1 MALMIPPVKLKWLE
15 HLNAS
20 WITEDSESIATREGV
35 SVLYSKLLTN
45 KEAVLLP
52 QQVLCLKGPQLP
64 DFERESLSSDE
75 QEHYLDALLSS
86 QLALAKMVC
95 SDSPFAG
102 ALRKRLLVLQ
112 RIFYALSNKYHD
124 KGKVKQQQH
133 SPENSSGSADSH
145 SVSERPRSST
155 DALIEMGV
163 RTGLSLLFALLRQS
177 WVMPPPGPGG
187 PNLCNDVIHTAIDV
201 VSSLPPLSLANE
213 SKIPP
218 MGLDCLAQVT
228 TFLKGVTMPNTGA
241 DVLGRRLASELL
253 LGLAAQRG
261 SLRYLLEWIEMALAA
276 SAVVTAMDEGEKG
289 KMAALS
295 QEGLMGYDCFMNILM
310 QMRRSLGSSADR
322 SQWREPT
329 RTSDGL
335 CSLYEAAL
343 CLLEEVC
350 RMASDYSRTCASP
363 DSVQT
368 GEVPAVSETC
378 EVYVWGSNSSHQLVE
393 GTQEKILQ
401 PKLAPSFADAQ
412 TIEAGQYCTFVI
424 SSDGSV
430 RACGKGSYGRLGLG
444 DSNNQ
449 STLKKLTFEPHRAIK
464 KVSSSKGSDG
474 HTLAFTTEGEVFSW
488 GDGDYGKLGH
498 GNSSTQK
505 YPKLIQGPLQGKAV
519 VCVSA
524 GYRHSA
530 AVSEDGELYTWGEGD
545 FGRLGHGDSNS
556 RNIPTLVKDISNVGD
571 VSCGSSHTIALSK
584 DGRTVWSFG
593 GGDNGKLGHG
603 DTNRVYKPK
612 VVESLQGMFIRKVC
626 AGSQSSLA
634 LTSTGQVYAWG
645 CGACLGCGSSEAT
658 ALRPKLTEELATT
671 RVVDISIGDSH
682 CLALSHD
689 NEVYAWGNNSMGQ
702 CGQGNSTGPI
712 TKPKKVVGLDGVAIQ
727 QVSAGTSHSL
737 AWTALPR
744 DRQVVAWHR
753 PYCVDL
759 EESTF
764 SHLRSFLEHYCD
776 GINSEV
782 PPLPFPSSREHHNF
796 LKLCL
801 RLLSNHLALALA
813 GGVATSILGRQAR
826 PLRNLLFRLMDSSV
840 PDEIQEAVMETLSVG
855 ATMLLPPLRERM
867 ELLHSLLPQGPDRWE
882 NLSKGQ
888 RMQLDIILTSL
899 QDHTHV
905 ASLLGYSCP
914 PDSTETL
921 ASSNVG
927 FGLPLDPPY
936 GAPGTNPDTHLA
948 EILMKTLLRNLGF
961 YTDQAFGELEK
972 NSDKVLQGTSSSD
985 SSQPAHLHELLC
997 SLQKQLLAYCH
1008 INCVTEN
1015 SSSVSLLHKH
1025 LQLLLPHATDIFS
1038 RSAILLRESSWN
1050 GSVREK
1056 LRDVIYV
1063 SAAGSM
1069 LCQIVNS
1076 LLLLPV
1082 SVARPLLSFLL
1093 DLLPPLDRLNR
1104 LLPAATPLEDQ
1115 ELQWPLHGAPD
1126 FVDPAGQPLAQPA
1139 QSWVWLVDL
1148 ERTAA
1153 LLVGRCL
1160 GGMLQGAPASL
1171 EERDTAYWLKTPLFS
1186 NGLEMD
1192 LPQLDNCISS
1202 LLEVA
1207 LSGNEE
1213 QKPFDCPL
1221 RPDMSTL
1228 VDLALGS
1235 TKEPT
1240 NSLWVNMQDYATSK
1254 DWDNASLSNETLLD
1268 TVSRFVLAAL
1278 LKHTGLLSQACG
1290 EGRYHPCKTLAEVY
1304 RSVYKVRNRLLA
1316 CKNMELIQTCSS
1328 SRERRI
1334 SDNQDSLEMDPQ
1346 EHSFTRTIDEEAELE
1361 ERTDREREE
1370 GHQEQDEEEDERE
1383 HEVMT
1388 AGKIFQC
1395 FLSAREAARGRER
1408 ERASSSAGGG
1418 LSSGGPRG
1426 GGGGGEDEAAVSHE
1440 EQQHLRDGCPG
1451 LPEGQDLYTAACNS
1465 VVHRCA
1471 LLVLGVSPVL
1481 GDLGG
1486 QDEGHSAP
1494 QSTSQGQQDA
1504 AGFMTRSES
1513 LSAETHSVQSSP
1525 SYRLM
1530 KSRSESDLSQ
1540 PESDE
1545 EGYTL
1550 SGRRNVDLDLAFSHK
1565 KRGLLH
1571 GSPDSLADSW
1581 FRVKHSRAR
1590 LYGSPLYQS
1599 YDESDLDLSR
1609 SAGVHALIENIVS
1622 FISGD
1627 VGNSPAFK
1635 EPEEAMST
1643 SPQGIILA
1651 MEQQQNRAE
1660 LRLEALHQI
1669 VVLISGMEEKGS
1681 QAAGGVGGSGTGG
1694 RPSPSAAFQSSSL
1707 LTSVRLQFLAGC
1719 FGLGTVGA
1727 GAMKGESVQLH
1738 HYQDGV
1744 KAAKRTLQ
1752 MDIQTAVHKIYQQLS
1767 VTLERALQAN
1777 KHHIEAQQ
1785 RLLLV
1790 TVFALSVRYQPV
1802 DVSLAISSG
1811 LLNVLSQLCGTETML
1826 GQPLQLLQK
1835 PGVSQLSTAL
1845 KVASTRLLQILAIST
1860 GTYADK
1866 LGPKVVQSLLD
1877 LLCSQLK
1884 NLLSQAGVSLLPA
1897 SPKKAQDRL
1906 EKETEDGNDAEK
1918 KDFRALVRKQH
1929 TAELHLGDFLVFLR
1943 RVVSS
1948 KAIQSKM
1955 ASPKWTEVLLN
1966 IAAQKCC
1973 SGVPLVGNLR
1983 TRLLALHVLEAVLP
1997 ACEASVEDHQMTQV
2011 VERLFSLLSDCM
2023 WEAPIAQAKHT
2034 IQIKEKEQ
2042 ELKLQG
2048 EVEEEDENLP
2058 IQEVSFDPE
2067 KAQCCVVENGQ
2078 GLTHGSGGKGYGLAS
2093 TGISSGCY
2101 QWKFYIVK
2109 ENRGNEGTCVGVS
2122 RWPVHDFNH
2131 RTTSDMWLYRAYSG
2145 NLYHNGEQSLTLSS
2159 FTQGDYITCV
2169 LDMEARTISFGK
2181 NGEEPKLAFEDVD
2194 ATELYPCVMF
2204 YSSNPGEKVKICDM
2218 QMRGTPRDLLPGD
2231 PVCSPAATV
2240 LAEASTQLIRV
2251 LHRADQWTHC
2261 INGIMLERLHK
2272 IKPCFRESSGCT
2284 AGGGQRLKKSRS
2296 VQSREEHDSQR
2307 DSPRDQEPQ
2316 RGEEER
2322 GRQGHGSRQ
2331 GHGGLGD
2338 LSDHHLRTLC
2348 TEVWPVLAVIGGA
2361 DAGLRVGGRCIH
2373 KQTGRHATLLGV
2385 VKEGSTSAKVQ
2396 WDEAE
2401 ITISFP
2407 TFWSPSDTPLYN
2419 LEPCEPLPFDVARLR
2434 GLTASLLL
2442 DLTYLTSIHEDAGRL
2457 GARRHEKK
2465 HRGGPHDNGTTTAN
2479 SGDDANS
2486 KPGDWE
2492 QANQHRPTTE
2502 PRDGPAKGTVV
2513 MPTSDLRVSHSLE
2526 EVKAHA
2532 APNSKSESEISY
2544 ALDCQHQGGGA
2555 LAGGPE
2561 TLYPAPQA
2569 PEGNRRKGHEG
2580 LSHGGRGH
2588 DGPPSL
2594 GATQSE
2600 IHAVQLSY
2608 LYLGAMKAL
2617 SALLSCSKYAEL
2629 LLIPKVQSE
2638 PTPSGHNADLNTG
2651 PTCGGGA
2658 ASPVCQE
2665 EVEMRAALQFLMR
2678 HMVKRAVMRSP
2689 IKRALGLAD
2698 LERAQAMIYKLV
2710 VSGLLDDQ
2718 GGGGKARPADQECE
2732 EGLESEQQ
2740 AQTPVTTSPSASSTT
2755 SFMSSSLED
2764 TTTATTPVTDTE
2776 TVPASESPG
2785 VMPLSLLRQMFSSY
2799 PTTTL
2804 LPTRRAQTPPVSSL
2818 PTSPSD
2824 EVGRRQSLTSPDTQ
2838 GSRPTNR
2845 TGTSMSDPSSRLSTS
2860 PPPPAIAVPLLEMG
2874 FSLRQIT
2881 KALEATGTRG
2891 EADAQNITVLAM
2903 WMIEHPGTEEEESH
2917 PGGGGSDSS
2926 SCPGATA
2933 SGGGKSLDRSYL
2945 HSPGDIPSADAA
2957 DLEEGFSESPEG
2969 LDQDSASASSGP
2981 TPRGRSAVSRKH
2993 RFDLA
2998 ARTLLARA
3006 AGLYRSVQA
3015 HRSQSRREG
3024 GALPQDPGTLYDFN
3038 LDEELEMDLDE
3049 ETMEAMFGQDLA
3061 SDSDILGMWIPEVLD
3076 WPTWHVCETEERDEV
3091 VVCELCEASV
3101 ANFNQHMKKT
3111 HPGCGR
3117 SANRQGYRSN
3127 GSYVDGWFG
3136 GECGSGNP
3144 YYLLCGSCRDRYLA
3158 VKSKARAPMTE
3169 RSVPGKR
3176 YKGQAPDLL
3185 GKQDSVY
3192 EEDWDMLDVD
3202 EDDKLTGEEEFEL
3215 LVGPLGLSERRLVPE
3230 AVQFPDSDPLGASV
3244 AMVTAT
3250 NSMEETLLQIGC
3262 QGSVEKSSSGRV
3274 TLGEQAASLQNP
3286 HDRITALRRVTAAAQ
3301 VLLARTMVMRALSLL
3316 SVSGSSCSLAAGL
3329 ESLGLTDIRT
3339 LVRLMCLSAAGRAG
3353 LSSSPVAG
3361 SGSLERPRGST
3372 KASKPMS
3379 CLAYLSTAVGCLA
3392 SNSPSAA
3399 KLLVQLCTQ
3408 NLISAATG
3416 MNLTTVDDPIQRKF
3430 LPSFLRGVAEEN
3442 KLVTSPNFVVT
3453 QALVALLADKGARLG
3468 PNYDKTDT
3476 EKRAGLI
3483 AHLYAHPSY
3492 NPTAV
3497 GPLELA
3503 NALAAC
3509 CLSSRLSSGHRQWA
3523 AQQLVR
3529 TLAAHDRDN
3538 QSRPQTFA
3546 DMAGDLRKC
3555 SSVKLEAHQSRVITC
3570 GWCSK
3575 KGLLATSGNDGTVR
3589 VWNVTKNQY
3598 TLQQTCIFNRA
3609 EDSPDE
3615 GGQCLGSPGDPSLSP
3630 LVWSVTGRFLA
3641 AAMEKMVNIWQVNGG
3656 KGLLDVQP
3664 HWVSALA
3671 WPEGEAVSLWCGE
3684 PKDVLLVGRMDGSLG
3699 LLEVHDG
3706 CTMHRTELEH
3716 CYRKDVAVMHIAW
3729 YSEDRPFAV
3738 GYADGKLLIGTRE
3751 PLEKGAIVVI
3761 DGHKESITSMK
3772 WSPSGQILL
3781 TCAKEDL
3788 VKLWSSPG
3796 SRSSPGA
3803 GWRCLLSI
3811 AHPAQVNGVAW
3822 CGLIGQGVRPLN
3834 MLATCCQ
3841 NGLVSVWTVPQDASS
3856 FPESTGSEG
3865 WRENEPKNKRKQ
3877 QSSSGPAGGAVCVF
3891 QLRGH
3896 ITPVRTVAFS
3906 PDGLALVSGG
3916 MGGLMNIWSLR
3927 DGSVLQTVIAGS
3939 GAIQNIVWIPDVG
3952 VAVCSNRSKDV
3963 LVVNCS
3969 TDFMSSNHV
3978 LATCRSAL
3986 KKQGVLGLN
3995 MAPCMRAFLERLPV
4009 MLQEQYAYE
4018 KPHVVCGEQL
4028 VHSPYMQC
4036 LASLA
4041 VGLHLDQ
4048 LLCSPPVPPH
4058 LRLCPLE
4065 PGASTWSPSEW
4076 AWLDCFS
4083 TTVKAAE
4090 ALARGNT
4097 FPEAFAVP
4105 DLEPV
4110 PKEEVALVMDNSKW
4124 GSGMDEQIMS
4134 WATSRPEDWHLGGRC
4149 DVFLWGAG
4157 RHGQLAEAGRNLLVP
4172 TIAPSFSQAQ
4182 QVVCGQNCTF
4192 VIQANGTV
4200 LACGE
4205 GSYGRLGQ
4213 GNSDD
4218 LHVITVISALQGFVV
4233 TQLVTSCG
4241 SDGHSMALT
4250 ESGEVFSWGDGD
4262 YGKLGHGNSD
4272 RQRRPRQIEALQG
4285 EEVVQMSCGFKHS
4298 AVVTADGKLFSFG
4311 NGDYGRLG
4319 LGNTSNK
4326 KLPERVTALEGYQVG
4341 QVACGLNHTLAVSA
4355 DGMIVWAFGDGDYGK
4370 LGLGNSTAKSSP
4382 QKVDVLCGIGIKKV
4396 SCGTQFSVALGRD
4409 GNVYTF
4415 GQDRLI
4421 GLPEGRARNH
4431 NRPQVVPAL
4440 SGVFIEDVAV
4450 GAEHTLVLSS
4460 TGEVYTWGTNSE
4472 GQLGLGHTNHVR
4484 EPTLVTSLQGKNV
4497 NQISAGRCHS
4507 AAWTAPSAPPR
4518 APGSSVP
4525 LQLGLPVAVP
4535 PQYSSL
4541 REVSMEVVRARL
4553 RLLYHFSDLMYSS
4566 WRLLN
4571 LSPNNQSCMSHYNA
4585 GTWGIVQGQL
4595 RPLLAP
4601 RVYTLPMV
4609 RSIGKTMVQGK
4620 NYGPQITVK
4629 RISTRGRKCK
4639 PIFVQIARQVVKLN
4653 ASDLRLPSRAWKVK
4667 LVGEGAD
4674 DAGGVF
4680 DDTITEMC
4688 QELETGVVDLLIPSP
4703 NASAEVGYNRDR
4715 FLLSPSACLEEHL
4728 LQFKFL
4734 GILMGVAIR
4743 TKKPLDLH
4751 LAPLVW
4757 KQLCCIPL
4765 TLEDLE
4771 EVDLLYVQTL
4781 NSILH
4786 IEDSGITEDNFH
4798 EMIPLD
4804 SFVGQSADGKMVP
4817 IIPGGNSIPL
4827 SFSNRKEYVERA
4839 IEYRLHE
4846 IDRQVAAVR
4855 EGMSWIIP
4863 VPLLSLLT
4871 ARQLEQ
4877 MVCGMPEICVEV
4889 LKKVVRY
4896 REVDEQHTQVQWF
4909 WQTLE
4914 DFSNEERVL
4923 FMRFVSGRSRLP
4935 ANTADI
4941 SQRFQIMKVDR
4952 PHDSLPTSQTCFFQ
4966 LRLPPYSSQ
4975 AVMAERLRYAI
4986 NNCRSI
4992 DMDNYML
4999 SRNVDNA
5006 EGSDTDY

>member
-15 HLNAS
+15 HLNSS

-35 SVLYSKLLTN
+35 SVLYSKLLAN
-45 KEAVLLP
+45 KEVVLLP

-95 SDSPFAG
+95 SDSPFAA
-102 ALRKRLLVLQ
+102 ALRKRVLVLQ
-112 RIFYALSNKYHD
+112 RVFYALSNKYHD
-124 KGKVKQQQH
+124 KGKVKQHQH
-133 SPENSSGSADSH
+133 SLENNSGSADLH

-177 WVMPPPGPGG
+177 WMMPTAPNPGG
-187 PNLCNDVIHTAIDV
+187 SPGSNINLCNDVIHTAIDV
-201 VSSLPPLSLANE
+201 VSSLPALSLANE

-218 MGLDCLAQVT
+218 MGLDCLSQVT
-228 TFLKGVTMPNTGA
+228 TFLKGVTMPNSGA
-241 DVLGRRLASELL
+241 DILGRRLASELL
-253 LGLAAQRG
+253 LGLASQRG

-276 SAVVTAMDEGEKG
+276 SAVVSTMEQNK
-289 KMAALS
+289 LLQN
-295 QEGLMGYDCFMNILM
+295 QEGLISYDCFMNILM

-343 CLLEEVC
+343 CLFEEVC
-350 RMASDYSRTCASP
+350 RMASDYSRTCVSP
-363 DSVQT
+363 DSIQT
-368 GEVPAVSETC
+368 GETPVVSETC

-401 PKLAPSFADAQ
+401 PKLASSFADAQ

-505 YPKLIQGPLQGKAV
+505 YPKLIQGPLQGKVV

-556 RNIPTLVKDISNVGD
+556 RNIPTLVKDISNVGE

-612 VVESLQGMFIRKVC
+612 VVEALQGMFIRKVC

-658 ALRPKLTEELATT
+658 ALRPKLIEELATT

-712 TKPKKVVGLDGVAIQ
+712 TKPKKVIGLDGVAIQ
-727 QVSAGTSHSL
+727 QISAGTSHSL

-764 SHLRSFLEHYCD
+764 SHLRSFLERYCD

-840 PDEIQEAVMETLSVG
+840 PDEIQEAVIETLSVG

-882 NLSKGQ
+882 SLSKGQ

-905 ASLLGYSCP
+905 ASLLGYSSP
-914 PDSTETL
+914 ADGPEVLSGPAFT
-921 ASSNVG
+921 A
-927 FGLPLDPPY
+927 LPEPAY
-936 GAPGTNPDTHLA
+936 GTTTGHPDTHLA

-972 NSDKVLQGTSSSD
+972 NSDKLQQGTSSSD
-985 SSQPAHLHELLC
+985 SSQPAHLHQLLC

-1008 INCVTEN
+1008 INSVTEN

-1025 LQLLLPHATDIFS
+1025 LQLLLPHATDIYS
-1038 RSAILLRESSWN
+1038 RSAALIKESSWN
-1050 GSVREK
+1050 GSIREK
-1056 LRDVIYV
+1056 LQDVIYV

-1069 LCQIVNS
+1069 LCQIINA

-1082 SVARPLLSFLL
+1082 SVARPLLSQLL
-1093 DLLPPLDRLNR
+1093 ELLPPLDCLNR
-1104 LLPAATPLEDQ
+1104 LLPAASPLEDQ
-1115 ELQWPLHGAPD
+1115 ELQWPLQD
-1126 FVDPAGQPLAQPA
+1126 FAEPASGMTLPQPA
-1139 QSWVWLVDL
+1139 LSWVWLVDL
-1148 ERTAA
+1148 ERTVA

-1160 GGMLQGAPASL
+1160 GGMLQGAPTSL
-1171 EERDTAYWLKTPLFS
+1171 EEQDTVYWLKTPLFS

-1192 LPQLDNCISS
+1192 IPQLDTCISS
-1202 LLEVA
+1202 LLEAA

-1213 QKPFDCPL
+1213 QKPFDCTL
-1221 RPDMSTL
+1221 HPDLSVL

-1235 TKEPT
+1235 SKEPA
-1240 NSLWVNMQDYATSK
+1240 NSLWINMHEYAIGK

-1278 LKHTGLLSQACG
+1278 LKHTGLLGQACG
-1290 EGRYHPCKTLAEVY
+1290 EGRYQPSKSLAEVY
-1304 RSVYKVRNRLLA
+1304 RSVFKVRNRLLA
-1316 CKNMELIQTCSS
+1316 CKNMDFIQTRSS

-1334 SDNQDSLEMDPQ
+1334 SDNQDSLDMDPQ

-1361 ERTDREREE
+1361 ERVDREREE
-1370 GHQEQDEEEDERE
+1370 GHQEQDDEEDDRE

-1395 FLSAREAARGRER
+1395 FLSAREVARSRER
-1408 ERASSSAGGG
+1408 ERASSSTG
-1418 LSSGGPRG
+1418 LGSSSRNG
-1426 GGGGGEDEAAVSHE
+1426 GGGGGEEDTILAQEGRRGST
-1440 EQQHLRDGCPG
+1440 G

-1465 VVHRCA
+1465 VIHRCA
-1471 LLVLGVSPVL
+1471 LLILGVSPVL
-1481 GDLGG
+1481 GELTKQNQEEAQTQLATGT
-1486 QDEGHSAP
+1486 QECLS
-1494 QSTSQGQQDA
+1494 
-1504 AGFMTRSES
+1504 FMTRSES
-1513 LSAETHSVQSSP
+1513 LSAESRLVQSSP

-1550 SGRRNVDLDLAFSHK
+1550 NGRRNVDLDLAFSHK

-1571 GSPDSLADSW
+1571 SSPDSLAESW
-1581 FRVKHSRAR
+1581 FRAKLSRQ
-1590 LYGSPLYQS
+1590 QS
-1599 YDESDLDLSR
+1599 YSSTYEESDLDLSR
-1609 SAGVHALIENIVS
+1609 SLGIHALIDNMVS

-1627 VGNSPAFK
+1627 VGLAPAFK
-1635 EPEEAMST
+1635 EPEESMST
-1643 SPQGIILA
+1643 SPQAIILA
-1651 MEQQQNRAE
+1651 MEQQQSRAE

-1681 QAAGGVGGSGTGG
+1681 QLNNADRS
-1694 RPSPSAAFQSSSL
+1694 SAVFQSSSL

-1719 FGLGTVGA
+1719 FGLGTVGT
-1727 GAMKGESVQLH
+1727 GVLKRENVQLH

-1744 KAAKRTLQ
+1744 KAAKRSLQ
-1752 MDIQTAVHKIYQQLS
+1752 MEIQTAVHKIYQQLS

-1866 LGPKVVQSLLD
+1866 LSPKVVQSLLD

-1884 NLLSQAGVSLLPA
+1884 NLLSQAGVSLLHA
-1897 SPKKAQDRL
+1897 G
-1906 EKETEDGNDAEK
+1906 KEQEDGKHEDSADSER
-1918 KDFRALVRKQH
+1918 KDFRALLRKQH

-1997 ACEASVEDHQMTQV
+1997 ACEASMEDDQMTQV
-2011 VERLFSLLSDCM
+2011 IERLFSLLSDCM
-2023 WEAPIAQAKHT
+2023 WEGPIAQTKHS
-2034 IQIKEKEQ
+2034 IQIKEKVQ

-2048 EVEEEDENLP
+2048 DTEEEDENLP
-2058 IQEVSFDPE
+2058 IQEISFDPE

-2145 NLYHNGEQSLTLSS
+2145 NLYHNGEQTLTLSS
-2159 FTQGDYITCV
+2159 FTQGDFITCV
-2169 LDMEARTISFGK
+2169 LDMEARTVSFGK

-2231 PVCSPAATV
+2231 PVCSPVATV
-2240 LAEASTQLIRV
+2240 LAEATIQLIRI
-2251 LHRADQWTHC
+2251 LHRTDHWTHR
-2261 INGIMLERLHK
+2261 INKTMIERLHK
-2272 IKPCFRESSGCT
+2272 IKPCFRESAGASG
-2284 AGGGQRLKKSRS
+2284 GGLGQRLKKSRS
-2296 VQSREEHDSQR
+2296 VQSREEHDTQRESQETPTR
-2307 DSPRDQEPQ
+2307 TD
-2316 RGEEER
+2316 EEKGR
-2322 GRQGHGSRQ
+2322 HGRQH
-2331 GHGGLGD
+2331 GLGE
-2338 LSDHHLRTLC
+2338 LSEHHLRTLC

-2361 DAGLRVGGRCIH
+2361 DAGLRVGGRCVH

-2385 VKEGSTSAKVQ
+2385 TKEGSTSAKVQ

-2401 ITISFP
+2401 VTISFP

-2419 LEPCEPLPFDVARLR
+2419 LDPCEPLPFDVARFR

-2442 DLTYLTSIHEDAGRL
+2442 DLTYLTSIHEDTTTKL
-2457 GARRHEKK
+2457 SARRHEKK
-2465 HRGGPHDNGTTTAN
+2465 HRNTPSTGLD
-2479 SGDDANS
+2479 
-2486 KPGDWE
+2486 
-2492 QANQHRPTTE
+2492 
-2502 PRDGPAKGTVV
+2502 
-2513 MPTSDLRVSHSLE
+2513 
-2526 EVKAHA
+2526 EVKAHV
-2532 APNSKSESEISY
+2532 APNSKSESEISSV
-2544 ALDCQHQGGGA
+2544 AGGGV
-2555 LAGGPE
+2555 GGNE
-2561 TLYPAPQA
+2561 SLFTSSAHVPAD
-2569 PEGNRRKGHEG
+2569 GNRKKGHDHG
-2580 LSHGGRGH
+2580 CRSHE
-2588 DGPPSL
+2588 PSPS
-2594 GATQSE
+2594 AITTQSE

-2608 LYLGAMKAL
+2608 LYLGAMKTL

-2629 LLIPKVQSE
+2629 LLIPKVKN
-2638 PTPSGHNADLNTG
+2638 GNT
-2651 PTCGGGA
+2651 A
-2658 ASPVCQE
+2658 ATSPVYQD

-2710 VSGLLDDQ
+2710 VNGLLEEPS
-2718 GGGGKARPADQECE
+2718 GGKAKPGENMQI
-2732 EGLESEQQ
+2732 GEQL

-2804 LPTRRAQTPPVSSL
+2804 VPTRRAQTPPVSSL

-2824 EVGRRQSLTSPDTQ
+2824 EVGRRQSLTSPDSQ
-2838 GSRPTNR
+2838 PSRPQNR
-2845 TGTSMSDPSSRLSTS
+2845 TALSDPSSRLSTS

-2881 KALEATGTRG
+2881 KALEATGARG
-2891 EADAQNITVLAM
+2891 EVDAQNITVLAM
-2903 WMIEHPGTEEEESH
+2903 WMIEHPGTEDEHDEPH
-2917 PGGGGSDSS
+2917 ARGGGVSGEASDS

-2933 SGGGKSLDRSYL
+2933 ITGAKSLDKNSYL
-2945 HSPGDIPSADAA
+2945 CSPGVIASADTSEV
-2957 DLEEGFSESPEG
+2957 EEGFSESPEG
-2969 LDQDSASASSGP
+2969 LEQDSASASSSAP
-2981 TPRGRSAVSRKH
+2981 LRGRSAAGRKH

-3015 HRSQSRREG
+3015 HHSQSRREVSS
-3024 GALPQDPGTLYDFN
+3024 LQQQQDPGALYDFN

-3061 SDSDILGMWIPEVLD
+3061 SDTDILGMWIPEVLD
-3076 WPTWHVCETEERDEV
+3076 WPTWHVCETDDRDEV
-3091 VVCELCEASV
+3091 VVCELCEANV
-3101 ANFNQHMKKT
+3101 ANFNQHMKKS

-3144 YYLLCGSCRDRYLA
+3144 YYLLCGGCREKYLA
-3158 VKSKARAPMTE
+3158 IKSKAK
-3169 RSVPGKR
+3169 VPIVER

-3202 EDDKLTGEEEFEL
+3202 EDEKLTGEEEFEL
-3215 LVGPLGLSERRLVPE
+3215 LAGPLGLSERRIVPE
-3230 AVQFPDSDPLGASV
+3230 AVQFPDSDPLGASI

-3262 QGSVEKSSSGRV
+3262 QTSVDKSSSGRV
-3274 TLGEQAASLQNP
+3274 TLGEQAAALQNP
-3286 HDRITALRRVTAAAQ
+3286 HDRVMALRRVTAAAQ

-3339 LVRLMCLSAAGRAG
+3339 LVRLMCLAAAGRAG
-3353 LSSSPVAG
+3353 LSTSPSAG
-3361 SGSLERPRGST
+3361 PGHAERPRGAT
-3372 KASKPMS
+3372 KTSKPIS

-3392 SNSPSAA
+3392 SNSPNAA

-3453 QALVALLADKGARLG
+3453 QALVALLADKGARLR
-3468 PNYDKTDT
+3468 PAYDKADM
-3476 EKRAGLI
+3476 EKR
-3483 AHLYAHPSY
+3483 
-3492 NPTAV
+3492 

-3509 CLSSRLSSGHRQWA
+3509 CLSSRLSSQHRQWG

-3538 QSRPQTFA
+3538 NQNRPQTFA

-3555 SSVKLEAHQSRVITC
+3555 SFIKLEAHQSRVITC

-3589 VWNVTKNQY
+3589 VWNVTKSQY
-3598 TLQQTCIFNRA
+3598 TLQQTCVFNKDD
-3609 EDSPDE
+3609 DSLEE
-3615 GGQCLGSPGDPSLSP
+3615 GMSGLGSPSDPCLSP
-3630 LVWSVTGRFLA
+3630 LAWSVTGKYLA
-3641 AAMEKMVNIWQVNGG
+3641 SAMEKMVNIWQVNGG

-3664 HWVSALA
+3664 HWVSALT
-3671 WPEGEAVSLWCGE
+3671 WPEEEAESLWCGE
-3684 PKDVLLVGRMDGSLG
+3684 PKDMLLVGRMDGSLG
-3699 LLEVHDG
+3699 LIEVLDSSG
-3706 CTMHRTELEH
+3706 MHRTELEH
-3716 CYRKDVAVMHIAW
+3716 CYRKDVAIMHIAW
-3729 YSEDRPFAV
+3729 YSEDKPFAV
-3738 GYADGKLLIGTRE
+3738 GYTDGKLLIGSKE
-3751 PLEKGAIVVI
+3751 PLDKGAIVVI
-3761 DGHKESITSMK
+3761 DAHKVDSMK
-3772 WSPSGQILL
+3772 WSPTGQILL
-3781 TCAKEDL
+3781 TCAKEET
-3788 VKLWSSPG
+3788 VKLWANPDSCSDTG
-3796 SRSSPGA
+3796 S
-3803 GWRCLLSI
+3803 GWHCLQSLR
-3811 AHPAQVNGVAW
+3811 HPSLVNGVAW
-3822 CGLIGQGVRPLN
+3822 CSLPGCSPKPLS
-3834 MLATCCQ
+3834 MFAVCCQ
-3841 NGLVSVWTVPQDASS
+3841 NGLVSVWTVPQDISNFTDSCSS
-3856 FPESTGSEG
+3856 DSEG
-3865 WRENEPKNKRKQ
+3865 WWENE
-3877 QSSSGPAGGAVCVF
+3877 SSRWSEDGAVCVF
-3891 QLRGH
+3891 QLKGH
-3896 ITPVRTVAFS
+3896 ITPVRTLAFS
-3906 PDGLALVSGG
+3906 PDGLALASGG
-3916 MGGLMNIWSLR
+3916 VGGLMNIWSLR
-3927 DGSVLQTVIAGS
+3927 DGSVLQTVVAGS
-3939 GAIQNIVWIPDVG
+3939 GAVQNIVWVSDVG

-3969 TDFMSSNHV
+3969 KEFMASNHV
-3978 LATCRSAL
+3978 LATCRTAL
-3986 KKQGVLGLN
+3986 KKQGVVGLN
-3995 MAPCMRAFLERLPV
+3995 LAPCMRAFLERLPV

-4048 LLCSPPVPPH
+4048 LLCRPPVPPH
-4058 LRLCPLE
+4058 LRHCPPE
-4065 PGASTWSPSEW
+4065 SGIAVWSASEW

-4090 ALARGNT
+4090 ALARGAA
-4097 FPEAFAVP
+4097 FPESFSVP

-4110 PKEEVALVMDNSKW
+4110 PKDEMALLLDNSKW
-4124 GSGMDEQIMS
+4124 SASMDEQIMS
-4134 WATSRPEDWHLGGRC
+4134 WATSRPEDWHLGGKC

-4157 RHGQLAEAGRNLLVP
+4157 RHGQLAEAGRNILVP

-4192 VIQANGTV
+4192 VIQPNGTV

-4218 LHVITVISALQGFVV
+4218 LHVLTVISALQGFVV

-4298 AVVTADGKLFSFG
+4298 AVVTADGKLFTFG

-4326 KLPERVTALEGYQVG
+4326 KLPEKVTALEGYHVG
-4341 QVACGLNHTLAVSA
+4341 QVACGLNHTLVVSA
-4355 DGMIVWAFGDGDYGK
+4355 DGMMVWAFGDGDYGK

-4396 SCGTQFSVALGRD
+4396 ACGTQFSVALTKD
-4409 GNVYTF
+4409 GKVFTF

-4431 NRPQVVPAL
+4431 NRPQQVPGL
-4440 SGVFIEDVAV
+4440 SGIHIQDVAV

-4460 TGEVYTWGTNSE
+4460 TGDVYTWGSNSE

-4484 EPTLVTSLQGKNV
+4484 EPTLVTTLQGKNIH
-4497 NQISAGRCHS
+4497 QISAGRCHS
-4507 AAWTAPSAPPR
+4507 AAWTAPSVPPR

-4525 LQLGLPVAVP
+4525 LQLGLPAAVP
-4535 PQYSSL
+4535 PQYSGLQELSI
-4541 REVSMEVVRARL
+4541 EAVRARL

-4571 LSPNNQSCMSHYNA
+4571 LSPNNQSCTSHYNA

-4703 NASAEVGYNRDR
+4703 NATAEVGYNRDR
-4715 FLLSPSACLEEHL
+4715 FLLNPSACLDEHM

-4765 TLEDLE
+4765 LLEDLE

-4781 NSILH
+4781 KSILH

-4827 SFSNRKEYVERA
+4827 TFSNRKEYVERA

-4855 EGMSWIIP
+4855 EGMSWIVP

-4871 ARQLEQ
+4871 AKQLEQ
-4877 MVCGMPEICVEV
+4877 MVCGMPEICCDV

-4896 REVDEQHTQVQWF
+4896 REVDEQHSLVQWF

-4914 DFSNEERVL
+4914 EFSNEERVL

-4952 PHDSLPTSQTCFFQ
+4952 PYDSLPTSQTCFFQ

>member
-1 MALMIPPVKLKWLE
+1 MATMVPPVKLKWLE
-15 HLNAS
+15 HLNSS

-35 SVLYSKLLTN
+35 AVLYSKLVSN
-45 KEAVLLP
+45 KEVVPLP

-75 QEHYLDALLSS
+75 QDHYLDALLSS

-112 RIFYALSNKYHD
+112 RVFYALSNKYHD

-133 SPENSSGSADSH
+133 SPESSSGSADVH

-177 WVMPPPGPGG
+177 WMMPVSGPGLS
-187 PNLCNDVIHTAIDV
+187 LCNDVIHTAIEV

-218 MGLDCLAQVT
+218 MGLDCLSQVT
-228 TFLKGVTMPNTGA
+228 TFLKGVTIPNSGA
-241 DVLGRRLASELL
+241 DTLGRRLASELL

-261 SLRYLLEWIEMALAA
+261 SLRYLLEWIEMALGA
-276 SAVVTAMDEGEKG
+276 SAVVNTMEKS
-289 KMAALS
+289 KLLSS
-295 QEGLMGYDCFMNILM
+295 QEGMISFDCFMTILM

-343 CLLEEVC
+343 CLFEEVC

-363 DSVQT
+363 DSIQT
-368 GEVPAVSETC
+368 GDAPIVSETC

-401 PKLAPSFADAQ
+401 PKLAPSFSDAQ

-424 SSDGSV
+424 STDGSV

-449 STLKKLTFEPHRAIK
+449 STLKKLTFEPHRSIK

-505 YPKLIQGPLQGKAV
+505 YPKLIQGPLQGKVV

-530 AVSEDGELYTWGEGD
+530 AVTEDGELYTWGEGD

-556 RNIPTLVKDISNVGD
+556 RNIPTLVKDISNVGE

-612 VVESLQGMFIRKVC
+612 VIEALQGMFIRKVC

-658 ALRPKLTEELATT
+658 ALRPKLIEELAAT
-671 RVVDISIGDSH
+671 RIVDISIGDSH

-712 TKPKKVVGLDGVAIQ
+712 TKPKKVSGLDGIAIQ
-727 QVSAGTSHSL
+727 QISAGTSHSL

-764 SHLRSFLEHYCD
+764 SHLRSFLERYCD
-776 GINSEV
+776 KINSEI

-801 RLLSNHLALALA
+801 KLLSNHLALALA
-813 GGVATSILGRQAR
+813 GGVATSILGRQAG
-826 PLRNLLFRLMDSSV
+826 PLRNLLFRLMDSTV
-840 PDEIQEAVMETLSVG
+840 PDEIQEVVIETLSVG

-882 NLSKGQ
+882 SLSKGQ

-905 ASLLGYSCP
+905 ASLLGYSSP
-914 PDSTETL
+914 SDAADL
-921 ASSNVG
+921 SSVCTGYGN
-927 FGLPLDPPY
+927 LSDQPY
-936 GAPGTNPDTHLA
+936 GTQSCHPDTHLA

-972 NSDKVLQGTSSSD
+972 NSDKFLLGTSSSEN
-985 SSQPAHLHELLC
+985 SQPAHLHELLC
-997 SLQKQLLAYCH
+997 SLQKQLLAFCH
-1008 INCVTEN
+1008 INNISEN
-1015 SSSVSLLHKH
+1015 SSSVALLHKH
-1025 LQLLLPHATDIFS
+1025 LQLLLPHATDIYS
-1038 RSAILLRESSWN
+1038 RSANLLKESPWN
-1050 GSVREK
+1050 GSVGEK

-1082 SVARPLLSFLL
+1082 SVARPLLSYLL
-1093 DLLPPLDRLNR
+1093 DLLPPLDCLNR
-1104 LLPAATPLEDQ
+1104 LLPAAALLEDQ
-1115 ELQWPLHGAPD
+1115 ELQWPLHD
-1126 FVDPAGQPLAQPA
+1126 KCM
-1139 QSWVWLVDL
+1139 S
-1148 ERTAA
+1148 
-1153 LLVGRCL
+1153 C
-1160 GGMLQGAPASL
+1160 
-1171 EERDTAYWLKTPLFS
+1171 
-1186 NGLEMD
+1186 
-1192 LPQLDNCISS
+1192 

-1213 QKPFDCPL
+1213 QKPFDYKL
-1221 RPDMSTL
+1221 RPEIAVY
-1228 VDLALGS
+1228 VDLALGCS
-1235 TKEPT
+1235 KEPAR
-1240 NSLWVNMQDYATSK
+1240 SLWINMQDYAVSK
-1254 DWDNASLSNETLLD
+1254 DWDSATLSTESLLD

-1278 LKHTGLLSQACG
+1278 LKHTNLLSQACG
-1290 EGRYHPCKTLAEVY
+1290 ESRYQPGKSLSEVY
-1304 RSVYKVRNRLLA
+1304 RCVYKVRSRLLA
-1316 CKNMELIQTCSS
+1316 CKNLELIQTRSS
-1328 SRERRI
+1328 SRDRWI
-1334 SDNQDSLEMDPQ
+1334 SDNQDSADADPQ
-1346 EHSFTRTIDEEAELE
+1346 EHSFTRTIDEEAEME
-1361 ERTDREREE
+1361 EQAERDREE
-1370 GHQEQDEEEDERE
+1370 GHPEPEDEEEERE

-1395 FLSAREAARGRER
+1395 FLSAREVARSRDRDRMNSGAGSGARADDPPPQSQQER
-1408 ERASSSAGGG
+1408 R
-1418 LSSGGPRG
+1418 
-1426 GGGGGEDEAAVSHE
+1426 VST
-1440 EQQHLRDGCPG
+1440 D
-1451 LPEGQDLYTAACNS
+1451 LPEGQDVYTAACNS
-1465 VVHRCA
+1465 VIHRCA
-1471 LLVLGVSPVL
+1471 LLILGVSPVIDEL
-1481 GDLGG
+1481 QKRREEG
-1486 QDEGHSAP
+1486 QLQQP
-1494 QSTSQGQQDA
+1494 STSASEG
-1504 AGFMTRSES
+1504 GGLMTRSES
-1513 LSAETHSVQSSP
+1513 LTAESRLVHASP
-1525 SYRLM
+1525 SYRLI

-1550 SGRRNVDLDLAFSHK
+1550 SGRRNVDLDLASSHR
-1565 KRGLLH
+1565 KRGPVHSQLE
-1571 GSPDSLADSW
+1571 SLSDSW
-1581 FRVKHSRAR
+1581 TRLKYSRDW
-1590 LYGSPLYQS
+1590 LCNSS
-1599 YDESDLDLSR
+1599 YSFESDFDLTKSL
-1609 SAGVHALIENIVS
+1609 GVHTLIENVVS
-1622 FISGD
+1622 FVSGD
-1627 VGNSPAFK
+1627 VGNAPGFK
-1635 EPEEAMST
+1635 EPEESMST
-1643 SPQGIILA
+1643 SPQASIIA
-1651 MEQQQNRAE
+1651 MEQQQLRAE

-1669 VVLISGMEEKGS
+1669 LVLLSGMEEKGS
-1681 QAAGGVGGSGTGG
+1681 ISLAGSRSGSG
-1694 RPSPSAAFQSSSL
+1694 FQSSTL

-1719 FGLGTVGA
+1719 FGLGTVGHS
-1727 GAMKGESVQLH
+1727 GTKGESGRLH
-1738 HYQDGV
+1738 HYQDGIR
-1744 KAAKRTLQ
+1744 AAKRN
-1752 MDIQTAVHKIYQQLS
+1752 IQIEIQVAVHKIYQQLS
-1767 VTLERALQAN
+1767 ATLERALQAN

-1790 TVFALSVRYQPV
+1790 TVFALSVHYQPV
-1802 DVSLAISSG
+1802 DVSLAISTG
-1811 LLNVLSQLCGTETML
+1811 LLNVLSQLCGTDTML
-1826 GQPLQLLQK
+1826 GQPLQLLPK
-1835 PGVSQLSTAL
+1835 TGVSQLSTAL
-1845 KVASTRLLQILAIST
+1845 KVASTRLLQILAITT

-1866 LGPKVVQSLLD
+1866 LSPKVVQSLLD

-1884 NLLSQAGVSLLPA
+1884 NLLSQTGVLLIA
-1897 SPKKAQDRL
+1897 SFGEGEEDGEEEMKKADSSG
-1906 EKETEDGNDAEK
+1906 ETEK
-1918 KDFRALVRKQH
+1918 KDFRAALRKQH
-1929 TAELHLGDFLVFLR
+1929 AAELHLGDFLVFLR

-1966 IAAQKCC
+1966 IASQKCS
-1973 SGVPLVGNLR
+1973 SGIPLVGNLR

-1997 ACEASVEDHQMTQV
+1997 ACESGVEDDQMAQV

-2023 WEAPIAQAKHT
+2023 WETPIAQAKHA

-2042 ELKLQG
+2042 EIKLQQG
-2048 EVEEEDENLP
+2048 ELEEEDENLP

-2067 KAQCCVVENGQ
+2067 KAQCCLVESGQ
-2078 GLTHGSGGKGYGLAS
+2078 ILTHGSGGKGYGLAS
-2093 TGISSGCY
+2093 TGVTSGCY

-2145 NLYHNGEQSLTLSS
+2145 NLYHNGEQTLTLSS
-2159 FTQGDYITCV
+2159 FTQGDFITCV

-2194 ATELYPCVMF
+2194 AAELYPCVMF

-2231 PVCSPAATV
+2231 PICSPVATV
-2240 LAEASTQLIRV
+2240 LAEATIQLIRI
-2251 LHRADQWTHC
+2251 LHRTDRWTYC
-2261 INGIMLERLHK
+2261 INKKMMERLHK
-2272 IKPCFRESSGCT
+2272 IKICIKES
-2284 AGGGQRLKKSRS
+2284 GQKLKKSRS
-2296 VQSREEHDSQR
+2296 VQSREENEMREERESKEEEKGKHNRHGLADLS
-2307 DSPRDQEPQ
+2307 EPQ
-2316 RGEEER
+2316 
-2322 GRQGHGSRQ
+2322 
-2331 GHGGLGD
+2331 
-2338 LSDHHLRTLC
+2338 LRTLC
-2348 TEVWPVLAVIGGA
+2348 LEVWPVLAVIGGV
-2361 DAGLRVGGRCIH
+2361 DAGLRVGGRCVH

-2401 ITISFP
+2401 ITIS
-2407 TFWSPSDTPLYN
+2407 DTPLYN
-2419 LEPCEPLPFDVARLR
+2419 LEPCEPLPFDVARFR
-2434 GLTASLLL
+2434 GLTASVLL
-2442 DLTYLTSIHEDAGRL
+2442 DLTYLTGIHEDMGKQSTK
-2457 GARRHEKK
+2457 RHEKK
-2465 HRGGPHDNGTTTAN
+2465 HRHESEEKGDTEQKPESESALDARTGLTSDDVKSQGTT
-2479 SGDDANS
+2479 S
-2486 KPGDWE
+2486 
-2492 QANQHRPTTE
+2492 
-2502 PRDGPAKGTVV
+2502 
-2513 MPTSDLRVSHSLE
+2513 
-2526 EVKAHA
+2526 
-2532 APNSKSESEISY
+2532 SKSESEIASFS
-2544 ALDCQHQGGGA
+2544 LDPTLPGVESQHQI
-2555 LAGGPE
+2555 
-2561 TLYPAPQA
+2561 T
-2569 PEGNRRKGHEG
+2569 EGKRKNHEHI
-2580 LSHGGRGH
+2580 SKNH
-2588 DGPPSL
+2588 DI
-2594 GATQSE
+2594 AQSE
-2600 IHAVQLSY
+2600 IRAVQLSY
-2608 LYLGAMKAL
+2608 LYLGAMKSL
-2617 SALLSCSKYAEL
+2617 SALLGCSKYAEL
-2629 LLIPKVQSE
+2629 LLIPKVLAE
-2638 PTPSGHNADLNTG
+2638 NGHNSDCAS
-2651 PTCGGGA
+2651 
-2658 ASPVCQE
+2658 SPVVHE
-2665 EVEMRAALQFLMR
+2665 DVEMRAALQFLMR

-2710 VSGLLDDQ
+2710 VHGLLEDQ
-2718 GGGGKARPADQECE
+2718 FGGKIKQEIDQQAE
-2732 EGLESEQQ
+2732 ESDHAQQ

-2799 PTTTL
+2799 PTTTV
-2804 LPTRRAQTPPVSSL
+2804 LPTRRAQTPPISSL

-2824 EVGRRQSLTSPDTQ
+2824 EVGRRQSLTSPDSQ
-2838 GSRPTNR
+2838 SARPANR
-2845 TGTSMSDPSSRLSTS
+2845 TALSDPSSRLSTS

-2874 FSLRQIT
+2874 FSLRQIA
-2881 KALEATGTRG
+2881 KAMEATGARG

-2903 WMIEHPGTEEEESH
+2903 WMIEHPGHEDEEEPQ
-2917 PGGGGSDSS
+2917 PGSTADSRHGAAVLGS
-2926 SCPGATA
+2926 
-2933 SGGGKSLDRSYL
+2933 GGKSNDPCYL
-2945 HSPGDIPSADAA
+2945 QSPGDIPSADATEM
-2957 DLEEGFSESPEG
+2957 EEGFSESADN
-2969 LDQDSASASSGP
+2969 LDHTENAASGSGP
-2981 TPRGRSAVSRKH
+2981 PARGRSAVTRRHK
-2993 RFDLA
+2993 FDLA

-3015 HRSQSRREG
+3015 HRNQSRREG
-3024 GALPQDPGTLYDFN
+3024 ISLQQDPGALYDFN
-3038 LDEELEMDLDE
+3038 LDEELEIDLDDE
-3049 ETMEAMFGQDLA
+3049 AMEAMFGQDLT
-3061 SDSDILGMWIPEVLD
+3061 SDNDILGMWIPE
-3076 WPTWHVCETEERDEV
+3076 HVCESEDREEV
-3091 VVCELCEASV
+3091 VVCELCECSV
-3101 ANFNQHMKKT
+3101 VSFNQHMKRN

-3144 YYLLCGSCRDRYLA
+3144 YYLLCGSCREKYLA
-3158 VKSKARAPMTE
+3158 LKTKSKTASSE
-3169 RSVPGKR
+3169 R
-3176 YKGQAPDLL
+3176 YKGQAPDLI

-3202 EDDKLTGEEEFEL
+3202 EDEKLTGEEEFEL
-3215 LVGPLGLSERRLVPE
+3215 LAGPLGLNDRRIVPE
-3230 AVQFPDSDPLGASV
+3230 PVQFPDSDPLGASV

-3250 NSMEETLLQIGC
+3250 NSMEETLMQIGC
-3262 QGSVEKSSSGRV
+3262 HGSVEKSSSGRI
-3274 TLGEQAASLQNP
+3274 TLGEQAAALANP
-3286 HDRITALRRVTAAAQ
+3286 HDRVVALRRVTAAAQ

-3339 LVRLMCLSAAGRAG
+3339 LVRLMCLAAAGRAG
-3353 LSSSPVAG
+3353 LSTSPSAMA
-3361 SGSLERPRGST
+3361 STSERSRGGHN
-3372 KASKPMS
+3372 KANKPIS

-3392 SNSPSAA
+3392 SNTPSAA

-3416 MNLTTVDDPIQRKF
+3416 VNLTTVDDPIQRKF
-3430 LPSFLRGVAEEN
+3430 LPSFLRGIAEEN

-3453 QALVALLADKGARLG
+3453 QALVALLADKGAKLR
-3468 PNYDKTDT
+3468 PNYDKTEV
-3476 EKRAGLI
+3476 EKK
-3483 AHLYAHPSY
+3483 
-3492 NPTAV
+3492 

-3509 CLSSRLSSGHRQWA
+3509 CLSSRLSSQHRQWA

-3538 QSRPQTFA
+3538 QTTPQTLA
-3546 DMAGDLRKC
+3546 DMGGDLRKC
-3555 SSVKLEAHQSRVITC
+3555 SFIKLEAHQNRVMTC
-3570 GWCSK
+3570 VWCNK
-3575 KGLLATSGNDGTVR
+3575 KGLLATSGNDGTIR
-3589 VWNVTKNQY
+3589 VWNVTKKQY
-3598 TLQQTCIFNRA
+3598 SLQQTCVFNRLEGDA
-3609 EDSPDE
+3609 EES
-3615 GGQCLGSPGDPSLSP
+3615 LGSPSDPSFSP
-3630 LVWSVTGRFLA
+3630 VSWSISGKYLA
-3641 AAMEKMVNIWQVNGG
+3641 GALEKMVNIWQVNGG
-3656 KGLLDVQP
+3656 KGLVDIQP

-3671 WPEGEAVSLWCGE
+3671 WPEEGPAAAWSGESPEL
-3684 PKDVLLVGRMDGSLG
+3684 LLVGRMDGSLG
-3699 LLEVHDG
+3699 LIEVVDVS
-3706 CTMHRTELEH
+3706 TMHRRELEH
-3716 CYRKDVAVMHIAW
+3716 CYRKDVSVTCIAW
-3729 YSEDRPFAV
+3729 FSEDRPFAV
-3738 GYADGKLLIGTRE
+3738 GYFDGKLLLGTKE
-3751 PLEKGAIVVI
+3751 PLEKGGIVLI
-3761 DGHKESITSMK
+3761 DAHKDTLVSMK
-3772 WSPSGQILL
+3772 WDPTGHILL
-3781 TCAKEDL
+3781 TCAKEEN
-3788 VKLWSSPG
+3788 VKLWGPA
-3796 SRSSPGA
+3796 A
-3803 GWRCLLSI
+3803 GCWRCLHSLCHPSI
-3811 AHPAQVNGVAW
+3811 VNGIAW
-3822 CGLIGQGVRPLN
+3822 CSLPGRGSKLQLL
-3834 MLATCCQ
+3834 MATGCQ
-3841 NGLVSVWTVPQDASS
+3841 SGLVCVWRIPQDTTQTSMTS
-3856 FPESTGSEG
+3856 SEG
-3865 WRENEPKNKRKQ
+3865 WWDQESNCQDGCRK
-3877 QSSSGPAGGAVCVF
+3877 SAGVKCVY

-3906 PDGLALVSGG
+3906 SDGLALVSGG
-3916 MGGLMNIWSLR
+3916 LGGLMNIWSLR
-3927 DGSVLQTVIAGS
+3927 DGSVLQTVVIGS
-3939 GAIQNIVWIPDVG
+3939 GAIQTTVWIPEVG
-3952 VAVCSNRSKDV
+3952 VAACSNRSKDV
-3963 LVVNCS
+3963 LVVNC
-3969 TDFMSSNHV
+3969 TAEWAAANHV
-3978 LATCRSAL
+3978 LATCRTAL
-3986 KKQGVLGLN
+3986 KQQGVLGLN
-3995 MAPCMRAFLERLPV
+3995 MAPCMRAFLERLPM

-4018 KPHVVCGEQL
+4018 KPHVVCGDQL

-4048 LLCSPPVPPH
+4048 LLCNPPVPPH
-4058 LRLCPLE
+4058 HQSCLPD
-4065 PGASTWSPSEW
+4065 PASWNPNEW
-4076 AWLDCFS
+4076 AWLECFS
-4083 TTVKAAE
+4083 TTIKAAE
-4090 ALARGNT
+4090 ALTNGAQ
-4097 FPEAFAVP
+4097 FPDSFTVP

-4110 PKEEVALVMDNSKW
+4110 PEDELVFLMDNSKW
-4124 GSGMDEQIMS
+4124 INGMDEQIMS
-4134 WATSRPEDWHLGGRC
+4134 WATSRPEDWHLGGKC
-4149 DVFLWGAG
+4149 DVYLWGAG
-4157 RHGQLAEAGRNLLVP
+4157 RHGQLAEAGRNVMVP
-4172 TIAPSFSQAQ
+4172 AAAPSFSQAQ
-4182 QVVCGQNCTF
+4182 QVICGQNCTF

-4218 LHVITVISALQGFVV
+4218 LHVLTVISALQGFVV

-4298 AVVTADGKLFSFG
+4298 AVVTSDGKLFTFG

-4326 KLPERVTALEGYQVG
+4326 KLPERVTALEGYQIG

-4355 DGMIVWAFGDGDYGK
+4355 DGSMVWAFGDGDYGK

-4396 SCGTQFSVALGRD
+4396 ACGTQFSVALTKD
-4409 GNVYTF
+4409 GHVYTF

-4431 NRPQVVPAL
+4431 NRPQQVPVLAGVV
-4440 SGVFIEDVAV
+4440 IEDVAV
-4450 GAEHTLVLSS
+4450 GAEHTLALAS
-4460 TGEVYTWGTNSE
+4460 TGDVYAWGSNSE

-4484 EPTLVTSLQGKNV
+4484 EPTLVTVLQGKNIR
-4497 NQISAGRCHS
+4497 QISAGRCHS
-4507 AAWTAPSAPPR
+4507 AAWTAPPVPPR
-4518 APGSSVP
+4518 APGVSVP
-4525 LQLGLPVAVP
+4525 LQLGLPDAVP
-4535 PQYSSL
+4535 PQYGAL
-4541 REVSMEVVRARL
+4541 REVSIHTVRARL

-4571 LSPNNQSCMSHYNA
+4571 LSPNNQNSTSHYNA

-4688 QELETGVVDLLIPSP
+4688 QELETGIVDLLIPSP
-4703 NASAEVGYNRDR
+4703 NATAEVGYNRDR
-4715 FLLSPSACLEEHL
+4715 FLFNPSACLDEHL
-4728 LQFKFL
+4728 MQFKFL

-4751 LAPLVW
+4751 LAPVVW

-4786 IEDSGITEDNFH
+4786 IEDSGITEESFH

-4827 SFSNRKEYVERA
+4827 TFSNRKEYVERA

-4846 IDRQVAAVR
+4846 MDRQVAAVR
-4855 EGMSWIIP
+4855 EGMSWIVP

-4871 ARQLEQ
+4871 AKQLEQ
-4877 MVCGMPEICVEV
+4877 MVCGMPDISVDV

-4896 REVDEQHTQVQWF
+4896 REVDEQHQLVQWF
-4909 WQTLE
+4909 WHTLE
-4914 DFSNEERVL
+4914 EFSNEERVL

-4952 PHDSLPTSQTCFFQ
+4952 PYDSLPTSQTCFFQ

-4975 AVMAERLRYAI
+4975 LVMAERLRYAI

>member
-15 HLNAS
+15 HLNSS

-35 SVLYSKLLTN
+35 SVLYSKLLAN

-95 SDSPFAG
+95 SDSPFAA
-102 ALRKRLLVLQ
+102 ALRKRVLVLQ

-133 SPENSSGSADSH
+133 SPENNSGSADLH

-177 WVMPPPGPGG
+177 WMMPPPPGPGG
-187 PNLCNDVIHTAIDV
+187 GPGGNINLCNDVIHTAIDV

-228 TFLKGVTMPNTGA
+228 TFLKGVTMPNSGA
-241 DVLGRRLASELL
+241 DILGRRLASELL
-253 LGLAAQRG
+253 LGLASQRG

-276 SAVVTAMDEGEKG
+276 SAVVSTMEENKV
-289 KMAALS
+289 LTN
-295 QEGLMGYDCFMNILM
+295 QEGLIGYDCFMNILM

-343 CLLEEVC
+343 CLFEEVC
-350 RMASDYSRTCASP
+350 RMASDYSRTCVSP
-363 DSVQT
+363 DSIQT
-368 GEVPAVSETC
+368 GEAPVVSETC

-401 PKLAPSFADAQ
+401 PKLAASFADAQ

-505 YPKLIQGPLQGKAV
+505 YPKLIQGPLQGKVV

-556 RNIPTLVKDISNVGD
+556 RNIPTLVKDISNVGE

-612 VVESLQGMFIRKVC
+612 VVEALQGMFIRKVC

-658 ALRPKLTEELATT
+658 ALRPKLIEELATT

-727 QVSAGTSHSL
+727 QISAGTSHSL

-764 SHLRSFLEHYCD
+764 SHLRSFLERYCD

-840 PDEIQEAVMETLSVG
+840 PDEIQEAVIETLSVG

-882 NLSKGQ
+882 SLSKGQ

-905 ASLLGYSCP
+905 ASLLGYSSP
-914 PDSTETL
+914 ADGPE
-921 ASSNVG
+921 
-927 FGLPLDPPY
+927 GLPSGTGFTASPDPTY
-936 GAPGTNPDTHLA
+936 SATAGHPDTHLA

-972 NSDKVLQGTSSSD
+972 NSDKLQQGTSASD
-985 SSQPAHLHELLC
+985 SSQPAHLHQLLC

-1008 INCVTEN
+1008 INSVTEN
-1015 SSSVSLLHKH
+1015 SSSVALLHKH

-1038 RSAILLRESSWN
+1038 RSATLIKESSWN
-1050 GSVREK
+1050 GSIREK
-1056 LRDVIYV
+1056 LQDVIYV

-1069 LCQIVNS
+1069 LCQIINS

-1082 SVARPLLSFLL
+1082 SVARPLLSHLL

-1104 LLPAATPLEDQ
+1104 LLPAASPLEDQ
-1115 ELQWPLHGAPD
+1115 ELQWPLHGMSD
-1126 FVDPAGQPLAQPA
+1126 FAEPSSGMSLPPPAL
-1139 QSWVWLVDL
+1139 SWVWLVDL
-1148 ERTAA
+1148 ERTVA

-1160 GGMLQGAPASL
+1160 GGMLQGAPTSL
-1171 EERDTAYWLKTPLFS
+1171 EEQDTAYWLKTPLFS

-1192 LPQLDNCISS
+1192 IPQLDTCISS
-1202 LLEVA
+1202 LLEAA

-1213 QKPFDCPL
+1213 QKPFECTL
-1221 RPDMSTL
+1221 RPDLSVL
-1228 VDLALGS
+1228 VDLALS
-1235 TKEPT
+1235 TSKEPA
-1240 NSLWVNMQDYATSK
+1240 NSLWINMQDYAISK
-1254 DWDNASLSNETLLD
+1254 DWDNASLSNESLLD

-1278 LKHTGLLSQACG
+1278 LKHTGLLGQGCG
-1290 EGRYHPCKTLAEVY
+1290 EGRYQPSKSLSEVY

-1316 CKNMELIQTCSS
+1316 CKNMDFIQTRSS

-1334 SDNQDSLEMDPQ
+1334 SDNQDSLDMDPQ

-1361 ERTDREREE
+1361 ERADREREE
-1370 GHQEQDEEEDERE
+1370 GHQEQDDEEEDRE

-1395 FLSAREAARGRER
+1395 FLSAREVARSRDR
-1408 ERASSSAGGG
+1408 ERASSSTG
-1418 LSSGGPRG
+1418 LGSSSVSRTG
-1426 GGGGGEDEAAVSHE
+1426 GGGGGGGAEDDTILSQEGRRGSS
-1440 EQQHLRDGCPG
+1440 G

-1465 VVHRCA
+1465 VIHRCA
-1471 LLVLGVSPVL
+1471 LLLLGVSPVL
-1481 GDLGG
+1481 GELSKQNQEEG
-1486 QDEGHSAP
+1486 QTQSATGT
-1494 QSTSQGQQDA
+1494 QECLS
-1504 AGFMTRSES
+1504 FMTRSES
-1513 LSAETHSVQSSP
+1513 LSAESRSVQSSP

-1571 GSPDSLADSW
+1571 SSPDSLAESW
-1581 FRVKHSRAR
+1581 FRAKLSRQR
-1590 LYGSPLYQS
+1590 S
-1599 YDESDLDLSR
+1599 YSSAYSYEESDLDLSR
-1609 SAGVHALIENIVS
+1609 SMGIHALIDNMVS

-1627 VGNSPAFK
+1627 VGLAPAFK
-1635 EPEEAMST
+1635 EPEESMST
-1643 SPQGIILA
+1643 SPQATILA
-1651 MEQQQNRAE
+1651 MEQQQSRAE

-1681 QAAGGVGGSGTGG
+1681 QPGNADRFS
-1694 RPSPSAAFQSSSL
+1694 SAFQSSSL

-1719 FGLGTVGA
+1719 FGLGTVGT
-1727 GAMKGESVQLH
+1727 GGLKRESVQLH

-1744 KAAKRTLQ
+1744 KAAKRSIQ
-1752 MDIQTAVHKIYQQLS
+1752 MEIQTAVHKIYQQLS

-1866 LGPKVVQSLLD
+1866 LSPKVVQSLLD

-1884 NLLSQAGVSLLPA
+1884 NLLSQAGVSLL
-1897 SPKKAQDRL
+1897 SSGNDQEDNKH
-1906 EKETEDGNDAEK
+1906 EDGADSEK
-1918 KDFRALVRKQH
+1918 KDFRALIRKQH

-1997 ACEASVEDHQMTQV
+1997 ACEANMEDDQMTQV

-2023 WEAPIAQAKHT
+2023 WEAPIAQAKHS
-2034 IQIKEKEQ
+2034 IQIKEKVH

-2048 EVEEEDENLP
+2048 DAEEEDENLP

-2145 NLYHNGEQSLTLSS
+2145 NLYHNGEQTLTLSS
-2159 FTQGDYITCV
+2159 FTQGDFITCV

-2231 PVCSPAATV
+2231 PVCSPMATV
-2240 LAEASTQLIRV
+2240 LAEATTQLIRI
-2251 LHRADQWTHC
+2251 LHRTDHWTHR
-2261 INGIMLERLHK
+2261 INKTMIERLHK
-2272 IKPCFRESSGCT
+2272 IKPCFRESASTSGGGG
-2284 AGGGQRLKKSRS
+2284 GGGQRLKKSRS
-2296 VQSREEHDSQR
+2296 VQSREEHDAQRESQETPTR
-2307 DSPRDQEPQ
+2307 T
-2316 RGEEER
+2316 EEER
-2322 GRQGHGSRQ
+2322 GRHGRQ
-2331 GHGGLGD
+2331 HGLGE
-2338 LSDHHLRTLC
+2338 LSEHHLRTLC
-2348 TEVWPVLAVIGGA
+2348 TEVWPVLAIIGGA
-2361 DAGLRVGGRCIH
+2361 DAGLRVGGRCVH

-2419 LEPCEPLPFDVARLR
+2419 LEPCEPLPFDVARFR

-2442 DLTYLTSIHEDAGRL
+2442 DLTYLTSIHEDNAAKL
-2457 GARRHEKK
+2457 SARRHDKK
-2465 HRGGPHDNGTTTAN
+2465 HRNAASTGHEPTGNEDKADNEGHN
-2479 SGDDANS
+2479 RN
-2486 KPGDWE
+2486 E
-2492 QANQHRPTTE
+2492 QRENLGAAPSS
-2502 PRDGPAKGTVV
+2502 
-2513 MPTSDLRVSHSLE
+2513 TSDLRVSHSLD
-2526 EVKAHA
+2526 EVKAHV
-2532 APNSKSESEISY
+2532 APNSKSESEISSVVS
-2544 ALDCQHQGGGA
+2544 GGG
-2555 LAGGPE
+2555 GNE
-2561 TLYPAPQA
+2561 TLFTSAPHTPA
-2569 PEGNRRKGHEG
+2569 EGNRKKGHE
-2580 LSHGGRGH
+2580 HGQRNH
-2588 DGPPSL
+2588 EPSPPSV
-2594 GATQSE
+2594 ATQSE

-2608 LYLGAMKAL
+2608 LYLGAMKTL

-2629 LLIPKVQSE
+2629 LLIPKVLPE
-2638 PTPSGHNADLNTG
+2638 AAPSGHNADLNASTSG
-2651 PTCGGGA
+2651 STA
-2658 ASPVCQE
+2658 ATSPVCQE

-2710 VSGLLDDQ
+2710 VSGLLEEPS
-2718 GGGGKARPADQECE
+2718 GGKAKPGVRSEP
-2732 EGLESEQQ
+2732 EGEGEGTEGEQL
-2740 AQTPVTTSPSASSTT
+2740 AQTPITTSPSASSTT

-2799 PTTTL
+2799 PTTNL
-2804 LPTRRAQTPPVSSL
+2804 GPTRRAQTPPVSSL

-2824 EVGRRQSLTSPDTQ
+2824 EVGRRQSLTSPDSQ
-2838 GSRPTNR
+2838 PNRPQNR
-2845 TGTSMSDPSSRLSTS
+2845 TGTSLSDPSSRLSTS

-2881 KALEATGTRG
+2881 KALEATGARG

-2903 WMIEHPGTEEEESH
+2903 WMIEHPGTEDEHDEPH
-2917 PGGGGSDSS
+2917 TRGGGGGGGSSGVGDGSDS

-2933 SGGGKSLDRSYL
+2933 SAGGKSLDRSSYL
-2945 HSPGDIPSADAA
+2945 CSPGDIANADTAEM
-2957 DLEEGFSESPEG
+2957 EEGFSESPEG
-2969 LDQDSASASSGP
+2969 LDQDSAAASSGAP
-2981 TPRGRSAVSRKH
+2981 LRGRSAVGRKH

-3015 HRSQSRREG
+3015 HHSQSRREVSS
-3024 GALPQDPGTLYDFN
+3024 LQQQQDPGALYDFN

-3061 SDSDILGMWIPEVLD
+3061 SDTDILGMWIPE
-3076 WPTWHVCETEERDEV
+3076 HVCETDDRDEV
-3091 VVCELCEASV
+3091 VVCELCEANV
-3101 ANFNQHMKKT
+3101 ANFNQHMKKS

-3144 YYLLCGSCRDRYLA
+3144 YYLLCGGCREKYLA
-3158 VKSKARAPMTE
+3158 IKSKAK
-3169 RSVPGKR
+3169 VPIVER

-3202 EDDKLTGEEEFEL
+3202 EDEKLTGEEEFEL
-3215 LVGPLGLSERRLVPE
+3215 LAGPLGLSERRIVPE
-3230 AVQFPDSDPLGASV
+3230 AVQFPDSDPLGASI

-3262 QGSVEKSSSGRV
+3262 QTSVDKSSSGRV
-3274 TLGEQAASLQNP
+3274 TLGEQAAALQNP
-3286 HDRITALRRVTAAAQ
+3286 HDRVMALRRVTAAAQ

-3339 LVRLMCLSAAGRAG
+3339 LVRLMCLAAAGRAG
-3353 LSSSPVAG
+3353 LSTSPVSG
-3361 SGSLERPRGST
+3361 SGHAERPRGAA
-3372 KASKPMS
+3372 KASKPIS

-3392 SNSPSAA
+3392 SNSPNAA

-3453 QALVALLADKGARLG
+3453 QALVALLADKGARLR
-3468 PNYDKTDT
+3468 PAYDKADM
-3476 EKRAGLI
+3476 EKRGLI
-3483 AHLYAHPSY
+3483 AHLYAHPSH
-3492 NPTAV
+3492 NPLAV

-3509 CLSSRLSSGHRQWA
+3509 CLSSRLSSQHRQWA

-3538 QSRPQTFA
+3538 NQSRPQTFA

-3555 SSVKLEAHQSRVITC
+3555 SFIKLEAHQSRVITC
-3570 GWCSK
+3570 GWSSK

-3589 VWNVTKNQY
+3589 MWNVTKSQY
-3598 TLQQTCIFNRA
+3598 TLQQTCIFNKDDGSS
-3609 EDSPDE
+3609 EE
-3615 GGQCLGSPGDPSLSP
+3615 GMSGLGSPSDPCLSP
-3630 LVWSVTGRFLA
+3630 LAWSVTGKYLA
-3641 AAMEKMVNIWQVNGG
+3641 SAMEKMVNIWQVNGG

-3671 WPEGEAVSLWCGE
+3671 WPKEESESLWCGE
-3684 PKDVLLVGRMDGSLG
+3684 PKDMLLVGRMDGSLG
-3699 LLEVHDG
+3699 LIEVLD
-3706 CTMHRTELEH
+3706 TSSMHRTELEH
-3716 CYRKDVAVMHIAW
+3716 CYRKDVAVLHIAW
-3729 YSEDRPFAV
+3729 YSEDKPFAV
-3738 GYADGKLLIGTRE
+3738 GYADGKLLIGSKE

-3761 DGHKESITSMK
+3761 DAHKESITSMK
-3772 WSPSGQILL
+3772 WSPTGQILL
-3781 TCAKEDL
+3781 TCAKEET
-3788 VKLWSSPG
+3788 VKLWASPD
-3796 SRSSPGA
+3796 SHSDS
-3803 GWRCLLSI
+3803 GWRCLQSLR
-3811 AHPAQVNGVAW
+3811 HPSLVNGVAW
-3822 CGLIGQGVRPLN
+3822 CSLFGRGPKPLS
-3834 MLATCCQ
+3834 MLAICCQ
-3841 NGLVSVWTVPQDASS
+3841 NGLVSVWTVPQDISN
-3856 FPESTGSEG
+3856 FPESSFSDSEG
-3865 WRENEPKNKRKQ
+3865 WWENEAKPKFT
-3877 QSSSGPAGGAVCVF
+3877 SSRWSRDGAVCVF
-3891 QLRGH
+3891 QLKGH
-3896 ITPVRTVAFS
+3896 ITPVRTLAFS
-3906 PDGLALVSGG
+3906 PDGLALASGG
-3916 MGGLMNIWSLR
+3916 VGGLMNIWSLR
-3927 DGSVLQTVIAGS
+3927 DGSVLQTVVAGS

-3969 TDFMSSNHV
+3969 KEFRASNHV
-3978 LATCRSAL
+3978 LATCRTAL
-3986 KKQGVLGLN
+3986 KKQGVVGLN

-4048 LLCSPPVPPH
+4048 LLCRPPVPPP
-4058 LRLCPLE
+4058 LRHCPPE
-4065 PGASTWSPSEW
+4065 SGTAVWCASEW

-4090 ALARGNT
+4090 ALARGAT
-4097 FPEAFAVP
+4097 FPESFSVP

-4110 PKEEVALVMDNSKW
+4110 PKDEMALLMDNSKW

-4134 WATSRPEDWHLGGRC
+4134 WATSRPEDWHLGGKC

-4157 RHGQLAEAGRNLLVP
+4157 RHGQLAEAGRNILVP
-4172 TIAPSFSQAQ
+4172 TTAPSFSQAQ

-4192 VIQANGTV
+4192 VIQPNGTV

-4218 LHVITVISALQGFVV
+4218 LHVLTVISALQGFVV

-4298 AVVTADGKLFSFG
+4298 AVVTADGKLFTFG

-4326 KLPERVTALEGYQVG
+4326 KLPEKVTALEGYQVG
-4341 QVACGLNHTLAVSA
+4341 QVACGLNHTLVISA
-4355 DGMIVWAFGDGDYGK
+4355 DGMMVWAFGDGDYGK

-4382 QKVDVLCGIGIKKV
+4382 QKVDVLCGINIKKV
-4396 SCGTQFSVALGRD
+4396 ACGTQFSVALTKD
-4409 GNVYTF
+4409 GKVYTF

-4431 NRPQVVPAL
+4431 NRPQQVPAL
-4440 SGVFIEDVAV
+4440 SGIHIQDVAV

-4460 TGEVYTWGTNSE
+4460 TGDVYTWGSNSE

-4484 EPTLVTSLQGKNV
+4484 EPTVVTALQGKHIH
-4497 NQISAGRCHS
+4497 QISAGRCHS
-4507 AAWTAPSAPPR
+4507 AAWTAPSVPPR

-4535 PQYSSL
+4535 PQYNGLKEISI
-4541 REVSMEVVRARL
+4541 EAVRARL

-4571 LSPNNQSCMSHYNA
+4571 LSPNNQSCTSHYNA

-4703 NASAEVGYNRDR
+4703 NATAEVGYNRDR
-4715 FLLSPSACLEEHL
+4715 FLLNPSACLDEHM

-4765 TLEDLE
+4765 LLEDLE

-4781 NSILH
+4781 KSILH

-4827 SFSNRKEYVERA
+4827 TFSNRKEYVERA

-4855 EGMSWIIP
+4855 EGMSWIVP

-4871 ARQLEQ
+4871 AKQLEQ
-4877 MVCGMPEICVEV
+4877 MVCGMPEICCDV

-4896 REVDEQHTQVQWF
+4896 REVDEQHSLVQWF

-4914 DFSNEERVL
+4914 EFSNEERVL

-4952 PHDSLPTSQTCFFQ
+4952 PYDSLPTSQTCFFQ

>member
-1 MALMIPPVKLKWLE
+1 MATMVPPVKLKWLE
-15 HLNAS
+15 HLNSS

-35 SVLYSKLLTN
+35 SVLYSKLVSN
-45 KEAVLLP
+45 KEVVPLP

-75 QEHYLDALLSS
+75 QDHYLDALLSS

-112 RIFYALSNKYHD
+112 RVFYALSNKYHD

-133 SPENSSGSADSH
+133 SPESNSGSTDVH
-145 SVSERPRSST
+145 SISERPRSST

-177 WVMPPPGPGG
+177 WMMPASGPGLS
-187 PNLCNDVIHTAIDV
+187 LCNDVIQTAIEV

-218 MGLDCLAQVT
+218 MGLDCLSQVT
-228 TFLKGVTMPNTGA
+228 LFLKGVTVPNSGA
-241 DVLGRRLASELL
+241 DNLGRRLASELL

-276 SAVVTAMDEGEKG
+276 SAVSTTEKNKMLLGPEGMISFE
-289 KMAALS
+289 
-295 QEGLMGYDCFMNILM
+295 CFMNILI

-329 RTSDGL
+329 RTSESL

-343 CLLEEVC
+343 CLFEEVC

-363 DSVQT
+363 DSIQT
-368 GEVPAVSETC
+368 GDTPIVSETC

-401 PKLAPSFADAQ
+401 PKLAPSFSDAQ

-424 SSDGSV
+424 STDGSV

-505 YPKLIQGPLQGKAV
+505 YPKLIQGPLQGKVV

-530 AVSEDGELYTWGEGD
+530 AVTEDGELYTWGEGD

-556 RNIPTLVKDISNVGD
+556 RNIPTLIKDISNVGE

-612 VVESLQGMFIRKVC
+612 VIEALQGMFIRKVC

-658 ALRPKLTEELATT
+658 ALRPKLIEELAAT
-671 RVVDISIGDSH
+671 RIVDISIGDSH
-682 CLALSHD
+682 CLSLSHD

-712 TKPKKVVGLDGVAIQ
+712 TKPKKVSGLDGIAVQ
-727 QVSAGTSHSL
+727 QISAGTSHSL

-764 SHLRSFLEHYCD
+764 SHLRSFLERYCD
-776 GINSEV
+776 KINSDV
-782 PPLPFPSSREHHNF
+782 PPPPFPSSREHHNF

-801 RLLSNHLALALA
+801 KLLSNHLALALA
-813 GGVATSILGRQAR
+813 GGVATSILGRQAG

-840 PDEIQEAVMETLSVG
+840 PDEIQEVVIETLSVG

-882 NLSKGQ
+882 SLSKGQ

-905 ASLLGYSCP
+905 ASLLGYSSP
-914 PDSTETL
+914 ADAIETSTL
-921 ASSNVG
+921 CLGYGS
-927 FGLPLDPPY
+927 PLDQPY
-936 GAPGTNPDTHLA
+936 NSQGSHPDTHLA

-972 NSDKVLQGTSSSD
+972 NSDKFLFGTSSSEN
-985 SSQPAHLHELLC
+985 SQPAHLHELLC

-1008 INCVTEN
+1008 INIVSEN
-1015 SSSVSLLHKH
+1015 SSSVPLLHKH

-1038 RSAILLRESSWN
+1038 RSATLLKESSLN
-1050 GSVREK
+1050 GSIGEK

-1069 LCQIVNS
+1069 LCQIANS

-1082 SVARPLLSFLL
+1082 SVARPLLSYML
-1093 DLLPPLDRLNR
+1093 DLIPPLDCLNR
-1104 LLPAATPLEDQ
+1104 LLPAAALLEDQ
-1115 ELQWPLHGAPD
+1115 ELQWPLHGGLE
-1126 FVDPAGQPLAQPA
+1126 FIDPAGLSLPQPA

-1148 ERTAA
+1148 ERTVA
-1153 LLVGRCL
+1153 LLIGRCL
-1160 GGMLQGAPASL
+1160 GGMLQGSPLSP
-1171 EERDTAYWLKTPLFS
+1171 EEQDTAYWLKTPLFG
-1186 NGLEMD
+1186 NGVEMD
-1192 LPQLDNCISS
+1192 IPQLDKCMSC

-1213 QKPFDCPL
+1213 QKPFDYKL
-1221 RPDMSTL
+1221 RPE
-1228 VDLALGS
+1228 VAVFIDLALGS
-1235 TKEPT
+1235 TKEPAH
-1240 NSLWVNMQDYATSK
+1240 SLWISMQDYAVSK
-1254 DWDNASLSNETLLD
+1254 DWDSAAVNNESLLD

-1278 LKHTGLLSQACG
+1278 LKHTNLLSQACG
-1290 EGRYHPCKTLAEVY
+1290 ESRYQPGKALAEVY
-1304 RSVYKVRNRLLA
+1304 RCVYKVRSRLLA
-1316 CKNMELIQTCSS
+1316 CKNMELIHTRSS
-1328 SRERRI
+1328 SRDRWMSE
-1334 SDNQDSLEMDPQ
+1334 NQEITDVDPQ
-1346 EHSFTRTIDEEAELE
+1346 ENSFTRTIDEEAEME
-1361 ERTDREREE
+1361 EQAERDREE
-1370 GHQEQDEEEDERE
+1370 GHPDQEDEDEERE

-1395 FLSAREAARGRER
+1395 FLSAREVARSRDRDRLTISSVTGTGTGTRIDDQPTQLLPER
-1408 ERASSSAGGG
+1408 RDSAD
-1418 LSSGGPRG
+1418 L
-1426 GGGGGEDEAAVSHE
+1426 
-1440 EQQHLRDGCPG
+1440 Q
-1451 LPEGQDLYTAACNS
+1451 EGQDVYTAACNS
-1465 VVHRCA
+1465 VIHRCA
-1471 LLVLGVSPVL
+1471 LLILGVSPVVEEL
-1481 GDLGG
+1481 QKSKEEG
-1486 QDEGHSAP
+1486 QHQP
-1494 QSTSQGQQDA
+1494 PSTSTNEGTA
-1504 AGFMTRSES
+1504 LMTRSES
-1513 LSAETHSVQSSP
+1513 LTAESHLIHANP
-1525 SYRLM
+1525 NYRM
-1530 KSRSESDLSQ
+1530 IKSRSESDLSQ

-1545 EGYTL
+1545 EGYSL
-1550 SGRRNVDLDLAFSHK
+1550 SGRRNVDLNLPSSHR
-1565 KRGLLH
+1565 KRGTLL
-1571 GSPDSLADSW
+1571 SQADLLNDSW
-1581 FRVKHSRAR
+1581 TRLKHSRDWM
-1590 LYGSPLYQS
+1590 YNSCS
-1599 YDESDLDLSR
+1599 FEESDFDLSK
-1609 SAGVHALIENIVS
+1609 SFGVHTLIENIVS
-1622 FISGD
+1622 FVSGD
-1627 VGNSPAFK
+1627 VGNTPGFK
-1635 EPEEAMST
+1635 EPEESMST
-1643 SPQGIILA
+1643 SPQACIIA
-1651 MEQQQNRAE
+1651 MEQQQLRAE

-1669 VVLISGMEEKGS
+1669 LVLLCSMEEKSNAPVMGS
-1681 QAAGGVGGSGTGG
+1681 WQGPG
-1694 RPSPSAAFQSSSL
+1694 FQSSSL

-1719 FGLGTVGA
+1719 FGLGTVGHA
-1727 GAMKGESVQLH
+1727 GAKGESVRLH
-1738 HYQDGV
+1738 HYQDGIR
-1744 KAAKRTLQ
+1744 AAKRS
-1752 MDIQTAVHKIYQQLS
+1752 IQIEIQIAVHKIYQQLS
-1767 VTLERALQAN
+1767 AILERALQAN
-1777 KHHIEAQQ
+1777 KHRIEAQQ

-1790 TVFALSVRYQPV
+1790 TVFALSVRYQPI
-1802 DVSLAISSG
+1802 DVSLAISTG
-1811 LLNVLSQLCGTETML
+1811 LLNVLSQLCGTDTML
-1826 GQPLQLLQK
+1826 GQPLQLLPK
-1835 PGVSQLSTAL
+1835 SGVSQLSTAL
-1845 KVASTRLLQILAIST
+1845 KVASTRLLQILAITT
-1860 GTYADK
+1860 GTHADK
-1866 LGPKVVQSLLD
+1866 LSPKVVQSLLD

-1884 NLLSQAGVSLLPA
+1884 NLLSEAGVLLMV
-1897 SPKKAQDRL
+1897 SFGEEEEIKKEHFIGD
-1906 EKETEDGNDAEK
+1906 TEK
-1918 KDFRALVRKQH
+1918 KDFRAAVRKQH

-1966 IAAQKCC
+1966 IASQKCC
-1973 SGVPLVGNLR
+1973 SGIPLVGNLR

-1997 ACEASVEDHQMTQV
+1997 ACESNVEDDQMAQV

-2023 WEAPIAQAKHT
+2023 WETPVAQAKHA
-2034 IQIKEKEQ
+2034 IQIKEREQ
-2042 ELKLQG
+2042 EMKLQKQG
-2048 EVEEEDENLP
+2048 EPEEEDENLP

-2067 KAQCCVVENGQ
+2067 KAQCCLVENGQ
-2078 GLTHGSGGKGYGLAS
+2078 ILTHGSGGKGYGLAS
-2093 TGISSGCY
+2093 TGVTSGCY

-2145 NLYHNGEQSLTLSS
+2145 NLYHNGEQTLTLSS
-2159 FTQGDYITCV
+2159 FTQGDFITCV

-2194 ATELYPCVMF
+2194 AAELHPCVMF

-2231 PVCSPAATV
+2231 PICSPVAAV
-2240 LAEASTQLIRV
+2240 LAEATVQLIRI
-2251 LHRADQWTHC
+2251 LHRTDRWTHC
-2261 INGIMLERLHK
+2261 INKNMIERLHK
-2272 IKPCFRESSGCT
+2272 IKTCLKE
-2284 AGGGQRLKKSRS
+2284 AGQKLKKSRS
-2296 VQSREEHDSQR
+2296 VQSREE
-2307 DSPRDQEPQ
+2307 QEENK
-2316 RGEEER
+2316 EEEKSKHSR
-2322 GRQGHGSRQ
+2322 HG
-2331 GHGGLGD
+2331 LAE
-2338 LSDHHLRTLC
+2338 LSELQLKTFC
-2348 TEVWPVLAVIGGA
+2348 IEVWPVLAVLGGV
-2361 DAGLRVGGRCIH
+2361 DAGLRVGGRCVH

-2419 LEPCEPLPFDVARLR
+2419 LEPCEPLSFDVSRFR
-2434 GLTASLLL
+2434 GLTASMLL
-2442 DLTYLTSIHEDAGRL
+2442 DLTYLTGIHEDL
-2457 GARRHEKK
+2457 GKQNTKRHEKK
-2465 HRGGPHDNGTTTAN
+2465 HRHESEEKADSEQKTE
-2479 SGDDANS
+2479 GDSA
-2486 KPGDWE
+2486 
-2492 QANQHRPTTE
+2492 T
-2502 PRDGPAKGTVV
+2502 
-2513 MPTSDLRVSHSLE
+2513 DLRPVQSLDESKGHCTTGSKSENEIASFSAESTQFGVESQHHSLE
-2526 EVKAHA
+2526 GKRKNHEHA
-2532 APNSKSESEISY
+2532 LRN
-2544 ALDCQHQGGGA
+2544 
-2555 LAGGPE
+2555 
-2561 TLYPAPQA
+2561 
-2569 PEGNRRKGHEG
+2569 
-2580 LSHGGRGH
+2580 H
-2588 DGPPSL
+2588 DII
-2594 GATQSE
+2594 QSE
-2600 IHAVQLSY
+2600 IRAVQLSY
-2608 LYLGAMKAL
+2608 LYLGAMKSL
-2617 SALLSCSKYAEL
+2617 SVLLSCSKYAEL
-2629 LLIPKVQSE
+2629 LLIPKVLAE
-2638 PTPSGHNADLNTG
+2638 NGHNSDCAS
-2651 PTCGGGA
+2651 
-2658 ASPVCQE
+2658 SPVVHE
-2665 EVEMRAALQFLMR
+2665 DVEMRAALQFLMR

-2689 IKRALGLAD
+2689 IKRVLGLAD

-2710 VSGLLDDQ
+2710 VHGLLEDQ
-2718 GGGGKARPADQECE
+2718 FGSRIKQEVDQQVED
-2732 EGLESEQQ
+2732 SDHTQQ

-2776 TVPASESPG
+2776 TVPAAESPG

-2799 PTTTL
+2799 PTTMV

-2818 PTSPSD
+2818 PTSPTD

-2838 GSRPTNR
+2838 PTRPANR
-2845 TGTSMSDPSSRLSTS
+2845 TALSDPSSRLSTS

-2874 FSLRQIT
+2874 FSLRQIA
-2881 KALEATGTRG
+2881 KAMEATGARG
-2891 EADAQNITVLAM
+2891 EADTQNITVLAM
-2903 WMIEHPGTEEEESH
+2903 WMIEHPGNEDDEEPRSGGAIDSCQGATV
-2917 PGGGGSDSS
+2917 PGGN
-2926 SCPGATA
+2926 
-2933 SGGGKSLDRSYL
+2933 GKSSDQSCLQ
-2945 HSPGDIPSADAA
+2945 SPGEIPSANSAE
-2957 DLEEGFSESPEG
+2957 LEECFCDSPDG
-2969 LDQDSASASSGP
+2969 LDNTENAAASNGHPSRNR
-2981 TPRGRSAVSRKH
+2981 TAVTRRQK
-2993 RFDLA
+2993 FDLA
-2998 ARTLLARA
+2998 ARTLLAGA
-3006 AGLYRSVQA
+3006 VGLYRSVQA
-3015 HRSQSRREG
+3015 HRNQSRREG
-3024 GALPQDPGTLYDFN
+3024 ISLQQDPGALYDCN
-3038 LDEELEMDLDE
+3038 LDEELEIDLDDE
-3049 ETMEAMFGQDLA
+3049 AMEAMFGQDLA
-3061 SDSDILGMWIPEVLD
+3061 SDNDILGMWIPE
-3076 WPTWHVCETEERDEV
+3076 HVCESEDREEM

-3101 ANFNQHMKKT
+3101 VSFNQHMKRN

-3144 YYLLCGSCRDRYLA
+3144 YYLLCGSCREKFLSL
-3158 VKSKARAPMTE
+3158 KSKTKTSTSE
-3169 RSVPGKR
+3169 R
-3176 YKGQAPDLL
+3176 YKGQAPDLI

-3202 EDDKLTGEEEFEL
+3202 EDEKLTGEEEFEFL
-3215 LVGPLGLSERRLVPE
+3215 AGPLGLNDRRMVPE
-3230 AVQFPDSDPLGASV
+3230 PVQFLDSDPLGASV
-3244 AMVTAT
+3244 AMITAT
-3250 NSMEETLLQIGC
+3250 NSMEETLMQIGC
-3262 QGSVEKSSSGRV
+3262 HGSVERGSSGRI
-3274 TLGEQAASLQNP
+3274 TLGEQAAALVNP
-3286 HDRITALRRVTAAAQ
+3286 HDRVMALRRVTAATQ

-3339 LVRLMCLSAAGRAG
+3339 LVRLMCLAAAGRAG
-3353 LSSSPVAG
+3353 LSTSPSSL
-3361 SGSLERPRGST
+3361 SSSMERSRGIHSKT
-3372 KASKPMS
+3372 SKPIS

-3392 SNSPSAA
+3392 SNTPSAA

-3416 MNLTTVDDPIQRKF
+3416 VNLTTVDDPIQRKF
-3430 LPSFLRGVAEEN
+3430 LPSFLRGIAEEN
-3442 KLVTSPNFVVT
+3442 KLVTSPSFVVT
-3453 QALVALLADKGARLG
+3453 QALVALLADKGAKLR
-3468 PNYDKTDT
+3468 PNSDKAES
-3476 EKRAGLI
+3476 EKR
-3483 AHLYAHPSY
+3483 
-3492 NPTAV
+3492 

-3509 CLSSRLSSGHRQWA
+3509 CLSSRLSSQHRQWA

-3538 QSRPQTFA
+3538 QTSPQTFA
-3546 DMAGDLRKC
+3546 DISGDLRKC
-3555 SSVKLEAHQSRVITC
+3555 SFIKLEAHQNRVITC
-3570 GWCSK
+3570 VWCNK
-3575 KGLLATSGNDGTVR
+3575 KALLATSGNDGTIR
-3589 VWNVTKNQY
+3589 VWNVAKNQY
-3598 TLQQTCIFNRA
+3598 SLQQTCVFNKDNCS
-3609 EDSPDE
+3609 EETLSN
-3615 GGQCLGSPGDPSLSP
+3615 LGSPSDPIT
-3630 LVWSVTGRFLA
+3630 VCWSVSGKYLA
-3641 AAMEKMVNIWQVNGG
+3641 GAFEKMVNIWQVNGG
-3656 KGLLDVQP
+3656 KGLIDIQP

-3671 WPEGEAVSLWCGE
+3671 WPEEGPAVTWTNDNLE
-3684 PKDVLLVGRMDGSLG
+3684 MLLVGRVDGSLG
-3699 LLEVHDG
+3699 LIEVVDAS
-3706 CTMHRTELEH
+3706 TMHRRELEQ
-3716 CYRKDVAVMHIAW
+3716 CYRKEAAVTCIAW
-3729 YSEDRPFAV
+3729 LSEDRQFAV
-3738 GYADGKLLIGTRE
+3738 GYTDGKLIIGTTE
-3751 PLEKGAIVVI
+3751 SLEKGGIVLI
-3761 DGHKESITSMK
+3761 DAHKDNLVSMK
-3772 WSPSGQILL
+3772 WDPTGQILM
-3781 TCAKEDL
+3781 TCAKEET
-3788 VKLWSSPG
+3788 VKLWTNV
-3796 SRSSPGA
+3796 A
-3803 GWRCLLSI
+3803 GCWRCLHSLS
-3811 AHPAQVNGVAW
+3811 HPSVVNGVAW
-3822 CGLIGQGVRPLN
+3822 CSLPGKGTFLQL
-3834 MLATCCQ
+3834 MLATGCQ
-3841 NGLVSVWTVPQDASS
+3841 NGLVCVWTIPQDTVTMLQSS
-3856 FPESTGSEG
+3856 SSSSEG
-3865 WRENEPKNKRKQ
+3865 WWDQESNGKMKEGRIY
-3877 QSSSGPAGGAVCVF
+3877 AGEAKCIY

-3896 ITPVRTVAFS
+3896 MTPVRTVAFS
-3906 PDGLALVSGG
+3906 SDGLALVSGG
-3916 MGGLMNIWSLR
+3916 LGGLMNIWSLR
-3927 DGSVLQTVIAGS
+3927 DGSVLQTVVTGS
-3939 GAIQNIVWIPDVG
+3939 GAIQTTVWIPDVG
-3952 VAVCSNRSKDV
+3952 VAACSNRSKDV
-3963 LVVNCS
+3963 LVVNC
-3969 TDFMSSNHV
+3969 TPEWISSNHV
-3978 LATCRSAL
+3978 LATCRTAL
-3986 KKQGVLGLN
+3986 KQQGVLGLN
-3995 MAPCMRAFLERLPV
+3995 MAPCMRTFLERLPI
-4009 MLQEQYAYE
+4009 MLQEQYTYE
-4018 KPHVVCGEQL
+4018 KPHVVCGDQL
-4028 VHSPYMQC
+4028 VHSAYMQC

-4048 LLCSPPVPPH
+4048 LLSSPPVPPH
-4058 LRLCPLE
+4058 HKLCP
-4065 PGASTWSPSEW
+4065 PDPSNWNPTEW
-4076 AWLDCFS
+4076 AWLECFS
-4083 TTVKAAE
+4083 TTIKAAE
-4090 ALARGNT
+4090 ALGKGAQ
-4097 FPEAFAVP
+4097 FPDSFSVP

-4110 PKEEVALVMDNSKW
+4110 PEDELRFLMDNSKW
-4124 GSGMDEQIMS
+4124 INGMDEQIMS
-4134 WATSRPEDWHLGGRC
+4134 WATSRPEDWHLGGKC
-4149 DVFLWGAG
+4149 DVYLWGAG
-4157 RHGQLAEAGRNLLVP
+4157 RHGQLAEAGRNVMVP
-4172 TIAPSFSQAQ
+4172 TAAPSFSQAQ
-4182 QVVCGQNCTF
+4182 QVICGQNCTF

-4218 LHVITVISALQGFVV
+4218 LHVLTVISALQGFVV

-4298 AVVTADGKLFSFG
+4298 SVVTADGKLFTFG

-4326 KLPERVTALEGYQVG
+4326 KLPERVTALEGYQIG
-4341 QVACGLNHTLAVSA
+4341 QVACGLNHTLAVSS
-4355 DGMIVWAFGDGDYGK
+4355 DGSMVWAFGDGDYGK

-4396 SCGTQFSVALGRD
+4396 ACGTQFSVALTKD
-4409 GNVYTF
+4409 GHVYTF

-4431 NRPQVVPAL
+4431 NRPQQIPVL
-4440 SGVFIEDVAV
+4440 SGISIEDIAV
-4450 GAEHTLVLSS
+4450 GAEHTLALSS
-4460 TGEVYTWGTNSE
+4460 AGDVYAWGSNSE

-4484 EPTLVTSLQGKNV
+4484 EPTLTTVLQGKSIR
-4497 NQISAGRCHS
+4497 QISAGRCHS
-4507 AAWTAPSAPPR
+4507 AAWTAPPVPPR
-4518 APGSSVP
+4518 APGVSVP
-4525 LQLGLPVAVP
+4525 LQLGLPDIIP
-4535 PQYSSL
+4535 PQYGSL
-4541 REVSMEVVRARL
+4541 KEVSAHTVRARL

-4571 LSPNNQSCMSHYNA
+4571 LSPNNQNSTSHYNA

-4688 QELETGVVDLLIPSP
+4688 QELETGVVDMLIPSP
-4703 NASAEVGYNRDR
+4703 NATAEVGYNRDR
-4715 FLLSPSACLEEHL
+4715 FLFNPSACLEEHFM
-4728 LQFKFL
+4728 QFKFL

-4751 LAPLVW
+4751 LAPMVW

-4765 TLEDLE
+4765 ILEDLE

-4786 IEDSGITEDNFH
+4786 IEDSGITEENFH
-4798 EMIPLD
+4798 EMIPID

-4817 IIPGGNSIPL
+4817 IIPGGSSIPL
-4827 SFSNRKEYVERA
+4827 TFSNRKEYVERA

-4846 IDRQVAAVR
+4846 MDRQVAAVR
-4855 EGMSWIIP
+4855 EGMSWIVP

-4871 ARQLEQ
+4871 AKQLEQ
-4877 MVCGMPEICVEV
+4877 MVCGMPEISVDV

-4896 REVDEQHTQVQWF
+4896 REVDEQHQLVQWF

-4914 DFSNEERVL
+4914 EFSNEERVL

-4952 PHDSLPTSQTCFFQ
+4952 PYDSLPTSQTCFFQ

-4975 AVMAERLRYAI
+4975 LIMAERLRYAI

>member
-15 HLNAS
+15 HLNSS

-35 SVLYSKLLTN
+35 SVLYSKLLAN

-95 SDSPFAG
+95 SDSPFAA
-102 ALRKRLLVLQ
+102 ALRKRVLVLQ

-133 SPENSSGSADSH
+133 SPENNSGSADLH

-177 WVMPPPGPGG
+177 WMMPPPPGPGG
-187 PNLCNDVIHTAIDV
+187 GPGGNINLCNDVIHTAIDV

-228 TFLKGVTMPNTGA
+228 TFLKGVTMPNSGA
-241 DVLGRRLASELL
+241 DILGRRLASELL
-253 LGLAAQRG
+253 LGLASQRG

-276 SAVVTAMDEGEKG
+276 SAVVSTMEENKV
-289 KMAALS
+289 LTN
-295 QEGLMGYDCFMNILM
+295 QEGLIGYDCFMNILM

-343 CLLEEVC
+343 CLFEEVC
-350 RMASDYSRTCASP
+350 RMASDYSRTCVSP
-363 DSVQT
+363 DSIQT
-368 GEVPAVSETC
+368 GEAPVVSETC

-401 PKLAPSFADAQ
+401 PKLAASFADAQ
-412 TIEAGQYCTFVI
+412 T
-424 SSDGSV
+424 V
-430 RACGKGSYGRLGLG
+430 R
-444 DSNNQ
+444 
-449 STLKKLTFEPHRAIK
+449 
-464 KVSSSKGSDG
+464 V
-474 HTLAFTTEGEVFSW
+474 HT
-488 GDGDYGKLGH
+488 
-498 GNSSTQK
+498 
-505 YPKLIQGPLQGKAV
+505 
-519 VCVSA
+519 SA
-524 GYRHSA
+524 
-530 AVSEDGELYTWGEGD
+530 TC
-545 FGRLGHGDSNS
+545 HGDSNS
-556 RNIPTLVKDISNVGD
+556 RNIPTLVKDISNVGE

-612 VVESLQGMFIRKVC
+612 VVEALQGMFIRKVC

-658 ALRPKLTEELATT
+658 ALRPKLIEELATT

-727 QVSAGTSHSL
+727 QISAGTSHSL

-764 SHLRSFLEHYCD
+764 SHLRSFLERYCD

-840 PDEIQEAVMETLSVG
+840 PDEIQEVILTEVYSTGFHRSFFDEEDLTSIAENDVIY
-855 ATMLLPPLRERM
+855 AFQAPPLYIRGGSARISGSS
-867 ELLHSLLPQGPDRWE
+867 LKCRALHGSLLFMRL
-882 NLSKGQ
+882 NYCTHSSLSK

-905 ASLLGYSCP
+905 ASLLGYSSP
-914 PDSTETL
+914 ADGPE
-921 ASSNVG
+921 
-927 FGLPLDPPY
+927 GLPSGTGFTASPDPTY
-936 GAPGTNPDTHLA
+936 SATAGHPDTHLA

-972 NSDKVLQGTSSSD
+972 NSDKLQQGTSASD
-985 SSQPAHLHELLC
+985 SSQPAHLHQLLC

-1008 INCVTEN
+1008 INSVTEN
-1015 SSSVSLLHKH
+1015 SSSVALLHKH

-1038 RSAILLRESSWN
+1038 RSATLIKESSWN
-1050 GSVREK
+1050 GSIREK
-1056 LRDVIYV
+1056 LQ
-1063 SAAGSM
+1063 AA
-1069 LCQIVNS
+1069 
-1076 LLLLPV
+1076 
-1082 SVARPLLSFLL
+1082 A
-1093 DLLPPLDRLNR
+1093 
-1104 LLPAATPLEDQ
+1104 
-1115 ELQWPLHGAPD
+1115 
-1126 FVDPAGQPLAQPA
+1126 
-1139 QSWVWLVDL
+1139 
-1148 ERTAA
+1148 
-1153 LLVGRCL
+1153 
-1160 GGMLQGAPASL
+1160 
-1171 EERDTAYWLKTPLFS
+1171 
-1186 NGLEMD
+1186 
-1192 LPQLDNCISS
+1192 
-1202 LLEVA
+1202 
-1207 LSGNEE
+1207 
-1213 QKPFDCPL
+1213 
-1221 RPDMSTL
+1221 
-1228 VDLALGS
+1228 
-1235 TKEPT
+1235 
-1240 NSLWVNMQDYATSK
+1240 
-1254 DWDNASLSNETLLD
+1254 
-1268 TVSRFVLAAL
+1268 
-1278 LKHTGLLSQACG
+1278 
-1290 EGRYHPCKTLAEVY
+1290 
-1304 RSVYKVRNRLLA
+1304 
-1316 CKNMELIQTCSS
+1316 
-1328 SRERRI
+1328 
-1334 SDNQDSLEMDPQ
+1334 
-1346 EHSFTRTIDEEAELE
+1346 SFTRTIDEEAELE
-1361 ERTDREREE
+1361 ERADREREE
-1370 GHQEQDEEEDERE
+1370 GHQEQDDEEEDRE

-1388 AGKIFQC
+1388 AGTREV
-1395 FLSAREAARGRER
+1395 ARSRDR
-1408 ERASSSAGGG
+1408 ERASSSTG
-1418 LSSGGPRG
+1418 LGSSSVSRTG
-1426 GGGGGEDEAAVSHE
+1426 GGGGGGGAEDDTILSQEGRRGSS
-1440 EQQHLRDGCPG
+1440 G

-1465 VVHRCA
+1465 VIHRCA
-1471 LLVLGVSPVL
+1471 LLLLGVSPVL
-1481 GDLGG
+1481 GELSKQNQEEG
-1486 QDEGHSAP
+1486 QTQSATGT
-1494 QSTSQGQQDA
+1494 QECLS
-1504 AGFMTRSES
+1504 FMTRSES
-1513 LSAETHSVQSSP
+1513 LSAESRSVQSSP

-1571 GSPDSLADSW
+1571 SSPDSLAESW
-1581 FRVKHSRAR
+1581 FRAKLSRQR
-1590 LYGSPLYQS
+1590 S
-1599 YDESDLDLSR
+1599 YSSAYSYEESDLDLSR
-1609 SAGVHALIENIVS
+1609 SMGIHALIDNMVS

-1627 VGNSPAFK
+1627 VGLAPAFK
-1635 EPEEAMST
+1635 EPEESMST
-1643 SPQGIILA
+1643 SPQATILA
-1651 MEQQQNRAE
+1651 MEQQQSRAE

-1681 QAAGGVGGSGTGG
+1681 QPGNADRFS
-1694 RPSPSAAFQSSSL
+1694 SAFQSSSL

-1719 FGLGTVGA
+1719 FGLGTVGT
-1727 GAMKGESVQLH
+1727 GGLKRESVQLH

-1744 KAAKRTLQ
+1744 KAAKRSIQ
-1752 MDIQTAVHKIYQQLS
+1752 MEIQTAVHKIYQQLS

-1866 LGPKVVQSLLD
+1866 LSPKVVQSLLD

-1884 NLLSQAGVSLLPA
+1884 NLLSQAGVSLL
-1897 SPKKAQDRL
+1897 SSGNDQEDNKH
-1906 EKETEDGNDAEK
+1906 EDGADSEK
-1918 KDFRALVRKQH
+1918 KDFRALIRKQH

-1997 ACEASVEDHQMTQV
+1997 ACEANMEDDQMTQV

-2023 WEAPIAQAKHT
+2023 WEAPIAQAKHS
-2034 IQIKEKEQ
+2034 IQIKEKVH

-2048 EVEEEDENLP
+2048 DAEEEDENLP

-2145 NLYHNGEQSLTLSS
+2145 NLYHNGEQTLTLSS
-2159 FTQGDYITCV
+2159 FTQGDFITCV

-2231 PVCSPAATV
+2231 PVCSPMATV
-2240 LAEASTQLIRV
+2240 LAEATTQLIRI
-2251 LHRADQWTHC
+2251 LHRTDHWTHR
-2261 INGIMLERLHK
+2261 INKTMIERLHK
-2272 IKPCFRESSGCT
+2272 IKPCFRESASTSGG
-2284 AGGGQRLKKSRS
+2284 GGGQRLKKSRS
-2296 VQSREEHDSQR
+2296 VQSREEHDAQRESQETPTR
-2307 DSPRDQEPQ
+2307 T
-2316 RGEEER
+2316 EEER
-2322 GRQGHGSRQ
+2322 GRHGRQ
-2331 GHGGLGD
+2331 HGLGE
-2338 LSDHHLRTLC
+2338 LSEHHLRTLC
-2348 TEVWPVLAVIGGA
+2348 TEVWPVLAIIGGA
-2361 DAGLRVGGRCIH
+2361 DAGLRVGGRCVH

-2419 LEPCEPLPFDVARLR
+2419 LEPCEPLPFDVARFR

-2442 DLTYLTSIHEDAGRL
+2442 DLTYLTSIHEDNAAKL
-2457 GARRHEKK
+2457 SARRHDKK
-2465 HRGGPHDNGTTTAN
+2465 HRNAASTGHEPTGNEDKADNEGHN
-2479 SGDDANS
+2479 RN
-2486 KPGDWE
+2486 E
-2492 QANQHRPTTE
+2492 QRENLGAAPSS
-2502 PRDGPAKGTVV
+2502 
-2513 MPTSDLRVSHSLE
+2513 TSDLRVSHSLD
-2526 EVKAHA
+2526 EVKAHV
-2532 APNSKSESEISY
+2532 APNSKSESEISSVVS
-2544 ALDCQHQGGGA
+2544 GGG
-2555 LAGGPE
+2555 GNE
-2561 TLYPAPQA
+2561 TLFTSAPHTPA
-2569 PEGNRRKGHEG
+2569 EGNRKKGHE
-2580 LSHGGRGH
+2580 HGQRNH
-2588 DGPPSL
+2588 EPSPPSV
-2594 GATQSE
+2594 ATQSE

-2608 LYLGAMKAL
+2608 LYLGAMKTL

-2629 LLIPKVQSE
+2629 LLIPKVLPE
-2638 PTPSGHNADLNTG
+2638 AAPSGHNADLNASTSG
-2651 PTCGGGA
+2651 STA
-2658 ASPVCQE
+2658 ATSPVCQE

-2710 VSGLLDDQ
+2710 VSGLLEEPS
-2718 GGGGKARPADQECE
+2718 GGKAKPGVRSEP
-2732 EGLESEQQ
+2732 EGEGEGTEGEQL
-2740 AQTPVTTSPSASSTT
+2740 AQTPITTSPSASSTT

-2799 PTTTL
+2799 PTTNL
-2804 LPTRRAQTPPVSSL
+2804 GPTRRAQTPPVSSL

-2824 EVGRRQSLTSPDTQ
+2824 EVGRRQSLTSPDSQ
-2838 GSRPTNR
+2838 PNRPQNR
-2845 TGTSMSDPSSRLSTS
+2845 TGTSLSDPSSRLSTS

-2881 KALEATGTRG
+2881 KALEATGARG

-2903 WMIEHPGTEEEESH
+2903 WMIEHPGTEDEHDEPH
-2917 PGGGGSDSS
+2917 TRGGGGGGGSSGVGDGSDS

-2933 SGGGKSLDRSYL
+2933 SAGGKSLDRSSYL
-2945 HSPGDIPSADAA
+2945 CSPGDIANADTAEM
-2957 DLEEGFSESPEG
+2957 EEGFSESPEG
-2969 LDQDSASASSGP
+2969 LDQDSAAASSGAP
-2981 TPRGRSAVSRKH
+2981 LRGRSAVGRKH

-3015 HRSQSRREG
+3015 HHSQSRREVSS
-3024 GALPQDPGTLYDFN
+3024 LQQQQDPGALYDFN

-3061 SDSDILGMWIPEVLD
+3061 SDTDILGMWIPE
-3076 WPTWHVCETEERDEV
+3076 HVCETDDRDEV
-3091 VVCELCEASV
+3091 VVCELCEANV
-3101 ANFNQHMKKT
+3101 ANFNQHMKKS

-3144 YYLLCGSCRDRYLA
+3144 YYLLCGGCREKYLA
-3158 VKSKARAPMTE
+3158 IKSKAK
-3169 RSVPGKR
+3169 VPIVER

-3202 EDDKLTGEEEFEL
+3202 EDEKLTGEEEFEL
-3215 LVGPLGLSERRLVPE
+3215 LAGPLGLSERRIVPE
-3230 AVQFPDSDPLGASV
+3230 AVQFPDSDPLGASI

-3262 QGSVEKSSSGRV
+3262 QTSVDKSSSGRV
-3274 TLGEQAASLQNP
+3274 TLGEQAAALQNP
-3286 HDRITALRRVTAAAQ
+3286 HDRVMALRRVTAAAQ

-3339 LVRLMCLSAAGRAG
+3339 LVRLMCLAAAGRAG
-3353 LSSSPVAG
+3353 LSTSPVSG
-3361 SGSLERPRGST
+3361 SGHAERPRGAA
-3372 KASKPMS
+3372 KASKPIS

-3392 SNSPSAA
+3392 SNSPNAA

-3453 QALVALLADKGARLG
+3453 QALVALLADKGARLR
-3468 PNYDKTDT
+3468 PAYDKADM
-3476 EKRAGLI
+3476 EKR
-3483 AHLYAHPSY
+3483 
-3492 NPTAV
+3492 

-3509 CLSSRLSSGHRQWA
+3509 CLSSRLSSQHRQWA

-3538 QSRPQTFA
+3538 NQSRPQTFA

-3555 SSVKLEAHQSRVITC
+3555 SFIKLEAHQSRVITC
-3570 GWCSK
+3570 GWSSK

-3589 VWNVTKNQY
+3589 MWNVTKSQY
-3598 TLQQTCIFNRA
+3598 TLQQTCIFNKDDGSS
-3609 EDSPDE
+3609 EE
-3615 GGQCLGSPGDPSLSP
+3615 GMSGLGSPSDPCLSP
-3630 LVWSVTGRFLA
+3630 LAWSVTGKYLA
-3641 AAMEKMVNIWQVNGG
+3641 SAMEKMVNIWQVNGG

-3671 WPEGEAVSLWCGE
+3671 WPKEESESLWCGE
-3684 PKDVLLVGRMDGSLG
+3684 PKDMLLVGRMDGSLG
-3699 LLEVHDG
+3699 LIEVLD
-3706 CTMHRTELEH
+3706 TSSMHRTELEH
-3716 CYRKDVAVMHIAW
+3716 CYRKDVAVLHIAW
-3729 YSEDRPFAV
+3729 YSEDKPFAV
-3738 GYADGKLLIGTRE
+3738 GYADGKLLIGSKE

-3761 DGHKESITSMK
+3761 DAHKESITSMK
-3772 WSPSGQILL
+3772 WSPTGQILL
-3781 TCAKEDL
+3781 TCAKEET
-3788 VKLWSSPG
+3788 VKLWASPD
-3796 SRSSPGA
+3796 SHSDS
-3803 GWRCLLSI
+3803 GWRCLQSLR
-3811 AHPAQVNGVAW
+3811 HPSLVNGVAW
-3822 CGLIGQGVRPLN
+3822 CSLFGRGPKPLS
-3834 MLATCCQ
+3834 MLAICCQ
-3841 NGLVSVWTVPQDASS
+3841 NGLVSVWTVPQDISN
-3856 FPESTGSEG
+3856 FPESSFSDSEG
-3865 WRENEPKNKRKQ
+3865 WWENEAKPKFT
-3877 QSSSGPAGGAVCVF
+3877 SSRWSRDGAVCVF
-3891 QLRGH
+3891 QLKGH
-3896 ITPVRTVAFS
+3896 ITPVRTLAFS
-3906 PDGLALVSGG
+3906 PDGLALASGG
-3916 MGGLMNIWSLR
+3916 VGGLMNIWSLR
-3927 DGSVLQTVIAGS
+3927 DGSVLQTVVAGS

-3969 TDFMSSNHV
+3969 KEFRASNHV
-3978 LATCRSAL
+3978 LATCRTAL
-3986 KKQGVLGLN
+3986 KKQGVVGLN

-4048 LLCSPPVPPH
+4048 LLCRPPVPPP
-4058 LRLCPLE
+4058 LRHCPPE
-4065 PGASTWSPSEW
+4065 SGTAVWCASEW

-4090 ALARGNT
+4090 ALARGAT
-4097 FPEAFAVP
+4097 FPESFSVP

-4110 PKEEVALVMDNSKW
+4110 PKDEMALLMDNSKW

-4134 WATSRPEDWHLGGRC
+4134 WATSRPEDWHLGGKC

-4157 RHGQLAEAGRNLLVP
+4157 RHGQLAEAGRNILVP
-4172 TIAPSFSQAQ
+4172 TTAPSFSQAQ

-4192 VIQANGTV
+4192 VIQPNGTV

-4218 LHVITVISALQGFVV
+4218 LHVLTVISALQGFVV

-4298 AVVTADGKLFSFG
+4298 AVVTADGKLFTFG

-4326 KLPERVTALEGYQVG
+4326 KLPEKVTALEGYQVG
-4341 QVACGLNHTLAVSA
+4341 QVACGLNHTLVISA
-4355 DGMIVWAFGDGDYGK
+4355 DGMMVWAFGDGDYGK

-4382 QKVDVLCGIGIKKV
+4382 QKVDVLCGINIKKV
-4396 SCGTQFSVALGRD
+4396 ACGTQFSVALTKD
-4409 GNVYTF
+4409 GKVYTF

-4431 NRPQVVPAL
+4431 NRPQQVPAL
-4440 SGVFIEDVAV
+4440 SGIHIQDVAV

-4460 TGEVYTWGTNSE
+4460 TGDVYTWGSNSE

-4484 EPTLVTSLQGKNV
+4484 EPTVVTALQGKHIH
-4497 NQISAGRCHS
+4497 QISAGRCHS
-4507 AAWTAPSAPPR
+4507 AAWTAPSVPPR

-4535 PQYSSL
+4535 PQYNGLKEISI
-4541 REVSMEVVRARL
+4541 EAVRARL

-4571 LSPNNQSCMSHYNA
+4571 LSPNNQSCTSHYNA

-4703 NASAEVGYNRDR
+4703 NATAEVGYNRDR
-4715 FLLSPSACLEEHL
+4715 FLLNPSACLDEHM

-4765 TLEDLE
+4765 LLEDLE

-4781 NSILH
+4781 KSILH

-4827 SFSNRKEYVERA
+4827 TFSNRKEYVERA

-4855 EGMSWIIP
+4855 EGMSWIVP

-4871 ARQLEQ
+4871 AKQLEQ
-4877 MVCGMPEICVEV
+4877 MVCGMPEICCDV

-4896 REVDEQHTQVQWF
+4896 REVDEQHSLVQWF

-4914 DFSNEERVL
+4914 EFSNEERVL

-4952 PHDSLPTSQTCFFQ
+4952 PYDSLPTSQTCFFQ

>member
-1 MALMIPPVKLKWLE
+1 MAAMIPPVKLKWLE
-15 HLNAS
+15 HLNSS
-20 WITEDSESIATREGV
+20 WISEDSESISTREGV
-35 SVLYSKLLTN
+35 ALLYSKLLIN
-45 KEAVLLP
+45 KEVVLLP

-64 DFERESLSSDE
+64 DFERECLSRDE
-75 QEHYLDALLSS
+75 QEHYLDALLAS
-86 QLALAKMVC
+86 QLALAKTVC
-95 SDSPFAG
+95 SDSPFAS

-112 RIFYALSNKYHD
+112 RIFYALSSKYHD
-124 KGKVKQQQH
+124 KGKAKQQQH
-133 SPENSSGSADSH
+133 SGESALNSSELQAA
-145 SVSERPRSST
+145 SERPRSST

-177 WVMPPPGPGG
+177 WALPTATPGLS
-187 PNLCNDVIHTAIDV
+187 LCNDVITTAIEV
-201 VSSLPPLSLANE
+201 VGSLPPLSLANE

-218 MGLDCLAQVT
+218 MGLDCLVQVT
-228 TFLKGVTMPNTGA
+228 AFLKGVIACQSGA
-241 DVLGRRLASELL
+241 DVVGRRLACELL

-261 SLRYLLEWIEMALAA
+261 SLRYLLEWVEMALAA
-276 SAVVTAMDEGEKG
+276 SAGVSNLEQNQIQNQN
-289 KMAALS
+289 

-329 RTSDGL
+329 RTPDGL

-343 CLLEEVC
+343 CLFEEVC

-363 DSVQT
+363 DSIQT
-368 GEVPAVSETC
+368 GEAAMVSETC

-401 PKLAPSFADAQ
+401 PKLAASFSDAQ

-474 HTLAFTTEGEVFSW
+474 HTLAFTSEGEVFSW

-505 YPKLIQGPLQGKAV
+505 YPKLIQGPLQGKV
-519 VCVSA
+519 VVSVSA

-556 RNIPTLVKDISNVGD
+556 RNIPMLVKDISNVGE

-612 VVESLQGMFIRKVC
+612 VVEALQGMFIRKVC

-658 ALRPKLTEELATT
+658 ALRPKLIEELATT

-712 TKPKKVVGLDGVAIQ
+712 TKPKKVIGLDGVAIQ
-727 QVSAGTSHSL
+727 QISAGTSHSL

-764 SHLRSFLEHYCD
+764 AHLRSFLERYCD
-776 GINSEV
+776 GINNKV
-782 PPLPFPSSREHHNF
+782 PPLPFPSSKEHHNF

-801 RLLSNHLALALA
+801 KLLSNHLALALA

-826 PLRNLLFRLMDSSV
+826 PLRNLLFRLMDASV
-840 PDEIQEAVMETLSVG
+840 PDEIQEAVIETLSVG

-882 NLSKGQ
+882 SLSKGQ

-905 ASLLGYSCP
+905 ASLLGYSSP
-914 PDSTETL
+914 PDVSESLTL
-921 ASSNVG
+921 SS
-927 FGLPLDPPY
+927 DPTHTPD
-936 GAPGTNPDTHLA
+936 THPDTHLA

-972 NSDKVLQGTSSSD
+972 NSDKHLQGTSSSD
-985 SSQPAHLHELLC
+985 NSQPAHLHELLC
-997 SLQKQLLAYCH
+997 SLQKQLLAFCH
-1008 INCVTEN
+1008 MNPVTED
-1015 SSSVSLLHKH
+1015 SSSVALLHKH
-1025 LQLLLPHATDIFS
+1025 LQLLLPHATDIFT
-1038 RSAILLRESSWN
+1038 RSAVLLKESSGN

-1056 LRDVIYV
+1056 LRDVMYV

-1069 LCQIVNS
+1069 LCQIMTS

-1082 SVARPLLSFLL
+1082 WVARPLLSFLL

-1104 LLPAATPLEDQ
+1104 LLPAAAPLEDQ
-1115 ELQWPLHGAPD
+1115 ELQWPVQAGASN
-1126 FVDPAGQPLAQPA
+1126 LASYSIEFRIPNPGISELAEPGGVSSPA

-1148 ERTAA
+1148 ERTVA
-1153 LLVGRCL
+1153 LLIGRCL
-1160 GGMLQGAPASL
+1160 GGMLQGSAPSL
-1171 EERDTAYWLKTPLFS
+1171 EEQHTAYWLKTPLFS
-1186 NGLEMD
+1186 NGLETD
-1192 LPQLDNCISS
+1192 IPQLDSCISA
-1202 LLEVA
+1202 LLEAA
-1207 LSGNEE
+1207 LCGNEE
-1213 QKPFDCPL
+1213 KKPFDCAL
-1221 RPDMSTL
+1221 RADMSVL

-1240 NSLWVNMQDYATSK
+1240 YSLWTNMLDYAISK
-1254 DWDNASLSNETLLD
+1254 DWDSATLSNEALLD
-1268 TVSRFVLAAL
+1268 TVSRFVLATL
-1278 LKHTGLLSQACG
+1278 LKHTGLLGNACG
-1290 EGRYHPCKTLAEVY
+1290 GGRYQPCKLLAEVY

-1316 CKNMELIQTCSS
+1316 CKNMELVQTHSP

-1334 SDNQDSLEMDPQ
+1334 SENVDSVELDPQ
-1346 EHSFTRTIDEEAELE
+1346 EHAFTRTIDEEAELE
-1361 ERTDREREE
+1361 ERTDRERDRED
-1370 GHQEQDEEEDERE
+1370 GHQEQEDEEERE

-1395 FLSAREAARGRER
+1395 FLSARDAVRTHRER
-1408 ERASSSAGGG
+1408 TRTSSVGVPDEHVQPGQERRNSVP
-1418 LSSGGPRG
+1418 LQ
-1426 GGGGGEDEAAVSHE
+1426 D
-1440 EQQHLRDGCPG
+1440 
-1451 LPEGQDLYTAACNS
+1451 GQDLYTATCNTII
-1465 VVHRCA
+1465 HRCA
-1471 LLVLGVSPVL
+1471 MLLMAVSPTLTHTADEQTALSGAVQ
-1481 GDLGG
+1481 DGG
-1486 QDEGHSAP
+1486 
-1494 QSTSQGQQDA
+1494 
-1504 AGFMTRSES
+1504 GFMTRSES
-1513 LSAETHSVQSSP
+1513 LSTESRSIQSGP
-1525 SYRLM
+1525 SYRLT

-1545 EGYTL
+1545 EGYSL
-1550 SGRRNVDLDLAFSHK
+1550 SAKRNADLDLAFTPK
-1565 KRGLLH
+1565 KRDFAH
-1571 GSPDSLADSW
+1571 STPDSADW
-1581 FRVKHSRAR
+1581 FGRRSGREC
-1590 LYGSPLYQS
+1590 LYGSPQS
-1599 YDESDLDLSR
+1599 YEESDLDLSCTLH
-1609 SAGVHALIENIVS
+1609 VHMLIENIVS
-1622 FISGD
+1622 FVSGD
-1627 VGNSPAFK
+1627 VGNAPGFK
-1635 EPEEAMST
+1635 EPEESMST
-1643 SPQGIILA
+1643 SPQATIIA
-1651 MEQQQNRAE
+1651 MEQQQGRAE
-1660 LRLEALHQI
+1660 LRLDALHQI
-1669 VVLISGMEEKGS
+1669 VVLISGMEEKNS
-1681 QAAGGVGGSGTGG
+1681 QAGEEGVAGRGPTAFH
-1694 RPSPSAAFQSSSL
+1694 SASL

-1719 FGLGTVGA
+1719 FGLCACNGGL
-1727 GAMKGESVQLH
+1727 KGENVQLH
-1738 HYQDGV
+1738 HYQDGIR
-1744 KAAKRTLQ
+1744 AAKKRLQ
-1752 MDIQTAVHKIYQQLS
+1752 VDIQMAVHKIYQQLS
-1767 VTLERALQAN
+1767 ITLERALQSN

-1811 LLNVLSQLCGTETML
+1811 LLDVLSQLCGKETLL
-1826 GQPLQLLQK
+1826 GHALQLLHK
-1835 PGVSQLSTAL
+1835 PADSQLSTAL

-1860 GTYADK
+1860 GTYADR
-1866 LGPKVVQSLLD
+1866 LSPKVVQALLD

-1884 NLLSQAGVSLLPA
+1884 TLLSQAAGSVLST
-1897 SPKKAQDRL
+1897 SPESE
-1906 EKETEDGNDAEK
+1906 EKTDDGTDNTK
-1918 KDFRALVRKQH
+1918 KDFRALLRKQH
-1929 TAELHLGDFLVFLR
+1929 TAELLLGDFLVFLR

-1997 ACEASVEDHQMTQV
+1997 ARESNVEDHQTTQV

-2023 WEAPIAQAKHT
+2023 WEAPVAQAKHT
-2034 IQIKEKEQ
+2034 VHLKEREQ
-2042 ELKLQG
+2042 EVKLQG
-2048 EVEEEDENLP
+2048 ETEEEEENLP
-2058 IQEVSFDPE
+2058 VQEVIFDPE

-2078 GLTHGSGGKGYGLAS
+2078 GLTHGSGGKGYGLAA

-2131 RTTSDMWLYRAYSG
+2131 RTTADMWLYRAYSG
-2145 NLYHNGEQSLTLSS
+2145 NLYHNGEQTLALSS
-2159 FTQGDYITCV
+2159 YTQGDYITCV
-2169 LDMEARTISFGK
+2169 LDMEARTVSFGK

-2231 PVCSPAATV
+2231 PICSPVATV
-2240 LAEASTQLIRV
+2240 LAEAVSQLVRI
-2251 LHRADQWTHC
+2251 LHRSDGWTQP
-2261 INGIMLERLHK
+2261 INRCML
-2272 IKPCFRESSGCT
+2272 
-2284 AGGGQRLKKSRS
+2284 QRLQQIRGCLRDGAPPPPGGARLRKSRS
-2296 VQSREEHDSQR
+2296 AQSRDEQDEAKEEDR
-2307 DSPRDQEPQ
+2307 D
-2316 RGEEER
+2316 EER
-2322 GRQGHGSRQ
+2322 GRSGRELTEVQ
-2331 GHGGLGD
+2331 
-2338 LSDHHLRTLC
+2338 LRTLC
-2348 TEVWPVLAVIGGA
+2348 NLIWPVLAVMGGV
-2361 DAGLRVGGRCIH
+2361 DGGLRVGGRCVH
-2373 KQTGRHATLLGV
+2373 RQSGRHATLLGV
-2385 VKEGSTSAKVQ
+2385 VKEGSMSAKVQ

-2401 ITISFP
+2401 ITI
-2407 TFWSPSDTPLYN
+2407 SDTPLYN
-2419 LEPCEPLPFDVARLR
+2419 LEPCEPLPFDVARFR
-2434 GLTASLLL
+2434 GLTAALLL
-2442 DLTYLTSIHEDAGRL
+2442 DLTALASLQDD
-2457 GARRHEKK
+2457 GAKLSPSSCSSSSSRRHERR
-2465 HRGGPHDNGTTTAN
+2465 HRHEPHE
-2479 SGDDANS
+2479 
-2486 KPGDWE
+2486 PE
-2492 QANQHRPTTE
+2492 TE
-2502 PRDGPAKGTVV
+2502 DGPG
-2513 MPTSDLRVSHSLE
+2513 DLRVSHSMD
-2526 EVKAHA
+2526 EVRTHA
-2532 APNSKSESEISY
+2532 AAHPEPQK
-2544 ALDCQHQGGGA
+2544 APV
-2555 LAGGPE
+2555 LAE
-2561 TLYPAPQA
+2561 V
-2569 PEGNRRKGHEG
+2569 
-2580 LSHGGRGH
+2580 
-2588 DGPPSL
+2588 
-2594 GATQSE
+2594 
-2600 IHAVQLSY
+2600 HAVQLSY
-2608 LYLGAMKAL
+2608 LCLGAMKSL
-2617 SALLSCSKYAEL
+2617 SVLLSCSKYAEL
-2629 LLIPKVQSE
+2629 LLIPKAV
-2638 PTPSGHNADLNTG
+2638 PDSGHNSD
-2651 PTCGGGA
+2651 CG
-2658 ASPVCQE
+2658 SPSIGVSQE
-2665 EVEMRAALQFLMR
+2665 EAEMRSALQFLMR

-2689 IKRALGLAD
+2689 IKRVLGLAE
-2698 LERAQAMIYKLV
+2698 LERAQAMVYKLV
-2710 VSGLLDDQ
+2710 VNSVLEEQ
-2718 GGGGKARPADQECE
+2718 EGGRAKQSDGECE
-2732 EGLESEQQ
+2732 ELEGEQQ
-2740 AQTPVTTSPSASSTT
+2740 FQTPVTTSPSASSST

-2764 TTTATTPVTDTE
+2764 TTTATTPVTTATTPVTDAE
-2776 TVPASESPG
+2776 TAPASESPG

-2804 LPTRRAQTPPVSSL
+2804 LPARRAQTPPVSSL
-2818 PTSPSD
+2818 PTSPS
-2824 EVGRRQSLTSPDTQ
+2824 EEHGRRQSFTSPESQPART
-2838 GSRPTNR
+2838 TNR
-2845 TGTSMSDPSSRLSTS
+2845 TALSDPSSRLSTS

-2874 FSLRQIT
+2874 FSLRQIM
-2881 KALEATGTRG
+2881 KALEATGARG

-2903 WMIEHPGTEEEESH
+2903 WMIEHPGTEDSEERAVS
-2917 PGGGGSDSS
+2917 SDYS
-2926 SCPGATA
+2926 GAA
-2933 SGGGKSLDRSYL
+2933 GGGKNAERSYL
-2945 HSPGDIPSADAA
+2945 RSPGDIPNADAA
-2957 DLEEGFSESPEG
+2957 EPEEGFSESQEG
-2969 LDQDSASASSGP
+2969 LDQDSASASNGHA
-2981 TPRGRSAVSRKH
+2981 PRGRSAASRKH

-3006 AGLYRSVQA
+3006 AGLYHSVQA
-3015 HRSQSRREG
+3015 HRSQVRREG
-3024 GALPQDPGTLYDFN
+3024 SGVQQDSGSLGGVYDFN
-3038 LDEELEMDLDE
+3038 LDEELELELDQE
-3049 ETMEAMFGQDLA
+3049 AMEAMFTQELA

-3076 WPTWHVCETEERDEV
+3076 WPTWHVCESEEREEV
-3091 VVCELCEASV
+3091 VVCELCDVNVSS
-3101 ANFNQHMKKT
+3101 FNQHMKKS

-3144 YYLLCGSCRDRYLA
+3144 YYLLCGSCREKYLGM
-3158 VKSKARAPMTE
+3158 KSKHKGT
-3169 RSVPGKR
+3169 VPER

-3202 EDDKLTGEEEFEL
+3202 QAEKLTGEEEFEL
-3215 LVGPLGLSERRLVPE
+3215 LSAPLGLTERKPVPE
-3230 AVQFPDSDPLGASV
+3230 AVHFPDTDPLGASV

-3262 QGSVEKSSSGRV
+3262 QSSVDKSSSGRMC
-3274 TLGEQAASLQNP
+3274 LGEQATGLQSSA
-3286 HDRITALRRVTAAAQ
+3286 DRMVALRRVTAAAQ
-3301 VLLARTMVMRALSLL
+3301 VLVARTMVMRALSLL

-3339 LVRLMCLSAAGRAG
+3339 LVRLMCLAAAGRAG
-3353 LSSSPVAG
+3353 LSTGLA
-3361 SGSLERPRGST
+3361 SGPGALERPRGANKPT
-3372 KASKPMS
+3372 KPIS

-3392 SNSPSAA
+3392 SNSPNAA

-3442 KLVTSPNFVVT
+3442 KLITSPNFVVT
-3453 QALVALLADKGARLG
+3453 QALVALLADKGARLRPG
-3468 PNYDKTDT
+3468 YDKAEL
-3476 EKRAGLI
+3476 EKRGLI
-3483 AHLYAHPSY
+3483 SSLYAHLSCP
-3492 NPTAV
+3492 PPAL

-3509 CLSSRLSSGHRQWA
+3509 CLSSRLSSQHRQWA

-3555 SSVKLEAHQSRVITC
+3555 STIKLEAHQGRVMSC
-3570 GWCSK
+3570 GWCNK
-3575 KGLLATSGNDGTVR
+3575 KGLLATSGSDGTVR
-3589 VWNVTKNQY
+3589 VWNVNKNQY
-3598 TLQQTCIFNRA
+3598 TLQQTCVFNKT
-3609 EDSPDE
+3609 DGSPVE
-3615 GGQCLGSPGDPSLSP
+3615 CSSGLGSPGEPSLAP
-3630 LVWSVTGRFLA
+3630 VAWSTSGKFLA
-3641 AAMEKMVNIWQVNGG
+3641 AALEKVVNIWQFNGG
-3656 KGLLDVQP
+3656 KGLLDLQP
-3664 HWVSALA
+3664 HWVSSLA
-3671 WPEGEAVSLWCGE
+3671 WPENEAGCLWAGE
-3684 PKDVLLVGRMDGSLG
+3684 PRELLLVGRIDGTLG
-3699 LLEVHDG
+3699 LLEVLDASN
-3706 CTMHRTELEH
+3706 MQRTELLH
-3716 CYRKDVAVMHIAW
+3716 CYRKDVAVMNMAW

-3738 GYADGKLLIGTRE
+3738 GYADGKLLIGCKE
-3751 PLEKGAIVVI
+3751 ALENGSVVVI
-3761 DGHKESITSMK
+3761 DAHKESISSLR
-3772 WSPSGQILL
+3772 WAPGGQILL
-3781 TCAKEDL
+3781 SCAKEETAC
-3788 VKLWSSPG
+3788 LWAES
-3796 SRSSPGA
+3796 GA
-3803 GWRCLLSI
+3803 GLGRSWACLQSI
-3811 AHPAQVNGVAW
+3811 AHPSVVNAVAW
-3822 CGLIGQGVRPLN
+3822 CGLSGQGPKALN
-3834 MLATCCQ
+3834 MMATCCQ
-3841 NGLVSVWTVPQDASS
+3841 NGLVCVWTVPQDPSAFS
-3856 FPESTGSEG
+3856 
-3865 WRENEPKNKRKQ
+3865 
-3877 QSSSGPAGGAVCVF
+3877 QSSSASTGAWWETDTKSKPRWREAAVCVF

-3896 ITPVRTVAFS
+3896 MTPVRTIAFS

-3916 MGGLMNIWSLR
+3916 VGGLLNIWSLR
-3927 DGSVLQTVIAGS
+3927 DGSVIQTVVAGS
-3939 GAIQNIVWIPDVG
+3939 GAIQNTVWIPDVG

-3969 TDFMSSNHV
+3969 TEFMSANHV
-3978 LATCRSAL
+3978 LATCRTAL
-3986 KKQGVLGLN
+3986 KKQGVVGLN
-3995 MAPCMRAFLERLPV
+3995 MAPCIRTFLERLPI

-4028 VHSPYMQC
+4028 IHSPYMQC

-4041 VGLHLDQ
+4041 VGLQLDR
-4048 LLCSPPVPPH
+4048 LLCHAPVPIH
-4058 LRLCPLE
+4058 LAHCPAQ
-4065 PGASTWSPSEW
+4065 PGSSSSSSSSSCPSTQLHSWGSSEW
-4076 AWLDCFS
+4076 AWLHSFS
-4083 TTVKAAE
+4083 TTVKTAE
-4090 ALARGNT
+4090 ALARGHT
-4097 FPEAFAVP
+4097 FPESFTVP

-4110 PKEEVALVMDNSKW
+4110 AKDKMALLMDNSKW
-4124 GSGMDEQIMS
+4124 ALGMDEQLMS
-4134 WATSRPEDWHLGGRC
+4134 WATSRPEDWHLGGKC
-4149 DVFLWGAG
+4149 DVYLWGAG
-4157 RHGQLAEAGRNLLVP
+4157 RHGQLAEAGRNILVP
-4172 TIAPSFSQAQ
+4172 TPATSFSQAQ

-4200 LACGE
+4200 SACGE

-4218 LHVITVISALQGFVV
+4218 LHILTIISALQGFVV

-4298 AVVTADGKLFSFG
+4298 AVVTADGKLFCFG

-4326 KLPERVTALEGYQVG
+4326 KLPERVTALEGQQIG
-4341 QVACGLNHTLAVSA
+4341 QVACGLNHTLVVSA
-4355 DGMIVWAFGDGDYGK
+4355 DGSTVWAFGDGDYGK

-4396 SCGTQFSVALGRD
+4396 ACGTQFSVALTTD

-4431 NRPQVVPAL
+4431 NRPQQVPAL
-4440 SGVFIEDVAV
+4440 VGVFIQDIAV
-4450 GAEHTLVLSS
+4450 GAEHALALAS
-4460 TGEVYTWGTNSE
+4460 TGDVYAWGSNSE

-4484 EPTLVTSLQGKNV
+4484 EPTLIAALQGKNIQ
-4497 NQISAGRCHS
+4497 QISAGRCHS
-4507 AAWTAPSAPPR
+4507 AAWTALSVPPR
-4518 APGSSVP
+4518 APGSSMP
-4525 LQLGLPVAVP
+4525 LQLGLPVCVP
-4535 PQYSSL
+4535 PQYGAL
-4541 REVSMEVVRARL
+4541 RDVSMEALRARL

-4571 LSPNNQSCMSHYNA
+4571 LSPNNQSCTSRYNP

-4601 RVYTLPMV
+4601 RVYMLPMV

-4703 NASAEVGYNRDR
+4703 NATAEVGYNRDR
-4715 FLLSPSACLEEHL
+4715 FLLNPSACLDEHL

-4751 LAPLVW
+4751 LAPMVW

-4786 IEDSGITEDNFH
+4786 LDDSSITEQNFH

-4827 SFSNRKEYVERA
+4827 TFSNRKEYVERA

-4846 IDRQVAAVR
+4846 LDRQVAAVR
-4855 EGMSWIIP
+4855 EGMSWIVP

-4877 MVCGMPEICVEV
+4877 MVCGLAEISVEV

-4896 REVDEQHTQVQWF
+4896 REVEEQQQLVQWF
-4909 WQTLE
+4909 WQTLDE
-4914 DFSNEERVL
+4914 FSNEERML

-4952 PHDSLPTSQTCFFQ
+4952 PYDSLPTSQTCFFQ

-4975 AVMAERLRYAI
+4975 PVMAERLRYAI

-4999 SRNVDNA
+4999 SRNVDNT

>member
-15 HLNAS
+15 HLNSS

-35 SVLYSKLLTN
+35 SVLYSKLLAN
-45 KEAVLLP
+45 KEVVLLP

-95 SDSPFAG
+95 SDSPFAA
-102 ALRKRLLVLQ
+102 ALRKRVLVLQ
-112 RIFYALSNKYHD
+112 RVFYALSNKYHD
-124 KGKVKQQQH
+124 KGKVKQHQH
-133 SPENSSGSADSH
+133 SLENNSGSADLH

-177 WVMPPPGPGG
+177 WMMPTAPNPGG
-187 PNLCNDVIHTAIDV
+187 NPGSNINLCNDVIHTAIDV
-201 VSSLPPLSLANE
+201 VSSLPALSLANE

-218 MGLDCLAQVT
+218 MGLDCLSQVT
-228 TFLKGVTMPNTGA
+228 TFLKGVTMPNSGA
-241 DVLGRRLASELL
+241 DILGRRLASELL
-253 LGLAAQRG
+253 LGLASQRG

-276 SAVVTAMDEGEKG
+276 SAVVSTMEQNK
-289 KMAALS
+289 LLQN
-295 QEGLMGYDCFMNILM
+295 QEGLISYDCFMNILM

-343 CLLEEVC
+343 CLFEEVC
-350 RMASDYSRTCASP
+350 RMASDYSRTCVSP
-363 DSVQT
+363 DSIQT
-368 GEVPAVSETC
+368 GETPVVSETC

-401 PKLAPSFADAQ
+401 PKLASSFADAQ

-505 YPKLIQGPLQGKAV
+505 YPKLIQGPLQGKVV

-556 RNIPTLVKDISNVGD
+556 RNIPTLVKDISNVGE

-612 VVESLQGMFIRKVC
+612 VVEALQGMFIRKVC

-658 ALRPKLTEELATT
+658 ALRPKLIEELATT

-712 TKPKKVVGLDGVAIQ
+712 TKPKKVIGLDGVAIQ
-727 QVSAGTSHSL
+727 QISAGTSHSL

-764 SHLRSFLEHYCD
+764 SHLRSFLERYCE

-782 PPLPFPSSREHHNF
+782 PPLPFPSS
-796 LKLCL
+796 
-801 RLLSNHLALALA
+801 S
-813 GGVATSILGRQAR
+813 
-826 PLRNLLFRLMDSSV
+826 
-840 PDEIQEAVMETLSVG
+840 
-855 ATMLLPPLRERM
+855 
-867 ELLHSLLPQGPDRWE
+867 
-882 NLSKGQ
+882 
-888 RMQLDIILTSL
+888 
-899 QDHTHV
+899 
-905 ASLLGYSCP
+905 
-914 PDSTETL
+914 
-921 ASSNVG
+921 
-927 FGLPLDPPY
+927 
-936 GAPGTNPDTHLA
+936 
-948 EILMKTLLRNLGF
+948 
-961 YTDQAFGELEK
+961 
-972 NSDKVLQGTSSSD
+972 
-985 SSQPAHLHELLC
+985 
-997 SLQKQLLAYCH
+997 H
-1008 INCVTEN
+1008 INGIQN
-1015 SSSVSLLHKH
+1015 
-1025 LQLLLPHATDIFS
+1025 QA
-1038 RSAILLRESSWN
+1038 
-1050 GSVREK
+1050 
-1056 LRDVIYV
+1056 
-1063 SAAGSM
+1063 
-1069 LCQIVNS
+1069 
-1076 LLLLPV
+1076 
-1082 SVARPLLSFLL
+1082 LLSF
-1093 DLLPPLDRLNR
+1093 
-1104 LLPAATPLEDQ
+1104 DQ
-1115 ELQWPLHGAPD
+1115 
-1126 FVDPAGQPLAQPA
+1126 
-1139 QSWVWLVDL
+1139 
-1148 ERTAA
+1148 
-1153 LLVGRCL
+1153 
-1160 GGMLQGAPASL
+1160 
-1171 EERDTAYWLKTPLFS
+1171 
-1186 NGLEMD
+1186 
-1192 LPQLDNCISS
+1192 
-1202 LLEVA
+1202 
-1207 LSGNEE
+1207 
-1213 QKPFDCPL
+1213 
-1221 RPDMSTL
+1221 
-1228 VDLALGS
+1228 
-1235 TKEPT
+1235 
-1240 NSLWVNMQDYATSK
+1240 
-1254 DWDNASLSNETLLD
+1254 
-1268 TVSRFVLAAL
+1268 
-1278 LKHTGLLSQACG
+1278 
-1290 EGRYHPCKTLAEVY
+1290 
-1304 RSVYKVRNRLLA
+1304 
-1316 CKNMELIQTCSS
+1316 
-1328 SRERRI
+1328 I
-1334 SDNQDSLEMDPQ
+1334 SDNQDSLDMDPQ

-1361 ERTDREREE
+1361 ERVDREREE
-1370 GHQEQDEEEDERE
+1370 GHQEQDDEEDDRE

-1395 FLSAREAARGRER
+1395 FLSAREVARSRER
-1408 ERASSSAGGG
+1408 ERASSSTG
-1418 LSSGGPRG
+1418 LGSSSRNGG
-1426 GGGGGEDEAAVSHE
+1426 GGGGGEEDTILAQEGRRGST
-1440 EQQHLRDGCPG
+1440 G

-1465 VVHRCA
+1465 VIHRCA
-1471 LLVLGVSPVL
+1471 LLILGVSPVL
-1481 GDLGG
+1481 GELTKQNQEEAQTQLATGT
-1486 QDEGHSAP
+1486 QECLS
-1494 QSTSQGQQDA
+1494 
-1504 AGFMTRSES
+1504 FMTRSES
-1513 LSAETHSVQSSP
+1513 LSAESRLVQSSP

-1550 SGRRNVDLDLAFSHK
+1550 NGRRNVDLDLAFSHK

-1571 GSPDSLADSW
+1571 SSPDSLAESW
-1581 FRVKHSRAR
+1581 FRAKLSRQ
-1590 LYGSPLYQS
+1590 QS
-1599 YDESDLDLSR
+1599 YSSTYEESDLDLSR
-1609 SAGVHALIENIVS
+1609 SLGIHALIDNMVS

-1627 VGNSPAFK
+1627 VGLAPAFK
-1635 EPEEAMST
+1635 EPEESMST
-1643 SPQGIILA
+1643 SPQAIILA
-1651 MEQQQNRAE
+1651 MEQQQSRAE

-1681 QAAGGVGGSGTGG
+1681 QLNNADRS
-1694 RPSPSAAFQSSSL
+1694 SAVFQSSSL

-1719 FGLGTVGA
+1719 FGLGTVGT
-1727 GAMKGESVQLH
+1727 GVLKRENVQLH

-1744 KAAKRTLQ
+1744 KAAKRSLQ
-1752 MDIQTAVHKIYQQLS
+1752 MEIQTAVHKIYQQLS

-1866 LGPKVVQSLLD
+1866 LSPKVVQSLLD

-1884 NLLSQAGVSLLPA
+1884 NLLSQAGVSLLHA
-1897 SPKKAQDRL
+1897 G
-1906 EKETEDGNDAEK
+1906 KEQEDGKHEDSADSER
-1918 KDFRALVRKQH
+1918 KDFRALLRKQH

-1997 ACEASVEDHQMTQV
+1997 ACEASMEDDQMTQV
-2011 VERLFSLLSDCM
+2011 IERLFSLLSDCM
-2023 WEAPIAQAKHT
+2023 WEGPIAQTKHS
-2034 IQIKEKEQ
+2034 IQIKEKVQ

-2048 EVEEEDENLP
+2048 DTEEEDENLP
-2058 IQEVSFDPE
+2058 IQEISFDPE
-2067 KAQCCVVENGQ
+2067 KAQCCVVENSQ

-2145 NLYHNGEQSLTLSS
+2145 NLYHNGEQTLTLSS
-2159 FTQGDYITCV
+2159 FTQGDFITCV
-2169 LDMEARTISFGK
+2169 LDMEARTVSFGK

-2231 PVCSPAATV
+2231 PVCSPVATV
-2240 LAEASTQLIRV
+2240 LAEATIQLIRI
-2251 LHRADQWTHC
+2251 LHRTDHWTHR
-2261 INGIMLERLHK
+2261 INKTMIERLHK
-2272 IKPCFRESSGCT
+2272 IKLCFRESAGASG
-2284 AGGGQRLKKSRS
+2284 GGLGQRLKKSRS
-2296 VQSREEHDSQR
+2296 VQSREEHDTQRESQETPTR
-2307 DSPRDQEPQ
+2307 TD
-2316 RGEEER
+2316 EER
-2322 GRQGHGSRQ
+2322 GRHGRQ
-2331 GHGGLGD
+2331 HGLGE
-2338 LSDHHLRTLC
+2338 LSEHHLRTLC

-2361 DAGLRVGGRCIH
+2361 DAGLRVGGRCVH

-2385 VKEGSTSAKVQ
+2385 TKEGSTSAKVQ

-2401 ITISFP
+2401 VTISFP

-2419 LEPCEPLPFDVARLR
+2419 LDPCEPLPFDVARFR

-2442 DLTYLTSIHEDAGRL
+2442 DLTYLTSIHEDTTTKL
-2457 GARRHEKK
+2457 SARRHEKK
-2465 HRGGPHDNGTTTAN
+2465 HRNTPSTGLD
-2479 SGDDANS
+2479 
-2486 KPGDWE
+2486 
-2492 QANQHRPTTE
+2492 
-2502 PRDGPAKGTVV
+2502 
-2513 MPTSDLRVSHSLE
+2513 
-2526 EVKAHA
+2526 EVKAHV
-2532 APNSKSESEISY
+2532 APNSKSEGEISSV
-2544 ALDCQHQGGGA
+2544 AGGGV
-2555 LAGGPE
+2555 GGNE
-2561 TLYPAPQA
+2561 TLFTAPAPA
-2569 PEGNRRKGHEG
+2569 DGNRKKGHDHG
-2580 LSHGGRGH
+2580 CRSHE
-2588 DGPPSL
+2588 PSPSSIT
-2594 GATQSE
+2594 TQSE

-2608 LYLGAMKAL
+2608 LYLGAMKTL

-2629 LLIPKVQSE
+2629 LLIPKVKNGN
-2638 PTPSGHNADLNTG
+2638 P
-2651 PTCGGGA
+2651 A
-2658 ASPVCQE
+2658 ATSPVYQD

-2710 VSGLLDDQ
+2710 VNGLLEEPS
-2718 GGGGKARPADQECE
+2718 GGKAKAGENMQI
-2732 EGLESEQQ
+2732 GEQL

-2804 LPTRRAQTPPVSSL
+2804 VPTRRAQTPPVSSL

-2824 EVGRRQSLTSPDTQ
+2824 EVGRRQSLTSPDSQ
-2838 GSRPTNR
+2838 PSRPQNR
-2845 TGTSMSDPSSRLSTS
+2845 TALSDPSSRLSTS

-2881 KALEATGTRG
+2881 KALEATGARG
-2891 EADAQNITVLAM
+2891 EVDAQNITVLAM
-2903 WMIEHPGTEEEESH
+2903 WMIEHPGTEDEHDEPH
-2917 PGGGGSDSS
+2917 ARGGGVSGEAPDS

-2933 SGGGKSLDRSYL
+2933 ITGAKSLDKNSYL
-2945 HSPGDIPSADAA
+2945 CSPGVIASADTSEV
-2957 DLEEGFSESPEG
+2957 EEGFSERYNR
-2969 LDQDSASASSGP
+2969 DNASASSSAP
-2981 TPRGRSAVSRKH
+2981 LRGRSAAGRKH

-3015 HRSQSRREG
+3015 HHSQSRREVSS
-3024 GALPQDPGTLYDFN
+3024 LQQQQDPGALYDFN

-3061 SDSDILGMWIPEVLD
+3061 SDTDILGMWIPEVLD
-3076 WPTWHVCETEERDEV
+3076 WPTWHVCETDDRDEV
-3091 VVCELCEASV
+3091 VVCELCEANV
-3101 ANFNQHMKKT
+3101 ANFNQHMKKS

-3144 YYLLCGSCRDRYLA
+3144 YYLLCGGCREKYLA
-3158 VKSKARAPMTE
+3158 IKSKAK
-3169 RSVPGKR
+3169 VPIVER

-3202 EDDKLTGEEEFEL
+3202 EDEKLTGEEEFEL
-3215 LVGPLGLSERRLVPE
+3215 LAGPLGLSERRIVPE
-3230 AVQFPDSDPLGASV
+3230 AVQFLDSDPLGASI

-3262 QGSVEKSSSGRV
+3262 QTSVDKSSSGRV
-3274 TLGEQAASLQNP
+3274 TLGEQAAALQNP
-3286 HDRITALRRVTAAAQ
+3286 HDRVMALRRVTAAAQ

-3339 LVRLMCLSAAGRAG
+3339 LVRLMCLAAAGRAG
-3353 LSSSPVAG
+3353 LSTSSSTGPGHA
-3361 SGSLERPRGST
+3361 ERPRGAT
-3372 KASKPMS
+3372 KTSKPIS

-3392 SNSPSAA
+3392 SNSPNAA

-3453 QALVALLADKGARLG
+3453 QALVALLADKGARLR
-3468 PNYDKTDT
+3468 PAYDKADM
-3476 EKRAGLI
+3476 EKR
-3483 AHLYAHPSY
+3483 
-3492 NPTAV
+3492 

-3509 CLSSRLSSGHRQWA
+3509 CLSSRLSSQHRQWG

-3538 QSRPQTFA
+3538 NQNRPQTFA

-3555 SSVKLEAHQSRVITC
+3555 SFIKLEAHQSRVITC

-3589 VWNVTKNQY
+3589 VWNVTKSQY
-3598 TLQQTCIFNRA
+3598 TLQQTCVFNKDD
-3609 EDSPDE
+3609 DSLEE
-3615 GGQCLGSPGDPSLSP
+3615 GMSGLGSPSDPCLSP
-3630 LVWSVTGRFLA
+3630 LAWSVTGKYLA
-3641 AAMEKMVNIWQVNGG
+3641 SAMEKMVNIWQVNGG

-3664 HWVSALA
+3664 HWVSALT
-3671 WPEGEAVSLWCGE
+3671 WPEEEAESLWCGE
-3684 PKDVLLVGRMDGSLG
+3684 PKDMLLVGRMDGSLG
-3699 LLEVHDG
+3699 LIEVLDSSG
-3706 CTMHRTELEH
+3706 MHRTELEH
-3716 CYRKDVAVMHIAW
+3716 CYRKDVAIMHIAW
-3729 YSEDRPFAV
+3729 YSEDKPFAV
-3738 GYADGKLLIGTRE
+3738 GYADGKLLIGSKE
-3751 PLEKGAIVVI
+3751 PLDKGAIVVI
-3761 DGHKESITSMK
+3761 DAHKVDSMK
-3772 WSPSGQILL
+3772 WSPTGQILL
-3781 TCAKEDL
+3781 TCAKEET
-3788 VKLWSSPG
+3788 VKLWANPDSCSDTG
-3796 SRSSPGA
+3796 S
-3803 GWRCLLSI
+3803 GWHCLQSLR
-3811 AHPAQVNGVAW
+3811 HPSLVNGVAW
-3822 CGLIGQGVRPLN
+3822 CSLPGCSPKPLS
-3834 MLATCCQ
+3834 MFAVCCQ
-3841 NGLVSVWTVPQDASS
+3841 NGLVSVWTVPQDISNFTDSCSS
-3856 FPESTGSEG
+3856 DSEG
-3865 WRENEPKNKRKQ
+3865 WWENESTRW
-3877 QSSSGPAGGAVCVF
+3877 SEDGAVCVF
-3891 QLRGH
+3891 QLKGH
-3896 ITPVRTVAFS
+3896 ITPVRTLAFS
-3906 PDGLALVSGG
+3906 PDGLALASGG
-3916 MGGLMNIWSLR
+3916 VGGLMNIWSLR
-3927 DGSVLQTVIAGS
+3927 DGSVLQTVVAGS
-3939 GAIQNIVWIPDVG
+3939 GAVQNIVWVSDVG

-3969 TDFMSSNHV
+3969 KEFMASNHV
-3978 LATCRSAL
+3978 LATCRTAL
-3986 KKQGVLGLN
+3986 KKQGVVGLN
-3995 MAPCMRAFLERLPV
+3995 LAPCMRAFLERLPV

-4048 LLCSPPVPPH
+4048 LLCRPPVPPH
-4058 LRLCPLE
+4058 LRHCPPE
-4065 PGASTWSPSEW
+4065 SGIAVWSASEW

-4090 ALARGNT
+4090 ALARGAA
-4097 FPEAFAVP
+4097 FPESFSVP

-4110 PKEEVALVMDNSKW
+4110 PKDEMALLLDNSKW
-4124 GSGMDEQIMS
+4124 SASMDEQIMS
-4134 WATSRPEDWHLGGRC
+4134 WATSRPEDWHLGGKC

-4157 RHGQLAEAGRNLLVP
+4157 RHGQLAEAGRNILVP

-4192 VIQANGTV
+4192 VIQPNGTV

-4218 LHVITVISALQGFVV
+4218 LHVLTVISALQGFVV

-4298 AVVTADGKLFSFG
+4298 AVVTADGKLFTFG

-4326 KLPERVTALEGYQVG
+4326 KLPEKVTALEGYHVG
-4341 QVACGLNHTLAVSA
+4341 QVACGLNHTLVVSA
-4355 DGMIVWAFGDGDYGK
+4355 DGMMVWAFGDGDYGK

-4382 QKVDVLCGIGIKKV
+4382 QKVDMLCGIGIKKV
-4396 SCGTQFSVALGRD
+4396 ACGTQFSVALTKD
-4409 GNVYTF
+4409 GKVFTF

-4431 NRPQVVPAL
+4431 NRPQQVPGL
-4440 SGVFIEDVAV
+4440 SGIHIQDVAV

-4460 TGEVYTWGTNSE
+4460 TGDVYTWGSNSE

-4484 EPTLVTSLQGKNV
+4484 EPTLVTTLQGKNIH
-4497 NQISAGRCHS
+4497 QISAGRCHS
-4507 AAWTAPSAPPR
+4507 AAWTAPSVPPR

-4525 LQLGLPVAVP
+4525 LQLGLPAAVP
-4535 PQYSSL
+4535 PQYSGL
-4541 REVSMEVVRARL
+4541 KEVSIEAVRARL

-4571 LSPNNQSCMSHYNA
+4571 LSPNNQSCTSHYNA

-4703 NASAEVGYNRDR
+4703 NATAEVGYNRDR
-4715 FLLSPSACLEEHL
+4715 FLLNPSACLDEHM

-4765 TLEDLE
+4765 LLEDLE

-4781 NSILH
+4781 KSILH

-4827 SFSNRKEYVERA
+4827 TFSNRKEYVERA

-4846 IDRQVAAVR
+4846 INRQVAAVR
-4855 EGMSWIIP
+4855 EGMSWIVP

-4871 ARQLEQ
+4871 AKQLEQ
-4877 MVCGMPEICVEV
+4877 MVCGMPEICCDV

-4896 REVDEQHTQVQWF
+4896 REVDEQHSLVQWF

-4914 DFSNEERVL
+4914 EFSNEERVL

-4952 PHDSLPTSQTCFFQ
+4952 PYDSLPTSQTCFFQ

>member
-15 HLNAS
+15 HLNSS

-35 SVLYSKLLTN
+35 SVLYSKLLAN

-95 SDSPFAG
+95 SDSPFAA
-102 ALRKRLLVLQ
+102 ALRKRVLVLQ

-133 SPENSSGSADSH
+133 SPENSSGSADLH

-177 WVMPPPGPGG
+177 WLMPPPPSSSGGPGG
-187 PNLCNDVIHTAIDV
+187 NINLCNDVIHTAIDV

-228 TFLKGVTMPNTGA
+228 TFLKGVTMPNSGV
-241 DVLGRRLASELL
+241 DIFGRRLASELL
-253 LGLAAQRG
+253 LGLASQRG

-276 SAVVTAMDEGEKG
+276 SAVVSAMEQN
-289 KMAALS
+289 LVLQN
-295 QEGLMGYDCFMNILM
+295 QEGLVGYDCFMNILL

-329 RTSDGL
+329 RTPDGL

-343 CLLEEVC
+343 CLFEEVC
-350 RMASDYSRTCASP
+350 RMASVYSRTCVSP
-363 DSVQT
+363 DSIQT
-368 GEVPAVSETC
+368 GEAPVVSETC

-401 PKLAPSFADAQ
+401 PKLAASFTDAQ

-505 YPKLIQGPLQGKAV
+505 YPKLIQGPLQGKVV

-556 RNIPTLVKDISNVGD
+556 RNIPTLVKDISNVGE

-612 VVESLQGMFIRKVC
+612 VVEALQGMFIRKVC

-634 LTSTGQVYAWG
+634 LTSTGQVFAWG

-658 ALRPKLTEELATT
+658 ALRPKLIEELATT

-727 QVSAGTSHSL
+727 QISAGTSHSL

-764 SHLRSFLEHYCD
+764 SHLRSFLERYCD
-776 GINSEV
+776 GINSDV

-826 PLRNLLFRLMDSSV
+826 PLRNLLFRLMDASV
-840 PDEIQEAVMETLSVG
+840 PDEIQEAVIETLSVG

-882 NLSKGQ
+882 SLSKGQ

-905 ASLLGYSCP
+905 ASLLGYSSP
-914 PDSTETL
+914 TDGPEVPSSVLTFTAYPDP
-921 ASSNVG
+921 A
-927 FGLPLDPPY
+927 Y
-936 GAPGTNPDTHLA
+936 GATAGPPDTHLA

-961 YTDQAFGELEK
+961 YTDQALGELEK
-972 NSDKVLQGTSSSD
+972 NSDKLQQSTSPSD
-985 SSQPAHLHELLC
+985 SSQPAHLHQLLC

-1008 INCVTEN
+1008 INAVTEN
-1015 SSSVSLLHKH
+1015 SSSVALLHKH
-1025 LQLLLPHATDIFS
+1025 LQLLLPHSTEIFS
-1038 RSAILLRESSWN
+1038 RSAALIKESSWN
-1050 GSVREK
+1050 GSIQEK
-1056 LRDVIYV
+1056 LQDVIYV

-1069 LCQIVNS
+1069 LCQIINS

-1082 SVARPLLSFLL
+1082 SVVRPLLSYLL

-1104 LLPAATPLEDQ
+1104 LLPAASPLEDQ
-1115 ELQWPLHGAPD
+1115 ELQWPLHGTSD
-1126 FVDPAGQPLAQPA
+1126 FAEPASGLPLLQPA
-1139 QSWVWLVDL
+1139 LCWVWLVDL
-1148 ERTAA
+1148 ERTIA

-1160 GGMLQGAPASL
+1160 GGMLQGAATSL
-1171 EERDTAYWLKTPLFS
+1171 EEQDTAYWLKTPLLS

-1192 LPQLDNCISS
+1192 IPQLDACISS
-1202 LLEVA
+1202 LLEAA

-1213 QKPFDCPL
+1213 QKPLDCTL
-1221 RPDMSTL
+1221 RSDLSVL

-1235 TKEPT
+1235 SKEPS
-1240 NSLWVNMQDYATSK
+1240 NSLWINLQDYAISK
-1254 DWDNASLSNETLLD
+1254 DWDNASLNNESLLD

-1278 LKHTGLLSQACG
+1278 LKHTGLLGQACG
-1290 EGRYHPCKTLAEVY
+1290 EGRYQPSKSLSEVY

-1316 CKNMELIQTCSS
+1316 CKNMDFIQTRSS

-1334 SDNQDSLEMDPQ
+1334 SDNQDSLDMDPQ

-1361 ERTDREREE
+1361 ERADREREE
-1370 GHQEQDEEEDERE
+1370 GHQEQDDEEEDRE

-1388 AGKIFQC
+1388 AGTREV
-1395 FLSAREAARGRER
+1395 ARSRDR
-1408 ERASSSAGGG
+1408 ERASSSTGLGSGSGSRCGAAAGGG
-1418 LSSGGPRG
+1418 EEDVVLSQEGRRGSSGPT
-1426 GGGGGEDEAAVSHE
+1426 
-1440 EQQHLRDGCPG
+1440 
-1451 LPEGQDLYTAACNS
+1451 EGQDLYTAACNS
-1465 VVHRCA
+1465 VIHRCS
-1471 LLVLGVSPVL
+1471 LLLLGVSPVL
-1481 GDLGG
+1481 SEQIKQNQEDGPI
-1486 QDEGHSAP
+1486 QSATAT
-1494 QSTSQGQQDA
+1494 QECLS
-1504 AGFMTRSES
+1504 FMTRSES
-1513 LSAETHSVQSSP
+1513 LSTESRSVQSSP
-1525 SYRLM
+1525 SYRLI

-1545 EGYTL
+1545 ESYNL

-1565 KRGLLH
+1565 KRGILH
-1571 GSPDSLADSW
+1571 SSPDSLAESW
-1581 FRVKHSRAR
+1581 FRSRLSHQRSYSSAHS
-1590 LYGSPLYQS
+1590 YE
-1599 YDESDLDLSR
+1599 ESDLDLNHSL
-1609 SAGVHALIENIVS
+1609 GIHALIDNMVS

-1627 VGNSPAFK
+1627 VGHAPAFK
-1635 EPEEAMST
+1635 EPEEGVST
-1643 SPQGIILA
+1643 SPQATILA
-1651 MEQQQNRAE
+1651 MEQQQSRAE

-1681 QAAGGVGGSGTGG
+1681 QAGTTD
-1694 RPSPSAAFQSSSL
+1694 RSSSTFQSSFL

-1719 FGLGTVGA
+1719 FGLGTVGT
-1727 GAMKGESVQLH
+1727 GSLKSESMQLH
-1738 HYQDGV
+1738 HYQDGI
-1744 KAAKRTLQ
+1744 KAAKRCIQ
-1752 MDIQTAVHKIYQQLS
+1752 MEIQTAVHKIYQQLS

-1866 LGPKVVQSLLD
+1866 LSPKVVQSLLD

-1884 NLLSQAGVSLLPA
+1884 NLLSQAGVS
-1897 SPKKAQDRL
+1897 RL
-1906 EKETEDGNDAEK
+1906 SAGKDQEDTKQEDSTDSER
-1918 KDFRALVRKQH
+1918 KDFRGFIRKQH

-1973 SGVPLVGNLR
+1973 SGVPLVGNMR

-1997 ACEASVEDHQMTQV
+1997 ACEASMENDQMTQV

-2023 WEAPIAQAKHT
+2023 WEAPVAQAKRT
-2034 IQIKEKEQ
+2034 IQINEKVQ
-2042 ELKLQG
+2042 EHKLQG
-2048 EVEEEDENLP
+2048 EAEEEDENLP

-2145 NLYHNGEQSLTLSS
+2145 NLYHNGEQTLALSS
-2159 FTQGDYITCV
+2159 FTQGDFITCV
-2169 LDMEARTISFGK
+2169 LDMEARTISFSK

-2194 ATELYPCVMF
+2194 AAELYPCVMF

-2231 PVCSPAATV
+2231 PVCSPMAIVLVEAT
-2240 LAEASTQLIRV
+2240 TQLIRV
-2251 LHRADQWTHC
+2251 LHRTDHWTHR
-2261 INGIMLERLHK
+2261 INKTMIERLHK
-2272 IKPCFRESSGCT
+2272 IKLCFRES
-2284 AGGGQRLKKSRS
+2284 AGGSSGAGSQRLKKSRS
-2296 VQSREEHDSQR
+2296 VQSREEHDAQRESQEV
-2307 DSPRDQEPQ
+2307 PAKM
-2316 RGEEER
+2316 EEER
-2322 GRQGHGSRQ
+2322 GRHGRQ
-2331 GHGGLGD
+2331 HGLGE
-2338 LSDHHLRTLC
+2338 LSEHHLRTLC
-2348 TEVWPVLAVIGGA
+2348 MEVWPVLAVIGGA
-2361 DAGLRVGGRCIH
+2361 DTGLRVGGRCVH

-2419 LEPCEPLPFDVARLR
+2419 LEPCEPLPFDVGRFR

-2442 DLTYLTSIHEDAGRL
+2442 DLTYLTSIYEETTVKL
-2457 GARRHEKK
+2457 SARRHEKK
-2465 HRGGPHDNGTTTAN
+2465 HRNAASTGHEPTGADEKLDSDGHNRD
-2479 SGDDANS
+2479 
-2486 KPGDWE
+2486 E
-2492 QANQHRPTTE
+2492 Q
-2502 PRDGPAKGTVV
+2502 KGSSSAATV
-2513 MPTSDLRVSHSLE
+2513 TSDLRVSHSLE
-2526 EVKAHA
+2526 EVKSHV
-2532 APNSKSESEISY
+2532 APNSKSESEISSVV
-2544 ALDCQHQGGGA
+2544 G
-2555 LAGGPE
+2555 
-2561 TLYPAPQA
+2561 
-2569 PEGNRRKGHEG
+2569 EGNETIFAATPHGVESGRKKGHEHSSRCHE
-2580 LSHGGRGH
+2580 LS
-2588 DGPPSL
+2588 SIS
-2594 GATQSE
+2594 TQSE
-2600 IHAVQLSY
+2600 IQAVQLSY
-2608 LYLGAMKAL
+2608 LYLGAMKSL

-2629 LLIPKVQSE
+2629 LLIPKVLPE
-2638 PTPSGHNADLNTG
+2638 AVPSGHNADLNTSS
-2651 PTCGGGA
+2651 GGSTTA
-2658 ASPVCQE
+2658 TSPVCQE

-2710 VSGLLDDQ
+2710 VNGLL
-2718 GGGGKARPADQECE
+2718 E
-2732 EGLESEQQ
+2732 EPSGSKVKLGVRNESEGEGEGADGEQL

-2804 LPTRRAQTPPVSSL
+2804 VPTRRAQTPPVSSL

-2824 EVGRRQSLTSPDTQ
+2824 EVGRRQSLTSPDSQ
-2838 GSRPTNR
+2838 PSRPQNR
-2845 TGTSMSDPSSRLSTS
+2845 AGTSLSDPNSRLSTS

-2881 KALEATGTRG
+2881 KALEATGARG

-2903 WMIEHPGTEEEESH
+2903 WMIEHPAMEDERDELHGRGGDGSEST
-2917 PGGGGSDSS
+2917 
-2926 SCPGATA
+2926 CPGAAA
-2933 SGGGKSLDRSYL
+2933 STGGKALDRSSYL
-2945 HSPGDIPSADAA
+2945 VSPGDIGSSETAE
-2957 DLEEGFSESPEG
+2957 LEEGFSESPEG
-2969 LDQDSASASSGP
+2969 LDPDNASASSS
-2981 TPRGRSAVSRKH
+2981 TPIRGRSAAGRKH

-3015 HRSQSRREG
+3015 HHSQSRREVPS
-3024 GALPQDPGTLYDFN
+3024 LQQQQDPGALYDFN

-3061 SDSDILGMWIPEVLD
+3061 SDTDILGMWIPEVLD
-3076 WPTWHVCETEERDEV
+3076 WPTWHVCETDDRDEV
-3091 VVCELCEASV
+3091 VVCELCEANV
-3101 ANFNQHMKKT
+3101 ANFNQHMKKS

-3144 YYLLCGSCRDRYLA
+3144 YYLLCGACREKYLTN
-3158 VKSKARAPMTE
+3158 KNKAR
-3169 RSVPGKR
+3169 VPPVER

-3202 EDDKLTGEEEFEL
+3202 EDEKLTGEEEFEL
-3215 LVGPLGLSERRLVPE
+3215 LAGPLGLSERRIVPE
-3230 AVQFPDSDPLGASV
+3230 PVQFPDSDPLGASV

-3262 QGSVEKSSSGRV
+3262 QTSVDKSSSGRV
-3274 TLGEQAASLQNP
+3274 TLGEQAAALQTP
-3286 HDRITALRRVTAAAQ
+3286 HDRVMALRRVTAAAQ

-3339 LVRLMCLSAAGRAG
+3339 LVRLMCLAAAGRAG
-3353 LSSSPVAG
+3353 LSTSPTAG
-3361 SGSLERPRGST
+3361 SGHAERPRGAT
-3372 KASKPMS
+3372 KTSKPIS

-3392 SNSPSAA
+3392 SNSPNAA

-3442 KLVTSPNFVVT
+3442 KLITSPNFVVT
-3453 QALVALLADKGARLG
+3453 QALVALLADKGARLR
-3468 PNYDKTDT
+3468 PAYDKADM
-3476 EKRAGLI
+3476 EKRGLI
-3483 AHLYAHPSY
+3483 AHLYAHPSH
-3492 NPTAV
+3492 NPSAV

-3509 CLSSRLSSGHRQWA
+3509 CLSSRLSSQHRQWA

-3538 QSRPQTFA
+3538 NHSRPQTFA

-3555 SSVKLEAHQSRVITC
+3555 SFIKLEAHQSRVITC

-3575 KGLLATSGNDGTVR
+3575 KGVLVTSGNDGTVR

-3598 TLQQTCIFNRA
+3598 SLQQTCVFNKD
-3609 EDSPDE
+3609 DSSSEE
-3615 GGQCLGSPGDPSLSP
+3615 GMSGLGSPSDPCLSP
-3630 LVWSVTGRFLA
+3630 LAWSVTGKYLA
-3641 AAMEKMVNIWQVNGG
+3641 SAMEKLVNIWQVNGG

-3671 WPEGEAVSLWCGE
+3671 WPEWEAESLWCGE
-3684 PKDVLLVGRMDGSLG
+3684 PKDMLLVGRMDGSLG
-3699 LLEVHDG
+3699 LIEVLDA
-3706 CTMHRTELEH
+3706 TSMHRTELEH

-3729 YSEDRPFAV
+3729 YGEDKPFAV
-3738 GYADGKLLIGTRE
+3738 GYADGKLLIGSKE
-3751 PLEKGAIVVI
+3751 PLETGAVVVI
-3761 DGHKESITSMK
+3761 DAHKEPITSMK
-3772 WSPSGQILL
+3772 WSPTGQMLL
-3781 TCAKEDL
+3781 TCAKEET
-3788 VKLWSSPG
+3788 VKLWAGLDCDSGRG
-3796 SRSSPGA
+3796 SD
-3803 GWRCLLSI
+3803 WCCLQSLR
-3811 AHPAQVNGVAW
+3811 HPSLVNGAAW
-3822 CGLIGQGVRPLN
+3822 CSLPGRGPKALSMFAI
-3834 MLATCCQ
+3834 CCQ
-3841 NGLVSVWTVPQDASS
+3841 NGLVSVWTIPQEISN
-3856 FPESTGSEG
+3856 FPESCSSDSEG
-3865 WRENEPKNKRKQ
+3865 LWESEAKPQ
-3877 QSSSGPAGGAVCVF
+3877 LMSSQWAEDRAVCVF
-3891 QLRGH
+3891 QLKGH
-3896 ITPVRTVAFS
+3896 ITPVRTLAFS
-3906 PDGLALVSGG
+3906 PDGLVLASGG
-3916 MGGLMNIWSLR
+3916 VGGLMNIWSLR
-3927 DGSVLQTVIAGS
+3927 DGSILQTVVAGS

-3969 TDFMSSNHV
+3969 KEFVGSNHV
-3978 LATCRSAL
+3978 LATCRTAL
-3986 KKQGVLGLN
+3986 KKQGVVGIN

-4048 LLCSPPVPPH
+4048 LLCCPPVPPH
-4058 LRLCPLE
+4058 LRLCPPE
-4065 PGASTWSPSEW
+4065 SGSTIWSASEW

-4090 ALARGNT
+4090 ALARGAT
-4097 FPEAFAVP
+4097 FPESFCVP
-4105 DLEPV
+4105 DLEPAL
-4110 PKEEVALVMDNSKW
+4110 KEEMILVMDNSKW
-4124 GSGMDEQIMS
+4124 AAGMDEQIMS
-4134 WATSRPEDWHLGGRC
+4134 WATSKPEDWHLGGKC

-4157 RHGQLAEAGRNLLVP
+4157 RHGQLAEAGRNILIP
-4172 TIAPSFSQAQ
+4172 TTAPSFSQAQ

-4192 VIQANGTV
+4192 VIQPNGTV

-4218 LHVITVISALQGFVV
+4218 LHVLTIISALQGFVV

-4298 AVVTADGKLFSFG
+4298 AVVTADGKLFTFG

-4326 KLPERVTALEGYQVG
+4326 KLPEKVTALEGYQVG
-4341 QVACGLNHTLAVSA
+4341 QVACGLNHTLVVST
-4355 DGMIVWAFGDGDYGK
+4355 DGMVVWAFGDGDYGK

-4396 SCGTQFSVALGRD
+4396 ACGTQFSVALTKD
-4409 GNVYTF
+4409 GKVYTF

-4431 NRPQVVPAL
+4431 NRPQPVPVL
-4440 SGVFIEDVAV
+4440 SGTHIQDVAV

-4460 TGEVYTWGTNSE
+4460 TGDVYTWGSNSE

-4484 EPTLVTSLQGKNV
+4484 EPTLVTALQCKNI

-4507 AAWTAPSAPPR
+4507 AAWTAPCVPPR

-4525 LQLGLPVAVP
+4525 LQLGLPAAVP
-4535 PQYSSL
+4535 PQYSGL
-4541 REVSMEVVRARL
+4541 KEVSMEAVRARL
-4553 RLLYHFSDLMYSS
+4553 RLLYYFSDLMYSS

-4571 LSPNNQSCMSHYNA
+4571 LSPNNQSCTSHYNA

-4639 PIFVQIARQVVKLN
+4639 PIFMQIARQVVKLN

-4703 NASAEVGYNRDR
+4703 NATAEVGYNRDR
-4715 FLLSPSACLEEHL
+4715 FLFSPSACLDEHM

-4765 TLEDLE
+4765 QLEDLE

-4781 NSILH
+4781 KSILH

-4827 SFSNRKEYVERA
+4827 TFSNRKEYVERA

-4855 EGMSWIIP
+4855 EGMSWIVP

-4871 ARQLEQ
+4871 AKQLEQ
-4877 MVCGMPEICVEV
+4877 MVCGMPEICCNV

-4896 REVDEQHTQVQWF
+4896 REVDEQHSLVQWF

-4914 DFSNEERVL
+4914 EFSNEERVL
-4923 FMRFVSGRSRLP
+4923 FLRFVSGRSRLP

-4952 PHDSLPTSQTCFFQ
+4952 PYDSLPTSQTCFFQ
-4966 LRLPPYSSQ
+4966 LRLPPYSTQ

>member
-15 HLNAS
+15 HLNSS

-35 SVLYSKLLTN
+35 SVLYSKLLAN

-64 DFERESLSSDE
+64 DFERESLSSEE

-95 SDSPFAG
+95 SDSPFAA
-102 ALRKRLLVLQ
+102 ALRKRVLVLQ

-133 SPENSSGSADSH
+133 SPENNLGSADLH

-177 WVMPPPGPGG
+177 WMMPPPPSPGGGPGG
-187 PNLCNDVIHTAIDV
+187 NINLCNDVIHTAIDV

-228 TFLKGVTMPNTGA
+228 TFLKGVTMPNSGA
-241 DVLGRRLASELL
+241 DILGRRLASELL
-253 LGLAAQRG
+253 LGLASQRG

-276 SAVVTAMDEGEKG
+276 SAVVSAMEENKV
-289 KMAALS
+289 LQN
-295 QEGLMGYDCFMNILM
+295 QEGLIGYDCFMNILM

-343 CLLEEVC
+343 CLFEEVC
-350 RMASDYSRTCASP
+350 RMASDYSRTCVSP
-363 DSVQT
+363 DSIQT
-368 GEVPAVSETC
+368 GEAPVVSETC

-401 PKLAPSFADAQ
+401 PKLAASFADAQ

-505 YPKLIQGPLQGKAV
+505 YPKLIQGPLQGKVV

-556 RNIPTLVKDISNVGD
+556 RNIPTLVKDISNVGE

-612 VVESLQGMFIRKVC
+612 VVEALQGMFIRKVC

-658 ALRPKLTEELATT
+658 ALRPKLIEELATT

-727 QVSAGTSHSL
+727 QISAGTSHSL

-764 SHLRSFLEHYCD
+764 SHLRSFLERYCD

-840 PDEIQEAVMETLSVG
+840 PDEIQEAVIETLSVG

-905 ASLLGYSCP
+905 ASLLGYSSP
-914 PDSTETL
+914 ADGPEVLSSGPSFTASPDPTYSTT
-921 ASSNVG
+921 AG
-927 FGLPLDPPY
+927 H
-936 GAPGTNPDTHLA
+936 PDTHLA

-972 NSDKVLQGTSSSD
+972 NSDKLQQGLSSSD
-985 SSQPAHLHELLC
+985 SSQPAHLHQLLC

-1008 INCVTEN
+1008 INSVTEN
-1015 SSSVSLLHKH
+1015 SSSVALLHKH

-1038 RSAILLRESSWN
+1038 RSAALIKESSWN
-1050 GSVREK
+1050 GSIREK
-1056 LRDVIYV
+1056 LQDVIYV

-1069 LCQIVNS
+1069 LCQITNS

-1082 SVARPLLSFLL
+1082 SVARPLLSHLL

-1104 LLPAATPLEDQ
+1104 LLPAASPLEDQ
-1115 ELQWPLHGAPD
+1115 ELQWPLHGTSD
-1126 FVDPAGQPLAQPA
+1126 FAEPASGMSLPQPA
-1139 QSWVWLVDL
+1139 LSWVWLVDL
-1148 ERTAA
+1148 ERTVA

-1160 GGMLQGAPASL
+1160 GGMLQGAPTSL
-1171 EERDTAYWLKTPLFS
+1171 EEQDTGYWLKTPLFS

-1192 LPQLDNCISS
+1192 IPQLDTCISS
-1202 LLEVA
+1202 LLEAA

-1213 QKPFDCPL
+1213 QKPFDCTL
-1221 RPDMSTL
+1221 RPDLSLL
-1228 VDLALGS
+1228 VDLALCS
-1235 TKEPT
+1235 SKEPA
-1240 NSLWVNMQDYATSK
+1240 NSLWINMQDYAMSK
-1254 DWDNASLSNETLLD
+1254 DWDNASLSNESLLD
-1268 TVSRFVLAAL
+1268 TVSRFALAAL
-1278 LKHTGLLSQACG
+1278 LKHTGLLGQACG
-1290 EGRYHPCKTLAEVY
+1290 EGRYQPSKALAEVY
-1304 RSVYKVRNRLLA
+1304 RCVYKVRNRLLA
-1316 CKNMELIQTCSS
+1316 CKNMDFIQTRSS

-1334 SDNQDSLEMDPQ
+1334 SDNQDSLDMDPQ

-1361 ERTDREREE
+1361 ERVDREREE
-1370 GHQEQDEEEDERE
+1370 GHQEQDDEEEDRE

-1388 AGKIFQC
+1388 AGTREV
-1395 FLSAREAARGRER
+1395 ARSRDR
-1408 ERASSSAGGG
+1408 ERASSSTG
-1418 LSSGGPRG
+1418 LGSGSVSRS
-1426 GGGGGEDEAAVSHE
+1426 GGGGGEEDAILSQEGRRGST
-1440 EQQHLRDGCPG
+1440 G
-1451 LPEGQDLYTAACNS
+1451 LAEGQDLYTAACNS
-1465 VVHRCA
+1465 VIHRCA
-1471 LLVLGVSPVL
+1471 MLLLGVSPVL
-1481 GDLGG
+1481 GEMTKQNQEEG
-1486 QDEGHSAP
+1486 QTQSATGT
-1494 QSTSQGQQDA
+1494 QECLS
-1504 AGFMTRSES
+1504 FMTRSES
-1513 LSAETHSVQSSP
+1513 LSAESRSVQSSP
-1525 SYRLM
+1525 SYRLI

-1565 KRGLLH
+1565 KRGNKDVKKTDLTNVASLLQS
-1571 GSPDSLADSW
+1571 SPDSLAESW
-1581 FRVKHSRAR
+1581 FRAKLSRQRTYSSAHS
-1590 LYGSPLYQS
+1590 YEDS
-1599 YDESDLDLSR
+1599 ELDLCR
-1609 SAGVHALIENIVS
+1609 TLGIHALIDNMVS

-1627 VGNSPAFK
+1627 LGLAPAFK
-1635 EPEEAMST
+1635 EPEESMST
-1643 SPQGIILA
+1643 SPQATILA
-1651 MEQQQNRAE
+1651 MEQQQSRGE

-1681 QAAGGVGGSGTGG
+1681 QPGNADRS
-1694 RPSPSAAFQSSSL
+1694 SSAFQSSSL

-1719 FGLGTVGA
+1719 FGLGTVGT
-1727 GAMKGESVQLH
+1727 GGLKRESVQLH

-1744 KAAKRTLQ
+1744 RAAKRSLQ
-1752 MDIQTAVHKIYQQLS
+1752 MEIQTAVHKIYQQLS

-1866 LGPKVVQSLLD
+1866 LSPKVVQSLLD

-1884 NLLSQAGVSLLPA
+1884 NLLSQAGVSLL
-1897 SPKKAQDRL
+1897 SSGKDQ
-1906 EKETEDGNDAEK
+1906 EDNKQEDSADSEK

-1997 ACEASVEDHQMTQV
+1997 ACEANMEDDQMTQV
-2011 VERLFSLLSDCM
+2011 VKRLFSLLSDCM
-2023 WEAPIAQAKHT
+2023 WEAPIAQAKHS
-2034 IQIKEKEQ
+2034 IQIREKVQ

-2048 EVEEEDENLP
+2048 EAEEEDENLP

-2145 NLYHNGEQSLTLSS
+2145 NLYHNGEQTLTLSS
-2159 FTQGDYITCV
+2159 FTQGDFITCV
-2169 LDMEARTISFGK
+2169 MDMEARTISFGK

-2231 PVCSPAATV
+2231 PVCSPMATV
-2240 LAEASTQLIRV
+2240 LAEATTQLIRI
-2251 LHRADQWTHC
+2251 LHRTDHWTHR
-2261 INGIMLERLHK
+2261 INKTMIERLHK
-2272 IKPCFRESSGCT
+2272 IKPCFRESASASGS
-2284 AGGGQRLKKSRS
+2284 GGGQRLKKSRS
-2296 VQSREEHDSQR
+2296 VQSREEHDAQKEN
-2307 DSPRDQEPQ
+2307 QETPV
-2316 RGEEER
+2316 RTEEER
-2322 GRQGHGSRQ
+2322 GRHGRQ
-2331 GHGGLGD
+2331 HGLGE
-2338 LSDHHLRTLC
+2338 LSEHHLRTLC

-2361 DAGLRVGGRCIH
+2361 DAGLRVGGRCVH

-2419 LEPCEPLPFDVARLR
+2419 LEPCEPLPFDVACFR

-2442 DLTYLTSIHEDAGRL
+2442 DLTYLTSIHEETAVKL
-2457 GARRHEKK
+2457 SARRHDKK
-2465 HRGGPHDNGTTTAN
+2465 HRNAASTGHEPTSNEEKTDNEGHNRNDQKDNTGASPGAAPSTT
-2479 SGDDANS
+2479 
-2486 KPGDWE
+2486 
-2492 QANQHRPTTE
+2492 
-2502 PRDGPAKGTVV
+2502 
-2513 MPTSDLRVSHSLE
+2513 TSDLRVSHSLDE
-2526 EVKAHA
+2526 MKAHA
-2532 APNSKSESEISY
+2532 APNSKSENEISSVVS
-2544 ALDCQHQGGGA
+2544 GGV
-2555 LAGGPE
+2555 GGNE
-2561 TLYPAPQA
+2561 TLFTAAPHAPA
-2569 PEGNRRKGHEG
+2569 EGNRKKGHEHG
-2580 LSHGGRGH
+2580 SRSHE
-2588 DGPPSL
+2588 PSPSSI
-2594 GATQSE
+2594 ATQSE

-2608 LYLGAMKAL
+2608 LYLGAMKTL
-2617 SALLSCSKYAEL
+2617 SALLSCSN
-2629 LLIPKVQSE
+2629 
-2638 PTPSGHNADLNTG
+2638 GHNADLNASTSG
-2651 PTCGGGA
+2651 STA
-2658 ASPVCQE
+2658 ATSPVCQE

-2710 VSGLLDDQ
+2710 VNGLLEEHS
-2718 GGGGKARPADQECE
+2718 GGKAKPGVRSEP
-2732 EGLESEQQ
+2732 EGEGEGIEGEQL

-2804 LPTRRAQTPPVSSL
+2804 VPTRRAQTPPVSSL

-2824 EVGRRQSLTSPDTQ
+2824 EVGRRQSLTSPDSQT
-2838 GSRPTNR
+2838 SRPQNR
-2845 TGTSMSDPSSRLSTS
+2845 TG
-2860 PPPPAIAVPLLEMG
+2860 A
-2874 FSLRQIT
+2874 
-2881 KALEATGTRG
+2881 RG

-2903 WMIEHPGTEEEESH
+2903 WMIEHPGTEDEHDEPHTRGSGV
-2917 PGGGGSDSS
+2917 GGDGSDS

-2933 SGGGKSLDRSYL
+2933 SAGGKSLDRSPYL
-2945 HSPGDIPSADAA
+2945 CSPGDIASADTSEM
-2957 DLEEGFSESPEG
+2957 EEGFIESG
-2969 LDQDSASASSGP
+2969 GP
-2981 TPRGRSAVSRKH
+2981 LRGRSAVGRKH

-3015 HRSQSRREG
+3015 HHSQSRREVSS
-3024 GALPQDPGTLYDFN
+3024 LQQQQDPGALYDFN

-3061 SDSDILGMWIPEVLD
+3061 SDTDILGMWIPEVLD
-3076 WPTWHVCETEERDEV
+3076 WPTWHVCETDDRDEV
-3091 VVCELCEASV
+3091 VVCELCEANV
-3101 ANFNQHMKKT
+3101 ANFNQHMKKS

-3144 YYLLCGSCRDRYLA
+3144 YYLLCGSCREKYLA
-3158 VKSKARAPMTE
+3158 IKSKAK
-3169 RSVPGKR
+3169 VPIVER

-3202 EDDKLTGEEEFEL
+3202 EDEKLTGEEEFEL
-3215 LVGPLGLSERRLVPE
+3215 LAGPLGLNERRIVPE

-3244 AMVTAT
+3244 AMT
-3250 NSMEETLLQIGC
+3250 
-3262 QGSVEKSSSGRV
+3262 SVDKSSSGRV
-3274 TLGEQAASLQNP
+3274 TLGEQAAALQNP
-3286 HDRITALRRVTAAAQ
+3286 HDRVMALRRVTAAAQ

-3339 LVRLMCLSAAGRAG
+3339 LVRLMCLAAAGRAG
-3353 LSSSPVAG
+3353 LSTGPTSG
-3361 SGSLERPRGST
+3361 SGHAERPRGAA
-3372 KASKPMS
+3372 KASKPIS

-3392 SNSPSAA
+3392 SNSPNAA

-3453 QALVALLADKGARLG
+3453 QALVALLADKGARLR
-3468 PNYDKTDT
+3468 PAYDKADL
-3476 EKRAGLI
+3476 EKR
-3483 AHLYAHPSY
+3483 
-3492 NPTAV
+3492 

-3509 CLSSRLSSGHRQWA
+3509 CLSSRLSSQHRQWA

-3538 QSRPQTFA
+3538 NHSRPQTFV

-3555 SSVKLEAHQSRVITC
+3555 SFIKLEAHQSRVITC

-3589 VWNVTKNQY
+3589 MWNVTKNQY
-3598 TLQQTCIFNRA
+3598 TLQQTCIFNKDD
-3609 EDSPDE
+3609 DSSEE
-3615 GGQCLGSPGDPSLSP
+3615 GMSSLGSPSDPCMSP
-3630 LVWSVTGRFLA
+3630 LAWSVTGKYLA
-3641 AAMEKMVNIWQVNGG
+3641 SAMEKMVNIWQVNGG
-3656 KGLLDVQP
+3656 RGLLDVQP

-3671 WPEGEAVSLWCGE
+3671 WPKEQAESLWCGE
-3684 PKDVLLVGRMDGSLG
+3684 PKDMLLVGRMDGSLG
-3699 LLEVHDG
+3699 LIEVLD
-3706 CTMHRTELEH
+3706 TSSMHRTELEH

-3729 YSEDRPFAV
+3729 YSEDKPFA
-3738 GYADGKLLIGTRE
+3738 
-3751 PLEKGAIVVI
+3751 
-3761 DGHKESITSMK
+3761 ESITNME
-3772 WSPSGQILL
+3772 WSPTGQILL
-3781 TCAKEDL
+3781 TCAKEET
-3788 VKLWSSPG
+3788 VKLWASPDSHFG
-3796 SRSSPGA
+3796 SGS
-3803 GWRCLLSI
+3803 GWRCLQSLR
-3811 AHPAQVNGVAW
+3811 HPSPVNGVAW
-3822 CGLIGQGVRPLN
+3822 CSLLGRGPKHLN
-3834 MLATCCQ
+3834 MLAICCQ
-3841 NGLVSVWTVPQDASS
+3841 NGLVTVWTVPQNISNFPDSS
-3856 FPESTGSEG
+3856 PESEG
-3865 WRENEPKNKRKQ
+3865 WWENEAKPKFMSPRW
-3877 QSSSGPAGGAVCVF
+3877 SGNGATCVF
-3891 QLRGH
+3891 QLKGH
-3896 ITPVRTVAFS
+3896 ITPVRTLAFS
-3906 PDGLALVSGG
+3906 PDGLALASGG
-3916 MGGLMNIWSLR
+3916 VGGLVNIWSLR
-3927 DGSVLQTVIAGS
+3927 DGSVLQTVVAGS

-3969 TDFMSSNHV
+3969 KEFMASNHV
-3978 LATCRSAL
+3978 LATCRAAL
-3986 KKQGVLGLN
+3986 KKQGVVGLN

-4048 LLCSPPVPPH
+4048 LLCRPPVPPN
-4058 LRLCPLE
+4058 LRHCPPE
-4065 PGASTWSPSEW
+4065 SGTAVWCASEW

-4090 ALARGNT
+4090 ALARGA
-4097 FPEAFAVP
+4097 AFSESFSVP

-4110 PKEEVALVMDNSKW
+4110 PKDEMALLMDNSKW
-4124 GSGMDEQIMS
+4124 VSGMDEQIMS
-4134 WATSRPEDWHLGGRC
+4134 WATSRPEDWHLGGKC
-4149 DVFLWGAG
+4149 DVYLWGAG
-4157 RHGQLAEAGRNLLVP
+4157 RHGQLAEAGRNILVP
-4172 TIAPSFSQAQ
+4172 TTAPSFSQAQ

-4192 VIQANGTV
+4192 VIQPNGTV

-4218 LHVITVISALQGFVV
+4218 LHVLTVISALQGFVV

-4298 AVVTADGKLFSFG
+4298 AVVTADGKLFTFG

-4326 KLPERVTALEGYQVG
+4326 KLPEKVTALEGY
-4341 QVACGLNHTLAVSA
+4341 QVACGLNHTLVVSA
-4355 DGMIVWAFGDGDYGK
+4355 DGMMIWAFGDGDYGK

-4396 SCGTQFSVALGRD
+4396 ACGTQFSVALTKD
-4409 GNVYTF
+4409 GKVFTF

-4431 NRPQVVPAL
+4431 NRPQQVPAL
-4440 SGVFIEDVAV
+4440 SGIHIQDVAV

-4460 TGEVYTWGTNSE
+4460 TGDVYTWGSNSE
-4472 GQLGLGHTNHVR
+4472 G
-4484 EPTLVTSLQGKNV
+4484 
-4497 NQISAGRCHS
+4497 
-4507 AAWTAPSAPPR
+4507 
-4518 APGSSVP
+4518 
-4525 LQLGLPVAVP
+4525 QLGLPVAVP
-4535 PQYSSL
+4535 PQYSGL
-4541 REVSMEVVRARL
+4541 REVSMEAVRARL

-4571 LSPNNQSCMSHYNA
+4571 LSPNNQ
-4585 GTWGIVQGQL
+4585 
-4595 RPLLAP
+4595 
-4601 RVYTLPMV
+4601 
-4609 RSIGKTMVQGK
+4609 
-4620 NYGPQITVK
+4620 
-4629 RISTRGRKCK
+4629 
-4639 PIFVQIARQVVKLN
+4639 
-4653 ASDLRLPSRAWKVK
+4653 
-4667 LVGEGAD
+4667 
-4674 DAGGVF
+4674 
-4680 DDTITEMC
+4680 
-4688 QELETGVVDLLIPSP
+4688 
-4703 NASAEVGYNRDR
+4703 
-4715 FLLSPSACLEEHL
+4715 
-4728 LQFKFL
+4728 
-4734 GILMGVAIR
+4734 
-4743 TKKPLDLH
+4743 
-4751 LAPLVW
+4751 
-4757 KQLCCIPL
+4757 
-4765 TLEDLE
+4765 
-4771 EVDLLYVQTL
+4771 
-4781 NSILH
+4781 
-4786 IEDSGITEDNFH
+4786 
-4798 EMIPLD
+4798 
-4804 SFVGQSADGKMVP
+4804 
-4817 IIPGGNSIPL
+4817 
-4827 SFSNRKEYVERA
+4827 
-4839 IEYRLHE
+4839 
-4846 IDRQVAAVR
+4846 
-4855 EGMSWIIP
+4855 
-4863 VPLLSLLT
+4863 
-4871 ARQLEQ
+4871 
-4877 MVCGMPEICVEV
+4877 
-4889 LKKVVRY
+4889 
-4896 REVDEQHTQVQWF
+4896 
-4909 WQTLE
+4909 
-4914 DFSNEERVL
+4914 
-4923 FMRFVSGRSRLP
+4923 
-4935 ANTADI
+4935 
-4941 SQRFQIMKVDR
+4941 
-4952 PHDSLPTSQTCFFQ
+4952 
-4966 LRLPPYSSQ
+4966 
-4975 AVMAERLRYAI
+4975 
-4986 NNCRSI
+4986 
-4992 DMDNYML
+4992 
-4999 SRNVDNA
+4999 
-5006 EGSDTDY
+5006 

>member
-1 MALMIPPVKLKWLE
+1 MATMVPPVKLKWLE
-15 HLNAS
+15 HLNSS

-35 SVLYSKLLTN
+35 AILYSKLVSN
-45 KEAVLLP
+45 KEVVPLP

-75 QEHYLDALLSS
+75 QDHYLDALLSS

-112 RIFYALSNKYHD
+112 RVFYALSNKYHD

-133 SPENSSGSADSH
+133 SPESSSGSADIH

-177 WVMPPPGPGG
+177 WMMPVSGPGLS
-187 PNLCNDVIHTAIDV
+187 LCNDVIHTAIEV

-218 MGLDCLAQVT
+218 MGLDCLSQVT
-228 TFLKGVTMPNTGA
+228 TFLKGVTIPNSGA
-241 DVLGRRLASELL
+241 DTLGRRLASELL

-261 SLRYLLEWIEMALAA
+261 SLRYLLEWIEMALGA
-276 SAVVTAMDEGEKG
+276 SAVVNTMEKN
-289 KMAALS
+289 KLLSS
-295 QEGLMGYDCFMNILM
+295 QEGMISFDCFMTILM

-343 CLLEEVC
+343 CLFEEVC

-363 DSVQT
+363 DSIQT
-368 GEVPAVSETC
+368 GDAPIVSETC

-401 PKLAPSFADAQ
+401 PKLAPSFSDAQ

-424 SSDGSV
+424 STDGSV

-449 STLKKLTFEPHRAIK
+449 STLKKLTFEPHRSIK

-505 YPKLIQGPLQGKAV
+505 YPKLIQGPLQGKVV

-530 AVSEDGELYTWGEGD
+530 AVTEDGELYTWGEGD

-556 RNIPTLVKDISNVGD
+556 RNIPTLVKDISNVGE

-612 VVESLQGMFIRKVC
+612 VIEALQGMFIRKVC
-626 AGSQSSLA
+626 AGSQSSLS

-658 ALRPKLTEELATT
+658 ALRPKLIEELAAT
-671 RVVDISIGDSH
+671 RIVDISIGDSH

-712 TKPKKVVGLDGVAIQ
+712 TKPKKVSGLDGIAIQ
-727 QVSAGTSHSL
+727 QISAGTSHSL

-764 SHLRSFLEHYCD
+764 SHLRSFLERYCD
-776 GINSEV
+776 KINSEI
-782 PPLPFPSSREHHNF
+782 PPLPFPSSREHHSF

-801 RLLSNHLALALA
+801 KLLSNHLALALA
-813 GGVATSILGRQAR
+813 GGVATSILGRQAG
-826 PLRNLLFRLMDSSV
+826 PLRNLLFRLMDSTV
-840 PDEIQEAVMETLSVG
+840 PDEIQEVVIETLSVG

-882 NLSKGQ
+882 SLSKGQ

-905 ASLLGYSCP
+905 ASLLGYSSP
-914 PDSTETL
+914 SDAADL
-921 ASSNVG
+921 SSVCTS
-927 FGLPLDPPY
+927 Y
-936 GAPGTNPDTHLA
+936 GNLSDQSYGTQSCHPDTHLA

-972 NSDKVLQGTSSSD
+972 NSDKFLLGTSSSEN
-985 SSQPAHLHELLC
+985 SQPAHLHELLC
-997 SLQKQLLAYCH
+997 SLQKQLLAFCH
-1008 INCVTEN
+1008 INNISEN
-1015 SSSVSLLHKH
+1015 SSSVALLHKH
-1025 LQLLLPHATDIFS
+1025 LQLLLPHATDIYS
-1038 RSAILLRESSWN
+1038 RSANLLKESPWN
-1050 GSVREK
+1050 GSVGDK

-1082 SVARPLLSFLL
+1082 SVARPLLSYLL
-1093 DLLPPLDRLNR
+1093 DLLPPLDCLNR
-1104 LLPAATPLEDQ
+1104 LLPAAALLEDQ
-1115 ELQWPLHGAPD
+1115 ELQWPLHGGTE
-1126 FVDPAGQPLAQPA
+1126 VIDPAGMPLPQPA

-1148 ERTAA
+1148 ERTIA
-1153 LLVGRCL
+1153 LLIGRCL
-1160 GGMLQGAPASL
+1160 GGMLQGSPVSP
-1171 EERDTAYWLKTPLFS
+1171 EEQDTAYWMKTPLFS
-1186 NGLEMD
+1186 DGVEMD
-1192 LPQLDNCISS
+1192 TPQLDKCMSC

-1213 QKPFDCPL
+1213 QKPFDYKL
-1221 RPDMSTL
+1221 RPEIAVY
-1228 VDLALGS
+1228 VDLALGCS
-1235 TKEPT
+1235 KEPAR
-1240 NSLWVNMQDYATSK
+1240 SLWISMQDYAVSK
-1254 DWDNASLSNETLLD
+1254 DWDSATLSNESLLD

-1278 LKHTGLLSQACG
+1278 LKHTNLLSQACG
-1290 EGRYHPCKTLAEVY
+1290 E
-1304 RSVYKVRNRLLA
+1304 
-1316 CKNMELIQTCSS
+1316 
-1328 SRERRI
+1328 SRQISDNFLKI
-1334 SDNQDSLEMDPQ
+1334 SDNQDSADIDPQ
-1346 EHSFTRTIDEEAELE
+1346 EHSFTRTIDEEAEME
-1361 ERTDREREE
+1361 EQAERDREE
-1370 GHQEQDEEEDERE
+1370 GHPEPEDEEEERE

-1395 FLSAREAARGRER
+1395 FLSAREVARSRDRDRMNSGAGSGARVDDPPPQSQQER
-1408 ERASSSAGGG
+1408 R
-1418 LSSGGPRG
+1418 
-1426 GGGGGEDEAAVSHE
+1426 VST
-1440 EQQHLRDGCPG
+1440 D
-1451 LPEGQDLYTAACNS
+1451 LPEGQDVYTAACNS
-1465 VVHRCA
+1465 VIHRCA
-1471 LLVLGVSPVL
+1471 LLILGVSPVIDEL
-1481 GDLGG
+1481 QKRREEG
-1486 QDEGHSAP
+1486 QLQQP
-1494 QSTSQGQQDA
+1494 STSASEG
-1504 AGFMTRSES
+1504 GGLMTRKILLMILILGTGPMHSQLES
-1513 LSAETHSVQSSP
+1513 LS
-1525 SYRLM
+1525 
-1530 KSRSESDLSQ
+1530 
-1540 PESDE
+1540 
-1545 EGYTL
+1545 
-1550 SGRRNVDLDLAFSHK
+1550 
-1565 KRGLLH
+1565 
-1571 GSPDSLADSW
+1571 DSW
-1581 FRVKHSRAR
+1581 ARLKHSRDW
-1590 LYGSPLYQS
+1590 LYNSS
-1599 YDESDLDLSR
+1599 YSFESDFDLTKSF
-1609 SAGVHALIENIVS
+1609 GVHTLIENVVS
-1622 FISGD
+1622 FVSGD
-1627 VGNSPAFK
+1627 VGNAPGFK
-1635 EPEEAMST
+1635 EPEESMST
-1643 SPQGIILA
+1643 SPQASIIA
-1651 MEQQQNRAE
+1651 MEQQQLRAE

-1669 VVLISGMEEKGS
+1669 LVLLSGMEEKGS
-1681 QAAGGVGGSGTGG
+1681 ISLVGSRSNSG
-1694 RPSPSAAFQSSSL
+1694 FQSSTL

-1719 FGLGTVGA
+1719 FGLGTVGHT
-1727 GAMKGESVQLH
+1727 GTKGESGRLH
-1738 HYQDGV
+1738 HYQDGIR
-1744 KAAKRTLQ
+1744 AAKRN
-1752 MDIQTAVHKIYQQLS
+1752 IQIEIQVAVHKIYQQLS
-1767 VTLERALQAN
+1767 ATLERALQAN

-1790 TVFALSVRYQPV
+1790 TVFALSVHYQPV
-1802 DVSLAISSG
+1802 DVSLAISTG
-1811 LLNVLSQLCGTETML
+1811 LLNVLSQLCGTDTML
-1826 GQPLQLLQK
+1826 GQPLQLLPK
-1835 PGVSQLSTAL
+1835 TGVSQLSTAL
-1845 KVASTRLLQILAIST
+1845 KVASTRLLQILAITT

-1866 LGPKVVQSLLD
+1866 LSPKVVQSLLD

-1884 NLLSQAGVSLLPA
+1884 NLLSQTGVLLMA
-1897 SPKKAQDRL
+1897 SFGEGEGEEGEEEEKKVDSSG
-1906 EKETEDGNDAEK
+1906 ETEK
-1918 KDFRALVRKQH
+1918 KDFRAAVRKQH
-1929 TAELHLGDFLVFLR
+1929 AAELHLGDFLVFLR

-1966 IAAQKCC
+1966 IASQKCS
-1973 SGVPLVGNLR
+1973 SGIPLVGNLR

-1997 ACEASVEDHQMTQV
+1997 ACESGVEDDQMAQV

-2023 WEAPIAQAKHT
+2023 WETPIAQAKHA

-2042 ELKLQG
+2042 EIKSQKQG
-2048 EVEEEDENLP
+2048 ELEEEDENLP

-2067 KAQCCVVENGQ
+2067 KAQCCLVENGQ
-2078 GLTHGSGGKGYGLAS
+2078 ILTHGSGGKGYGLAS
-2093 TGISSGCY
+2093 TGVTSGCY

-2145 NLYHNGEQSLTLSS
+2145 NLYHNGEQTLTLSS
-2159 FTQGDYITCV
+2159 FTQGDFITCV

-2194 ATELYPCVMF
+2194 AAELYPCVMF

-2231 PVCSPAATV
+2231 PICSPVAAV
-2240 LAEASTQLIRV
+2240 LAEATIQLIRI
-2251 LHRADQWTHC
+2251 LHRTDRWTYC
-2261 INGIMLERLHK
+2261 INKKMMERLHK
-2272 IKPCFRESSGCT
+2272 IKICIKES
-2284 AGGGQRLKKSRS
+2284 GQKLKKSRS
-2296 VQSREEHDSQR
+2296 VQSREENEIREEKENKEEEKGKHNRHGLADLS
-2307 DSPRDQEPQ
+2307 EPQ
-2316 RGEEER
+2316 
-2322 GRQGHGSRQ
+2322 
-2331 GHGGLGD
+2331 
-2338 LSDHHLRTLC
+2338 LRTLC
-2348 TEVWPVLAVIGGA
+2348 IEVWPVLAVIGGV
-2361 DAGLRVGGRCIH
+2361 DAGLRVGGRCVH

-2419 LEPCEPLPFDVARLR
+2419 LEPCEPLPFDVARFR
-2434 GLTASLLL
+2434 GLTASVLL
-2442 DLTYLTSIHEDAGRL
+2442 DLTYLTGIHEDMGKQSTK
-2457 GARRHEKK
+2457 RHEKK
-2465 HRGGPHDNGTTTAN
+2465 HRHESEEKGDVDQKPESESALDVRTGLTSDDVKSQGTT
-2479 SGDDANS
+2479 S
-2486 KPGDWE
+2486 
-2492 QANQHRPTTE
+2492 
-2502 PRDGPAKGTVV
+2502 
-2513 MPTSDLRVSHSLE
+2513 
-2526 EVKAHA
+2526 
-2532 APNSKSESEISY
+2532 SKSENEIASFS
-2544 ALDCQHQGGGA
+2544 LDPTLPGVESQHQI
-2555 LAGGPE
+2555 
-2561 TLYPAPQA
+2561 T
-2569 PEGNRRKGHEG
+2569 EGKRKNHEHV
-2580 LSHGGRGH
+2580 SKNH
-2588 DGPPSL
+2588 DI
-2594 GATQSE
+2594 AQSE
-2600 IHAVQLSY
+2600 IRAVQLSY
-2608 LYLGAMKAL
+2608 LYLGAMKSL
-2617 SALLSCSKYAEL
+2617 SALLGCSKYAEL
-2629 LLIPKVQSE
+2629 LLIPKVLAE
-2638 PTPSGHNADLNTG
+2638 NGHNSDCAS
-2651 PTCGGGA
+2651 
-2658 ASPVCQE
+2658 SPVVHE
-2665 EVEMRAALQFLMR
+2665 DVEMRAALQFLMR

-2710 VSGLLDDQ
+2710 VHGLLEDQ
-2718 GGGGKARPADQECE
+2718 FGGKIKQEIDQQAEEADQT
-2732 EGLESEQQ
+2732 QQ

-2799 PTTTL
+2799 PTTTV
-2804 LPTRRAQTPPVSSL
+2804 LPTRRAQTPPISSL

-2824 EVGRRQSLTSPDTQ
+2824 EVGRRQSLTSPDSQST
-2838 GSRPTNR
+2838 RPANR
-2845 TGTSMSDPSSRLSTS
+2845 TALSDPSSRLSTS

-2874 FSLRQIT
+2874 FSLRQIA
-2881 KALEATGTRG
+2881 KAMEATGARG

-2903 WMIEHPGTEEEESH
+2903 WMIEHPGHEDEEEPQ
-2917 PGGGGSDSS
+2917 PGSTADSRHGAAVLGS
-2926 SCPGATA
+2926 
-2933 SGGGKSLDRSYL
+2933 GGKSNDPCYL
-2945 HSPGDIPSADAA
+2945 QSPGDIPSADAA
-2957 DLEEGFSESPEG
+2957 EMEEGFSESTDN
-2969 LDQDSASASSGP
+2969 LDHTENAASGSGP
-2981 TPRGRSAVSRKH
+2981 PARGRSAVTRRHK
-2993 RFDLA
+2993 FDLA

-3015 HRSQSRREG
+3015 HRNQSRREG
-3024 GALPQDPGTLYDFN
+3024 ISLQQDPGALYDFN
-3038 LDEELEMDLDE
+3038 LDEELEIDLDDE
-3049 ETMEAMFGQDLA
+3049 AMEAMFGQDLT
-3061 SDSDILGMWIPEVLD
+3061 SDNDILGMWIPE
-3076 WPTWHVCETEERDEV
+3076 HVCESEDREEV
-3091 VVCELCEASV
+3091 VVCELCECSV
-3101 ANFNQHMKKT
+3101 VSFNQHMKRN

-3144 YYLLCGSCRDRYLA
+3144 YYLLCGSCREKYLA
-3158 VKSKARAPMTE
+3158 LKTKSKTTSSE
-3169 RSVPGKR
+3169 R
-3176 YKGQAPDLL
+3176 YKGQAPDLI

-3202 EDDKLTGEEEFEL
+3202 EDEKLTGEEEFEL
-3215 LVGPLGLSERRLVPE
+3215 LAGPLGLNDRRIVPE
-3230 AVQFPDSDPLGASV
+3230 PVQFPDSDPLGASV

-3250 NSMEETLLQIGC
+3250 NSMEETLMQIGC
-3262 QGSVEKSSSGRV
+3262 HGSVEKSSSGRI
-3274 TLGEQAASLQNP
+3274 TLGEQAAALANP
-3286 HDRITALRRVTAAAQ
+3286 HDRVVALRRVTAAAQ

-3339 LVRLMCLSAAGRAG
+3339 LVRLMCLAAAGRAG
-3353 LSSSPVAG
+3353 LSTSPSATAG
-3361 SGSLERPRGST
+3361 TLERSRGGHS
-3372 KASKPMS
+3372 KANKPIS

-3392 SNSPSAA
+3392 SNTPSAA

-3416 MNLTTVDDPIQRKF
+3416 VNLTTVDDPIQRKF
-3430 LPSFLRGVAEEN
+3430 LPSFLRGIAEEN

-3453 QALVALLADKGARLG
+3453 QALVALLADKGAKLR
-3468 PNYDKTDT
+3468 PNYDKSEV
-3476 EKRAGLI
+3476 EKK
-3483 AHLYAHPSY
+3483 
-3492 NPTAV
+3492 

-3509 CLSSRLSSGHRQWA
+3509 CLSSRLSSQHRQWA

-3538 QSRPQTFA
+3538 QTAPQTLA
-3546 DMAGDLRKC
+3546 DMGGDLRKC
-3555 SSVKLEAHQSRVITC
+3555 SFIKLEAHQNRVMTC
-3570 GWCSK
+3570 VWCNK
-3575 KGLLATSGNDGTVR
+3575 KGLLATSGNDGTIR
-3589 VWNVTKNQY
+3589 VWNVTKKQY
-3598 TLQQTCIFNRA
+3598 SLQQTCVFNRLEGDA
-3609 EDSPDE
+3609 EES
-3615 GGQCLGSPGDPSLSP
+3615 LGSPSDPSFSP
-3630 LVWSVTGRFLA
+3630 VSWSISGKYLA
-3641 AAMEKMVNIWQVNGG
+3641 GALEKMVNIWQVNGG
-3656 KGLLDVQP
+3656 KGLVDIQP

-3671 WPEGEAVSLWCGE
+3671 WPEESPATAWSGESPEL
-3684 PKDVLLVGRMDGSLG
+3684 LLVGRMDGSLG
-3699 LLEVHDG
+3699 LIEVVDVS
-3706 CTMHRTELEH
+3706 TMHRRELEH
-3716 CYRKDVAVMHIAW
+3716 CYRKDVSVTCIAW
-3729 YSEDRPFAV
+3729 FSEDRPFAV
-3738 GYADGKLLIGTRE
+3738 GYFDGKLLLGTKE
-3751 PLEKGAIVVI
+3751 PLEKGGIVLI
-3761 DGHKESITSMK
+3761 DAHKDTLVSMK
-3772 WSPSGQILL
+3772 WDPTGHILM
-3781 TCAKEDL
+3781 TCAKEEN
-3788 VKLWSSPG
+3788 VKLWGPISG
-3796 SRSSPGA
+3796 C
-3803 GWRCLLSI
+3803 WRCLHSLC
-3811 AHPAQVNGVAW
+3811 HPSTVNGIAW
-3822 CGLIGQGVRPLN
+3822 CSLPGKGSKLQLL
-3834 MLATCCQ
+3834 MATGCQ
-3841 NGLVSVWTVPQDASS
+3841 SGLVCVWCIPQDTTQTSMTSA
-3856 FPESTGSEG
+3856 EG
-3865 WRENEPKNKRKQ
+3865 WWDQESNCQDGYRK
-3877 QSSSGPAGGAVCVF
+3877 SAGAKCIY

-3906 PDGLALVSGG
+3906 SDGLALVSGG
-3916 MGGLMNIWSLR
+3916 LGGLMNIWSLR
-3927 DGSVLQTVIAGS
+3927 DGSVLQTVVIGS
-3939 GAIQNIVWIPDVG
+3939 GAIQTTVWIPEVG
-3952 VAVCSNRSKDV
+3952 VAACSNRSKDV
-3963 LVVNCS
+3963 LVVNC
-3969 TDFMSSNHV
+3969 TAEWAAANHV
-3978 LATCRSAL
+3978 LATCRTAL
-3986 KKQGVLGLN
+3986 KQQGVLGLN
-3995 MAPCMRAFLERLPV
+3995 MAPCMRAFLERLPM

-4018 KPHVVCGEQL
+4018 KPHVVCGDQL

-4058 LRLCPLE
+4058 HQNCLPD
-4065 PGASTWSPSEW
+4065 PSSWNPNEW
-4076 AWLDCFS
+4076 AWLECFS
-4083 TTVKAAE
+4083 TTIKAAE
-4090 ALARGNT
+4090 ALTNGAQ
-4097 FPEAFAVP
+4097 FPESFTVP

-4110 PKEEVALVMDNSKW
+4110 PEDELVFLMDNSKW
-4124 GSGMDEQIMS
+4124 INGMDEQIMS
-4134 WATSRPEDWHLGGRC
+4134 WATSRPEDWHLGGKC
-4149 DVFLWGAG
+4149 DVYLWGAG
-4157 RHGQLAEAGRNLLVP
+4157 RHGQLAEAGRNVMVP
-4172 TIAPSFSQAQ
+4172 AAAPSFSQAQ
-4182 QVVCGQNCTF
+4182 QVICGQNCTF

-4218 LHVITVISALQGFVV
+4218 LHVLTVISALQGFVV

-4298 AVVTADGKLFSFG
+4298 AVVTSDGKLFTFG

-4326 KLPERVTALEGYQVG
+4326 KLPERVTALEGYQIG

-4355 DGMIVWAFGDGDYGK
+4355 DGSMVWAFGDGDYGK

-4396 SCGTQFSVALGRD
+4396 ACGTQFSVALTKD
-4409 GNVYTF
+4409 GHVYTF

-4431 NRPQVVPAL
+4431 NRPQQIPVLAGVV
-4440 SGVFIEDVAV
+4440 IEDVAV
-4450 GAEHTLVLSS
+4450 GAEHTLALAS
-4460 TGEVYTWGTNSE
+4460 TGDVYAWGSNSE

-4484 EPTLVTSLQGKNV
+4484 EPTLVTVLQGKNIR
-4497 NQISAGRCHS
+4497 QISAGRCHS
-4507 AAWTAPSAPPR
+4507 AAWTAPPVPPR
-4518 APGSSVP
+4518 APGVSVP
-4525 LQLGLPVAVP
+4525 LQLGLPDAVP
-4535 PQYSSL
+4535 PQYGAL
-4541 REVSMEVVRARL
+4541 REVSIHTVRARL

-4571 LSPNNQSCMSHYNA
+4571 LSPNNQNSTSHYNA

-4688 QELETGVVDLLIPSP
+4688 QELETGIVDLLIPSP
-4703 NASAEVGYNRDR
+4703 NATAEVGYNRDR
-4715 FLLSPSACLEEHL
+4715 FLFNPSACLDEHL
-4728 LQFKFL
+4728 MQFKFL

-4757 KQLCCIPL
+4757 KQLCCVPL

-4786 IEDSGITEDNFH
+4786 IEDSGITEESFH

-4827 SFSNRKEYVERA
+4827 TFSNRKEYVERA

-4846 IDRQVAAVR
+4846 MDRQVAAVR
-4855 EGMSWIIP
+4855 EGMSWIVP

-4871 ARQLEQ
+4871 AKQLEQ
-4877 MVCGMPEICVEV
+4877 MVCGMPEISVEV

-4896 REVDEQHTQVQWF
+4896 REVDEQHQLVQWF
-4909 WQTLE
+4909 WHTLE
-4914 DFSNEERVL
+4914 EFSNEERVL

-4952 PHDSLPTSQTCFFQ
+4952 PYDSLPTSQTCFFQ

-4975 AVMAERLRYAI
+4975 LVMAERLRYAI

-4999 SRNVDNA
+4999 SRNVDNT

>member
-15 HLNAS
+15 HLNSS

-35 SVLYSKLLTN
+35 SVLYAKLIAN
-45 KEAVLLP
+45 KEVVLLP

-95 SDSPFAG
+95 SDSPFAS

-133 SPENSSGSADSH
+133 SPENNSGSTDSH

-177 WVMPPPGPGG
+177 WLMPPPAPGLS
-187 PNLCNDVIHTAIDV
+187 LCNDVIHTAIDV
-201 VSSLPPLSLANE
+201 ISSLPPLSLANE

-218 MGLDCLAQVT
+218 MGLDCLSQVT
-228 TFLKGVTMPNTGA
+228 SFLKGVTMPNSGA
-241 DVLGRRLASELL
+241 DILGRRLASELL

-276 SAVVTAMDEGEKG
+276 AAVVSTIT
-289 KMAALS
+289 LHN
-295 QEGLMGYDCFMNILM
+295 QEGLIGYDYFMNVLM
-310 QMRRSLGSSADR
+310 QMRRSLGSSSDR

-329 RTSDGL
+329 RTPDGL

-343 CLLEEVC
+343 CLFEEVC

-363 DSVQT
+363 DSIQT
-368 GEVPAVSETC
+368 GDAPIVSETC

-474 HTLAFTTEGEVFSW
+474 HTLAYTTEGEVFSW

-505 YPKLIQGPLQGKAV
+505 YPKLIQGPLQGKVV

-530 AVSEDGELYTWGEGD
+530 AVTEDGELYTWGEGD

-556 RNIPTLVKDISNVGD
+556 RNIPTLVKDISNVGE

-612 VVESLQGMFIRKVC
+612 VIEALQGMFIRKVC

-658 ALRPKLTEELATT
+658 ALRPKLAEELAMT

-712 TKPKKVVGLDGVAIQ
+712 TKPKKVIGLDGVAIQ
-727 QVSAGTSHSL
+727 QISAGTSHSL

-764 SHLRSFLEHYCD
+764 SHLRSFLERYCD
-776 GINSEV
+776 GINNDV
-782 PPLPFPSSREHHNF
+782 PPLPFPSSREHHHF

-801 RLLSNHLALALA
+801 KLLSNHLALALA

-840 PDEIQEAVMETLSVG
+840 PDEIQEAVIETLSVG

-882 NLSKGQ
+882 SLSKGQ

-905 ASLLGYSCP
+905 ASLLGYSSP
-914 PDSTETL
+914 PDAPE
-921 ASSNVG
+921 SSSCSFG
-927 FGLPLDPPY
+927 FGLSLESSNSS
-936 GAPGTNPDTHLA
+936 PGSHPDTHLA

-972 NSDKVLQGTSSSD
+972 NSDKLLQGTSSSEN
-985 SSQPAHLHELLC
+985 SQPAHLHELLC

-1008 INCVTEN
+1008 INSISEN
-1015 SSSVSLLHKH
+1015 SSSVALLHKH

-1038 RSAILLRESSWN
+1038 RSATLLKESSWN
-1050 GSVREK
+1050 GSLREK

-1069 LCQIVNS
+1069 LCQIVSS

-1082 SVARPLLSFLL
+1082 SVARPLLCFLL

-1104 LLPAATPLEDQ
+1104 LLPAATLLEDQ
-1115 ELQWPLHGAPD
+1115 ELQWPLHGTSD
-1126 FVDPAGQPLAQPA
+1126 FVDQTGAPLPQPA
-1139 QSWVWLVDL
+1139 QLWVWLVDL
-1148 ERTAA
+1148 ERTVA

-1160 GGMLQGAPASL
+1160 GGMLQGPPTSP
-1171 EERDTAYWLKTPLFS
+1171 EEQDTGYWLKTPLFS

-1192 LPQLDNCISS
+1192 IPQLDKCISS

-1213 QKPFDCPL
+1213 QKPFECL
-1221 RPDMSTL
+1221 IRPELTL
-1228 VDLALGS
+1228 LVELALGS
-1235 TKEPT
+1235 GKEPS
-1240 NSLWVNMQDYATSK
+1240 NNPWMNMQDYAVTK
-1254 DWDNASLSNETLLD
+1254 DWDNATLGNESLLD

-1278 LKHTGLLSQACG
+1278 LKHTGLLNEACG
-1290 EGRYHPCKTLAEVY
+1290 EGRYQPSKTLAEVY
-1304 RSVYKVRNRLLA
+1304 RCVYKVRNRLLA
-1316 CKNMELIQTCSS
+1316 CKNMELIQTRSS
-1328 SRERRI
+1328 SRERRM
-1334 SDNQDSLEMDPQ
+1334 SENHDSLEIDPQ

-1361 ERTDREREE
+1361 EQADREREE
-1370 GHQEQDEEEDERE
+1370 SHQDQDDEDDRD

-1395 FLSAREAARGRER
+1395 FLSAREVARSRER
-1408 ERASSSAGGG
+1408 ECIGINNGTVNGA
-1418 LSSGGPRG
+1418 GPR
-1426 GGGGGEDEAAVSHE
+1426 EESDPSQSQESRRVVS
-1440 EQQHLRDGCPG
+1440 G

-1465 VVHRCA
+1465 VIHRCA
-1471 LLVLGVSPVL
+1471 LIILGVSRVL
-1481 GDLGG
+1481 EDVHKQ
-1486 QDEGHSAP
+1486 QDEGQMQPTISAT
-1494 QSTSQGQQDA
+1494 QEGVA
-1504 AGFMTRSES
+1504 YMTRSES
-1513 LSAETHSVQSSP
+1513 LTAERRSVQASP
-1525 SYRLM
+1525 GYRLI

-1550 SGRRNVDLDLAFSHK
+1550 SARRNVDLDLASSRK
-1565 KRGLLH
+1565 KRVYLLLFGQLSSRNKKSYKQVHDGLQQN
-1571 GSPDSLADSW
+1571 SPDTLADSW
-1581 FRVKHSRAR
+1581 SRMKHSRDR
-1590 LYGSPLYQS
+1590 LYSLFHS
-1599 YDESDLDLSR
+1599 YHESDFNLSR
-1609 SAGVHALIENIVS
+1609 TLGVHSLMENIIS
-1622 FISGD
+1622 FVSGD
-1627 VGNSPAFK
+1627 VGSTSAFK
-1635 EPEEAMST
+1635 GPEESMST
-1643 SPQGIILA
+1643 CPQGIMTA

-1669 VVLISGMEEKGS
+1669 LVLLSGMEEKGCQTAGS
-1681 QAAGGVGGSGTGG
+1681 SRQAAM
-1694 RPSPSAAFQSSSL
+1694 FQSSSL

-1719 FGLGTVGA
+1719 FGLGTVGN
-1727 GAMKGESVQLH
+1727 GGVKGESVQLH
-1738 HYQDGV
+1738 HYQDGI
-1744 KAAKRTLQ
+1744 RTARQ
-1752 MDIQTAVHKIYQQLS
+1752 NIQKDIQTAVHKIYQQLS
-1767 VTLERALQAN
+1767 TTLERALLAN

-1811 LLNVLSQLCGTETML
+1811 LLNVLSQLCGTDTML
-1826 GQPLQLLQK
+1826 GQPIQLLQK
-1835 PGVSQLSTAL
+1835 PGISQLGTAL
-1845 KVASTRLLQILAIST
+1845 KVASTRLLQILAITT

-1866 LGPKVVQSLLD
+1866 LSPKVVQSLLD

-1884 NLLSQAGVSLLPA
+1884 NLLSQTGVTLVS
-1897 SPKKAQDRL
+1897 SFREDE
-1906 EKETEDGNDAEK
+1906 EKRSEDLGEGEK
-1918 KDFRALVRKQH
+1918 RDLRALLRKQH
-1929 TAELHLGDFLVFLR
+1929 SAELHLGDFLVFLR

-1955 ASPKWTEVLLN
+1955 ASPKWTEVLMS

-1997 ACEASVEDHQMTQV
+1997 ACENSVEDDQMTQV
-2011 VERLFSLLSDCM
+2011 VEHLFLLLSDCM
-2023 WEAPIAQAKHT
+2023 WEAPIAQAKH
-2034 IQIKEKEQ
+2034 ILNVKQKEHEVKV
-2042 ELKLQG
+2042 QG
-2048 EVEEEDENLP
+2048 EIEEEDDNLP

-2078 GLTHGSGGKGYGLAS
+2078 VLTHGSGGKGYGLAS
-2093 TGISSGCY
+2093 TGIMSGCY

-2131 RTTSDMWLYRAYSG
+2131 RTTTDMWIYRAYSG
-2145 NLYHNGEQSLTLSS
+2145 NLYHNGEQTLTLSS

-2231 PVCSPAATV
+2231 PICSPVAAV
-2240 LAEASTQLIRV
+2240 LAEAAIQLVRI
-2251 LHRADQWTHC
+2251 LHRTDRWTHC
-2261 INGIMLERLHK
+2261 INRNMMERLQK
-2272 IKPCFRESSGCT
+2272 IKTCLREGCEK
-2284 AGGGQRLKKSRS
+2284 LKKSRS
-2296 VQSREEHDSQR
+2296 VQSRDEHDVK
-2307 DSPRDQEPQ
+2307 DEFKEDEK
-2316 RGEEER
+2316 GK
-2322 GRQGHGSRQ
+2322 HGK
-2331 GHGGLGD
+2331 HGLAD
-2338 LSDHHLRTLC
+2338 LSESQLKMLC
-2348 TEVWPVLAVIGGA
+2348 TEVWPVLAVIGGV

-2396 WDEAE
+2396 WDETE
-2401 ITISFP
+2401 ITI
-2407 TFWSPSDTPLYN
+2407 SDTPLYN
-2419 LEPCEPLPFDVARLR
+2419 LEPCEPLPFDVSRFR
-2434 GLTASLLL
+2434 GLTASLLM
-2442 DLTYLTSIHEDAGRL
+2442 DLTYLTGIHEDSGKL
-2457 GARRHEKK
+2457 STRRHEKK
-2465 HRGGPHDNGTTTAN
+2465 HRHESEEKGEIDQKTDGGDFQKEVIDIRISQSLDEVRAHVTA
-2479 SGDDANS
+2479 
-2486 KPGDWE
+2486 
-2492 QANQHRPTTE
+2492 
-2502 PRDGPAKGTVV
+2502 
-2513 MPTSDLRVSHSLE
+2513 
-2526 EVKAHA
+2526 
-2532 APNSKSESEISY
+2532 NSKSENEISSFSLDPQL
-2544 ALDCQHQGGGA
+2544 ALESQ
-2555 LAGGPE
+2555 
-2561 TLYPAPQA
+2561 PQQVD
-2569 PEGNRRKGHEG
+2569 GKKKVHE
-2580 LSHGGRGH
+2580 HAVRAH
-2588 DGPPSL
+2588 DVI
-2594 GATQSE
+2594 QSE
-2600 IHAVQLSY
+2600 IRAIQLSY
-2608 LYLGAMKAL
+2608 LYLGAMKSL

-2629 LLIPKVQSE
+2629 LLIPKVLTE
-2638 PTPSGHNADLNTG
+2638 NGHNSDCAS
-2651 PTCGGGA
+2651 
-2658 ASPVCQE
+2658 SPVIQE
-2665 EVEMRAALQFLMR
+2665 EAEMRAALQFLMR

-2710 VSGLLDDQ
+2710 VNSLLEDQ
-2718 GGGGKARPADQECE
+2718 FGGKIKLDVKP
-2732 EGLESEQQ
+2732 ESEEVDGSQQ

-2776 TVPASESPG
+2776 TVPASESPC

-2799 PTTTL
+2799 PTTTV

-2824 EVGRRQSLTSPDTQ
+2824 EIGRRQSLTSPDSQ
-2838 GSRPTNR
+2838 PARPANR
-2845 TGTSMSDPSSRLSTS
+2845 TALSDPSSRLSTS

-2881 KALEATGTRG
+2881 KAMEATGTRG

-2903 WMIEHPGTEEEESH
+2903 WMIEHPGTEEDE
-2917 PGGGGSDSS
+2917 GSQLSGTTDQ
-2926 SCPGATA
+2926 CPGTSA
-2933 SGGGKSLDRSYL
+2933 SANGGKSYL
-2945 HSPGDIPSADAA
+2945 NSSGEIPAADATEME
-2957 DLEEGFSESPEG
+2957 DGFSEGPDGIEHGESSSSNAG
-2969 LDQDSASASSGP
+2969 TAS
-2981 TPRGRSAVSRKH
+2981 RSRSFTRKQ

-3015 HRSQSRREG
+3015 HRNQSRREG
-3024 GALPQDPGTLYDFN
+3024 ISLQQETGDLYDFS
-3038 LDEELEMDLDE
+3038 LDEELEIDLDDE
-3049 ETMEAMFGQDLA
+3049 AMEAMFGQELA
-3061 SDSDILGMWIPEVLD
+3061 SDSDILGMCIPEVLD
-3076 WPTWHVCETEERDEV
+3076 WPTWHVCESEDRDEV
-3091 VVCELCEASV
+3091 VICELCETSV
-3101 ANFNQHMKKT
+3101 ASFNQHMKKN

-3144 YYLLCGSCRDRYLA
+3144 YYLLCGSCREKYLSL
-3158 VKSKARAPMTE
+3158 KSKMK
-3169 RSVPGKR
+3169 VPVLER

-3202 EDDKLTGEEEFEL
+3202 EDEKLTGEEEFEL
-3215 LVGPLGLSERRLVPE
+3215 LAGPLGLTERQIVPE
-3230 AVQFPDSDPLGASV
+3230 AVQFPDSDPLGATV

-3262 QGSVEKSSSGRV
+3262 HGSVEKSSSGRI
-3274 TLGEQAASLQNP
+3274 TLGEQAAALLNP
-3286 HDRITALRRVTAAAQ
+3286 HDRVMALRRVTAAAQ

-3339 LVRLMCLSAAGRAG
+3339 LVRLMCLAAAGRAG
-3353 LSSSPVAG
+3353 LSTSPTAVCN
-3361 SGSLERPRGST
+3361 SLERPRGG
-3372 KASKPMS
+3372 SKGNKPIS

-3416 MNLTTVDDPIQRKF
+3416 MNLTTVDDPMQRKF
-3430 LPSFLRGVAEEN
+3430 LPSFLRGAAEEN

-3453 QALVALLADKGARLG
+3453 QALVALLADKGAKLR

-3476 EKRAGLI
+3476 DKRAGLI

-3492 NPTAV
+3492 NPSAV

-3509 CLSSRLSSGHRQWA
+3509 CLSSRLSSQHRQWA

-3555 SSVKLEAHQSRVITC
+3555 PCVKLEAHQGRVLAC
-3570 GWCSK
+3570 GWSSK
-3575 KGLLATSGNDGTVR
+3575 KGLLVTSGTDGTVR

-3598 TLQQTCIFNRA
+3598 TLQQTCIFNKLDDTSEENLA
-3609 EDSPDE
+3609 D
-3615 GGQCLGSPGDPSLSP
+3615 LGSPTDSILPS
-3630 LVWSVTGRFLA
+3630 VYWSVSGKYIATA
-3641 AAMEKMVNIWQVNGG
+3641 IEKIVNIWQVNGG
-3656 KGLLDVQP
+3656 KGLVDIQP

-3671 WPEGEAVSLWCGE
+3671 WPEDGPVASWAGDTLE
-3684 PKDVLLVGRMDGSLG
+3684 VLLVGRMDGSLG
-3699 LLEVHDG
+3699 LIEVVDS
-3706 CTMHRTELEH
+3706 CTMHRLELQH
-3716 CYRKDVAVMHIAW
+3716 CYRKEVAVTGIAW
-3729 YSEDRPFAV
+3729 YSEDQPFAV
-3738 GYADGKLLIGTRE
+3738 GYADGKLLIGAKE
-3751 PLEKGAIVVI
+3751 PLDKGAIVVI
-3761 DGHKESITSMK
+3761 DAHKESITSLK
-3772 WSPSGQILL
+3772 WDPNGKNLL
-3781 TCAKEDL
+3781 TCAKEEM
-3788 VKLWSSPG
+3788 VKLWAYAED
-3796 SRSSPGA
+3796 R
-3803 GWRCLLSI
+3803 WQCLHVLS
-3811 AHPAQVNGVAW
+3811 HPAVVNGISW
-3822 CGLIGQGVRPLN
+3822 CGLQGKSFKPRA

-3841 NGLVSVWTVPQDASS
+3841 NGLVCVWTIPQDLLSISESASCS
-3856 FPESTGSEG
+3856 SDGWWELESKTKPKDCCRKS
-3865 WRENEPKNKRKQ
+3865 NE
-3877 QSSSGPAGGAVCVF
+3877 ATCVL
-3891 QLRGH
+3891 QLKGH

-3916 MGGLMNIWSLR
+3916 VGGLMNVWSLR
-3927 DGSVLQTVIAGS
+3927 DGSVLQTVVTGS
-3939 GAIQNIVWIPDVG
+3939 GAIQNLTWIPEVG
-3952 VAVCSNRSKDV
+3952 VAVCSNRSKDI

-3969 TDFMSSNHV
+3969 SEFLSTNHI
-3978 LATCRSAL
+3978 LATCRTAL
-3986 KKQGVLGLN
+3986 KKQGVIGLN
-3995 MAPCMRAFLERLPV
+3995 LAPCMRAFLERLPL

-4018 KPHVVCGEQL
+4018 KPHVVCGDQL

-4048 LLCSPPVPPH
+4048 LLCNPPVPPH
-4058 LRLCPLE
+4058 HLNCPSE
-4065 PGASTWSPSEW
+4065 SSAWNPNEW

-4090 ALARGNT
+4090 ALAKGAR
-4097 FPEAFAVP
+4097 FPEAFTVP

-4110 PKEEVALVMDNSKW
+4110 PEEELTLLMDNSKW
-4124 GSGMDEQIMS
+4124 MGGMDEQIMS
-4134 WATSRPEDWHLGGRC
+4134 WATSRPEDWHLGGKC
-4149 DVFLWGAG
+4149 DVYLWGAG
-4157 RHGQLAEAGRNLLVP
+4157 RHGQLAEAGRNILVP
-4172 TIAPSFSQAQ
+4172 TLTPSFSQAQ

-4218 LHVITVISALQGFVV
+4218 LHVLTVISALQGFVV
-4233 TQLVTSCG
+4233 TQLITSCG

-4298 AVVTADGKLFSFG
+4298 AVVTADGKLFTFG

-4326 KLPERVTALEGYQVG
+4326 KLPERVVALEGYQVG
-4341 QVACGLNHTLAVSA
+4341 QVSCGLNHTLAVSS
-4355 DGMIVWAFGDGDYGK
+4355 DGMMVWAFGDGDYGK

-4396 SCGTQFSVALGRD
+4396 SCGTQFSVALTKD
-4409 GNVYTF
+4409 GHVYTF

-4431 NRPQVVPAL
+4431 NRPQQVPAL
-4440 SGVFIEDVAV
+4440 SGIFIKDIAV
-4450 GAEHTLVLSS
+4450 GAEHTLALSS
-4460 TGEVYTWGTNSE
+4460 AGDVYAWGSNSE

-4484 EPTLVTSLQGKNV
+4484 EPTLLTSLQGKNI

-4507 AAWTAPSAPPR
+4507 AAWTAPPVPPR
-4518 APGSSVP
+4518 APGASVP
-4525 LQLGLPVAVP
+4525 LQLGLPVSVP
-4535 PQYSSL
+4535 PQYSAL
-4541 REVSMEVVRARL
+4541 KEVSMETVRARL

-4571 LSPNNQSCMSHYNA
+4571 LSPNNQSSTSRYNA

-4595 RPLLAP
+4595 RPILAP

-4688 QELETGVVDLLIPSP
+4688 QELETGVVELLIPSP
-4703 NASAEVGYNRDR
+4703 NATAEVGYNRDR
-4715 FLLSPSACLEEHL
+4715 FLFNPSACSDDHL
-4728 LQFKFL
+4728 MQFKFL

-4751 LAPLVW
+4751 LAPMVW

-4786 IEDSGITEDNFH
+4786 IEDSGITEDSFH

-4827 SFSNRKEYVERA
+4827 TFSNRKEYVDRA

-4846 IDRQVAAVR
+4846 MDRQVAAVR

-4871 ARQLEQ
+4871 AKQLEQ
-4877 MVCGMPEICVEV
+4877 MVCGMPEISVEV

-4896 REVDEQHTQVQWF
+4896 REVDEHHQLVLWF

-4914 DFSNEERVL
+4914 EFSNEERVL

-4952 PHDSLPTSQTCFFQ
+4952 PYDSLPTSQTCFFQ
-4966 LRLPPYSSQ
+4966 LRLPPYSTQ
-4975 AVMAERLRYAI
+4975 PIMAERLRYAI

>member
-1 MALMIPPVKLKWLE
+1 MVPPVKLKWLE
-15 HLNAS
+15 HLNSS

-35 SVLYSKLLTN
+35 SVLYAKLVSN
-45 KEAVLLP
+45 KEVVPLP

-75 QEHYLDALLSS
+75 QDHYLDALLSS

-112 RIFYALSNKYHD
+112 RVFYALSNKYHD

-133 SPENSSGSADSH
+133 SPESSSGSTDVH

-177 WVMPPPGPGG
+177 WMMPASGPGLS
-187 PNLCNDVIHTAIDV
+187 LCNDVIHTAIEV

-218 MGLDCLAQVT
+218 MGLDCLSQVT
-228 TFLKGVTMPNTGA
+228 TFLKGVTIPNSGA
-241 DVLGRRLASELL
+241 DTLGRRLASELL

-261 SLRYLLEWIEMALAA
+261 SLRYLLEWIEMALNA
-276 SAVVTAMDEGEKG
+276 SAVVNTMEKTKLLQSPEG
-289 KMAALS
+289 MIS
-295 QEGLMGYDCFMNILM
+295 FDCFMSILM
-310 QMRRSLGSSADR
+310 QMRRSL
-322 SQWREPT
+322 
-329 RTSDGL
+329 
-335 CSLYEAAL
+335 
-343 CLLEEVC
+343 VC

-363 DSVQT
+363 DSIQT
-368 GEVPAVSETC
+368 GDAPLVSETC

-401 PKLAPSFADAQ
+401 PKLAPSFSDAQ

-424 SSDGSV
+424 STDGSV

-449 STLKKLTFEPHRAIK
+449 STLKKLTFEPHRSIK

-505 YPKLIQGPLQGKAV
+505 YPKLIQGPLQGKVV

-530 AVSEDGELYTWGEGD
+530 AVTEDGELYTWGEGD

-556 RNIPTLVKDISNVGD
+556 RNIPTLVKDISNVGE

-612 VVESLQGMFIRKVC
+612 VIEALQGMFIRKVC

-658 ALRPKLTEELATT
+658 ALRPKLIEELAAT
-671 RVVDISIGDSH
+671 RIVDISIGDSH

-712 TKPKKVVGLDGVAIQ
+712 TKPKKVSGLDGVSIQ
-727 QVSAGTSHSL
+727 QISAGTSHSL

-776 GINSEV
+776 KINSEI
-782 PPLPFPSSREHHNF
+782 PPLPFPSSREHHSF

-801 RLLSNHLALALA
+801 KLLSNHLALALA
-813 GGVATSILGRQAR
+813 GGVATSILGRQAG

-840 PDEIQEAVMETLSVG
+840 PDEIQEVVIETLSVG

-882 NLSKGQ
+882 SLSKGQ

-905 ASLLGYSCP
+905 ASLLGYSSP
-914 PDSTETL
+914 SDTTET
-921 ASSNVG
+921 SS
-927 FGLPLDPPY
+927 LCISY
-936 GAPGTNPDTHLA
+936 GNLSDQTYSVQSSHPDTHLA

-961 YTDQAFGELEK
+961 YT
-972 NSDKVLQGTSSSD
+972 
-985 SSQPAHLHELLC
+985 
-997 SLQKQLLAYCH
+997 
-1008 INCVTEN
+1008 N
-1015 SSSVSLLHKH
+1015 SSSVALLHKH
-1025 LQLLLPHATDIFS
+1025 LQLLLPHATDIYS
-1038 RSAILLRESSWN
+1038 RSATLLKESSWN
-1050 GSVREK
+1050 GSVGEK

-1069 LCQIVNS
+1069 LSQIVNS

-1082 SVARPLLSFLL
+1082 SVARPLLSYLL

-1104 LLPAATPLEDQ
+1104 LLPAAALLEDQ
-1115 ELQWPLHGAPD
+1115 ELQWPLHGGPELI
-1126 FVDPAGQPLAQPA
+1126 DPAGVSLPQPA

-1148 ERTAA
+1148 ERTVA
-1153 LLVGRCL
+1153 LLIGRCL
-1160 GGMLQGAPASL
+1160 GGMLQGPPVSP
-1171 EERDTAYWLKTPLFS
+1171 EEQDTAYWLKTPLFS
-1186 NGLEMD
+1186 DGVEMD
-1192 LPQLDNCISS
+1192 IPHLDKCMSS

-1213 QKPFDCPL
+1213 QKPFDYKL
-1221 RPDMSTL
+1221 RPEITVY
-1228 VDLALGS
+1228 VDLALGC
-1235 TKEPT
+1235 TKEPAR
-1240 NSLWVNMQDYATSK
+1240 SLWISMQDYAVSK
-1254 DWDNASLSNETLLD
+1254 G
-1268 TVSRFVLAAL
+1268 R
-1278 LKHTGLLSQACG
+1278 CG
-1290 EGRYHPCKTLAEVY
+1290 MHMYQPGKALAEVY
-1304 RSVYKVRNRLLA
+1304 RCVYKVRSRLLA
-1316 CKNMELIQTCSS
+1316 CKNMELIQTRSS
-1328 SRERRI
+1328 SRDRWML
-1334 SDNQDSLEMDPQ
+1334 DNQESADVDTQ
-1346 EHSFTRTIDEEAELE
+1346 EHSFTRTIDEEAEME
-1361 ERTDREREE
+1361 EQAERDREE
-1370 GHQEQDEEEDERE
+1370 GHIEQEDEEEERE

-1388 AGKIFQC
+1388 AGTREV
-1395 FLSAREAARGRER
+1395 ARSRDRDRMNTGTGTRLDDQPPQSQQER
-1408 ERASSSAGGG
+1408 RISTD
-1418 LSSGGPRG
+1418 LT
-1426 GGGGGEDEAAVSHE
+1426 
-1440 EQQHLRDGCPG
+1440 
-1451 LPEGQDLYTAACNS
+1451 EGQDVYTAACNS
-1465 VVHRCA
+1465 VIHRSA
-1471 LLVLGVSPVL
+1471 LLILGVSPVIE
-1481 GDLGG
+1481 DFQKRREDG
-1486 QDEGHSAP
+1486 QLQQPPSTAPEGI
-1494 QSTSQGQQDA
+1494 GL
-1504 AGFMTRSES
+1504 MTRSES
-1513 LSAETHSVQSSP
+1513 LTAESRSIHANSN
-1525 SYRLM
+1525 YRLM

-1545 EGYTL
+1545 EGYSL
-1550 SGRRNVDLDLAFSHK
+1550 SGRRNVDLDLASSHR
-1565 KRGLLH
+1565 KRGAIHSQVEPLT
-1571 GSPDSLADSW
+1571 DSW
-1581 FRVKHSRAR
+1581 ARLKHSRDW
-1590 LYGSPLYQS
+1590 LYTSS
-1599 YDESDLDLSR
+1599 YSFVESDFDLSR
-1609 SAGVHALIENIVS
+1609 SLGVHTLIENVVS
-1622 FISGD
+1622 FVSGD
-1627 VGNSPAFK
+1627 VGNSPGFK
-1635 EPEEAMST
+1635 EPEESMST
-1643 SPQGIILA
+1643 SPQASIIA
-1651 MEQQQNRAE
+1651 MEQQQLRAE
-1660 LRLEALHQI
+1660 
-1669 VVLISGMEEKGS
+1669 
-1681 QAAGGVGGSGTGG
+1681 
-1694 RPSPSAAFQSSSL
+1694 
-1707 LTSVRLQFLAGC
+1707 
-1719 FGLGTVGA
+1719 
-1727 GAMKGESVQLH
+1727 
-1738 HYQDGV
+1738 DGIR
-1744 KAAKRTLQ
+1744 AAKRS
-1752 MDIQTAVHKIYQQLS
+1752 IQIEIQVAVHKIYQQLS
-1767 VTLERALQAN
+1767 ATLERALQAN

-1790 TVFALSVRYQPV
+1790 TVFALSVHYQPV
-1802 DVSLAISSG
+1802 DVSLAISTG
-1811 LLNVLSQLCGTETML
+1811 LLNVLSQLCGTDTML
-1826 GQPLQLLQK
+1826 GQPLQLLPK
-1835 PGVSQLSTAL
+1835 TGISQLSTAL
-1845 KVASTRLLQILAIST
+1845 KVASTRLLQILAITT

-1866 LGPKVVQSLLD
+1866 LSPKVVQSLLD

-1884 NLLSQAGVSLLPA
+1884 NLLSQAGVMLMA
-1897 SPKKAQDRL
+1897 SFGEEEVEEHEAESKKADSNGEN
-1906 EKETEDGNDAEK
+1906 EKR
-1918 KDFRALVRKQH
+1918 DFRAALRKQH
-1929 TAELHLGDFLVFLR
+1929 AAELHLGDFLVFLR

-1966 IAAQKCC
+1966 IASQKCC

-1997 ACEASVEDHQMTQV
+1997 ACESGVEDDQMAQV

-2023 WEAPIAQAKHT
+2023 WETPIAQAKHA

-2042 ELKLQG
+2042 EMKLQKQG
-2048 EVEEEDENLP
+2048 ESEDEDENLP

-2067 KAQCCVVENGQ
+2067 KAQCCIVENGQ
-2078 GLTHGSGGKGYGLAS
+2078 ILTHGSGGKGYGLAS
-2093 TGISSGCY
+2093 TGVTSGCY

-2145 NLYHNGEQSLTLSS
+2145 NLYHNGEQTLTLSS
-2159 FTQGDYITCV
+2159 FTQGDFITCV

-2194 ATELYPCVMF
+2194 AAELYPCVMF

-2231 PVCSPAATV
+2231 PICSPVAAV
-2240 LAEASTQLIRV
+2240 LAEATIQLIRI
-2251 LHRADQWTHC
+2251 LHRTDRWTHC
-2261 INGIMLERLHK
+2261 INKKMMERLNK
-2272 IKPCFRESSGCT
+2272 IKTCLKE
-2284 AGGGQRLKKSRS
+2284 AGQKLKKSRS
-2296 VQSREEHDSQR
+2296 IQSREENEVR
-2307 DSPRDQEPQ
+2307 EEKENK
-2316 RGEEER
+2316 EEEKGKHNR
-2322 GRQGHGSRQ
+2322 HG
-2331 GHGGLGD
+2331 LAD
-2338 LSDHHLRTLC
+2338 LSELQLKMLC
-2348 TEVWPVLAVIGGA
+2348 VEVWPVLAVIGGV
-2361 DAGLRVGGRCIH
+2361 DAGLRVGGRCVH

-2401 ITISFP
+2401 ITIS
-2407 TFWSPSDTPLYN
+2407 DTPLYN
-2419 LEPCEPLPFDVARLR
+2419 LEPCEPLPFDVARFR
-2434 GLTASLLL
+2434 GLTATVLL
-2442 DLTYLTSIHEDAGRL
+2442 DLTYLTGIHEDMGKQSTK
-2457 GARRHEKK
+2457 RHEKK
-2465 HRGGPHDNGTTTAN
+2465 HRHESEDKGETDQKMEGDAGADTRSTQSADDNKGHSTA
-2479 SGDDANS
+2479 SS
-2486 KPGDWE
+2486 KLE
-2492 QANQHRPTTE
+2492 NEIA
-2502 PRDGPAKGTVV
+2502 
-2513 MPTSDLRVSHSLE
+2513 SFSLE
-2526 EVKAHA
+2526 
-2532 APNSKSESEISY
+2532 PSTLGMES
-2544 ALDCQHQGGGA
+2544 QHQ
-2555 LAGGPE
+2555 
-2561 TLYPAPQA
+2561 PA
-2569 PEGNRRKGHEG
+2569 EGRKKNHEH
-2580 LSHGGRGH
+2580 SPRNH
-2588 DGPPSL
+2588 DIV
-2594 GATQSE
+2594 QSE
-2600 IHAVQLSY
+2600 IRAVQLSY
-2608 LYLGAMKAL
+2608 LYLGAMKSL
-2617 SALLSCSKYAEL
+2617 SVLLSCSKYAEL
-2629 LLIPKVQSE
+2629 LLIPKVLAE
-2638 PTPSGHNADLNTG
+2638 NGHNSDCAS
-2651 PTCGGGA
+2651 
-2658 ASPVCQE
+2658 SPVVHE
-2665 EVEMRAALQFLMR
+2665 DVEMRAALQFLMR

-2710 VSGLLDDQ
+2710 VHGLLEDQ
-2718 GGGGKARPADQECE
+2718 FGGRLKQEVDQQVE
-2732 EGLESEQQ
+2732 EGDQSQQ

-2799 PTTTL
+2799 PTTTV
-2804 LPTRRAQTPPVSSL
+2804 LPARRAQTPPISSL

-2824 EVGRRQSLTSPDTQ
+2824 EVGRRQSLTSPDSQ
-2838 GSRPTNR
+2838 SARPTNR
-2845 TGTSMSDPSSRLSTS
+2845 TALSDPSSRLSTS

-2874 FSLRQIT
+2874 FSLRQIA
-2881 KALEATGTRG
+2881 KAMEATGARG

-2903 WMIEHPGTEEEESH
+2903 WMIEHPGNEDDEEPQPDVTADVRHGAVVS
-2917 PGGGGSDSS
+2917 GS
-2926 SCPGATA
+2926 
-2933 SGGGKSLDRSYL
+2933 GGKSGDHCYL
-2945 HSPGDIPSADAA
+2945 QSPGDIPSVDATEM
-2957 DLEEGFSESPEG
+2957 EEGFSESP
-2969 LDQDSASASSGP
+2969 DNMDHTDNAASASGP
-2981 TPRGRSAVSRKH
+2981 PSRSRSSVTRRHK
-2993 RFDLA
+2993 FDLA

-3015 HRSQSRREG
+3015 HRNQSRREG
-3024 GALPQDPGTLYDFN
+3024 ISLQQDPGALYDFN
-3038 LDEELEMDLDE
+3038 LDEELEIDLDDE
-3049 ETMEAMFGQDLA
+3049 AMEAMFGQDLA
-3061 SDSDILGMWIPEVLD
+3061 SDNDILGMWIPE
-3076 WPTWHVCETEERDEV
+3076 HVCESEDREEV
-3091 VVCELCEASV
+3091 VVCELCESSV
-3101 ANFNQHMKKT
+3101 VSFNQHMKRN

-3144 YYLLCGSCRDRYLA
+3144 YYLLCGVCREKYLA
-3158 VKSKARAPMTE
+3158 LKSKSKTSTSE
-3169 RSVPGKR
+3169 R
-3176 YKGQAPDLL
+3176 YKGQAPDLI

-3202 EDDKLTGEEEFEL
+3202 EDEKLTGEEEFEL
-3215 LVGPLGLSERRLVPE
+3215 LAGPLGLNDRRIVPE
-3230 AVQFPDSDPLGASV
+3230 PVQFPDSDPLGASV

-3250 NSMEETLLQIGC
+3250 NSMEETLMQI
-3262 QGSVEKSSSGRV
+3262 
-3274 TLGEQAASLQNP
+3274 
-3286 HDRITALRRVTAAAQ
+3286 
-3301 VLLARTMVMRALSLL
+3301 
-3316 SVSGSSCSLAAGL
+3316 
-3329 ESLGLTDIRT
+3329 
-3339 LVRLMCLSAAGRAG
+3339 
-3353 LSSSPVAG
+3353 
-3361 SGSLERPRGST
+3361 
-3372 KASKPMS
+3372 
-3379 CLAYLSTAVGCLA
+3379 
-3392 SNSPSAA
+3392 
-3399 KLLVQLCTQ
+3399 
-3408 NLISAATG
+3408 ATG
-3416 MNLTTVDDPIQRKF
+3416 VNLTTVDDPIQRKF
-3430 LPSFLRGVAEEN
+3430 LPSFLRGIAEEN

-3453 QALVALLADKGARLG
+3453 QALVALLADKGAKLR
-3468 PNYDKTDT
+3468 PNYDKAEF
-3476 EKRAGLI
+3476 EKK
-3483 AHLYAHPSY
+3483 
-3492 NPTAV
+3492 

-3509 CLSSRLSSGHRQWA
+3509 CLSSRLSSQHRQWA

-3538 QSRPQTFA
+3538 QTIPQTLA
-3546 DMAGDLRKC
+3546 DMGGDLRKC
-3555 SSVKLEAHQSRVITC
+3555 SFIKLEAHQKQVMTC
-3570 GWCSK
+3570 VWCNK
-3575 KGLLATSGNDGTVR
+3575 KGLLATSGNDGTIR
-3589 VWNVTKNQY
+3589 VWNVTKKQY
-3598 TLQQTCIFNRA
+3598 SLQQTCVLNKL
-3609 EDSPDE
+3609 EGDSE
-3615 GGQCLGSPGDPSLSP
+3615 ESLGSPSDLSLS
-3630 LVWSVTGRFLA
+3630 LICWSISGKYLA
-3641 AAMEKMVNIWQVNGG
+3641 GATEKMVNIWQVNGG
-3656 KGLLDVQP
+3656 KGLLDLQP

-3671 WPEGEAVSLWCGE
+3671 WPEEGPAAAWKGE
-3684 PKDVLLVGRMDGSLG
+3684 LLLIGRMDGSLG
-3699 LLEVHDG
+3699 LIEVVDIS
-3706 CTMHRTELEH
+3706 TMHRIELEH
-3716 CYRKDVAVMHIAW
+3716 CYRKDVSVTCLAW
-3729 YSEDRPFAV
+3729 FSEDKPFAV
-3738 GYADGKLLIGTRE
+3738 GYSDGKLLIGTKE
-3751 PLEKGAIVVI
+3751 PLEKGEIVLI
-3761 DGHKESITSMK
+3761 DAHKDTIVSMK
-3772 WSPSGQILL
+3772 WDPTGKILL
-3781 TCAKEDL
+3781 TCAKEEV
-3788 VKLWSSPG
+3788 VKLWAYMGG
-3796 SRSSPGA
+3796 S
-3803 GWRCLLSI
+3803 WRRLHSLP
-3811 AHPAQVNGVAW
+3811 HPAFVNGIAW
-3822 CGLIGQGVRPLN
+3822 CGLPGKGPKLQLL
-3834 MLATCCQ
+3834 LATGCH
-3841 NGLVSVWTVPQDASS
+3841 NGLVCVWTVPQDVAVTLQASS
-3856 FPESTGSEG
+3856 AYSEG
-3865 WRENEPKNKRKQ
+3865 WWDQETSAQVGGVGIAFKKFFACSEVEKEDGYRK
-3877 QSSSGPAGGAVCVF
+3877 AVEAKCVF

-3916 MGGLMNIWSLR
+3916 LGGLMNIWSLR
-3927 DGSVLQTVIAGS
+3927 DVM
-3939 GAIQNIVWIPDVG
+3939 
-3952 VAVCSNRSKDV
+3952 
-3963 LVVNCS
+3963 VVNCTS
-3969 TDFMSSNHV
+3969 EWISSNHI
-3978 LATCRSAL
+3978 LATCRTAL
-3986 KKQGVLGLN
+3986 KQQGVLGLN
-3995 MAPCMRAFLERLPV
+3995 MAPCMRAFLERLPI

-4018 KPHVVCGEQL
+4018 K
-4028 VHSPYMQC
+4028 
-4036 LASLA
+4036 
-4041 VGLHLDQ
+4041 
-4048 LLCSPPVPPH
+4048 
-4058 LRLCPLE
+4058 
-4065 PGASTWSPSEW
+4065 
-4076 AWLDCFS
+4076 
-4083 TTVKAAE
+4083 
-4090 ALARGNT
+4090 
-4097 FPEAFAVP
+4097 
-4105 DLEPV
+4105 
-4110 PKEEVALVMDNSKW
+4110 DNSKW
-4124 GSGMDEQIMS
+4124 INGMDEQIMS
-4134 WATSRPEDWHLGGRC
+4134 WATSRPE
-4149 DVFLWGAG
+4149 
-4157 RHGQLAEAGRNLLVP
+4157 
-4172 TIAPSFSQAQ
+4172 
-4182 QVVCGQNCTF
+4182 VVCGQNCTF

-4218 LHVITVISALQGFVV
+4218 LHVLTVISALQGFVV

-4298 AVVTADGKLFSFG
+4298 AVVTADGKLFTFG

-4326 KLPERVTALEGYQVG
+4326 KLPERVTALEGYQIG
-4341 QVACGLNHTLAVSA
+4341 QACLSKTGNVACGLNHTVAVSA
-4355 DGMIVWAFGDGDYGK
+4355 DGSMVWAFGDGDYGK

-4382 QKVDVLCGIGIKKV
+4382 QKVDILCGIGIKKV
-4396 SCGTQFSVALGRD
+4396 ACGTQFSVALTKD
-4409 GNVYTF
+4409 GHVYTF

-4431 NRPQVVPAL
+4431 NRPQQVPVL
-4440 SGVFIEDVAV
+4440 SGVFIEDIAV
-4450 GAEHTLVLSS
+4450 GAEHTLALSS
-4460 TGEVYTWGTNSE
+4460 TGDVYAWGSNSE

-4484 EPTLVTSLQGKNV
+4484 EPTLITVLQGKNIR
-4497 NQISAGRCHS
+4497 QISAGRCHS
-4507 AAWTAPSAPPR
+4507 AAWTAPPVPPR
-4518 APGSSVP
+4518 APGVSVP
-4525 LQLGLPVAVP
+4525 LQLGLPDAIP
-4535 PQYSSL
+4535 PQYGAL
-4541 REVSMEVVRARL
+4541 KEVSIHTVRARL

-4571 LSPNNQSCMSHYNA
+4571 LSPNNQNSTSHYNA

-4703 NASAEVGYNRDR
+4703 NATAEVGYNRDR
-4715 FLLSPSACLEEHL
+4715 FLFNPSACLDEHL
-4728 LQFKFL
+4728 MQFKFL

-4751 LAPLVW
+4751 LAPMVW

-4765 TLEDLE
+4765 ILEDLE

-4786 IEDSGITEDNFH
+4786 IEDSGITEENFH

-4827 SFSNRKEYVERA
+4827 TFSNRKEYVERA

-4846 IDRQVAAVR
+4846 MDRQVAAVR
-4855 EGMSWIIP
+4855 EGMSWIVP

-4871 ARQLEQ
+4871 AKQLEQ
-4877 MVCGMPEICVEV
+4877 MVCGMPEISVEV

-4896 REVDEQHTQVQWF
+4896 REVDEQHQLVQWF
-4909 WQTLE
+4909 WHTLE
-4914 DFSNEERVL
+4914 EFSNEERVL

-4952 PHDSLPTSQTCFFQ
+4952 PYDSLPTSQTCFFQ

-4975 AVMAERLRYAI
+4975 LIMAERLRYAI

>member
-15 HLNAS
+15 HLNSS
-20 WITEDSESIATREGV
+20 WITEDSESIATRDGV
-35 SVLYSKLLTN
+35 SVLYSKLLAN
-45 KEAVLLP
+45 KEVVLLP

-95 SDSPFAG
+95 SDSPFAA
-102 ALRKRLLVLQ
+102 ALRKRVLVLQ

-133 SPENSSGSADSH
+133 SPENSSGSADLH

-177 WVMPPPGPGG
+177 WMMPPPPGPGG
-187 PNLCNDVIHTAIDV
+187 GPGGNINLCNDVIHTAIDV

-228 TFLKGVTMPNTGA
+228 TFLKGVTMPNSGA
-241 DVLGRRLASELL
+241 DILGRRLASELL
-253 LGLAAQRG
+253 LGLASQRG

-276 SAVVTAMDEGEKG
+276 SAVVSTMEQSKV
-289 KMAALS
+289 LQS
-295 QEGLMGYDCFMNILM
+295 QEGLIGYDCFMNILM
-310 QMRRSLGSSADR
+310 QMRRSLGSTADR

-329 RTSDGL
+329 RTPDGL

-343 CLLEEVC
+343 CLFEEVC
-350 RMASDYSRTCASP
+350 RMASDYSRTCVSP
-363 DSVQT
+363 DNIQT
-368 GEVPAVSETC
+368 GEAPVVSETC

-401 PKLAPSFADAQ
+401 PKLAASFADAQ

-505 YPKLIQGPLQGKAV
+505 YPKLIQGPLQGKVV

-556 RNIPTLVKDISNVGD
+556 RNIPTLVKDISNVGE

-612 VVESLQGMFIRKVC
+612 VVEALQGMFIRKVC

-658 ALRPKLTEELATT
+658 ALRPKLIEELATT

-727 QVSAGTSHSL
+727 QISAGTSHSL

-764 SHLRSFLEHYCD
+764 SHLRSFLERYCD
-776 GINSEV
+776 GINSDV

-826 PLRNLLFRLMDSSV
+826 PLRNLLFRLMDASV
-840 PDEIQEAVMETLSVG
+840 PDEIQEAVIETLSVG

-882 NLSKGQ
+882 SLSKGQ

-905 ASLLGYSCP
+905 ASLLGYSSP
-914 PDSTETL
+914 ADVPDAP
-921 ASSNVG
+921 ASG
-927 FGLPLDPPY
+927 PAYPDPTY
-936 GAPGTNPDTHLA
+936 GTTGAHPDTHLA

-961 YTDQAFGELEK
+961 YTDQALGELEK
-972 NSDKVLQGTSSSD
+972 NSDKLQQRTSSSD
-985 SSQPAHLHELLC
+985 SSQPAHLHQLLC

-1008 INCVTEN
+1008 ISAVTEN
-1015 SSSVSLLHKH
+1015 SSSVALLHKH

-1038 RSAILLRESSWN
+1038 RAAALLKESSWN
-1050 GSVREK
+1050 GSIREK
-1056 LRDVIYV
+1056 LQDVIYV

-1069 LCQIVNS
+1069 LCQIINS

-1082 SVARPLLSFLL
+1082 PVVRSLLSHLL

-1104 LLPAATPLEDQ
+1104 LLPAASPLEDQ
-1115 ELQWPLHGAPD
+1115 ELQWPLHGTSDFAEPASGMCLPAP
-1126 FVDPAGQPLAQPA
+1126 AL
-1139 QSWVWLVDL
+1139 SWVWLVDL
-1148 ERTAA
+1148 ERTVA

-1160 GGMLQGAPASL
+1160 GGMLQGAPTSL
-1171 EERDTAYWLKTPLFS
+1171 EEQDTAYWLKTPLFS

-1192 LPQLDNCISS
+1192 IPQLDSCIST
-1202 LLEVA
+1202 LLEAA

-1213 QKPFDCPL
+1213 QKPLDCTL
-1221 RPDMSTL
+1221 RPDLSVL

-1235 TKEPT
+1235 SKEPA
-1240 NSLWVNMQDYATSK
+1240 NSLWINMQDYAISK
-1254 DWDNASLSNETLLD
+1254 DWDNASLNNESLLD

-1278 LKHTGLLSQACG
+1278 LKHTGLLGPASG
-1290 EGRYHPCKTLAEVY
+1290 EGRYQPSKSLAEVY

-1316 CKNMELIQTCSS
+1316 CKNMDFIQTRSS

-1334 SDNQDSLEMDPQ
+1334 SDNQDSLDMDPQ

-1361 ERTDREREE
+1361 ERADRERED
-1370 GHQEQDEEEDERE
+1370 GHQDQDDEEEDRE

-1395 FLSAREAARGRER
+1395 FLSAREVARSRDR
-1408 ERASSSAGGG
+1408 ERASSSTGPGSGSGSASRSGAAAAGGG
-1418 LSSGGPRG
+1418 
-1426 GGGGGEDEAAVSHE
+1426 EEEAALSQE
-1440 EQQHLRDGCPG
+1440 ERRGSAG

-1465 VVHRCA
+1465 VIHRCA
-1471 LLVLGVSPVL
+1471 LLLLGVSPVL
-1481 GDLGG
+1481 SELTK
-1486 QDEGHSAP
+1486 QNQEEGPAQSATGA
-1494 QSTSQGQQDA
+1494 QECL
-1504 AGFMTRSES
+1504 GFMTRSES
-1513 LSAETHSVQSSP
+1513 LSAESRSVQSSP

-1545 EGYTL
+1545 ESYSL
-1550 SGRRNVDLDLAFSHK
+1550 SGRRNVDLDLAFSQK
-1565 KRGLLH
+1565 KRGILH
-1571 GSPDSLADSW
+1571 SSPDSLAESW
-1581 FRVKHSRAR
+1581 FRSKLSRQR
-1590 LYGSPLYQS
+1590 SYGSAHS
-1599 YDESDLDLSR
+1599 YEESDLDLNR
-1609 SAGVHALIENIVS
+1609 SLGIHALIDNMVS

-1627 VGNSPAFK
+1627 VGLAPAFK
-1635 EPEEAMST
+1635 EPEEGMAT
-1643 SPQGIILA
+1643 SPQAAILA
-1651 MEQQQNRAE
+1651 MEQQQSRAE

-1681 QAAGGVGGSGTGG
+1681 QPENNERASG
-1694 RPSPSAAFQSSSL
+1694 AFQSSSL

-1719 FGLGTVGA
+1719 FGLGTVGS
-1727 GAMKGESVQLH
+1727 GGLKRESVQLH
-1738 HYQDGV
+1738 HYQDGI
-1744 KAAKRTLQ
+1744 KAAKRSLQ
-1752 MDIQTAVHKIYQQLS
+1752 MEIQTAVHKIYQQLS

-1866 LGPKVVQSLLD
+1866 LSPKVVQSLLD

-1884 NLLSQAGVSLLPA
+1884 NLLSQAGGSRLSA
-1897 SPKKAQDRL
+1897 GKDQEDTKQDGSPDS
-1906 EKETEDGNDAEK
+1906 EK
-1918 KDFRALVRKQH
+1918 KDFRALIRKQH

-1973 SGVPLVGNLR
+1973 SGVPLVGNMR

-1997 ACEASVEDHQMTQV
+1997 ACEANMEDDQLTQV
-2011 VERLFSLLSDCM
+2011 VDRLFSLLSDCM
-2023 WEAPIAQAKHT
+2023 WEAPVAQAKHT
-2034 IQIKEKEQ
+2034 IQMKEKVQ

-2048 EVEEEDENLP
+2048 EAEEEDENLP

-2078 GLTHGSGGKGYGLAS
+2078 GLTHGSGGKGYGLAC

-2145 NLYHNGEQSLTLSS
+2145 NLYHNGEQTLTLSS
-2159 FTQGDYITCV
+2159 FTQGDFITCV

-2231 PVCSPAATV
+2231 PVCSPTATV
-2240 LAEASTQLIRV
+2240 LVEATTQLIRI
-2251 LHRADQWTHC
+2251 LHRTDHWTHR
-2261 INGIMLERLHK
+2261 INKTMIERLHK
-2272 IKPCFRESSGCT
+2272 IKPCFRDA
-2284 AGGGQRLKKSRS
+2284 AGAPRLKKSRS
-2296 VQSREEHDSQR
+2296 VQSREEHDAQRESQEAPGR
-2307 DSPRDQEPQ
+2307 T
-2316 RGEEER
+2316 EEEKGR
-2322 GRQGHGSRQ
+2322 HGRQH
-2331 GHGGLGD
+2331 GLGE
-2338 LSDHHLRTLC
+2338 LSEQHLRSLC
-2348 TEVWPVLAVIGGA
+2348 TDVWPVLAVIGGA
-2361 DAGLRVGGRCIH
+2361 DAGLRVGGRCVH

-2385 VKEGSTSAKVQ
+2385 AKEGSSSAKVQ

-2419 LEPCEPLPFDVARLR
+2419 LEPCEPLPFDVARFR
-2434 GLTASLLL
+2434 GLTAALLL
-2442 DLTYLTSIHEDAGRL
+2442 DLTYLTSIHEETAAKL
-2457 GARRHEKK
+2457 GTRRHEKK
-2465 HRGGPHDNGTTTAN
+2465 HRNAASVGHEPTAAEDKTDGEGHN
-2479 SGDDANS
+2479 RN
-2486 KPGDWE
+2486 E
-2492 QANQHRPTTE
+2492 QKEGASE
-2502 PRDGPAKGTVV
+2502 
-2513 MPTSDLRVSHSLE
+2513 LRVSHSLE
-2526 EVKAHA
+2526 EVKAHL
-2532 APNSKSESEISY
+2532 APNSKSESEISSV
-2544 ALDCQHQGGGA
+2544 AGGA
-2555 LAGGPE
+2555 GGNE
-2561 TLYPAPQA
+2561 TLFSSAQNGGA
-2569 PEGNRRKGHEG
+2569 EAGRKKGHE
-2580 LSHGGRGH
+2580 HGARGH
-2588 DGPPSL
+2588 EPAAIS
-2594 GATQSE
+2594 TQSE

-2608 LYLGAMKAL
+2608 LYLGAMKTL

-2629 LLIPKVQSE
+2629 LLIPKVIPE
-2638 PTPSGHNADLNTG
+2638 AAPSGHNADLNAAAA
-2651 PTCGGGA
+2651 PP

-2710 VSGLLDDQ
+2710 VNGLLEEPS
-2718 GGGGKARPADQECE
+2718 GGKTKLGVRSEP
-2732 EGLESEQQ
+2732 EGEVEGSEGEPL
-2740 AQTPVTTSPSASSTT
+2740 AQTPITTSPSASSTT

-2804 LPTRRAQTPPVSSL
+2804 VPTRRAQTPPVSSL

-2824 EVGRRQSLTSPDTQ
+2824 EVGRRQSLTSPDSQ
-2838 GSRPTNR
+2838 PTRAQNR
-2845 TGTSMSDPSSRLSTS
+2845 AGTSLSDPSSRLSTS

-2874 FSLRQIT
+2874 FTLRQIS
-2881 KALEATGTRG
+2881 KALEATGARG

-2903 WMIEHPGTEEEESH
+2903 WMIEHPGTDDERDEPHARSAAL
-2917 PGGGGSDSS
+2917 GGDGSDS

-2933 SGGGKSLDRSYL
+2933 SAGGKSLDRSYL
-2945 HSPGDIPSADAA
+2945 CSPGDIASADASEM
-2957 DLEEGFSESPEG
+2957 EEGFSESPEG
-2969 LDQDSASASSGP
+2969 LEQDGGSASSGAP
-2981 TPRGRSAVSRKH
+2981 LRGRSAAGRKH

-3015 HRSQSRREG
+3015 HHSQSRRDVSS
-3024 GALPQDPGTLYDFN
+3024 LQQQPDPGALYDFN

-3061 SDSDILGMWIPEVLD
+3061 SDTDILGMWIPEVLD
-3076 WPTWHVCETEERDEV
+3076 WPTWHVCEADDRDEV
-3091 VVCELCEASV
+3091 VVCELCEANV
-3101 ANFNQHMKKT
+3101 ANFNQHMKKS

-3144 YYLLCGSCRDRYLA
+3144 YYLLCGSCREKYLA
-3158 VKSKARAPMTE
+3158 IKSKAR
-3169 RSVPGKR
+3169 VPAVER

-3215 LVGPLGLSERRLVPE
+3215 LSGPLGLSERRVVPE
-3230 AVQFPDSDPLGASV
+3230 PVQFPDSDPLGASV

-3262 QGSVEKSSSGRV
+3262 QTSVDKSSSGRM
-3274 TLGEQAASLQNP
+3274 TLGEQAAALQNP
-3286 HDRITALRRVTAAAQ
+3286 HDRVMALRRVTAAAQ

-3339 LVRLMCLSAAGRAG
+3339 LVRLMCLAAAGRAG
-3353 LSSSPVAG
+3353 LSTSPAAAAG
-3361 SGSLERPRGST
+3361 HSERPRGSS
-3372 KASKPMS
+3372 KASKPIS

-3392 SNSPSAA
+3392 SNSPNAA

-3442 KLVTSPNFVVT
+3442 KLITSPNFVVT
-3453 QALVALLADKGARLG
+3453 QALVALLADKGARLR
-3468 PNYDKTDT
+3468 PVYDKADL
-3476 EKRAGLI
+3476 EKR
-3483 AHLYAHPSY
+3483 
-3492 NPTAV
+3492 

-3509 CLSSRLSSGHRQWA
+3509 CLSSRLSSQHRQWA

-3538 QSRPQTFA
+3538 QNRPQTFA

-3555 SSVKLEAHQSRVITC
+3555 SFIKLEAHQSRVITC

-3598 TLQQTCIFNRA
+3598 TLQQTCVFNK
-3609 EDSPDE
+3609 EDGPSED
-3615 GGQCLGSPGDPSLSP
+3615 GMSGLGSPSDPCLSP
-3630 LVWSVTGRFLA
+3630 LAWSVTGKYLA
-3641 AAMEKMVNIWQVNGG
+3641 SAMEKLVNIWQVNGG

-3671 WPEGEAVSLWCGE
+3671 WPEEEVESLWCGE
-3684 PKDVLLVGRMDGSLG
+3684 PKDMLLVGRMDGSLG
-3699 LLEVHDG
+3699 LIEVLDA
-3706 CTMHRTELEH
+3706 TDMHRSELEH

-3729 YSEDRPFAV
+3729 HSEDRPFAV
-3738 GYADGKLLIGTRE
+3738 GYADGKLLIGSKE
-3751 PLEKGAIVVI
+3751 PLEKAAIVVI
-3761 DGHKESITSMK
+3761 DAHKESITCMK

-3781 TCAKEDL
+3781 TCAKEDT
-3788 VKLWSSPG
+3788 VKLWATLDCDSGQG
-3796 SRSSPGA
+3796 S
-3803 GWRCLLSI
+3803 GWRCLQSLR
-3811 AHPAQVNGVAW
+3811 HPSLVNGVAW
-3822 CGLIGQGVRPLN
+3822 CGLPGRGPKPLS
-3834 MLATCCQ
+3834 MLAVCCQ
-3841 NGLVSVWTVPQDASS
+3841 NGLVSVWTVPQEICG
-3856 FPESTGSEG
+3856 FPESRLSDSEG
-3865 WRENEPKNKRKQ
+3865 LWENDAKARTV
-3877 QSSSGPAGGAVCVF
+3877 SSRWAEGRAVCVF
-3891 QLRGH
+3891 QLKGH
-3896 ITPVRTVAFS
+3896 ITPVRTLAFS
-3906 PDGLALVSGG
+3906 PDGLALASGG
-3916 MGGLMNIWSLR
+3916 VGGLMNIWSLR
-3927 DGSVLQTVIAGS
+3927 DGSVLQTVVAGS

-3963 LVVNCS
+3963 LVVSCS
-3969 TDFMSSNHV
+3969 KEFMASNHV
-3978 LATCRSAL
+3978 LATCRTAL
-3986 KKQGVLGLN
+3986 KKQGVAGLN

-4048 LLCSPPVPPH
+4048 LLCCPPAPPH
-4058 LRLCPLE
+4058 LRHLP
-4065 PGASTWSPSEW
+4065 PDSGTAVWSASEW

-4083 TTVKAAE
+4083 TTIKAAE
-4090 ALARGNT
+4090 ALARGAT
-4097 FPEAFAVP
+4097 FPDSFCVP

-4110 PKEEVALVMDNSKW
+4110 PKEEMVLVMDNGKW
-4124 GSGMDEQIMS
+4124 ASGMDEQIMS
-4134 WATSRPEDWHLGGRC
+4134 WATSRPEDWHLGGKC

-4157 RHGQLAEAGRNLLVP
+4157 RHGQLAEAGRNILVP
-4172 TIAPSFSQAQ
+4172 MSAPSFSQAQ

-4192 VIQANGTV
+4192 VIQPNGSV

-4218 LHVITVISALQGFVV
+4218 LHVLTIISALQGFVV

-4298 AVVTADGKLFSFG
+4298 AVVTADGKLFTFG

-4326 KLPERVTALEGYQVG
+4326 KLPEKVTALEGYQVG
-4341 QVACGLNHTLAVSA
+4341 QVACGLNHTLVVSA
-4355 DGMIVWAFGDGDYGK
+4355 DGTMVWAFGDGDYGK

-4382 QKVDVLCGIGIKKV
+4382 QKVDVLCGLGIKKV
-4396 SCGTQFSVALGRD
+4396 ACGTQFSVALTKD
-4409 GNVYTF
+4409 GKVYTF

-4431 NRPQVVPAL
+4431 NRPQQVPSL
-4440 SGVFIEDVAV
+4440 SGIHIQDVAV

-4460 TGEVYTWGTNSE
+4460 TGDVYAWGSNSE

-4484 EPTLVTSLQGKNV
+4484 EPTLVAALQGKNI

-4507 AAWTAPSAPPR
+4507 AAWTAPCVPPR

-4525 LQLGLPVAVP
+4525 LQLGLPLVVP
-4535 PQYSSL
+4535 PQYGGL
-4541 REVSMEVVRARL
+4541 KEVSMEAVRARL

-4571 LSPNNQSCMSHYNA
+4571 LSPNNQSCTSHYNA

-4715 FLLSPSACLEEHL
+4715 FLFNPSACLDEHM

-4765 TLEDLE
+4765 QLEDLE

-4781 NSILH
+4781 KSILH
-4786 IEDSGITEDNFH
+4786 IEDSGITEESFH

-4827 SFSNRKEYVERA
+4827 TFSNRKEYVERA

-4855 EGMSWIIP
+4855 EGMSWIVP

-4871 ARQLEQ
+4871 AKQLEQ
-4877 MVCGMPEICVEV
+4877 MVCGMPEICCDV

-4896 REVDEQHTQVQWF
+4896 REVDEQHALVQWF

-4914 DFSNEERVL
+4914 EFSNEERVL

-4952 PHDSLPTSQTCFFQ
+4952 PYDSLPTSQTCFFQ

>member
-15 HLNAS
+15 HLNSS

-35 SVLYSKLLTN
+35 SILYSKLVSS
-45 KEAVLLP
+45 KEVVPLP

-95 SDSPFAG
+95 SDSPFA
-102 ALRKRLLVLQ
+102 ASLRKRLLVLQ
-112 RIFYALSNKYHD
+112 RVFYALSNKYHD

-133 SPENSSGSADSH
+133 SPESSSGATDIH

-177 WVMPPPGPGG
+177 WLVPSTAPGL
-187 PNLCNDVIHTAIDV
+187 NLCNDVIHTAIDV
-201 VSSLPPLSLANE
+201 ISSLPPLSLANE
-213 SKIPP
+213 SKIPA
-218 MGLDCLAQVT
+218 MGLDCLSQVT
-228 TFLKGVTMPNTGA
+228 TFLKGVTMPNSGA
-241 DVLGRRLASELL
+241 DILGRRLASELL

-276 SAVVTAMDEGEKG
+276 SAVVSTMEKTKLPMSREGMIG
-289 KMAALS
+289 H
-295 QEGLMGYDCFMNILM
+295 DCFMNILL

-329 RTSDGL
+329 RTPDGL

-343 CLLEEVC
+343 CLFEEVC

-363 DSVQT
+363 DSLQSGDAPV
-368 GEVPAVSETC
+368 VSETC

-401 PKLAPSFADAQ
+401 PKLASSFADAQ

-464 KVSSSKGSDG
+464 KISSSKGSDG

-530 AVSEDGELYTWGEGD
+530 AVTEDGELYTWGEGD

-556 RNIPTLVKDISNVGD
+556 RNIPTLVKDISNVGE

-584 DGRTVWSFG
+584 DGRTTWSFG

-612 VVESLQGMFIRKVC
+612 VIEALQGMFIRKVC

-658 ALRPKLTEELATT
+658 ALRPKLIEELATT
-671 RVVDISIGDSH
+671 RIVDLSIGDSH

-712 TKPKKVVGLDGVAIQ
+712 TKPKKVIALDGVACQ
-727 QVSAGTSHSL
+727 QISAGTSHSL

-764 SHLRSFLEHYCD
+764 SHLRSFLEWYCD
-776 GINSEV
+776 GLNSEV

-801 RLLSNHLALALA
+801 KLLSNHLALALA

-840 PDEIQEAVMETLSVG
+840 PDEIQEAVIETLSVG

-882 NLSKGQ
+882 SLTKGQ

-905 ASLLGYSCP
+905 ASLLGYSSP
-914 PDSTETL
+914 PDVEASTTGPNY
-921 ASSNVG
+921 SS
-927 FGLPLDPPY
+927 FPDSSFSSQSSH
-936 GAPGTNPDTHLA
+936 PDTHLA

-972 NSDKVLQGTSSSD
+972 NSDKELLGTSSAEN
-985 SSQPAHLHELLC
+985 SQPAHLHELLC

-1008 INCVTEN
+1008 TNSVSES
-1015 SSSVSLLHKH
+1015 SSSVALLHKH
-1025 LQLLLPHATDIFS
+1025 LQLLLPHAAEIYS
-1038 RSAILLRESSWN
+1038 RSATLLKESSWN
-1050 GSVREK
+1050 GSVRDK
-1056 LRDVIYV
+1056 LQGVLYG

-1069 LCQIVNS
+1069 LCQIINS

-1082 SVARPLLSFLL
+1082 SVARPLLSQLL

-1104 LLPAATPLEDQ
+1104 LLPAAALLEEQ
-1115 ELQWPLHGAPD
+1115 ELQWPLHGTLESADPD
-1126 FVDPAGQPLAQPA
+1126 DLAIPQPA
-1139 QSWVWLVDL
+1139 QPWVWLVDL
-1148 ERTAA
+1148 ERTVA

-1160 GGMLQGAPASL
+1160 GGMLQGPPTSS
-1171 EERDTAYWLKTPLFS
+1171 EEQDTSHWLKTPLFS

-1192 LPQLDNCISS
+1192 LPQLDKCLSS

-1213 QKPFDCPL
+1213 QKPFEYSL
-1221 RPDMSTL
+1221 SAENIML

-1235 TKEPT
+1235 TKEPV
-1240 NSLWVNMQDYATSK
+1240 NALWLKMQDYAVSK
-1254 DWDNASLSNETLLD
+1254 DWDSAILGNETLLD
-1268 TVSRFVLAAL
+1268 TASRFVLAAL
-1278 LKHTGLLSQACG
+1278 LKHTGLLNQVCAES
-1290 EGRYHPCKTLAEVY
+1290 RYQPSKTLAEIY
-1304 RSVYKVRNRLLA
+1304 RCVYKVRNRLLA
-1316 CKNMELIQTCSS
+1316 CKNMELIQTQSPSS
-1328 SRERRI
+1328 ERRL
-1334 SDNQDSLEMDPQ
+1334 SENRDPTDAELQ
-1346 EHSFTRTIDEEAELE
+1346 EQSFTRTIDEEAEMEEQADRDRDEEHPEQEEE
-1361 ERTDREREE
+1361 ER
-1370 GHQEQDEEEDERE
+1370 EQ
-1383 HEVMT
+1383 EVMT

-1395 FLSAREAARGRER
+1395 FLSAREVARGRDR
-1408 ERASSSAGGG
+1408 ERMSSTPGIGNGTVVRLDDPPSQLREERRASTA
-1418 LSSGGPRG
+1418 LT
-1426 GGGGGEDEAAVSHE
+1426 
-1440 EQQHLRDGCPG
+1440 
-1451 LPEGQDLYTAACNS
+1451 EGQDLYTAACNS
-1465 VVHRCA
+1465 VIHRCA
-1471 LLVLGVSPVL
+1471 LLILGVTPVIQEL
-1481 GDLGG
+1481 HQKEDG
-1486 QDEGHSAP
+1486 QMGHSGANE
-1494 QSTSQGQQDA
+1494 GL
-1504 AGFMTRSES
+1504 GFMTRSES
-1513 LSAETHSVQSSP
+1513 LTAESQSVQSS
-1525 SYRLM
+1525 STYKLT

-1545 EGYTL
+1545 EGCAF
-1550 SGRRNVDLDLAFSHK
+1550 SSRRNVDVDLDLASVQR
-1565 KRGLLH
+1565 KRGPAY
-1571 GSPDSLADSW
+1571 SPTDSLRATW
-1581 FRVKHSRAR
+1581 TRLKHSRDR
-1590 LYGSPLYQS
+1590 PYGTSHWYS
-1599 YDESDLDLSR
+1599 TSDFDLNR
-1609 SAGVHALIENIVS
+1609 SLGIHTFIENIVS
-1622 FISGD
+1622 FVSGD
-1627 VGNSPAFK
+1627 VGTSPGFK
-1635 EPEEAMST
+1635 EPEENLS
-1643 SPQGIILA
+1643 SNPQAILIA
-1651 MEQQQNRAE
+1651 MEQQQLRSE

-1669 VVLISGMEEKGS
+1669 LVLLSGMEEKGS
-1681 QAAGGVGGSGTGG
+1681 QLTGSNCLA
-1694 RPSPSAAFQSSSL
+1694 SWFHSASL

-1719 FGLGTVGA
+1719 FGLGTVGNA
-1727 GAMKGESVQLH
+1727 GIKGESVQLH
-1738 HYQDGV
+1738 HYQDGIR
-1744 KAAKRTLQ
+1744 AAKRNIQ
-1752 MDIQTAVHKIYQQLS
+1752 MDIQGAVHKIYQQLS
-1767 VTLERALQAN
+1767 ATLERALQAN
-1777 KHHIEAQQ
+1777 KHHIGAQQ

-1811 LLNVLSQLCGTETML
+1811 LLNVLSQLCGTDTML
-1826 GQPLQLLQK
+1826 GQPLQLVQK

-1845 KVASTRLLQILAIST
+1845 KVASTRLLQILAITT

-1866 LGPKVVQSLLD
+1866 LNPKVVQSLLD

-1884 NLLSQAGVSLLPA
+1884 NLLSQAGVQMPPSHGDGENKL
-1897 SPKKAQDRL
+1897 D
-1906 EKETEDGNDAEK
+1906 ETGDTEDT
-1918 KDFRALVRKQH
+1918 KDLKAILRKQH
-1929 TAELHLGDFLVFLR
+1929 TAELQLGDFLVFLR

-1966 IAAQKCC
+1966 IAAQKYF

-1997 ACEASVEDHQMTQV
+1997 ACESSVEDDQMIQV
-2011 VERLFSLLSDCM
+2011 VEHLFLLISDCM
-2023 WEAPIAQAKHT
+2023 WEAPIAQAKHM

-2042 ELKLQG
+2042 EMKLQKQG

-2067 KAQCCVVENGQ
+2067 KTQCCVVENGQ
-2078 GLTHGSGGKGYGLAS
+2078 VLTHGSGGKGYGLAS
-2093 TGISSGCY
+2093 TGIASGCY

-2145 NLYHNGEQSLTLSS
+2145 NLYHNGEQTLTLFS

-2204 YSSNPGEKVKICDM
+2204 YSSNPGEKLMI
-2218 QMRGTPRDLLPGD
+2218 L
-2231 PVCSPAATV
+2231 
-2240 LAEASTQLIRV
+2240 
-2251 LHRADQWTHC
+2251 
-2261 INGIMLERLHK
+2261 N
-2272 IKPCFRESSGCT
+2272 
-2284 AGGGQRLKKSRS
+2284 RLKEAAR
-2296 VQSREEHDSQR
+2296 
-2307 DSPRDQEPQ
+2307 
-2316 RGEEER
+2316 
-2322 GRQGHGSRQ
+2322 
-2331 GHGGLGD
+2331 
-2338 LSDHHLRTLC
+2338 LSFVYPPL
-2348 TEVWPVLAVIGGA
+2348 
-2361 DAGLRVGGRCIH
+2361 
-2373 KQTGRHATLLGV
+2373 KN
-2385 VKEGSTSAKVQ
+2385 
-2396 WDEAE
+2396 
-2401 ITISFP
+2401 
-2407 TFWSPSDTPLYN
+2407 DTPLYN
-2419 LEPCEPLPFDVARLR
+2419 LEPCDPLPFDVSRFR

-2442 DLTYLTSIHEDAGRL
+2442 DLTYLTGIHEDGAKQS
-2457 GARRHEKK
+2457 ARRHEKK
-2465 HRGGPHDNGTTTAN
+2465 HRHESEERAETEQ
-2479 SGDDANS
+2479 
-2486 KPGDWE
+2486 KPEADLAKE
-2492 QANQHRPTTE
+2492 TNDQRVITQSSE
-2502 PRDGPAKGTVV
+2502 EAKGFMQASVSRSENDISACTMDSVHLSLDSQHHPLEGKRKLHENV
-2513 MPTSDLRVSHSLE
+2513 LRNHDLV
-2526 EVKAHA
+2526 
-2532 APNSKSESEISY
+2532 
-2544 ALDCQHQGGGA
+2544 
-2555 LAGGPE
+2555 
-2561 TLYPAPQA
+2561 
-2569 PEGNRRKGHEG
+2569 
-2580 LSHGGRGH
+2580 
-2588 DGPPSL
+2588 
-2594 GATQSE
+2594 QSE
-2600 IHAVQLSY
+2600 IRAVQLSY
-2608 LYLGAMKAL
+2608 LCLGAMKAL

-2629 LLIPKVQSE
+2629 LLIPKVLTE
-2638 PTPSGHNADLNTG
+2638 NGHNSDCAG
-2651 PTCGGGA
+2651 
-2658 ASPVCQE
+2658 SPVIQDD
-2665 EVEMRAALQFLMR
+2665 VEMRAALQFLMR

-2689 IKRALGLAD
+2689 IKRALGLSD
-2698 LERAQAMIYKLV
+2698 LERAQAMIYKLIV
-2710 VSGLLDDQ
+2710 NSLLDDQ
-2718 GGGGKARPADQECE
+2718 FGGKVKQDVSQQPE
-2732 EGLESEQQ
+2732 EMDAPIQ

-2776 TVPASESPG
+2776 TVPASESPS

-2818 PTSPSD
+2818 PTSPSE
-2824 EVGRRQSLTSPDTQ
+2824 EVGRRQSLTSPESQPTRQ
-2838 GSRPTNR
+2838 TNR
-2845 TGTSMSDPSSRLSTS
+2845 TASSDPSSRLSTS
-2860 PPPPAIAVPLLEMG
+2860 PPPPPIAVPLLEMG

-2881 KALEATGTRG
+2881 KAMEATGARG

-2903 WMIEHPGTEEEESH
+2903 WMIEHPSTEEDDESQSAVT
-2917 PGGGGSDSS
+2917 SDS
-2926 SCPGATA
+2926 CHGATA
-2933 SGGGKSLDRSYL
+2933 SSSSDKSRDQGYFQ
-2945 HSPGDIPSADAA
+2945 SPGEIPAVDATE
-2957 DLEEGFSESPEG
+2957 LEEGFSEGPNR
-2969 LDQDSASASSGP
+2969 LDQEENGSSTNIPSA
-2981 TPRGRSAVSRKH
+2981 RSRSTVTRRQK
-2993 RFDLA
+2993 FELA

-3015 HRSQSRREG
+3015 HRNQSRREG
-3024 GALPQDPGTLYDFN
+3024 TAMPQDPGGLYDFN
-3038 LDEELEMDLDE
+3038 LDEELEIDLDDE
-3049 ETMEAMFGQDLA
+3049 AMEAMFGQDFA

-3076 WPTWHVCETEERDEV
+3076 WPTWHVCESDERDEV
-3091 VVCELCEASV
+3091 VVCELCDANV
-3101 ANFNQHMKKT
+3101 AQFNHHMKRN

-3144 YYLLCGSCRDRYLA
+3144 YYLLCNSCRDKYLA
-3158 VKSKARAPMTE
+3158 MKSKTKAPVSE
-3169 RSVPGKR
+3169 R
-3176 YKGQAPDLL
+3176 YKGQAPDLI
-3185 GKQDSVY
+3185 GKQDSIY

-3202 EDDKLTGEEEFEL
+3202 EDEKLTGEEEFEL
-3215 LVGPLGLSERRLVPE
+3215 LAGPLGLNERRIVPE
-3230 AVQFPDSDPLGASV
+3230 PVQFPDSDPLGASV

-3250 NSMEETLLQIGC
+3250 NSMEETLMQIGC
-3262 QGSVEKSSSGRV
+3262 LGSVDKCSSGRV
-3274 TLGEQAASLQNP
+3274 TLGEQAAALLNP
-3286 HDRITALRRVTAAAQ
+3286 HDRVMALRRVTAAAQ

-3329 ESLGLTDIRT
+3329 ESLGLTDIKT
-3339 LVRLMCLSAAGRAG
+3339 LVRLMCLAAAGRAG
-3353 LSSSPVAG
+3353 LSPSPG
-3361 SGSLERPRGST
+3361 TTSISDRPCGVHS
-3372 KASKPMS
+3372 KANKPIS

-3416 MNLTTVDDPIQRKF
+3416 MNLTTIDDPIQRKF
-3430 LPSFLRGVAEEN
+3430 LPSFLRGIAEEN

-3453 QALVALLADKGARLG
+3453 QALVALLADKGAKLR
-3468 PNYDKTDT
+3468 PTYDKAEM
-3476 EKRAGLI
+3476 EKR
-3483 AHLYAHPSY
+3483 
-3492 NPTAV
+3492 

-3509 CLSSRLSSGHRQWA
+3509 CLSSRLSSQHRQWA

-3538 QSRPQTFA
+3538 QSKPQTYA
-3546 DMAGDLRKC
+3546 DMSGDLRKC
-3555 SSVKLEAHQSRVITC
+3555 SFNKLEAHQNRVITC
-3570 GWCSK
+3570 QWCNK

-3589 VWNVTKNQY
+3589 VWNVTKNHY
-3598 TLQQTCIFNRA
+3598 TLQQTCVFNKTEIIS
-3609 EDSPDE
+3609 EDLGS
-3615 GGQCLGSPGDPSLSP
+3615 LGSPCDPNLSLIC
-3630 LVWSVTGRFLA
+3630 WSVSGKYIA
-3641 AAMEKMVNIWQVNGG
+3641 AALEKVVNIWQVTGG
-3656 KGLLDVQP
+3656 KGLLDIQP

-3671 WPEGEAVSLWCGE
+3671 WPEEGPIASWAGDTLE
-3684 PKDVLLVGRMDGSLG
+3684 VLLVGRMDGSLG
-3699 LLEVHDG
+3699 LIEVVDSS
-3706 CTMHRTELEH
+3706 TMHRLELEH
-3716 CYRKDVAVMHIAW
+3716 CYRKDVAVLAIAW
-3729 YSEDRPFAV
+3729 YSEDKPFAV
-3738 GYADGKLLIGTRE
+3738 GYADGKMLIGTKE
-3751 PLEKGAIVVI
+3751 PLEKGTVVLI
-3761 DGHKESITSMK
+3761 DAYKESITCMK
-3772 WSPSGQILL
+3772 WDPLGLML
-3781 TCAKEDL
+3781 MTCAKENT
-3788 VKLWSSPG
+3788 VKLWSCV
-3796 SRSSPGA
+3796 A
-3803 GWRCLLSI
+3803 GTWHCLHKLS
-3811 AHPAQVNGVAW
+3811 HPALVNDVAW
-3822 CGLIGQGVRPLN
+3822 CSQLGKGFKLQL
-3834 MLATCCQ
+3834 MLASGCQ
-3841 NGLVSVWTVPQDASS
+3841 SGLVCVWTVPQDICKVSQ
-3856 FPESTGSEG
+3856 ST
-3865 WRENEPKNKRKQ
+3865 
-3877 QSSSGPAGGAVCVF
+3877 SSSSDEWWEQESKNRVKSGCKKVGEAECIY
-3891 QLRGH
+3891 QLKGH
-3896 ITPVRTVAFS
+3896 ITPVRTVGFN
-3906 PDGLALVSGG
+3906 PDGLVLVSGG
-3916 MGGLMNIWSLR
+3916 VGGLMNIWSLR
-3927 DGSVLQTVIAGS
+3927 DGSVLQSVVTGS
-3939 GAIQNIVWIPDVG
+3939 GAIQNTAWIPDVG
-3952 VAVCSNRSKDV
+3952 VAACSNRSKDV
-3963 LVVNCS
+3963 LVVNCP
-3969 TDFMSSNHV
+3969 TEWITANHV
-3978 LATCRSAL
+3978 LATCRTSL
-3986 KKQGVLGLN
+3986 KKQGVIGLN
-3995 MAPCMRAFLERLPV
+3995 MAPCMRTFLERLPI

-4018 KPHVVCGEQL
+4018 KPHVLCGDQL

-4041 VGLHLDQ
+4041 VGLQLDR
-4048 LLCSPPVPPH
+4048 LLCNPPVPPH
-4058 LRLCPLE
+4058 HTNCPAD
-4065 PGASTWSPSEW
+4065 PVNWNSSEW
-4076 AWLDCFS
+4076 SWLECFS
-4083 TTVKAAE
+4083 TTIKAAE
-4090 ALARGNT
+4090 ALSKGGQ
-4097 FPEAFAVP
+4097 FPECFTVP

-4110 PKEEVALVMDNSKW
+4110 PEEELSHVMDNSKW
-4124 GSGMDEQIMS
+4124 FTGMDEQIMS
-4134 WATSRPEDWHLGGRC
+4134 WASSRPEDWHLGGKC
-4149 DVFLWGAG
+4149 DVYLWGAG
-4157 RHGQLAEAGRNLLVP
+4157 RHGQLAEAGRNVMVP
-4172 TIAPSFSQAQ
+4172 TVAPSFSQAQ
-4182 QVVCGQNCTF
+4182 QVICGQNCTF

-4200 LACGE
+4200 MACGE

-4218 LHVITVISALQGFVV
+4218 LHVLTVISALQGFVV

-4298 AVVTADGKLFSFG
+4298 AVITADGKLFTFG

-4326 KLPERVTALEGYQVG
+4326 KLPERVAALEGYQVG
-4341 QVACGLNHTLAVSA
+4341 QVACGLNHTLAVST
-4355 DGMIVWAFGDGDYGK
+4355 DGMMVWAFGDGDYGK

-4396 SCGTQFSVALGRD
+4396 ACGTQFSVALSKD
-4409 GNVYTF
+4409 GHVYTF

-4431 NRPQVVPAL
+4431 NRPQLVPAL
-4440 SGVFIEDVAV
+4440 GGVFVEEIVV
-4450 GAEHTLVLSS
+4450 GAEHTMGLSS
-4460 TGEVYTWGTNSE
+4460 PGDVYGWGSNSE

-4484 EPTLVTSLQGKNV
+4484 EPTLVTALQGKNIR
-4497 NQISAGRCHS
+4497 QISAGRCHS
-4507 AAWTAPSAPPR
+4507 VAWTAPPVPPR
-4518 APGSSVP
+4518 APGVSVP
-4525 LQLGLPVAVP
+4525 LQLGLPDSIP

-4541 REVSMEVVRARL
+4541 KETNIEMIRARL

-4571 LSPNNQSCMSHYNA
+4571 LSPNNQNSTSHYNA

-4680 DDTITEMC
+4680 DDTITEIC
-4688 QELETGVVDLLIPSP
+4688 QELEMGIVDLLIPTP
-4703 NASAEVGYNRDR
+4703 NVTAEVGYNRDR
-4715 FLLSPSACLEEHL
+4715 FLLNPSTFSDEHL
-4728 LQFKFL
+4728 MQFKFL

-4751 LAPLVW
+4751 LAPMVW

-4765 TLEDLE
+4765 SLEDLE

-4786 IEDSGITEDNFH
+4786 IEDGGITEENFH

-4827 SFSNRKEYVERA
+4827 TFSNRKEYVDRA

-4871 ARQLEQ
+4871 AKQLEQ
-4877 MVCGMPEICVEV
+4877 MVCGLPEISVEV

-4896 REVDEQHTQVQWF
+4896 REVDEQHQLTQWF

-4914 DFSNEERVL
+4914 EFSNEERVL

-4952 PHDSLPTSQTCFFQ
+4952 PYDSLPTSQTCFFQ

>member
-15 HLNAS
+15 HLNSS
-20 WITEDSESIATREGV
+20 WITEDSESIATRDGV
-35 SVLYSKLLTN
+35 SVLYSKLLAS

-95 SDSPFAG
+95 SDSPFAA
-102 ALRKRLLVLQ
+102 ALRKRVLVLQ

-124 KGKVKQQQH
+124 KGKIKQQQH
-133 SPENSSGSADSH
+133 SPENSSGSADLH

-177 WVMPPPGPGG
+177 WMMPPAPGPGPG
-187 PNLCNDVIHTAIDV
+187 AGGSINLCNDVIHTAIDV

-228 TFLKGVTMPNTGA
+228 SFLKGVTMPNSGA
-241 DVLGRRLASELL
+241 DILGRRLASELL
-253 LGLAAQRG
+253 LGLASQRG

-276 SAVVTAMDEGEKG
+276 SAVVSAMEENK
-289 KMAALS
+289 LS
-295 QEGLMGYDCFMNILM
+295 QEGLIGYDCFMNILM

-329 RTSDGL
+329 RTTDGL

-350 RMASDYSRTCASP
+350 RMASDYSRTCVSP
-363 DSVQT
+363 DSIQT
-368 GEVPAVSETC
+368 GEAAVVSETC

-401 PKLAPSFADAQ
+401 PKLAASFADAQ

-505 YPKLIQGPLQGKAV
+505 YPKLIQGPLQGKVV

-556 RNIPTLVKDISNVGD
+556 RNIPTLVKDVSNVGE

-612 VVESLQGMFIRKVC
+612 VVEALQGMFIRKVC

-658 ALRPKLTEELATT
+658 ALRPKLIEELATT

-712 TKPKKVVGLDGVAIQ
+712 TKPRKVVGLDGVAVQ
-727 QVSAGTSHSL
+727 QISAGTSHSL

-764 SHLRSFLEHYCD
+764 SHLRSFLERYCD

-840 PDEIQEAVMETLSVG
+840 PDEIQEAVIETLSVG

-882 NLSKGQ
+882 SLSKGQ

-905 ASLLGYSCP
+905 ASLLGYSSPADGPEGLC
-914 PDSTETL
+914 SG
-921 ASSNVG
+921 SG
-927 FGLPLDPPY
+927 FGAGFP
-936 GAPGTNPDTHLA
+936 GASDAGAAPAGEGGHPDTHLA

-972 NSDKVLQGTSSSD
+972 NSDKLQQGTSSSD
-985 SSQPAHLHELLC
+985 SSQPAHLHQLLC

-1008 INCVTEN
+1008 INSVTEN
-1015 SSSVSLLHKH
+1015 SSSVALLHKH

-1038 RSAILLRESSWN
+1038 RSAALIEESSWN
-1050 GSVREK
+1050 GSIREK
-1056 LRDVIYV
+1056 LQDVVYV

-1069 LCQIVNS
+1069 LCQIINS

-1082 SVARPLLSFLL
+1082 SVARPLLTHLL

-1104 LLPAATPLEDQ
+1104 LLPAASPLEDQ
-1115 ELQWPLHGAPD
+1115 ELQWPLHGTSDSAE
-1126 FVDPAGQPLAQPA
+1126 PASGTSLPQLALC
-1139 QSWVWLVDL
+1139 WVWLVDL
-1148 ERTAA
+1148 ERTVA

-1160 GGMLQGAPASL
+1160 GGMLQGSPTSL
-1171 EERDTAYWLKTPLFS
+1171 EEQDTAYWLKTPLFS
-1186 NGLEMD
+1186 NGLEVD
-1192 LPQLDNCISS
+1192 IPQLDSSISS
-1202 LLEVA
+1202 LLEAA
-1207 LSGNEE
+1207 LSGDEE
-1213 QKPFDCPL
+1213 QKPLDSTL
-1221 RPDMSTL
+1221 RPDLSVL
-1228 VDLALGS
+1228 VDLALCS
-1235 TKEPT
+1235 TKEPA
-1240 NSLWVNMQDYATSK
+1240 NSLWINMQDYGMSK
-1254 DWDNASLSNETLLD
+1254 DWDNASLSNESLLD

-1278 LKHTGLLSQACG
+1278 LKHTGLLDQACG
-1290 EGRYHPCKTLAEVY
+1290 EGRYQPSKTLAEVY

-1316 CKNMELIQTCSS
+1316 CKNMDFIQTRSS

-1334 SDNQDSLEMDPQ
+1334 SDNQDSLDLDPQ

-1361 ERTDREREE
+1361 ERADREREE
-1370 GHQEQDEEEDERE
+1370 GHQEQDDEEDDRE

-1388 AGKIFQC
+1388 AGTREV
-1395 FLSAREAARGRER
+1395 ARSRDR
-1408 ERASSSAGGG
+1408 ERASSSTG
-1418 LSSGGPRG
+1418 LCSGSASRSGGV
-1426 GGGGGEDEAAVSHE
+1426 GGGEEDAVPSQE
-1440 EQQHLRDGCPG
+1440 GRRGSSG

-1465 VVHRCA
+1465 VIHRCA
-1471 LLVLGVSPVL
+1471 LLLLGVSPVL
-1481 GDLGG
+1481 NQEEG
-1486 QDEGHSAP
+1486 QNQSATGTPEGLS
-1494 QSTSQGQQDA
+1494 
-1504 AGFMTRSES
+1504 FMTRSES
-1513 LSAETHSVQSSP
+1513 LSAESRSVQSGP
-1525 SYRLM
+1525 GCRL
-1530 KSRSESDLSQ
+1530 KSRSESDISQ

-1545 EGYTL
+1545 EGCSL
-1550 SGRRNVDLDLAFSHK
+1550 SGRRNVDPDLAFSHK

-1571 GSPDSLADSW
+1571 GSPDSLAESW
-1581 FRVKHSRAR
+1581 SRAKLSR
-1590 LYGSPLYQS
+1590 KRSYGSALFYE
-1599 YDESDLDLSR
+1599 ESELELSR
-1609 SAGVHALIENIVS
+1609 SLGVHALIDNTVS

-1627 VGNSPAFK
+1627 VGLAPAFK
-1635 EPEEAMST
+1635 EPEESMCT
-1643 SPQGIILA
+1643 SPQATILA
-1651 MEQQQNRAE
+1651 MEQQQSRAQ

-1669 VVLISGMEEKGS
+1669 VVLITSMEEKGS
-1681 QAAGGVGGSGTGG
+1681 QLGSVERPGG
-1694 RPSPSAAFQSSSL
+1694 AFQSSSL

-1727 GAMKGESVQLH
+1727 GGLKRESVQLH

-1744 KAAKRTLQ
+1744 KAAKRSLQ
-1752 MDIQTAVHKIYQQLS
+1752 MEIQTAVHKIYQQLS

-1811 LLNVLSQLCGTETML
+1811 LLSVLSQLCGTETML

-1884 NLLSQAGVSLLPA
+1884 NLLSQAGGSLL
-1897 SPKKAQDRL
+1897 SSGKEQDDSKEEDAADS
-1906 EKETEDGNDAEK
+1906 EKRDL
-1918 KDFRALVRKQH
+1918 RALIRRQH

-1948 KAIQSKM
+1948 KAIQSQM

-1997 ACEASVEDHQMTQV
+1997 ACEADMEDEQTTQV
-2011 VERLFSLLSDCM
+2011 VERLFALLSDCM
-2023 WEAPIAQAKHT
+2023 WEAPVAQAKHSV
-2034 IQIKEKEQ
+2034 QVKEKVQ
-2042 ELKLQG
+2042 ELKLQQG
-2048 EVEEEDENLP
+2048 ESEEEDENLP

-2093 TGISSGCY
+2093 TGVSSGCY

-2145 NLYHNGEQSLTLSS
+2145 NLYHNGEQTLTLSS
-2159 FTQGDYITCV
+2159 FTQGDFITCV
-2169 LDMEARTISFGK
+2169 LDMEARTVSFGK

-2194 ATELYPCVMF
+2194 ATELFPCVMF

-2231 PVCSPAATV
+2231 PVCSPTATV
-2240 LAEASTQLIRV
+2240 LAEATTQLIRI
-2251 LHRADQWTHC
+2251 LHRTELWTHC
-2261 INGIMLERLHK
+2261 INRTMTERLHK
-2272 IKPCFRESSGCT
+2272 IKPCFREAAGGGG

-2296 VQSREEHDSQR
+2296 VQSREEHEAQR
-2307 DSPRDQEPQ
+2307 EIQETPV
-2316 RGEEER
+2316 RTEEER
-2322 GRQGHGSRQ
+2322 AGRHGRQH
-2331 GHGGLGD
+2331 GLGE
-2338 LSDHHLRTLC
+2338 LSELHLRTLC

-2361 DAGLRVGGRCIH
+2361 DAGLRVGGRCVH

-2419 LEPCEPLPFDVARLR
+2419 LEPCEPLPFDVARFR

-2442 DLTYLTSIHEDAGRL
+2442 DLTFLTSIHEEAAAKL
-2457 GARRHEKK
+2457 GARRHDKK
-2465 HRGGPHDNGTTTAN
+2465 HRGAATPGPEPPAHDDKAE
-2479 SGDDANS
+2479 SQEQREP
-2486 KPGDWE
+2486 PGS
-2492 QANQHRPTTE
+2492 A
-2502 PRDGPAKGTVV
+2502 
-2513 MPTSDLRVSHSLE
+2513 TSDLRVSHSLD
-2526 EVKAHA
+2526 EVKAHV
-2532 APNSKSESEISY
+2532 APNSKSESEISSAVGGND
-2544 ALDCQHQGGGA
+2544 ALFATPPHAPAEGG
-2555 LAGGPE
+2555 
-2561 TLYPAPQA
+2561 
-2569 PEGNRRKGHEG
+2569 RKKGHE
-2580 LSHGGRGH
+2580 HGPRAH
-2588 DGPPSL
+2588 EA

-2629 LLIPKVQSE
+2629 LLIPKVIPE
-2638 PTPSGHNADLNTG
+2638 AAASGHNADLN
-2651 PTCGGGA
+2651 A
-2658 ASPVCQE
+2658 AAATSPVCQE
-2665 EVEMRAALQFLMR
+2665 EAEMRAALQFLMR

-2698 LERAQAMIYKLV
+2698 LERAQAMVYKLV
-2710 VSGLLDDQ
+2710 VNGLLEEPN
-2718 GGGGKARPADQECE
+2718 GGKARTGVRSEP
-2732 EGLESEQQ
+2732 EGEGDGPEGEQL

-2776 TVPASESPG
+2776 TAPASESPG

-2799 PTTTL
+2799 PTTSL
-2804 LPTRRAQTPPVSSL
+2804 APSRRAQTPPVSSL
-2818 PTSPSD
+2818 PTSPSE
-2824 EVGRRQSLTSPDTQ
+2824 EVGRRQSLTSPDSQ
-2838 GSRPTNR
+2838 PSRPQNR
-2845 TGTSMSDPSSRLSTS
+2845 TGTSLSDPSSRLSTS

-2881 KALEATGTRG
+2881 KALEATGARG

-2903 WMIEHPGTEEEESH
+2903 WMIEHPGTDDEHDEPH
-2917 PGGGGSDSS
+2917 ARGGGGGGGGGGVEVVVGGDGSDS
-2926 SCPGATA
+2926 SCPGAMA
-2933 SGGGKSLDRSYL
+2933 SSGGKSLERSPYL
-2945 HSPGDIPSADAA
+2945 CSPGDIADASEM
-2957 DLEEGFSESPEG
+2957 EEGFSESPEG
-2969 LDQDSASASSGP
+2969 LDQDASGGGP
-2981 TPRGRSAVSRKH
+2981 LRGRSAAGRKH

-3015 HRSQSRREG
+3015 HHSQSRREV
-3024 GALPQDPGTLYDFN
+3024 ASLQQQQQQQQQQQDPGALYDFN

-3061 SDSDILGMWIPEVLD
+3061 SDTDILGMWIPEVLD
-3076 WPTWHVCETEERDEV
+3076 WPTWHVCETDDRDEV
-3091 VVCELCEASV
+3091 VVCELCEANV
-3101 ANFNQHMKKT
+3101 ANFNQHMKKS

-3144 YYLLCGSCRDRYLA
+3144 YYLLCGGCREKYLA
-3158 VKSKARAPMTE
+3158 IKSKAK
-3169 RSVPGKR
+3169 VPVVER

-3202 EDDKLTGEEEFEL
+3202 EDEKLTGEEEFEL
-3215 LVGPLGLSERRLVPE
+3215 LAGPLGLSERRLVPE

-3244 AMVTAT
+3244 AMVTAS

-3262 QGSVEKSSSGRV
+3262 QTSVDKSSSGRV
-3274 TLGEQAASLQNP
+3274 TLGEQAAALQNP
-3286 HDRITALRRVTAAAQ
+3286 HDRVMALRRVTAAAQ

-3339 LVRLMCLSAAGRAG
+3339 LVRLMCLAAAGRAG
-3353 LSSSPVAG
+3353 LSTSSTSG
-3361 SGSLERPRGST
+3361 SGHADRPRGAA
-3372 KASKPMS
+3372 KASKPIS
-3379 CLAYLSTAVGCLA
+3379 SLAYLSTAVGCLA
-3392 SNSPSAA
+3392 SNGPNAA

-3453 QALVALLADKGARLG
+3453 QALVALLADKGARLR
-3468 PNYDKTDT
+3468 PACDKADT

-3483 AHLYAHPSY
+3483 AHLYAHPSH
-3492 NPTAV
+3492 NPLAV

-3509 CLSSRLSSGHRQWA
+3509 CLSSRLSSQHRQWA

-3538 QSRPQTFA
+3538 NHTRPQSFA
-3546 DMAGDLRKC
+3546 DLAGDLRRC

-3570 GWCSK
+3570 RWCSK

-3589 VWNVTKNQY
+3589 MWNVTKNQY
-3598 TLQQTCIFNRA
+3598 ALQQTCIFNKDDGSS
-3609 EDSPDE
+3609 EDGTS
-3615 GGQCLGSPGDPSLSP
+3615 GLGSPSDPCMSP
-3630 LVWSVTGRFLA
+3630 LAWSVTGKYLA
-3641 AAMEKMVNIWQVNGG
+3641 SAMEKLVNIWQVNGG

-3671 WPEGEAVSLWCGE
+3671 WPREEAESLWCGE
-3684 PKDVLLVGRMDGSLG
+3684 PRDVLLVGRMDGSLG
-3699 LLEVHDG
+3699 LIEVLDSSS
-3706 CTMHRTELEH
+3706 MQRTELEH

-3729 YSEDRPFAV
+3729 YSENKPFAV
-3738 GYADGKLLIGTRE
+3738 GYADGKLLIGSKE
-3751 PLEKGAIVVI
+3751 PLEKGAVVVI
-3761 DGHKESITSMK
+3761 DAHKEAISSMK
-3772 WSPSGQILL
+3772 WSPDGHVLL
-3781 TCAKEDL
+3781 TCAKEET
-3788 VKLWSSPG
+3788 VKLWAGPDPLRHSQSA
-3796 SRSSPGA
+3796 S
-3803 GWRCLLSI
+3803 GWRCLQSLR
-3811 AHPAQVNGVAW
+3811 HPSQVNGVAW
-3822 CGLIGQGVRPLN
+3822 CGQLGRGPRPLS
-3834 MLATCCQ
+3834 MLAICCQ
-3841 NGLVSVWTVPQDASS
+3841 NGHVSVWTVPQNTSS
-3856 FPESTGSEG
+3856 FPDSSSSESEG
-3865 WRENEPKNKRKQ
+3865 WWENEAKPKFM
-3877 QSSSGPAGGAVCVF
+3877 SSRWSGKGAACVF
-3891 QLRGH
+3891 QLKGH
-3896 ITPVRTVAFS
+3896 ITPVRTLAFS
-3906 PDGLALVSGG
+3906 PDGLALATGG
-3916 MGGLMNIWSLR
+3916 VGGLMNIWSLR
-3927 DGSVLQTVIAGS
+3927 DGSVLQTVVAGS
-3939 GAIQNIVWIPDVG
+3939 GAIHNIVWIPDVG

-3969 TDFMSSNHV
+3969 KEFMASNHV
-3978 LATCRSAL
+3978 LATCRTAL
-3986 KKQGVLGLN
+3986 KRQGVVGLHV
-3995 MAPCMRAFLERLPV
+3995 APCMRAFLERLPV

-4048 LLCSPPVPPH
+4048 LLCRPPAPPN
-4058 LRLCPLE
+4058 LRHCPPE
-4065 PGASTWSPSEW
+4065 SGTAVWCASEW

-4090 ALARGNT
+4090 ALARGAS
-4097 FPEAFAVP
+4097 FSESFCVP

-4110 PKEEVALVMDNSKW
+4110 PKDEMALLMDNSKW
-4124 GSGMDEQIMS
+4124 ASGMDEQIMS
-4134 WATSRPEDWHLGGRC
+4134 WATSRPEDWHLGGKC
-4149 DVFLWGAG
+4149 DVYLWGAG
-4157 RHGQLAEAGRNLLVP
+4157 RHGQLAEAGRNILVA
-4172 TIAPSFSQAQ
+4172 TSAPSFSQAQ

-4192 VIQANGTV
+4192 VIQSNGTV

-4218 LHVITVISALQGFVV
+4218 LHVLTVVSALQGFVV

-4298 AVVTADGKLFSFG
+4298 AVVTADGKLFTFG

-4326 KLPERVTALEGYQVG
+4326 KLPEKVTALEGYQVG
-4341 QVACGLNHTLAVSA
+4341 QVACGLNHTLVVSA
-4355 DGMIVWAFGDGDYGK
+4355 DGMMVWAFGDGDYGK

-4382 QKVDVLCGIGIKKV
+4382 QKVDALCGSGIIKV
-4396 SCGTQFSVALGRD
+4396 ACGTQFSVALTSD
-4409 GNVYTF
+4409 GKVFTF

-4431 NRPQVVPAL
+4431 NRPQQVPAL
-4440 SGVFIEDVAV
+4440 SGVHIQDVAV

-4460 TGEVYTWGTNSE
+4460 TGDVYTWGSNSE

-4484 EPTLVTSLQGKNV
+4484 EPTVATVLQGKNIH
-4497 NQISAGRCHS
+4497 QISAGRCHS
-4507 AAWTAPSAPPR
+4507 AAWSAPSVPPR

-4525 LQLGLPVAVP
+4525 LQLGLPLAVP
-4535 PQYSSL
+4535 PQYSGL
-4541 REVSMEVVRARL
+4541 REVSMEAVRARL

-4571 LSPNNQSCMSHYNA
+4571 LSPNNQSCTSHYNA

-4703 NASAEVGYNRDR
+4703 NATAEVGYNRDR
-4715 FLLSPSACLEEHL
+4715 FLFNPSTCLDEHVI
-4728 LQFKFL
+4728 QFRFL

-4781 NSILH
+4781 KSILH
-4786 IEDSGITEDNFH
+4786 IEDSGITEENFH

-4855 EGMSWIIP
+4855 EGMSWIVP

-4871 ARQLEQ
+4871 ARHLEQ
-4877 MVCGMPEICVEV
+4877 MVCGMPEICCEV

-4896 REVDEQHTQVQWF
+4896 REVEEQHSLVQWF

-4914 DFSNEERVL
+4914 EFSNEERVL

-4952 PHDSLPTSQTCFFQ
+4952 PYDSLPTSQTCFFQ

-5006 EGSDTDY
+5006 DGSDTDY

>member
-15 HLNAS
+15 HLNGS
-20 WITEDSESIATREGV
+20 WITDDSESISTREGV

-45 KEAVLLP
+45 KEVVLLP

-86 QLALAKMVC
+86 QMALAKMVC
-95 SDSPFAG
+95 SDSPFAS

-133 SPENSSGSADSH
+133 SPENNSGSSDLH

-177 WVMPPPGPGG
+177 WMMPPPGPGG
-187 PNLCNDVIHTAIDV
+187 LNLCNDVIHTAMDV

-218 MGLDCLAQVT
+218 MGLDCLTQVT
-228 TFLKGVTMPNTGA
+228 TFLKGVTMPNSGA
-241 DVLGRRLASELL
+241 DILGRRLASELL

-261 SLRYLLEWIEMALAA
+261 SLRYLLEWVEMALVA
-276 SAVVTAMDEGEKG
+276 SAVVSTMEKD
-289 KMAALS
+289 KMKVCLLN
-295 QEGLMGYDCFMNILM
+295 QEGLIGYDCFMNILM

-343 CLLEEVC
+343 CLFEEVC

-363 DSVQT
+363 DSLQT
-368 GEVPAVSETC
+368 GEAPMVSETC

-401 PKLAPSFADAQ
+401 PKMAPSFADAQ

-464 KVSSSKGSDG
+464 KVTSSKGSDG

-505 YPKLIQGPLQGKAV
+505 YPKLIQGPLQGKVV

-556 RNIPTLVKDISNVGD
+556 RNIPTLVKDISNVGE

-612 VVESLQGMFIRKVC
+612 VVEALQGMFIRKVC

-658 ALRPKLTEELATT
+658 ALRPKLVEELTAT
-671 RVVDISIGDSH
+671 RVVDLSIGDSH

-712 TKPKKVVGLDGVAIQ
+712 TKPKKVVGLDGVVIQ
-727 QVSAGTSHSL
+727 QISAGTSHSL

-764 SHLRSFLEHYCD
+764 SHLRSFLERYCD

-840 PDEIQEAVMETLSVG
+840 PDEIQEAVIETLSVG

-882 NLSKGQ
+882 SLSKGQ

-905 ASLLGYSCP
+905 ASLLGFSCP
-914 PDSTETL
+914 PEAPEAL
-921 ASSNVG
+921 ASSCG
-927 FGLPLDPPY
+927 LDPSY
-936 GAPGTNPDTHLA
+936 GAPSTNPDTHLA

-972 NSDKVLQGTSSSD
+972 NSDKLLQGTSSSD

-1015 SSSVSLLHKH
+1015 SSSVALLHKH

-1038 RSAILLRESSWN
+1038 RSATLLQESSWN
-1050 GSVREK
+1050 GSIREK

-1082 SVARPLLSFLL
+1082 SVARPLLSYLL
-1093 DLLPPLDRLNR
+1093 DLLPPLDCLNR

-1160 GGMLQGAPASL
+1160 GGMLQGAPPSL
-1171 EERDTAYWLKTPLFS
+1171 EEQDTGYWLKTPLFS

-1192 LPQLDNCISS
+1192 IPQLDNGISW
-1202 LLEVA
+1202 LLEEA

-1213 QKPFDCPL
+1213 QKPFDCTL
-1221 RPDMSTL
+1221 RADISIL
-1228 VDLALGS
+1228 VELALGS

-1240 NSLWVNMQDYATSK
+1240 NGLWSNMQDYATSK
-1254 DWDNASLSNETLLD
+1254 DWDNASLCNETLLD

-1278 LKHTGLLSQACG
+1278 LKHTGLLGQACG
-1290 EGRYHPCKTLAEVY
+1290 EGRYQPCKTLAEVY

-1316 CKNMELIQTCSS
+1316 CKNMDVIQTRSS

-1361 ERTDREREE
+1361 ERTDREREDV
-1370 GHQEQDEEEDERE
+1370 HQEQDEEEDERE

-1395 FLSAREAARGRER
+1395 FLSAREAARSRER

-1418 LSSGGPRG
+1418 LTSGGTRG
-1426 GGGGGEDEAAVSHE
+1426 GGVGGGEEEATTSQE
-1440 EQQHLRDGCPG
+1440 EQHRRDSCPG

-1471 LLVLGVSPVL
+1471 LLLLGVSPVL
-1481 GDLGG
+1481 GELGK
-1486 QDEGHSAP
+1486 QQLEGHGTFQSAGL
-1494 QSTSQGQQDA
+1494 GQQDGT
-1504 AGFMTRSES
+1504 GFMTRSES
-1513 LSAETHSVQSSP
+1513 LSTESCSVQSS
-1525 SYRLM
+1525 SNYRLM
-1530 KSRSESDLSQ
+1530 KSRSESNLSL
-1540 PESDE
+1540 SDE
-1545 EGYTL
+1545 EGCSV
-1550 SGRRNVDLDLAFSHK
+1550 SGRRNIDLDLAFSPK

-1571 GSPDSLADSW
+1571 SSPDSLADSW
-1581 FRVKHSRAR
+1581 FRVKHQ
-1590 LYGSPLYQS
+1590 LYDSPLYQS
-1599 YDESDLDLSR
+1599 YEESDLDLSR
-1609 SAGVHALIENIVS
+1609 SLGVHALIENIVS

-1627 VGNSPAFK
+1627 VGNTPAFK
-1635 EPEEAMST
+1635 EPEESMST
-1643 SPQGIILA
+1643 SPQGTILA

-1669 VVLISGMEEKGS
+1669 VVLISGMEEKSS
-1681 QAAGGVGGSGTGG
+1681 QAAGGGGSGPGG

-1707 LTSVRLQFLAGC
+1707 LTSVRLQFLTGC
-1719 FGLGTVGA
+1719 FGLGTVGT
-1727 GAMKGESVQLH
+1727 GGLKGENVQLH

-1744 KAAKRTLQ
+1744 KAAKRSLQ

-1790 TVFALSVRYQPV
+1790 TVFALSVRYQSV

-1811 LLNVLSQLCGTETML
+1811 LLNVLSQLCGTETLL

-1884 NLLSQAGVSLLPA
+1884 NLLSQAGVSLLTA
-1897 SPKKAQDRL
+1897 SPGKNQENQDR
-1906 EKETEDGNDAEK
+1906 KSEDGADPEK
-1918 KDFRALVRKQH
+1918 TDFRALVRKQH

-1955 ASPKWTEVLLN
+1955 SSPKWTEVLLN

-1997 ACEASVEDHQMTQV
+1997 ACEASVENDQITQV
-2011 VERLFSLLSDCM
+2011 VERLFSLLADCM

-2034 IQIKEKEQ
+2034 IQMKEKEQ
-2042 ELKLQG
+2042 ELKRQG
-2048 EVEEEDENLP
+2048 EEEDENLP

-2067 KAQCCVVENGQ
+2067 KTQCCVVENGQ

-2145 NLYHNGEQSLTLSS
+2145 NLYHNGEQTLTLSS

-2169 LDMEARTISFGK
+2169 MDMEARTISFGK

-2231 PVCSPAATV
+2231 PICSPVATV
-2240 LAEASTQLIRV
+2240 LAEATTQLIRI
-2251 LHRADQWTHC
+2251 LHRTDHWTHC
-2261 INGIMLERLHK
+2261 INKIMMERLHK
-2272 IKPCFRESSGCT
+2272 IKPCFRDSNNATG
-2284 AGGGQRLKKSRS
+2284 GGGQRLKKSRS
-2296 VQSREEHDSQR
+2296 VQSREEHDAQR
-2307 DSPRDQEPQ
+2307 DTSRDPQ

-2322 GRQGHGSRQ
+2322 GRPGHGSRQ

-2348 TEVWPVLAVIGGA
+2348 TEVWPVLAVMGGA
-2361 DAGLRVGGRCIH
+2361 DAGLRVGGRCVH

-2419 LEPCEPLPFDVARLR
+2419 LEPCEPLPFDVARFR

-2442 DLTYLTSIHEDAGRL
+2442 DLTYLTSIHEDAGKL
-2457 GARRHEKK
+2457 SARRHEKR
-2465 HRGGPHDNGTTTAN
+2465 HRSNGGHDTTTTTATTN
-2479 SGDDANS
+2479 DDINN
-2486 KPGDWE
+2486 KPSDTE
-2492 QANQHRPTTE
+2492 QSHQHRVSPDPKDTTTT
-2502 PRDGPAKGTVV
+2502 GTVTTTT
-2513 MPTSDLRVSHSLE
+2513 TSDLRVSHSLD
-2526 EVKAHA
+2526 EVKAHSV
-2532 APNSKSESEISY
+2532 PNSKSESEISSC
-2544 ALDCQHQGGGA
+2544 ALDTQHQGGG
-2555 LAGGPE
+2555 GPE
-2561 TLYPAPQA
+2561 TLSPAPQT
-2569 PEGNRRKGHEG
+2569 PQEGNRRKGHEG
-2580 LSHGGRGH
+2580 RGH
-2588 DGPPSL
+2588 DGSPSS
-2594 GATQSE
+2594 GASQSE

-2617 SALLSCSKYAEL
+2617 STLLSCSKYVEL
-2629 LLIPKVQSE
+2629 LLIPKVQVQPE
-2638 PTPSGHNADLNTG
+2638 PAPSGHNADLNAGST
-2651 PTCGGGA
+2651 PSGA
-2658 ASPVCQE
+2658 APSPVCQE

-2698 LERAQAMIYKLV
+2698 LERTQAMIYKLV
-2710 VSGLLDDQ
+2710 VSGLLDEHCS
-2718 GGGGKARPADQECE
+2718 GGKARPADPECE
-2732 EGLESEQQ
+2732 EGAQGEQQ
-2740 AQTPVTTSPSASSTT
+2740 AQTPITTSPSASSTT

-2824 EVGRRQSLTSPDTQ
+2824 EVGRRQSLSSPETQ
-2838 GSRPTNR
+2838 TSRPANR
-2845 TGTSMSDPSSRLSTS
+2845 TGTSLSDPSSRLSTS

-2881 KALEATGTRG
+2881 KALEATGTGTRG

-2903 WMIEHPGTEEEESH
+2903 WMIEHPGTEEDQDESH
-2917 PGGGGSDSS
+2917 SGGRGSDSS

-2933 SGGGKSLDRSYL
+2933 SGGGKSLERSYL
-2945 HSPGDIPSADAA
+2945 HSPGDMANADAA
-2957 DLEEGFSESPEG
+2957 DMEEGFSESPEG

-3024 GALPQDPGTLYDFN
+3024 SALQQDPGTLYDFN
-3038 LDEELEMDLDE
+3038 LDEELELDLDE

-3061 SDSDILGMWIPEVLD
+3061 SDTDILGMWIPEVLD
-3076 WPTWHVCETEERDEV
+3076 WPTWVCHVCETEERDEV

-3101 ANFNQHMKKT
+3101 ANFNQHMKKS

-3144 YYLLCGSCRDRYLA
+3144 YYLLCGSCRDKHLA
-3158 VKSKARAPMTE
+3158 VKSKTTVPVTE
-3169 RSVPGKR
+3169 RSVADRR
-3176 YKGQAPDLL
+3176 YKGLAPDLL

-3192 EEDWDMLDVD
+3192 EEEWDMLDVD
-3202 EDDKLTGEEEFEL
+3202 EEERLTGEEEFEL
-3215 LVGPLGLSERRLVPE
+3215 LAGPLGLSERRVVPE

-3262 QGSVEKSSSGRV
+3262 QGAVENSSSGRV
-3274 TLGEQAASLQNP
+3274 TLGEQAAALDNP
-3286 HDRITALRRVTAAAQ
+3286 HDRVVALRRVTSAAQ

-3339 LVRLMCLSAAGRAG
+3339 LVRLMCLAAAGRAG
-3353 LSSSPVAG
+3353 LSTSPTAG
-3361 SGSLERPRGST
+3361 SGASERPRGAT
-3372 KASKPMS
+3372 KASKPIS

-3392 SNSPSAA
+3392 SNSPNAA

-3416 MNLTTVDDPIQRKF
+3416 MNLTTVDDPVQRKF

-3453 QALVALLADKGARLG
+3453 QALVALLADKGARLR
-3468 PNYDKTDT
+3468 PNYDKTDV

-3483 AHLYAHPSY
+3483 AHLYTHPSY

-3570 GWCSK
+3570 GWCSR

-3589 VWNVTKNQY
+3589 VWSVTQNQY
-3598 TLQQTCIFNRA
+3598 SLQLTCVFNRTA
-3609 EDSPDE
+3609 GSPEE

-3630 LVWSVTGRFLA
+3630 LVWSATGKYLA
-3641 AAMEKMVNIWQVNGG
+3641 AAMEKLVNIWQVNGERDSG

-3684 PKDVLLVGRMDGSLG
+3684 PRDVLLVGRMDGSLG
-3699 LLEVHDG
+3699 LLEVHDA

-3716 CYRKDVAVMHIAW
+3716 CYRKDVSVIHIAW

-3738 GYADGKLLIGTRE
+3738 GYADGKLLIGTKE
-3751 PLEKGAIVVI
+3751 PLEKGAVVI
-3761 DGHKESITSMK
+3761 IDAHKESITSMK
-3772 WSPSGQILL
+3772 WDPTGQMLL
-3781 TCAKEDL
+3781 TCAKEDV

-3796 SRSSPGA
+3796 SGSNPGA
-3803 GWRCLLSI
+3803 GWRCLQSLP
-3811 AHPAQVNGVAW
+3811 HPAQVNGVAW
-3822 CGLIGQGVRPLN
+3822 CGLTGHGAKPLN

-3841 NGLVSVWTVPQDASS
+3841 TGLVSVWTVPQDASA
-3856 FPESTGSEG
+3856 FPESTSSGSEP
-3865 WRENEPKNKRKQ
+3865 RRDNEPKAKRKKQ
-3877 QSSSGPAGGAVCVF
+3877 QSSSRRVEGAVCVF
-3891 QLRGH
+3891 QLKGH
-3896 ITPVRTVAFS
+3896 ITPVRTVVFS

-3916 MGGLMNIWSLR
+3916 VGGLMNIWSLR

-3969 TDFMSSNHV
+3969 TDFMSSHQV
-3978 LATCRSAL
+3978 LATCRTAL
-3986 KKQGVLGLN
+3986 KKQGVVGLN

-4009 MLQEQYAYE
+4009 MLQEQYSYE

-4058 LRLCPLE
+4058 LRLCPLD
-4065 PGASTWSPSEW
+4065 PATCTWSPGEW

-4097 FPEAFAVP
+4097 FPEGFAVP

-4110 PKEEVALVMDNSKW
+4110 PKEEMVLLMDNSTW

-4134 WATSRPEDWHLGGRC
+4134 WATSRPEDWHLGGKC

-4157 RHGQLAEAGRNLLVP
+4157 RHGQLAEAGRNILVP

-4298 AVVTADGKLFSFG
+4298 AVVTADGRLFSFG

-4326 KLPERVTALEGYQVG
+4326 KLPEKVTALEGYQVG
-4341 QVACGLNHTLAVSA
+4341 QVACGLNHTVAVSA
-4355 DGMIVWAFGDGDYGK
+4355 DGTMVWAFGDGDYGK

-4382 QKVDVLCGIGIKKV
+4382 QKVDVLCGLGIKKV
-4396 SCGTQFSVALGRD
+4396 SCGTQFSVALTKD

-4440 SGVFIEDVAV
+4440 SDVFIQDVAV

-4460 TGEVYTWGTNSE
+4460 TGEVYTWGSNSE

-4484 EPTLVTSLQGKNV
+4484 EPTLVTSLQGKDI
-4497 NQISAGRCHS
+4497 NQVSAGRCHS
-4507 AAWTAPSAPPR
+4507 AAWTAPSVPPR

-4525 LQLGLPVAVP
+4525 LQLGLPSAVP
-4535 PQYSSL
+4535 PQFSSL
-4541 REVSMEVVRARL
+4541 REVSMEAVRARL
-4553 RLLYHFSDLMYSS
+4553 RVLYHFSDLMYSS

-4571 LSPNNQSCMSHYNA
+4571 LSPNNQSCTSHYNT

-4703 NASAEVGYNRDR
+4703 NATAEVGYNRDR
-4715 FLLSPSACLEEHL
+4715 FLLSPSACLDEQL

-4765 TLEDLE
+4765 VLEDLE

-4804 SFVGQSADGKMVP
+4804 SFVGQSANGKMVP

-4827 SFSNRKEYVERA
+4827 TFSNRKEYVARA

-4846 IDRQVAAVR
+4846 IDRQVAVVR
-4855 EGMSWIIP
+4855 EGMSWIVP

-4871 ARQLEQ
+4871 AKQLEQ
-4877 MVCGMPEICVEV
+4877 MVCGMPEISVDV

-4896 REVDEQHTQVQWF
+4896 REVEEHHTQVQWF

-4952 PHDSLPTSQTCFFQ
+4952 PYDSLPTSQTCFFQ

-4975 AVMAERLRYAI
+4975 TVMSERLRYAI

>member
-1 MALMIPPVKLKWLE
+1 
-15 HLNAS
+15 
-20 WITEDSESIATREGV
+20 
-35 SVLYSKLLTN
+35 
-45 KEAVLLP
+45 
-52 QQVLCLKGPQLP
+52 
-64 DFERESLSSDE
+64 
-75 QEHYLDALLSS
+75 
-86 QLALAKMVC
+86 
-95 SDSPFAG
+95 
-102 ALRKRLLVLQ
+102 
-112 RIFYALSNKYHD
+112 
-124 KGKVKQQQH
+124 
-133 SPENSSGSADSH
+133 
-145 SVSERPRSST
+145 
-155 DALIEMGV
+155 
-163 RTGLSLLFALLRQS
+163 
-177 WVMPPPGPGG
+177 
-187 PNLCNDVIHTAIDV
+187 
-201 VSSLPPLSLANE
+201 
-213 SKIPP
+213 
-218 MGLDCLAQVT
+218 
-228 TFLKGVTMPNTGA
+228 
-241 DVLGRRLASELL
+241 
-253 LGLAAQRG
+253 
-261 SLRYLLEWIEMALAA
+261 
-276 SAVVTAMDEGEKG
+276 
-289 KMAALS
+289 
-295 QEGLMGYDCFMNILM
+295 
-310 QMRRSLGSSADR
+310 
-322 SQWREPT
+322 
-329 RTSDGL
+329 
-335 CSLYEAAL
+335 
-343 CLLEEVC
+343 
-350 RMASDYSRTCASP
+350 
-363 DSVQT
+363 
-368 GEVPAVSETC
+368 
-378 EVYVWGSNSSHQLVE
+378 
-393 GTQEKILQ
+393 
-401 PKLAPSFADAQ
+401 
-412 TIEAGQYCTFVI
+412 
-424 SSDGSV
+424 
-430 RACGKGSYGRLGLG
+430 
-444 DSNNQ
+444 
-449 STLKKLTFEPHRAIK
+449 
-464 KVSSSKGSDG
+464 
-474 HTLAFTTEGEVFSW
+474 
-488 GDGDYGKLGH
+488 
-498 GNSSTQK
+498 
-505 YPKLIQGPLQGKAV
+505 
-519 VCVSA
+519 
-524 GYRHSA
+524 
-530 AVSEDGELYTWGEGD
+530 
-545 FGRLGHGDSNS
+545 
-556 RNIPTLVKDISNVGD
+556 
-571 VSCGSSHTIALSK
+571 
-584 DGRTVWSFG
+584 
-593 GGDNGKLGHG
+593 
-603 DTNRVYKPK
+603 
-612 VVESLQGMFIRKVC
+612 
-626 AGSQSSLA
+626 
-634 LTSTGQVYAWG
+634 
-645 CGACLGCGSSEAT
+645 
-658 ALRPKLTEELATT
+658 
-671 RVVDISIGDSH
+671 
-682 CLALSHD
+682 
-689 NEVYAWGNNSMGQ
+689 
-702 CGQGNSTGPI
+702 
-712 TKPKKVVGLDGVAIQ
+712 
-727 QVSAGTSHSL
+727 
-737 AWTALPR
+737 
-744 DRQVVAWHR
+744 
-753 PYCVDL
+753 
-759 EESTF
+759 
-764 SHLRSFLEHYCD
+764 
-776 GINSEV
+776 
-782 PPLPFPSSREHHNF
+782 
-796 LKLCL
+796 
-801 RLLSNHLALALA
+801 
-813 GGVATSILGRQAR
+813 
-826 PLRNLLFRLMDSSV
+826 
-840 PDEIQEAVMETLSVG
+840 
-855 ATMLLPPLRERM
+855 
-867 ELLHSLLPQGPDRWE
+867 
-882 NLSKGQ
+882 
-888 RMQLDIILTSL
+888 
-899 QDHTHV
+899 
-905 ASLLGYSCP
+905 
-914 PDSTETL
+914 
-921 ASSNVG
+921 
-927 FGLPLDPPY
+927 
-936 GAPGTNPDTHLA
+936 
-948 EILMKTLLRNLGF
+948 
-961 YTDQAFGELEK
+961 
-972 NSDKVLQGTSSSD
+972 
-985 SSQPAHLHELLC
+985 
-997 SLQKQLLAYCH
+997 
-1008 INCVTEN
+1008 
-1015 SSSVSLLHKH
+1015 
-1025 LQLLLPHATDIFS
+1025 
-1038 RSAILLRESSWN
+1038 
-1050 GSVREK
+1050 
-1056 LRDVIYV
+1056 
-1063 SAAGSM
+1063 
-1069 LCQIVNS
+1069 
-1076 LLLLPV
+1076 
-1082 SVARPLLSFLL
+1082 
-1093 DLLPPLDRLNR
+1093 
-1104 LLPAATPLEDQ
+1104 
-1115 ELQWPLHGAPD
+1115 
-1126 FVDPAGQPLAQPA
+1126 
-1139 QSWVWLVDL
+1139 
-1148 ERTAA
+1148 
-1153 LLVGRCL
+1153 
-1160 GGMLQGAPASL
+1160 
-1171 EERDTAYWLKTPLFS
+1171 
-1186 NGLEMD
+1186 
-1192 LPQLDNCISS
+1192 
-1202 LLEVA
+1202 
-1207 LSGNEE
+1207 
-1213 QKPFDCPL
+1213 
-1221 RPDMSTL
+1221 
-1228 VDLALGS
+1228 
-1235 TKEPT
+1235 
-1240 NSLWVNMQDYATSK
+1240 
-1254 DWDNASLSNETLLD
+1254 
-1268 TVSRFVLAAL
+1268 
-1278 LKHTGLLSQACG
+1278 
-1290 EGRYHPCKTLAEVY
+1290 
-1304 RSVYKVRNRLLA
+1304 
-1316 CKNMELIQTCSS
+1316 
-1328 SRERRI
+1328 
-1334 SDNQDSLEMDPQ
+1334 MDPQ

-1361 ERTDREREE
+1361 ERADREREE
-1370 GHQEQDEEEDERE
+1370 GHQEQDDEEEDHE

-1395 FLSAREAARGRER
+1395 FLSAREVARSRDRER
-1408 ERASSSAGGG
+1408 TSSSAGLGSG
-1418 LSSGGPRG
+1418 SRSGGRE
-1426 GGGGGEDEAAVSHE
+1426 EDVILSQEGRLGSA
-1440 EQQHLRDGCPG
+1440 G
-1451 LPEGQDLYTAACNS
+1451 LPEGQDLYTATCNS
-1465 VVHRCA
+1465 VIHRCA
-1471 LLVLGVSPVL
+1471 LLLLGLSPMF
-1481 GDLGG
+1481 GEISKQHQEEG
-1486 QDEGHSAP
+1486 QT
-1494 QSTSQGQQDA
+1494 QSTTGTHESLS
-1504 AGFMTRSES
+1504 FMTRSES
-1513 LSAETHSVQSSP
+1513 LSAESRSVQGSP
-1525 SYRLM
+1525 SYRLI

-1571 GSPDSLADSW
+1571 SSPDSVAESW
-1581 FRVKHSRAR
+1581 FRAKLSRQR
-1590 LYGSPLYQS
+1590 SYGSAHS
-1599 YDESDLDLSR
+1599 YEESDLDLSR
-1609 SAGVHALIENIVS
+1609 SLGIHALIDNMVS

-1627 VGNSPAFK
+1627 VGLVPAFK
-1635 EPEEAMST
+1635 EPEEGMST
-1643 SPQGIILA
+1643 SPQAIILA
-1651 MEQQQNRAE
+1651 MEQQQSRAE

-1681 QAAGGVGGSGTGG
+1681 QPG
-1694 RPSPSAAFQSSSL
+1694 FQSSSL

-1719 FGLGTVGA
+1719 FGLGTVGT
-1727 GAMKGESVQLH
+1727 GGLKRESVQLH

-1744 KAAKRTLQ
+1744 KAAKRSLQ
-1752 MDIQTAVHKIYQQLS
+1752 LEIQTAVHKIYQQLS

-1777 KHHIEAQQ
+1777 KHHVEAQQ

-1845 KVASTRLLQILAIST
+1845 KMASTRLLQILAIST

-1866 LGPKVVQSLLD
+1866 LSPKVVQSLLD

-1884 NLLSQAGVSLLPA
+1884 NLLSQAGVGVLS
-1897 SPKKAQDRL
+1897 SGKDQEDNKH
-1906 EKETEDGNDAEK
+1906 EDGADTEK
-1918 KDFRALVRKQH
+1918 KDLRALLRKQH

-1997 ACEASVEDHQMTQV
+1997 ACEANMEDDQMTQV
-2011 VERLFSLLSDCM
+2011 VEHLFSLLSDCM
-2023 WEAPIAQAKHT
+2023 WEAPIAQAKHLT
-2034 IQIKEKEQ
+2034 QIKEKVQ

-2048 EVEEEDENLP
+2048 EAEEEDENLP

-2145 NLYHNGEQSLTLSS
+2145 NLYHNGEQTLTLSS
-2159 FTQGDYITCV
+2159 FTQGDFITCV

-2231 PVCSPAATV
+2231 PVCSPMATV
-2240 LAEASTQLIRV
+2240 LAEATTQLIRI
-2251 LHRADQWTHC
+2251 LHRTDHWTHR
-2261 INGIMLERLHK
+2261 INKTMIDRLHK
-2272 IKPCFRESSGCT
+2272 IKPCFRELAGASGS
-2284 AGGGQRLKKSRS
+2284 GGGQRLKKSRS
-2296 VQSREEHDSQR
+2296 VQSREEHDAQRESQEMPMR
-2307 DSPRDQEPQ
+2307 T
-2316 RGEEER
+2316 EEER
-2322 GRQGHGSRQ
+2322 GRHGRQ
-2331 GHGGLGD
+2331 HGLGE
-2338 LSDHHLRTLC
+2338 LSELHLRTLC

-2361 DAGLRVGGRCIH
+2361 DTGLRVGGRCVH

-2401 ITISFP
+2401 ITIS
-2407 TFWSPSDTPLYN
+2407 DTPLYN
-2419 LEPCEPLPFDVARLR
+2419 LEPCEPLPFDVMRFR

-2442 DLTYLTSIHEDAGRL
+2442 DLTYLTSIHEETAAKL
-2457 GARRHEKK
+2457 SARRHDKK
-2465 HRGGPHDNGTTTAN
+2465 HRNAASTGH
-2479 SGDDANS
+2479 
-2486 KPGDWE
+2486 E
-2492 QANQHRPTTE
+2492 PTTNE
-2502 PRDGPAKGTVV
+2502 DKADNERHNRNEQHDAVGDSGAAPNTV
-2513 MPTSDLRVSHSLE
+2513 TSELRVSHSLD
-2526 EVKAHA
+2526 EVKAHV
-2532 APNSKSESEISY
+2532 APNSKSESEISSVV
-2544 ALDCQHQGGGA
+2544 GGNETLFTA
-2555 LAGGPE
+2555 APHTPAGG
-2561 TLYPAPQA
+2561 
-2569 PEGNRRKGHEG
+2569 NRKKCHEHGSRGHE
-2580 LSHGGRGH
+2580 
-2588 DGPPSL
+2588 PPSSSIP
-2594 GATQSE
+2594 TQSE

-2608 LYLGAMKAL
+2608 LYLGAMKTL
-2617 SALLSCSKYAEL
+2617 SSLLSCSKYAEL
-2629 LLIPKVQSE
+2629 LLIPKVIPE
-2638 PTPSGHNADLNTG
+2638 AAPSGHNADLNASTSG
-2651 PTCGGGA
+2651 SA
-2658 ASPVCQE
+2658 ATTSPVCQE

-2698 LERAQAMIYKLV
+2698 LERAQAVIYKLV
-2710 VSGLLDDQ
+2710 VSGLLEEPSV
-2718 GGGGKARPADQECE
+2718 GKVKPGVRIEP
-2732 EGLESEQQ
+2732 EGEGEGIEGEQL

-2776 TVPASESPG
+2776 TAPASESPG

-2799 PTTTL
+2799 PTTTMV
-2804 LPTRRAQTPPVSSL
+2804 PTRRAQTPPVSSL

-2824 EVGRRQSLTSPDTQ
+2824 DVGRRQSLTSPDSQPT
-2838 GSRPTNR
+2838 RPQNR
-2845 TGTSMSDPSSRLSTS
+2845 TGTSLSDPSSRLSTS

-2881 KALEATGTRG
+2881 KALEATGARG

-2903 WMIEHPGTEEEESH
+2903 WMIEHPGTEDEPDEPH
-2917 PGGGGSDSS
+2917 QRGGGGGGGVGGGGGSTDRSEP
-2926 SCPGATA
+2926 SCRGATA
-2933 SGGGKSLDRSYL
+2933 SSGGKCQDRSSYL
-2945 HSPGDIPSADAA
+2945 CSPGDIASADASEM
-2957 DLEEGFSESPEG
+2957 EEGFSDSPEG
-2969 LDQDSASASSGP
+2969 LEQDNASATSGSAL
-2981 TPRGRSAVSRKH
+2981 RGRSAAGRKH

-3015 HRSQSRREG
+3015 HHSQSRREVSS
-3024 GALPQDPGTLYDFN
+3024 LQQQQDPATLYDFN

-3061 SDSDILGMWIPEVLD
+3061 SDTDILGMWIPE
-3076 WPTWHVCETEERDEV
+3076 HVCETDDRDEV
-3091 VVCELCEASV
+3091 VVCELCEANV
-3101 ANFNQHMKKT
+3101 ANFNQHMKKS

-3144 YYLLCGSCRDRYLA
+3144 YYLLCGTCREKYLA
-3158 VKSKARAPMTE
+3158 IKSKAK
-3169 RSVPGKR
+3169 VPIVER

-3185 GKQDSVY
+3185 GKQDSAY

-3202 EDDKLTGEEEFEL
+3202 EDEKLTGEEEFEL
-3215 LVGPLGLSERRLVPE
+3215 LAGPLGLSERRIVPE

-3262 QGSVEKSSSGRV
+3262 QTSVDKSSSGRV
-3274 TLGEQAASLQNP
+3274 TLGEQATALQNP
-3286 HDRITALRRVTAAAQ
+3286 HDRVMALRRVTAAAQ

-3339 LVRLMCLSAAGRAG
+3339 LVRLMCLAAAGRAG
-3353 LSSSPVAG
+3353 LSTSPTAG
-3361 SGSLERPRGST
+3361 SGHTERPRGAT
-3372 KASKPMS
+3372 KASKPIS

-3392 SNSPSAA
+3392 SNSPNAA

-3442 KLVTSPNFVVT
+3442 KLITSPNFVVT
-3453 QALVALLADKGARLG
+3453 QALVALLADKGARLR
-3468 PNYDKTDT
+3468 PAYDKTDV
-3476 EKRAGLI
+3476 EKR
-3483 AHLYAHPSY
+3483 
-3492 NPTAV
+3492 

-3509 CLSSRLSSGHRQWA
+3509 CLSSRLSSQHRQWA

-3538 QSRPQTFA
+3538 NQSRPQTFA

-3555 SSVKLEAHQSRVITC
+3555 SFIKLEAHQSRVIMC

-3589 VWNVTKNQY
+3589 VWNVTKSQY
-3598 TLQQTCIFNRA
+3598 TLQQTCIFNKDDGSS
-3609 EDSPDE
+3609 EE
-3615 GGQCLGSPGDPSLSP
+3615 GVSSLGSPSDMCLSP
-3630 LVWSVTGRFLA
+3630 LAWSVTGKYLA
-3641 AAMEKMVNIWQVNGG
+3641 SAIEKMVNIWQVNGG

-3671 WPEGEAVSLWCGE
+3671 WPKEEESLWCGE
-3684 PKDVLLVGRMDGSLG
+3684 PKDMLLVGRMDGSLG
-3699 LLEVHDG
+3699 LIEVLDTA
-3706 CTMHRTELEH
+3706 TMHRTELEH

-3729 YSEDRPFAV
+3729 YSEDKPFAV
-3738 GYADGKLLIGTRE
+3738 GYADGKLLIGSKE

-3761 DGHKESITSMK
+3761 DAHKESISCMK
-3772 WSPSGQILL
+3772 WSPTGQILL
-3781 TCAKEDL
+3781 TCAKEET
-3788 VKLWSSPG
+3788 VKLWASHDL
-3796 SRSSPGA
+3796 RSS
-3803 GWRCLLSI
+3803 WRCLQSLR
-3811 AHPAQVNGVAW
+3811 HPSVVNSVAW
-3822 CGLIGQGVRPLN
+3822 CGLPGCGQKPLN
-3834 MLATCCQ
+3834 MLAICCQ
-3841 NGLVSVWTVPQDASS
+3841 NGLVSVWTVPQDVSHFA
-3856 FPESTGSEG
+3856 ESCSPDSEG
-3865 WRENEPKNKRKQ
+3865 WWENEAKPKMM
-3877 QSSSGPAGGAVCVF
+3877 SSRCSVDGATCVF
-3891 QLRGH
+3891 QLKGH
-3896 ITPVRTVAFS
+3896 ITPVRTLAFS
-3906 PDGLALVSGG
+3906 PDGLALASGG
-3916 MGGLMNIWSLR
+3916 VGGLMNIWSLR
-3927 DGSVLQTVIAGS
+3927 DGSVLQTVVAGS
-3939 GAIQNIVWIPDVG
+3939 GAIQNIVWISDVG

-3969 TDFMSSNHV
+3969 KEFMVSNHV
-3978 LATCRSAL
+3978 LATCRTAL
-3986 KKQGVLGLN
+3986 KKQGVVGLN

-4048 LLCSPPVPPH
+4048 LMCRPPVPPH
-4058 LRLCPLE
+4058 LRHCPPE
-4065 PGASTWSPSEW
+4065 SGTAIWSISEW

-4090 ALARGNT
+4090 ALARGAT
-4097 FPEAFAVP
+4097 FPESFSVP
-4105 DLEPV
+4105 DMEPV
-4110 PKEEVALVMDNSKW
+4110 PKDEMVLLMDNSKW
-4124 GSGMDEQIMS
+4124 SPGMDEQIMS
-4134 WATSRPEDWHLGGRC
+4134 WATSRPEDWHLGGKC
-4149 DVFLWGAG
+4149 DCFLWGAG
-4157 RHGQLAEAGRNLLVP
+4157 RHGQLAEAGRNILVP
-4172 TIAPSFSQAQ
+4172 TTAPSFSQAQ

-4192 VIQANGTV
+4192 VIQPNGTV

-4218 LHVITVISALQGFVV
+4218 LHVLTVISALQGFVV

-4298 AVVTADGKLFSFG
+4298 AVVTADGKLFTFG

-4326 KLPERVTALEGYQVG
+4326 KLPEKVMALEGYQVG
-4341 QVACGLNHTLAVSA
+4341 QVACGLNHTLVISA
-4355 DGMIVWAFGDGDYGK
+4355 DGMMVWAFGDGDYGK

-4396 SCGTQFSVALGRD
+4396 ACGTQFSVTLTKD
-4409 GNVYTF
+4409 GKVFTF

-4431 NRPQVVPAL
+4431 NRPQQVPAL
-4440 SGVFIEDVAV
+4440 SGIHIQDIAV

-4460 TGEVYTWGTNSE
+4460 TGDVYTWGSNSE

-4484 EPTLVTSLQGKNV
+4484 EPTLATALQGKNIH
-4497 NQISAGRCHS
+4497 QISAGRCHS
-4507 AAWTAPSAPPR
+4507 AAWTAPSVPPR

-4525 LQLGLPVAVP
+4525 LQLGLPVVVP
-4535 PQYSSL
+4535 PQYSCL
-4541 REVSMEVVRARL
+4541 KEVSIESVRARL

-4571 LSPNNQSCMSHYNA
+4571 LSPNNQSCASHYNP

-4595 RPLLAP
+4595 RSLLAP

-4703 NASAEVGYNRDR
+4703 NATAEVGYNRDR
-4715 FLLSPSACLEEHL
+4715 FLLSPSACHDEHM

-4765 TLEDLE
+4765 LLEDLE

-4781 NSILH
+4781 KSILH

-4827 SFSNRKEYVERA
+4827 TFSNRKEYVERA

-4846 IDRQVAAVR
+4846 LDRQVAAVR
-4855 EGMSWIIP
+4855 EGMSWIVP

-4871 ARQLEQ
+4871 AKQLEQ
-4877 MVCGMPEICVEV
+4877 MVCGMPEICCDV

-4896 REVDEQHTQVQWF
+4896 REVDEQHSLVQWF

-4914 DFSNEERVL
+4914 EFSNEERVL

-4952 PHDSLPTSQTCFFQ
+4952 PYDSLPTSQTCFFQ

>member
-15 HLNAS
+15 HLNSS

-35 SVLYSKLLTN
+35 SILYSKLVSS
-45 KEAVLLP
+45 KEVVPLP

-95 SDSPFAG
+95 SDSPFA
-102 ALRKRLLVLQ
+102 ASLRKRLLVLQ
-112 RIFYALSNKYHD
+112 RVFYALSNKYHD

-133 SPENSSGSADSH
+133 SPESSSGATDIH

-177 WVMPPPGPGG
+177 WLVPSTVPGL
-187 PNLCNDVIHTAIDV
+187 NLCNDVIHTAIDV
-201 VSSLPPLSLANE
+201 ISSLPPLSLANE
-213 SKIPP
+213 SKIPA
-218 MGLDCLAQVT
+218 MGLDCLSQVT
-228 TFLKGVTMPNTGA
+228 TFLKGVTMPNSGA
-241 DVLGRRLASELL
+241 DILGRRLASELL

-276 SAVVTAMDEGEKG
+276 SAVVSTMEKTKLSVSREG
-289 KMAALS
+289 MIS
-295 QEGLMGYDCFMNILM
+295 HDCFMNILI

-329 RTSDGL
+329 RTPDGL

-343 CLLEEVC
+343 CLFEEVC

-363 DSVQT
+363 DSLQSGDAPV
-368 GEVPAVSETC
+368 VSETC

-401 PKLAPSFADAQ
+401 PKLASSFADAQ

-464 KVSSSKGSDG
+464 KISSSKGSDG

-530 AVSEDGELYTWGEGD
+530 AVTEDGELYTWGEGD

-556 RNIPTLVKDISNVGD
+556 RNIPTLVKDISNVGE

-612 VVESLQGMFIRKVC
+612 VIEALQGMFIRKVC

-658 ALRPKLTEELATT
+658 ALRPKLIEELATT
-671 RVVDISIGDSH
+671 RIVDLSIGDSH

-712 TKPKKVVGLDGVAIQ
+712 TKPKKVIALDGVACQ
-727 QVSAGTSHSL
+727 QISAGTSHSL

-764 SHLRSFLEHYCD
+764 SHLRSFLEWYCD

-801 RLLSNHLALALA
+801 KLLSNHLALALA

-840 PDEIQEAVMETLSVG
+840 PDEIQEAVIETLSVG

-882 NLSKGQ
+882 SLTKGQ

-905 ASLLGYSCP
+905 ASLLGYSSP
-914 PDSTETL
+914 PDVE
-921 ASSNVG
+921 ASSTGPNYSN
-927 FGLPLDPPY
+927 FPDSSFSSQSSH
-936 GAPGTNPDTHLA
+936 PDTHLA

-972 NSDKVLQGTSSSD
+972 NSDKELSGTSSAEN
-985 SSQPAHLHELLC
+985 SQPAHLHELLC

-1008 INCVTEN
+1008 TNSVSES
-1015 SSSVSLLHKH
+1015 SSSVALLHKH
-1025 LQLLLPHATDIFS
+1025 LQLLLPHATEIYS
-1038 RSAILLRESSWN
+1038 RSATLLKESSWN
-1050 GSVREK
+1050 GSVRDK
-1056 LRDVIYV
+1056 LQGVLYG

-1069 LCQIVNS
+1069 LCQIINS

-1082 SVARPLLSFLL
+1082 SVARPLLSHLL
-1093 DLLPPLDRLNR
+1093 DLLPSLDRLNR
-1104 LLPAATPLEDQ
+1104 LLPAAALLEEQ
-1115 ELQWPLHGAPD
+1115 ELQWPLHGTLESADPD
-1126 FVDPAGQPLAQPA
+1126 DLAIPQPA
-1139 QSWVWLVDL
+1139 QPWVWLVDL
-1148 ERTAA
+1148 ERTVA

-1160 GGMLQGAPASL
+1160 GGMLQGPPTSS
-1171 EERDTAYWLKTPLFS
+1171 EEQDTTHWLKTPLFS

-1192 LPQLDNCISS
+1192 LPQLDKCMSS

-1213 QKPFDCPL
+1213 QKPFDYSL
-1221 RPDMSTL
+1221 GSENIML

-1235 TKEPT
+1235 TKEPV
-1240 NSLWVNMQDYATSK
+1240 NALWLKMQDYAVSK
-1254 DWDNASLSNETLLD
+1254 DWDSAILGNETLLD
-1268 TVSRFVLAAL
+1268 TASRFVLAAL
-1278 LKHTGLLSQACG
+1278 LKHTGLLNQVCG
-1290 EGRYHPCKTLAEVY
+1290 ESRYQPSKTLAEIY
-1304 RSVYKVRNRLLA
+1304 RCVYKVRNRLLA
-1316 CKNMELIQTCSS
+1316 CKNMELIQNQSPSS
-1328 SRERRI
+1328 ERRL
-1334 SDNQDSLEMDPQ
+1334 SENRDSTDADLQ
-1346 EHSFTRTIDEEAELE
+1346 ERSFTRTIDEEAEMEEQADRDREEEHLEQEEE
-1361 ERTDREREE
+1361 ER
-1370 GHQEQDEEEDERE
+1370 EQ
-1383 HEVMT
+1383 EVMT

-1395 FLSAREAARGRER
+1395 FLSAREVARSRDRER
-1408 ERASSSAGGG
+1408 TSSTSGIGNGTVVRLDDPPSQLREER
-1418 LSSGGPRG
+1418 R
-1426 GGGGGEDEAAVSHE
+1426 VSTA
-1440 EQQHLRDGCPG
+1440 LT
-1451 LPEGQDLYTAACNS
+1451 EGQDLYTAACNS
-1465 VVHRCA
+1465 VIHRCA
-1471 LLVLGVSPVL
+1471 LLILGVTPVIQEL
-1481 GDLGG
+1481 H
-1486 QDEGHSAP
+1486 QKDEGQMGHSG
-1494 QSTSQGQQDA
+1494 TNEGL
-1504 AGFMTRSES
+1504 GFMTRSES
-1513 LSAETHSVQSSP
+1513 LTAESHSVQSNST
-1525 SYRLM
+1525 YKLT

-1545 EGYTL
+1545 EGCAF
-1550 SGRRNVDLDLAFSHK
+1550 SSRRNVDVDLDLASVQR
-1565 KRGLLH
+1565 KRGPPY
-1571 GSPDSLADSW
+1571 SPTDSLRATW
-1581 FRVKHSRAR
+1581 TRLKHSRDR
-1590 LYGSPLYQS
+1590 PYGTSHWYNACDFDLNQS
-1599 YDESDLDLSR
+1599 L
-1609 SAGVHALIENIVS
+1609 GIHTFIENIVS
-1622 FISGD
+1622 FVSGG
-1627 VGNSPAFK
+1627 VGTSPGFK
-1635 EPEEAMST
+1635 EPEENMS
-1643 SPQGIILA
+1643 SNPQAILIA
-1651 MEQQQNRAE
+1651 MEQQQLRSE
-1660 LRLEALHQI
+1660 LRLAALHQI
-1669 VVLISGMEEKGS
+1669 LVLLSGMEEKGS
-1681 QAAGGVGGSGTGG
+1681 QLTGSNCPT
-1694 RPSPSAAFQSSSL
+1694 SWFHSASL

-1719 FGLGTVGA
+1719 FGLGTVGNA
-1727 GAMKGESVQLH
+1727 GIKGESVQLH
-1738 HYQDGV
+1738 HYQDGIR
-1744 KAAKRTLQ
+1744 AAKRNIQ
-1752 MDIQTAVHKIYQQLS
+1752 MDIQGAVHKIYQQLS
-1767 VTLERALQAN
+1767 ATLERALQAN
-1777 KHHIEAQQ
+1777 KHHIGAQQ

-1811 LLNVLSQLCGTETML
+1811 LLNVLSQLCGTDTML
-1826 GQPLQLLQK
+1826 GQPLQLIQK

-1845 KVASTRLLQILAIST
+1845 KVASTRLLQILAITT

-1866 LGPKVVQSLLD
+1866 LNPKVVQSLLD

-1884 NLLSQAGVSLLPA
+1884 NLLSQAGVQLTPLHGDGEN
-1897 SPKKAQDRL
+1897 KLD
-1906 EKETEDGNDAEK
+1906 ETGETEDT
-1918 KDFRALVRKQH
+1918 KDLKAILRKQH
-1929 TAELHLGDFLVFLR
+1929 TAELQLGDFLVFLR

-1966 IAAQKCC
+1966 IAAQKYF

-1997 ACEASVEDHQMTQV
+1997 ACESSVDDDQMIQV
-2011 VERLFSLLSDCM
+2011 VERLFLLISDCM
-2023 WEAPIAQAKHT
+2023 WEAPIAQAKHM

-2042 ELKLQG
+2042 EMKLQKQG

-2067 KAQCCVVENGQ
+2067 KTQCCVVENGQ
-2078 GLTHGSGGKGYGLAS
+2078 VLTHGSGGKGYGLAS
-2093 TGISSGCY
+2093 TGIASGCY

-2145 NLYHNGEQSLTLSS
+2145 NLYHNGEQTLTLFS

-2204 YSSNPGEKVKICDM
+2204 YSSNPGEKVKICEM

-2231 PVCSPAATV
+2231 PICSPVATV
-2240 LAEASTQLIRV
+2240 LAEATIQLIRI
-2251 LHRADQWTHC
+2251 LHRTDKWTHC
-2261 INGIMLERLHK
+2261 INKNMMDRLQKVKSCIKEVSHK
-2272 IKPCFRESSGCT
+2272 
-2284 AGGGQRLKKSRS
+2284 LKKSRS
-2296 VQSREEHDSQR
+2296 VQSREEH
-2307 DSPRDQEPQ
+2307 EIKEE
-2316 RGEEER
+2316 GKEEEK
-2322 GRQGHGSRQ
+2322 GKHSKHGLAELTEIQ
-2331 GHGGLGD
+2331 
-2338 LSDHHLRTLC
+2338 LRTLC
-2348 TEVWPVLAVIGGA
+2348 TEVWPVLAVIGGV
-2361 DAGLRVGGRCIH
+2361 DTGLRVGGRCIH

-2396 WDEAE
+2396 WDDAE

-2407 TFWSPSDTPLYN
+2407 TSWSPSDTPLYN
-2419 LEPCEPLPFDVARLR
+2419 LEPCDPLPFDVSRFR

-2442 DLTYLTSIHEDAGRL
+2442 DLTYLTGIHEDGAKQN
-2457 GARRHEKK
+2457 ARRHEKK
-2465 HRGGPHDNGTTTAN
+2465 HRH
-2479 SGDDANS
+2479 
-2486 KPGDWE
+2486 
-2492 QANQHRPTTE
+2492 
-2502 PRDGPAKGTVV
+2502 
-2513 MPTSDLRVSHSLE
+2513 
-2526 EVKAHA
+2526 
-2532 APNSKSESEISY
+2532 ESEDKAEQEQKPEAEVPKETIDQRVITQSSEETKSFM
-2544 ALDCQHQGGGA
+2544 QGG
-2555 LAGGPE
+2555 
-2561 TLYPAPQA
+2561 APSSRSENDISTCTMDSVHLSLDSQHHLL
-2569 PEGNRRKGHEG
+2569 EGKRKFHEHV
-2580 LSHGGRGH
+2580 LRNH
-2588 DGPPSL
+2588 DL
-2594 GATQSE
+2594 VQSE
-2600 IHAVQLSY
+2600 IRAVQLSY
-2608 LYLGAMKAL
+2608 LCLGAMKTL

-2629 LLIPKVQSE
+2629 LLIPKVLTE
-2638 PTPSGHNADLNTG
+2638 NGHNSDCAG
-2651 PTCGGGA
+2651 
-2658 ASPVCQE
+2658 SPVIQDD
-2665 EVEMRAALQFLMR
+2665 VEMRAALQFLMR

-2689 IKRALGLAD
+2689 IKRALGLSD
-2698 LERAQAMIYKLV
+2698 LERAQAMIYKLIV
-2710 VSGLLDDQ
+2710 NSLLDDQ
-2718 GGGGKARPADQECE
+2718 FGGKVKQADVSQQPE
-2732 EGLESEQQ
+2732 EMDAAMQ

-2776 TVPASESPG
+2776 TVPASESPS

-2818 PTSPSD
+2818 PTSPSE
-2824 EVGRRQSLTSPDTQ
+2824 EVGRRQSLTSPESQPT
-2838 GSRPTNR
+2838 RPTNR
-2845 TGTSMSDPSSRLSTS
+2845 TASSDPSSRLSTS
-2860 PPPPAIAVPLLEMG
+2860 PPPPPIAVPLLEMG

-2881 KALEATGTRG
+2881 KAMEATGARG

-2903 WMIEHPGTEEEESH
+2903 WMIEHPSTEEDDESQSAVT
-2917 PGGGGSDSS
+2917 SDS
-2926 SCPGATA
+2926 CHGATA
-2933 SGGGKSLDRSYL
+2933 SSSSDKSRDQGYFQ
-2945 HSPGDIPSADAA
+2945 SPGEIPAVDATE
-2957 DLEEGFSESPEG
+2957 LEEGFSEGPNR
-2969 LDQDSASASSGP
+2969 LDQEENGSSTSAPSS
-2981 TPRGRSAVSRKH
+2981 RSRSTVTRRQK
-2993 RFDLA
+2993 FELA

-3015 HRSQSRREG
+3015 HRNQSRREG
-3024 GALPQDPGTLYDFN
+3024 TSMPQDPGGLYDFN
-3038 LDEELEMDLDE
+3038 LDEELEIDLDDE
-3049 ETMEAMFGQDLA
+3049 AMEAMFGQDFA

-3076 WPTWHVCETEERDEV
+3076 WPTWHVCESDERDEV
-3091 VVCELCEASV
+3091 VICELCDVNV
-3101 ANFNQHMKKT
+3101 AQFNHHMKRN

-3144 YYLLCGSCRDRYLA
+3144 YYLLCSSCRDKYLA
-3158 VKSKARAPMTE
+3158 TKSKTKAPISE
-3169 RSVPGKR
+3169 R
-3176 YKGQAPDLL
+3176 YKGQAPDLI
-3185 GKQDSVY
+3185 GKQDSIY

-3202 EDDKLTGEEEFEL
+3202 EDEKLTGEEEFEL
-3215 LVGPLGLSERRLVPE
+3215 LAGPLGLNERRIVPE
-3230 AVQFPDSDPLGASV
+3230 PVQFPDSDPLGASV

-3250 NSMEETLLQIGC
+3250 NSMEETLMQIGC
-3262 QGSVEKSSSGRV
+3262 LGSVDKCSSGRV
-3274 TLGEQAASLQNP
+3274 TLGEQAAALLNP
-3286 HDRITALRRVTAAAQ
+3286 HDRVMALRRVTAAAQ

-3329 ESLGLTDIRT
+3329 ESLGLTDIKT
-3339 LVRLMCLSAAGRAG
+3339 LVRLMCLAAAGRAG
-3353 LSSSPVAG
+3353 LSPSPG
-3361 SGSLERPRGST
+3361 TTSTSDRPRGVH
-3372 KASKPMS
+3372 SKVNKPIS

-3416 MNLTTVDDPIQRKF
+3416 MNLTTIDDPIQRKF
-3430 LPSFLRGVAEEN
+3430 LPSFLRGIAEEN

-3453 QALVALLADKGARLG
+3453 QALVALLADKGAKLR
-3468 PNYDKTDT
+3468 PTYDKA
-3476 EKRAGLI
+3476 EMERRGFI

-3492 NPTAV
+3492 DPSAV

-3509 CLSSRLSSGHRQWA
+3509 CLSSRLSSQHRQWA

-3538 QSRPQTFA
+3538 QSKPQTYA
-3546 DMAGDLRKC
+3546 DMSGDLRKC
-3555 SSVKLEAHQSRVITC
+3555 SFMKLEAHQNRVITC
-3570 GWCSK
+3570 QWCNK

-3589 VWNVTKNQY
+3589 VWSVTKNHY
-3598 TLQQTCIFNRA
+3598 NLQQTCVFNKSEIIS
-3609 EDSPDE
+3609 EDM
-3615 GGQCLGSPGDPSLSP
+3615 GNLGSPCDPNLSLIC
-3630 LVWSVTGRFLA
+3630 WSISGKYIA
-3641 AAMEKMVNIWQVNGG
+3641 AALEKVVNIWQVTGG
-3656 KGLLDVQP
+3656 KGLLDIQP

-3671 WPEGEAVSLWCGE
+3671 WPEEGPIASWAGDTLE
-3684 PKDVLLVGRMDGSLG
+3684 VLLVGRLDGSLG
-3699 LLEVHDG
+3699 LIEVVDSS
-3706 CTMHRTELEH
+3706 TMHRLELEH
-3716 CYRKDVAVMHIAW
+3716 CYRKDVAVMAIAW
-3729 YSEDRPFAV
+3729 YSEDKPFAV
-3738 GYADGKLLIGTRE
+3738 GYADGKMLIGTKE
-3751 PLEKGAIVVI
+3751 PLEKGTVI
-3761 DGHKESITSMK
+3761 IDAFKESITCMK
-3772 WSPSGQILL
+3772 WDPLGLML
-3781 TCAKEDL
+3781 MTCAKENT
-3788 VKLWSSPG
+3788 VKLWSCV
-3796 SRSSPGA
+3796 A
-3803 GWRCLLSI
+3803 GNWHCLHKLS
-3811 AHPAQVNGVAW
+3811 HPALVNDVAW
-3822 CGLIGQGVRPLN
+3822 CSQLGKGFKLQL
-3834 MLATCCQ
+3834 MLASGCQ
-3841 NGLVSVWTVPQDASS
+3841 NGLVCVWTVPQDIFKVSQ
-3856 FPESTGSEG
+3856 ST
-3865 WRENEPKNKRKQ
+3865 
-3877 QSSSGPAGGAVCVF
+3877 SSSSDEWWEQESKNRVKSGCKKAGEAACIY
-3891 QLRGH
+3891 QLKGH

-3906 PDGLALVSGG
+3906 PDGLVLVSGG
-3916 MGGLMNIWSLR
+3916 LGGLMNIWSLR
-3927 DGSVLQTVIAGS
+3927 DGSVLQSVVTGS
-3939 GAIQNIVWIPDVG
+3939 GAIQNTAWIPDVG
-3952 VAVCSNRSKDV
+3952 VAACSNRSKDV
-3963 LVVNCS
+3963 LVVNCP
-3969 TDFMSSNHV
+3969 TEWITANHV
-3978 LATCRSAL
+3978 LATCRTSL
-3986 KKQGVLGLN
+3986 KKQGVIGLN
-3995 MAPCMRAFLERLPV
+3995 MAPCMRTFLERLPV

-4018 KPHVVCGEQL
+4018 KPHVICGDQL

-4041 VGLHLDQ
+4041 VGLQLDR
-4048 LLCSPPVPPH
+4048 LLCNPPVPPH
-4058 LRLCPLE
+4058 HTSCP
-4065 PGASTWSPSEW
+4065 PDPANWNSSEW
-4076 AWLDCFS
+4076 SWLECFS
-4083 TTVKAAE
+4083 TTIKAAE
-4090 ALARGNT
+4090 ALAKGGP
-4097 FPEAFAVP
+4097 FPECFTVP

-4110 PKEEVALVMDNSKW
+4110 PEEELSHVMDNSKW
-4124 GSGMDEQIMS
+4124 FTGMDEQIMS
-4134 WATSRPEDWHLGGRC
+4134 WASSRPEDWHLGGKC
-4149 DVFLWGAG
+4149 DVYLWGAG
-4157 RHGQLAEAGRNLLVP
+4157 RHGQLAEAGRNVMVP
-4172 TIAPSFSQAQ
+4172 TVAPSFSQAQ
-4182 QVVCGQNCTF
+4182 QVICGQNCTF

-4200 LACGE
+4200 MACGE

-4218 LHVITVISALQGFVV
+4218 LHVLTVISALQGFVV

-4298 AVVTADGKLFSFG
+4298 AVVTADGKLFTFG

-4326 KLPERVTALEGYQVG
+4326 KLPERVAALEGYQVG
-4341 QVACGLNHTLAVSA
+4341 QVACGLNHTLAVST
-4355 DGMIVWAFGDGDYGK
+4355 DGMMVWAFGDGDYGK

-4396 SCGTQFSVALGRD
+4396 ACGTQFSVALTKD
-4409 GNVYTF
+4409 GHVYTF

-4431 NRPQVVPAL
+4431 NRPQLVPAL
-4440 SGVFIEDVAV
+4440 NGVFIEDIVV
-4450 GAEHTLVLSS
+4450 GAEHTLGLSS
-4460 TGEVYTWGTNSE
+4460 PGDVYGWGSNSE

-4484 EPTLVTSLQGKNV
+4484 EPTLVTALQGKNIR
-4497 NQISAGRCHS
+4497 QISAGRCHS
-4507 AAWTAPSAPPR
+4507 VAWTAPPVPPR
-4518 APGSSVP
+4518 APGVSVP
-4525 LQLGLPVAVP
+4525 LQLGLPDSIP

-4541 REVSMEVVRARL
+4541 KETNIETIRARL

-4571 LSPNNQSCMSHYNA
+4571 LSPNNQNSTSHYNA

-4680 DDTITEMC
+4680 DDTITEIC
-4688 QELETGVVDLLIPSP
+4688 QELEMGIVDLLIPTP
-4703 NASAEVGYNRDR
+4703 NVTAEVGYNRDR
-4715 FLLSPSACLEEHL
+4715 FLLNPSTCSDEHL
-4728 LQFKFL
+4728 MQFKFL

-4751 LAPLVW
+4751 LAPMVW

-4765 TLEDLE
+4765 SLEDLE

-4786 IEDSGITEDNFH
+4786 IEDGGITEENFH

-4827 SFSNRKEYVERA
+4827 TFSNRKEYVDRA

-4871 ARQLEQ
+4871 AKQLEQ
-4877 MVCGMPEICVEV
+4877 MVCGLPEISVEV

-4896 REVDEQHTQVQWF
+4896 REVDEQHQLTQWF

-4914 DFSNEERVL
+4914 EFSNEERVL

-4952 PHDSLPTSQTCFFQ
+4952 PYDSLPTSQTCFFQ

>member
-15 HLNAS
+15 HLNSS

-35 SVLYSKLLTN
+35 SVLYSKLVAN
-45 KEAVLLP
+45 KEVVLLP

-86 QLALAKMVC
+86 QLALAKTVC
-95 SDSPFAG
+95 SDSPFAA

-133 SPENSSGSADSH
+133 SPESSSGSADPH
-145 SVSERPRSST
+145 SMSERPRSST

-177 WVMPPPGPGG
+177 WMTPPPGPGL
-187 PNLCNDVIHTAIDV
+187 NLCNDVIQTAIEV

-228 TFLKGVTMPNTGA
+228 TFLKGVTMPNSGA
-241 DVLGRRLASELL
+241 DTLGRRLASELL

-276 SAVVTAMDEGEKG
+276 SALVSTMEKS
-289 KMAALS
+289 KISLN
-295 QEGLMGYDCFMNILM
+295 QEGLIGYDCFMNILL

-322 SQWREPT
+322 SHWGEPT

-343 CLLEEVC
+343 CLFEEVC

-363 DSVQT
+363 DSIQT
-368 GEVPAVSETC
+368 GEAPIVSETC

-505 YPKLIQGPLQGKAV
+505 YPKLIQGPLQGKVV

-556 RNIPTLVKDISNVGD
+556 RNIPTLVKDISNVGE

-612 VVESLQGMFIRKVC
+612 VVEALQGMFIRKVC

-658 ALRPKLTEELATT
+658 ALRPKLIEELATT

-712 TKPKKVVGLDGVAIQ
+712 TKPKKVIGLDGVAIQ
-727 QVSAGTSHSL
+727 QISAGTSHSL

-764 SHLRSFLEHYCD
+764 SHLRSFLERYCD

-801 RLLSNHLALALA
+801 KLLSNHLALALA

-840 PDEIQEAVMETLSVG
+840 PDEIQETVIETLSVG

-882 NLSKGQ
+882 SLSKGQ

-905 ASLLGYSCP
+905 ASLLGYSSP
-914 PDSTETL
+914 QDAPETTSSGL
-921 ASSNVG
+921 A
-927 FGLPLDPPY
+927 FGLTLDPSY
-936 GAPGTNPDTHLA
+936 GSPSSHPDTHLA

-972 NSDKVLQGTSSSD
+972 NSDKLLQGTSSSD
-985 SSQPAHLHELLC
+985 SSQPAHLHQLLC

-1008 INCVTEN
+1008 MNNVSEN
-1015 SSSVSLLHKH
+1015 SSSVALLHKH

-1038 RSAILLRESSWN
+1038 RSATLLKESSWN

-1069 LCQIVNS
+1069 LCQIINS

-1082 SVARPLLSFLL
+1082 SVARPLLSYLL

-1104 LLPAATPLEDQ
+1104 LLPAAALLEDQ
-1115 ELQWPLHGAPD
+1115 ELQWPLHGTHD
-1126 FVDPAGQPLAQPA
+1126 SVDPTGMPLPQPA

-1160 GGMLQGAPASL
+1160 GGMLQGAATSV
-1171 EERDTAYWLKTPLFS
+1171 EEQEMSYWLKTPLFS

-1192 LPQLDNCISS
+1192 MPQLDNCISS
-1202 LLEVA
+1202 LLEAA

-1213 QKPFDCPL
+1213 QKPFEPTL
-1221 RPDMSTL
+1221 HPDMAML
-1228 VDLALGS
+1228 VDLALSS
-1235 TKEPT
+1235 TKEPA
-1240 NSLWVNMQDYATSK
+1240 NSLWINMQDYAVSK
-1254 DWDNASLSNETLLD
+1254 DWDSATLSNESLLD

-1278 LKHTGLLSQACG
+1278 LKHTSLLGQACG
-1290 EGRYHPCKTLAEVY
+1290 EGRYQPCKALAEVY
-1304 RSVYKVRNRLLA
+1304 RSVYKVRSRLLA
-1316 CKNMELIQTCSS
+1316 CKNMELVQTRPS
-1328 SRERRI
+1328 SRDRRI

-1361 ERTDREREE
+1361 ERADREREE
-1370 GHQEQDEEEDERE
+1370 GHQEQDDEEDERE

-1395 FLSAREAARGRER
+1395 FLSAREAARSREW
-1408 ERASSSAGGG
+1408 ERASSSGG
-1418 LSSGGPRG
+1418 LGLGSAPRG
-1426 GGGGGEDEAAVSHE
+1426 E
-1440 EQQHLRDGCPG
+1440 EEPPQAQPEHCDRAG

-1465 VVHRCA
+1465 VIHRCA
-1471 LLVLGVSPVL
+1471 LLVLGVSAAL
-1481 GDLGG
+1481 GD
-1486 QDEGHSAP
+1486 QKEGPILPHG
-1494 QSTSQGQQDA
+1494 STSQEA
-1504 AGFMTRSES
+1504 AAFMTRCES
-1513 LSAETHSVQSSP
+1513 LTAESRSVQASP
-1525 SYRLM
+1525 SFKLI

-1550 SGRRNVDLDLAFSHK
+1550 SGRRNLESDLAFSQK

-1571 GSPDSLADSW
+1571 SSPDTLADSW
-1581 FRVKHSRAR
+1581 IRMKQSRDR
-1590 LYGSPLYQS
+1590 LYNQASS
-1599 YDESDLDLSR
+1599 YEDSDLDLSK
-1609 SAGVHALIENIVS
+1609 SLGVHALIENIVS
-1622 FISGD
+1622 FVSGD
-1627 VGNSPAFK
+1627 VGNTPAFK
-1635 EPEEAMST
+1635 EPEESFST
-1643 SPQGIILA
+1643 SPQVTVIA
-1651 MEQQQNRAE
+1651 MEQQQGRAE

-1669 VVLISGMEEKGS
+1669 VVLISSMEEKGS
-1681 QAAGGVGGSGTGG
+1681 QASGT
-1694 RPSPSAAFQSSSL
+1694 SCISAPFQSSSL

-1719 FGLGTVGA
+1719 FGLGSVGTS
-1727 GAMKGESVQLH
+1727 GPKGESVQLH
-1738 HYQDGV
+1738 HYQDGIR
-1744 KAAKRTLQ
+1744 AAKRNIQ

-1790 TVFALSVRYQPV
+1790 TVFALSVRYQPA

-1866 LGPKVVQSLLD
+1866 LSPKVVQSLLD

-1884 NLLSQAGVSLLPA
+1884 NLLSQAGVSLLPG
-1897 SPKKAQDRL
+1897 
-1906 EKETEDGNDAEK
+1906 EKDQEEKRSDESSDPEK
-1918 KDFRALVRKQH
+1918 KDFRALLRKQH
-1929 TAELHLGDFLVFLR
+1929 TAELQLGDFLVFLR

-1997 ACEASVEDHQMTQV
+1997 ACELSVEDDQMTQV
-2011 VERLFSLLSDCM
+2011 VERLFFLLSDCM
-2023 WEAPIAQAKHT
+2023 WEAPIAQAKQA
-2034 IQIKEKEQ
+2034 IQVKEREQ

-2048 EVEEEDENLP
+2048 EVEEDDENLP

-2067 KAQCCVVENGQ
+2067 KVQCCVVENSQ

-2093 TGISSGCY
+2093 TGVSSGCY

-2145 NLYHNGEQSLTLSS
+2145 NLYHNGEQTLTLSS
-2159 FTQGDYITCV
+2159 FTQGDHITCV

-2231 PVCSPAATV
+2231 PICSPVATV
-2240 LAEASTQLIRV
+2240 LAEATTQLIRI
-2251 LHRADQWTHC
+2251 LHRTDRWTHH
-2261 INGIMLERLHK
+2261 INKNMMQRLHK
-2272 IKPCFRESSGCT
+2272 IKACFRE
-2284 AGGGQRLKKSRS
+2284 AGSGQRLKKSRS
-2296 VQSREEHDSQR
+2296 VQSREEHDAR
-2307 DSPRDQEPQ
+2307 EEPRDED
-2316 RGEEER
+2316 R
-2322 GRQGHGSRQ
+2322 GRYTKH
-2331 GHGGLGD
+2331 GLGD
-2338 LSDHHLRTLC
+2338 LSEVQLRTLC
-2348 TEVWPVLAVIGGA
+2348 TDVWPVLAVIGGT

-2419 LEPCEPLPFDVARLR
+2419 LEPCEPLPFDVSRFR

-2442 DLTYLTSIHEDAGRL
+2442 DLTYLASIHEDAGKL
-2457 GARRHEKK
+2457 NTRRHEKR
-2465 HRGGPHDNGTTTAN
+2465 HRHESEDKAE
-2479 SGDDANS
+2479 A
-2486 KPGDWE
+2486 E
-2492 QANQHRPTTE
+2492 AERPKETC
-2502 PRDGPAKGTVV
+2502 
-2513 MPTSDLRVSHSLE
+2513 DLRVSHSLD
-2526 EVKAHA
+2526 EVKAHVA
-2532 APNSKSESEISY
+2532 TTSKSEGEV
-2544 ALDCQHQGGGA
+2544 A
-2555 LAGGPE
+2555 
-2561 TLYPAPQA
+2561 
-2569 PEGNRRKGHEG
+2569 
-2580 LSHGGRGH
+2580 
-2588 DGPPSL
+2588 SL
-2594 GATQSE
+2594 GLETQQGSAESKRKAHEHVGRSHDLAQSE
-2600 IHAVQLSY
+2600 MHAVQLSY
-2608 LYLGAMKAL
+2608 LYLGAMKTL

-2629 LLIPKVQSE
+2629 LLIPKVLTES
-2638 PTPSGHNADLNTG
+2638 SHNAD
-2651 PTCGGGA
+2651 CA
-2658 ASPVCQE
+2658 SSPVFQE

-2678 HMVKRAVMRSP
+2678 HMVKRAVLRSP

-2698 LERAQAMIYKLV
+2698 LERAQAVIYKLV
-2710 VSGLLDDQ
+2710 VGGLLEDQ
-2718 GGGGKARPADQECE
+2718 FGGKVKPQLDTEAE
-2732 EGLESEQQ
+2732 EAESGQQ

-2776 TVPASESPG
+2776 TMPASESPG

-2824 EVGRRQSLTSPDTQ
+2824 EVGRRQSLTSPDSQPT
-2838 GSRPTNR
+2838 RPANR
-2845 TGTSMSDPSSRLSTS
+2845 TALSDPSSRLSTS

-2881 KALEATGTRG
+2881 KALEATGARG

-2903 WMIEHPGTEEEESH
+2903 WMIEHPGAEDEESSRS
-2917 PGGGGSDSS
+2917 GGGAD

-2933 SGGGKSLDRSYL
+2933 SGGGGKSMERNYPP
-2945 HSPGDIPSADAA
+2945 SPGDIPNADAA
-2957 DLEEGFSESPEG
+2957 EMEEGFSESPDC
-2969 LDQDSASASSGP
+2969 LDQETASASSGLA
-2981 TPRGRSAVSRKH
+2981 PRGRSSVSRKH

-3015 HRSQSRREG
+3015 HRSQNRRD
-3024 GALPQDPGTLYDFN
+3024 GATLQDPGALYDFN
-3038 LDEELEMDLDE
+3038 LDEELEIDLDE

-3061 SDSDILGMWIPEVLD
+3061 SDTDILGMWIPEVLD
-3076 WPTWHVCETEERDEV
+3076 WPTWHVCESEDRDEV

-3101 ANFNQHMKKT
+3101 ANFNQHMKKN
-3111 HPGCGR
+3111 HPGCGH

-3144 YYLLCGSCRDRYLA
+3144 YYLLCGSCREKYLN
-3158 VKSKARAPMTE
+3158 VKSKAKVTVLE
-3169 RSVPGKR
+3169 R
-3176 YKGQAPDLL
+3176 YKGHAPDLL

-3202 EDDKLTGEEEFEL
+3202 EDEKLTGEEEFEL
-3215 LVGPLGLSERRLVPE
+3215 LAGPLGLSERRVVPE
-3230 AVQFPDSDPLGASV
+3230 PVQFPDSDPLGASV

-3262 QGSVEKSSSGRV
+3262 HGSVEKSSSGRM
-3274 TLGEQAASLQNP
+3274 TLGEQAAALLTP
-3286 HDRITALRRVTAAAQ
+3286 HDRVMALRRVTAAAQ

-3339 LVRLMCLSAAGRAG
+3339 LVRLMCLAAAGRAG
-3353 LSSSPVAG
+3353 LSTTPSAG
-3361 SGSLERPRGST
+3361 SGSSERQRSTT
-3372 KASKPMS
+3372 KASKPIS

-3392 SNSPSAA
+3392 SNSSNAA

-3453 QALVALLADKGARLG
+3453 QALVALLADKGAKLR
-3468 PNYDKTDT
+3468 PNCDKADM
-3476 EKRAGLI
+3476 EKRAGVV
-3483 AHLYAHPSY
+3483 APLYTLPSCC
-3492 NPTAV
+3492 PSAV

-3509 CLSSRLSSGHRQWA
+3509 CLSSRLSSQHRQWA

-3555 SSVKLEAHQSRVITC
+3555 SFIKLEAHQSRVITC

-3575 KGLLATSGNDGTVR
+3575 KGLLATSGNDSTVR

-3598 TLQQTCIFNRA
+3598 TLQQTCVFNKV
-3609 EDSPDE
+3609 DSSPEE
-3615 GGQCLGSPGDPSLSP
+3615 GRSCLGSPGDPSFSP
-3630 LVWSVTGRFLA
+3630 VTWSVTGKYLA

-3656 KGLLDVQP
+3656 KGLLDIQP
-3664 HWVSALA
+3664 HWVSAMT
-3671 WPEGEAVSLWCGE
+3671 WPEKESSWSGE
-3684 PKDVLLVGRMDGSLG
+3684 PLEVLLVGRMDGSLG
-3699 LLEVHDG
+3699 LIEVVDAS
-3706 CTMHRTELEH
+3706 TMHRMELEH
-3716 CYRKDVAVMHIAW
+3716 CYRKDVAVMQIAW
-3729 YSEDRPFAV
+3729 YSEDKPFAV
-3738 GYADGKLLIGTRE
+3738 GYADGKLLIGSKE

-3761 DGHKESITSMK
+3761 DAHKESITSMR
-3772 WSPSGQILL
+3772 WDPSGQMLL
-3781 TCAKEDL
+3781 TCAREET
-3788 VKLWSSPG
+3788 VKMWACCVSSG
-3796 SRSSPGA
+3796 S
-3803 GWRCLLSI
+3803 WRCLQALT
-3811 AHPAQVNGVAW
+3811 HPAVVNGIAW
-3822 CGLIGQGVRPLN
+3822 CALPQQSPRALN

-3841 NGLVSVWTVPQDASS
+3841 NGLVCVWTVPLDTFLEPNPSNSEQFWDMDTKAKSKVKHYCRRWD
-3856 FPESTGSEG
+3856 STT
-3865 WRENEPKNKRKQ
+3865 
-3877 QSSSGPAGGAVCVF
+3877 CMF
-3891 QLRGH
+3891 QLKGH
-3896 ITPVRTVAFS
+3896 ITSVRTVAFS
-3906 PDGLALVSGG
+3906 PDGLALASGG
-3916 MGGLMNIWSLR
+3916 TGGLLNIWSLR
-3927 DGSVLQTVIAGS
+3927 DGSVLQTVVAGS

-3963 LVVNCS
+3963 LVVNCTS
-3969 TDFMSSNHV
+3969 EFMSTNQI
-3978 LATCRSAL
+3978 LATCRTAL
-3986 KKQGVLGLN
+3986 KKQGVVGLN

-4018 KPHVVCGEQL
+4018 KPQVVCGEQL

-4041 VGLHLDQ
+4041 VGLQLDQ
-4048 LLCSPPVPPH
+4048 LLCKPPLPPH
-4058 LRLCPLE
+4058 LAHCPLDQN
-4065 PGASTWSPSEW
+4065 AWNPSEW

-4090 ALARGNT
+4090 ALARGT
-4097 FPEAFAVP
+4097 AFPESFAVP

-4110 PKEEVALVMDNSKW
+4110 PRDELSLLMDNSKW
-4124 GSGMDEQIMS
+4124 ISGMDEQIMS
-4134 WATSRPEDWHLGGRC
+4134 WATSRPEDWHLGGKC

-4157 RHGQLAEAGRNLLVP
+4157 RHGQLAEAGRNILVP
-4172 TIAPSFSQAQ
+4172 TTAASFSQAQ

-4218 LHVITVISALQGFVV
+4218 LHVLTVISALQGFVV

-4355 DGMIVWAFGDGDYGK
+4355 DGMMVWAFGDGDYGK

-4396 SCGTQFSVALGRD
+4396 CCGTQFSVALTKD

-4431 NRPQVVPAL
+4431 NRPQQVPAL
-4440 SGVFIEDVAV
+4440 SGIFIKDIAV
-4450 GAEHTLVLSS
+4450 GAEHTVALSS
-4460 TGEVYTWGTNSE
+4460 TGDVYSWGSNSE

-4484 EPTLVTSLQGKNV
+4484 EPTLVTALQGKNIH
-4497 NQISAGRCHS
+4497 QISAGRCHS
-4507 AAWTAPSAPPR
+4507 AAWTAPPVPPR

-4535 PQYSSL
+4535 PQYSTL
-4541 REVSMEVVRARL
+4541 KEISMDVVRARL

-4571 LSPNNQSCMSHYNA
+4571 LSPNNQNCTSHYNV

-4703 NASAEVGYNRDR
+4703 NATAEVGYNRDR
-4715 FLLSPSACLEEHL
+4715 FLFNPSACLDEHL

-4751 LAPLVW
+4751 LAPMVW

-4765 TLEDLE
+4765 LLEDLE

-4786 IEDSGITEDNFH
+4786 IEDSGITKENFH

-4804 SFVGQSADGKMVP
+4804 SFMGQSADGKMVP

-4827 SFSNRKEYVERA
+4827 TFSNRKEYVDRA

-4846 IDRQVAAVR
+4846 MDRQVAAVR
-4855 EGMSWIIP
+4855 EGMSWIVP

-4871 ARQLEQ
+4871 AKQLEQ
-4877 MVCGMPEICVEV
+4877 MVCGMPEISVDV

-4896 REVDEQHTQVQWF
+4896 REVDEQHQLVQWF

-4914 DFSNEERVL
+4914 EFSNEERVL

-4952 PHDSLPTSQTCFFQ
+4952 PYDSLPTSQTCFFQ
-4966 LRLPPYSSQ
+4966 LRLPPYSNQS
-4975 AVMAERLRYAI
+4975 VMAERLRYAI

>member
-1 MALMIPPVKLKWLE
+1 MAAMIPPVKLKWLE
-15 HLNAS
+15 HLNSS
-20 WITEDSESIATREGV
+20 WIAEDSESISTREGV
-35 SVLYSKLLTN
+35 ALLYGKLLAN
-45 KEAVLLP
+45 KEVVLLP

-64 DFERESLSSDE
+64 DFERECLSSYE
-75 QEHYLDALLSS
+75 QEHYLDALLAS
-86 QLALAKMVC
+86 QLALAKTVC
-95 SDSPFAG
+95 SDSPFAT

-112 RIFYALSNKYHD
+112 RVFYALSNKYHD

-133 SPENSSGSADSH
+133 STENTLSSADLQA
-145 SVSERPRSST
+145 VSERPRSST

-177 WVMPPPGPGG
+177 WTLPPAGPGI
-187 PNLCNDVIHTAIDV
+187 NLCNDVITTAIEV
-201 VSSLPPLSLANE
+201 VGSLPPLSLANE

-228 TFLKGVTMPNTGA
+228 TFLKGVTMCNSGA
-241 DVLGRRLASELL
+241 DVVGRRLACELL

-261 SLRYLLEWIEMALAA
+261 SLRYLLEWVEMALAA
-276 SAVVTAMDEGEKG
+276 SAGVSNLEQ
-289 KMAALS
+289 S

-329 RTSDGL
+329 RTPDGL

-343 CLLEEVC
+343 CLFEEVC

-363 DSVQT
+363 DSIQA
-368 GEVPAVSETC
+368 GEAAMVSETC

-401 PKLAPSFADAQ
+401 PKLTPSFSDAQ

-474 HTLAFTTEGEVFSW
+474 HTLAFTSEGEVFSW

-505 YPKLIQGPLQGKAV
+505 YPKLIQGPLQGKVV

-556 RNIPTLVKDISNVGD
+556 RNIPTLVKDISNVGE

-612 VVESLQGMFIRKVC
+612 VVEALQGMFIRKVC

-658 ALRPKLTEELATT
+658 ALRPKLIEELATT

-712 TKPKKVVGLDGVAIQ
+712 TKPKKVIGLDGVAIQ
-727 QVSAGTSHSL
+727 QISAGTSHSL

-764 SHLRSFLEHYCD
+764 SHLRSFLERYCD
-776 GINSEV
+776 GINNEI
-782 PPLPFPSSREHHNF
+782 PPLPFPSSKEHHNF

-813 GGVATSILGRQAR
+813 GGLATSILGRQAR
-826 PLRNLLFRLMDSSV
+826 PLRNLLFRLMDASV
-840 PDEIQEAVMETLSVG
+840 PDEIQEAVIETLSVG

-882 NLSKGQ
+882 SLSKGQ

-914 PDSTETL
+914 PDSSEPPTL
-921 ASSNVG
+921 PSDSTHV
-927 FGLPLDPPY
+927 
-936 GAPGTNPDTHLA
+936 PGTHSDTHPDTHLA

-972 NSDKVLQGTSSSD
+972 NSDKILQGTSSSD

-1008 INCVTEN
+1008 ISCVTEG
-1015 SSSVSLLHKH
+1015 SSSVALFHKH
-1025 LQLLLPHATDIFS
+1025 LQLLLPHATDIYN
-1038 RSAILLRESSWN
+1038 RSATLLRESSGN

-1056 LRDVIYV
+1056 LRDVIYM

-1069 LCQIVNS
+1069 LCQIVTS

-1082 SVARPLLSFLL
+1082 WVARPLLSYLL

-1104 LLPAATPLEDQ
+1104 LLPAATPLEEQ
-1115 ELQWPLHGAPD
+1115 ELQWPLHGTPD
-1126 FVDPAGQPLAQPA
+1126 LVDPVCVSGPA
-1139 QSWVWLVDL
+1139 QCWVWLVDL
-1148 ERTAA
+1148 ERTVA

-1160 GGMLQGAPASL
+1160 GGMLQGAPPSP
-1171 EERDTAYWLKTPLFS
+1171 EEQHTTHWLKTPLFS
-1186 NGLEMD
+1186 NGLQTD
-1192 LPQLDNCISS
+1192 IPQLDVCISS
-1202 LLEVA
+1202 LLEMA
-1207 LSGNEE
+1207 LCGNEE
-1213 QKPFDCPL
+1213 QRPFDCQL
-1221 RPDMSTL
+1221 RADMSVL
-1228 VDLALGS
+1228 VDLSLGS

-1240 NSLWVNMQDYATSK
+1240 NSLWTNMQDYAISK
-1254 DWDNASLSNETLLD
+1254 DWDSASLPNEALLD
-1268 TVSRFVLAAL
+1268 TVSRFVLAVL
-1278 LKHTGLLSQACG
+1278 LKHTGLLGQACG
-1290 EGRYHPCKTLAEVY
+1290 EGRYQPCKLLAEVY

-1316 CKNMELIQTCSS
+1316 CKNMELIQTRSS

-1334 SDNQDSLEMDPQ
+1334 SDNVDSVEMDPQ

-1361 ERTDREREE
+1361 ERDREREREE
-1370 GHQEQDEEEDERE
+1370 GHQEQEDDEEERE

-1395 FLSAREAARGRER
+1395 FLSAREAARGRDRDQTGSMSVQEESSQPGPER
-1408 ERASSSAGGG
+1408 RSSTT
-1418 LSSGGPRG
+1418 P
-1426 GGGGGEDEAAVSHE
+1426 
-1440 EQQHLRDGCPG
+1440 Q
-1451 LPEGQDLYTAACNS
+1451 EGQDLYTTACNA
-1465 VVHRCA
+1465 VIHRCA
-1471 LLVLGVSPVL
+1471 MLLLAVSTPLAQHINQQPLTGGVNQ
-1481 GDLGG
+1481 DGG
-1486 QDEGHSAP
+1486 
-1494 QSTSQGQQDA
+1494 
-1504 AGFMTRSES
+1504 GFMTRSES
-1513 LSAETHSVQSSP
+1513 LSAESRSIQSSP
-1525 SYRLM
+1525 SYRLT

-1545 EGYTL
+1545 EGYSL
-1550 SGRRNVDLDLAFSHK
+1550 NVRRNVDLDLAFTPK
-1565 KRGLLH
+1565 KRGFLYS
-1571 GSPDSLADSW
+1571 SPDSSADW
-1581 FRVKHSRAR
+1581 FGGRSAR
-1590 LYGSPLYQS
+1590 ECLYSSPQS
-1599 YDESDLDLSR
+1599 YEESDLDLSHSFR
-1609 SAGVHALIENIVS
+1609 LHALIENIVN

-1627 VGNSPAFK
+1627 VGNAPVFK
-1635 EPEEAMST
+1635 EPEESVST
-1643 SPQGIILA
+1643 SPQAIIIA
-1651 MEQQQNRAE
+1651 MEQQQSRAE

-1669 VVLISGMEEKGS
+1669 VVLISGMEEKSS
-1681 QAAGGVGGSGTGG
+1681 QAGSGGGAGRTGF
-1694 RPSPSAAFQSSSL
+1694 SFHSASL
-1707 LTSVRLQFLAGC
+1707 LTSVRLQFLSGC
-1719 FGLGTVGA
+1719 FGLGAVSYG
-1727 GAMKGESVQLH
+1727 GPKGESVQLH

-1744 KAAKRTLQ
+1744 RAAKKSLQ

-1811 LLNVLSQLCGTETML
+1811 LLDVLSQLCGTETLL
-1826 GQPLQLLQK
+1826 GQTLQLLHK
-1835 PGVSQLSTAL
+1835 PAGSQLSTAL

-1860 GTYADK
+1860 GTYADR
-1866 LGPKVVQSLLD
+1866 LSPKVVQALLD

-1884 NLLSQAGVSLLPA
+1884 TLLAQAAGSTLSA
-1897 SPKKAQDRL
+1897 STELQEKTDDCADAQ
-1906 EKETEDGNDAEK
+1906 K
-1918 KDFRALVRKQH
+1918 KDFRALLRKRH

-1973 SGVPLVGNLR
+1973 SGIPLVGNLR

-1997 ACEASVEDHQMTQV
+1997 ACESSMEDHQMTQV

-2023 WEAPIAQAKHT
+2023 WEAPVAQAKHT
-2034 IQIKEKEQ
+2034 IQLKEREQ

-2048 EVEEEDENLP
+2048 ESEEEEENLP
-2058 IQEVSFDPE
+2058 IQEVTFDPE
-2067 KAQCCVVENGQ
+2067 KAQCCVVESGQ

-2131 RTTSDMWLYRAYSG
+2131 RTTADMWLYRAYSG
-2145 NLYHNGEQSLTLSS
+2145 NLYHNGEQTLTLSS
-2159 FTQGDYITCV
+2159 YTQGDYITCV
-2169 LDMEARTISFGK
+2169 LDMEARTVSFGK

-2231 PVCSPAATV
+2231 PICSPVATV
-2240 LAEASTQLIRV
+2240 LAEATTQLVRI
-2251 LHRADQWTHC
+2251 LHRSERWTQT
-2261 INGIMLERLHK
+2261 INCSIL
-2272 IKPCFRESSGCT
+2272 
-2284 AGGGQRLKKSRS
+2284 QRLQQIRGCLREGAPPAGATRLRKSLS
-2296 VQSREEHDSQR
+2296 AQSREEQDEKEEER
-2307 DSPRDQEPQ
+2307 
-2316 RGEEER
+2316 EEER
-2322 GRQGHGSRQ
+2322 GRSGRHAAAE
-2331 GHGGLGD
+2331 
-2338 LSDHHLRTLC
+2338 LSEAHLRMLC
-2348 TEVWPVLAVIGGA
+2348 HQVWPVLAVIGGV
-2361 DAGLRVGGRCIH
+2361 DGGLRMGGRCVH

-2419 LEPCEPLPFDVARLR
+2419 LEPIEPLPFEVSRFR
-2434 GLTASLLL
+2434 GLTAALLL
-2442 DLTYLTSIHEDAGRL
+2442 DLTALASLQDDGSKSASG
-2457 GARRHEKK
+2457 RRHERR
-2465 HRGGPHDNGTTTAN
+2465 HRH
-2479 SGDDANS
+2479 
-2486 KPGDWE
+2486 
-2492 QANQHRPTTE
+2492 E
-2502 PRDGPAKGTVV
+2502 PQEERENESRTNPKEGMG
-2513 MPTSDLRVSHSLE
+2513 DLRVSHSLD
-2526 EVKAHA
+2526 EVRARA
-2532 APNSKSESEISY
+2532 PPNSRSESE
-2544 ALDCQHQGGGA
+2544 
-2555 LAGGPE
+2555 LAAY
-2561 TLYPAPQA
+2561 TQ
-2569 PEGNRRKGHEG
+2569 
-2580 LSHGGRGH
+2580 
-2588 DGPPSL
+2588 D
-2594 GATQSE
+2594 ATQQTPAEKRRRLQE
-2600 IHAVQLSY
+2600 IVGMRSQEAAAQMEVHAVQLSY
-2608 LYLGAMKAL
+2608 LYLGAMKTL
-2617 SALLSCSKYAEL
+2617 SVLLSCSKYAEL
-2629 LLIPKVQSE
+2629 LLIPKV
-2638 PTPSGHNADLNTG
+2638 TPDSGHNAD
-2651 PTCGGGA
+2651 C
-2658 ASPVCQE
+2658 ASPGVSVCQE
-2665 EVEMRAALQFLMR
+2665 EAELRSALQFLMR

-2710 VSGLLDDQ
+2710 VNSLLEEQEGRSSKPVDT
-2718 GGGGKARPADQECE
+2718 ECE
-2732 EGLESEQQ
+2732 ELEGDQRF
-2740 AQTPVTTSPSASSTT
+2740 QTPVTTSPSASSST

-2764 TTTATTPVTDTE
+2764 TTTATTPVTTATTPVTDAE
-2776 TVPASESPG
+2776 TAPASESPG

-2804 LPTRRAQTPPVSSL
+2804 LPARRAQTPPVSSL

-2824 EVGRRQSLTSPDTQ
+2824 EHGRRQSLTSPESQPART
-2838 GSRPTNR
+2838 SRTAL
-2845 TGTSMSDPSSRLSTS
+2845 SDPSSRLSTS

-2874 FSLRQIT
+2874 FSLRQIM
-2881 KALEATGTRG
+2881 KALEATGARG

-2903 WMIEHPGTEEEESH
+2903 WMIDHPGTAD
-2917 PGGGGSDSS
+2917 SDEASDPCS
-2926 SCPGATA
+2926 GAA
-2933 SGGGKSLDRSYL
+2933 GGGKSTERSYL
-2945 HSPGDIPSADAA
+2945 RSPGDIPNADAA
-2957 DLEEGFSESPEG
+2957 EMEEGFSESPEG
-2969 LDQDSASASSGP
+2969 LDQDLGSSSAGP
-2981 TPRGRSAVSRKH
+2981 TPRGRSAASRKH

-3015 HRSQSRREG
+3015 HRTQARREG
-3024 GALPQDPGTLYDFN
+3024 SGLQQEPGPLGALYDFN
-3038 LDEELEMDLDE
+3038 LDEELELELDQE
-3049 ETMEAMFGQDLA
+3049 AMEAMFTQELA

-3076 WPTWHVCETEERDEV
+3076 WPTWHVCETEDRDEV
-3091 VVCELCEASV
+3091 VVCELCGVSV
-3101 ANFNQHMKKT
+3101 SSFNQHMKKS

-3144 YYLLCGSCRDRYLA
+3144 YYLLCGSCREKYLNM
-3158 VKSKARAPMTE
+3158 KSKIKGPLPE
-3169 RSVPGKR
+3169 R

-3202 EDDKLTGEEEFEL
+3202 DAERLTGEEEFEL
-3215 LVGPLGLSERRLVPE
+3215 LSAPMGLSERRPVPE
-3230 AVQFPDSDPLGASV
+3230 AVHFPDTDPLGASV

-3262 QGSVEKSSSGRV
+3262 QSSVDKSSSGRLS
-3274 TLGEQAASLQNP
+3274 LGEQAAGLQTSA
-3286 HDRITALRRVTAAAQ
+3286 DCLVALKRVTAAAQ

-3339 LVRLMCLSAAGRAG
+3339 LVRLMCLAAAGRAG
-3353 LSSSPVAG
+3353 LSTGLTLGPG
-3361 SGSLERPRGST
+3361 STERPRG
-3372 KASKPMS
+3372 ASKPTKPIS

-3408 NLISAATG
+3408 TCVFNKG
-3416 MNLTTVDDPIQRKF
+3416 DD
-3430 LPSFLRGVAEEN
+3430 
-3442 KLVTSPNFVVT
+3442 TS
-3453 QALVALLADKGARLG
+3453 D
-3468 PNYDKTDT
+3468 
-3476 EKRAGLI
+3476 E
-3483 AHLYAHPSY
+3483 
-3492 NPTAV
+3492 
-3497 GPLELA
+3497 
-3503 NALAAC
+3503 C
-3509 CLSSRLSSGHRQWA
+3509 
-3523 AQQLVR
+3523 
-3529 TLAAHDRDN
+3529 
-3538 QSRPQTFA
+3538 
-3546 DMAGDLRKC
+3546 M
-3555 SSVKLEAHQSRVITC
+3555 
-3570 GWCSK
+3570 
-3575 KGLLATSGNDGTVR
+3575 GN
-3589 VWNVTKNQY
+3589 
-3598 TLQQTCIFNRA
+3598 
-3609 EDSPDE
+3609 
-3615 GGQCLGSPGDPSLSP
+3615 LGSPGDPDLAP
-3630 LVWSVTGRFLA
+3630 VAWSVSGKYLA
-3641 AAMEKMVNIWQVNGG
+3641 AAMDKIVNIWQVNGG
-3656 KGLLDVQP
+3656 KALLDLQP
-3664 HWVSALA
+3664 HWVSSLA
-3671 WPEGEAVSLWCGE
+3671 WSEEEAGSLWGGE
-3684 PKDVLLVGRMDGSLG
+3684 PRELLLVGRMDGTLG
-3699 LLEVHDG
+3699 LLEVLDDSD
-3706 CTMHRTELEH
+3706 MQRTELQH
-3716 CYRKDVAVMHIAW
+3716 CFRKDVAVMQIAW

-3738 GYADGKLLIGTRE
+3738 GYADGRLLIGSKE
-3751 PLEKGAIVVI
+3751 PSENGSVVVI
-3761 DGHKESITSMK
+3761 DAHKESISSLR
-3772 WSPSGQILL
+3772 WAPGGQVLL
-3781 TCAKEDL
+3781 SCAKEEI
-3788 VKLWSSPG
+3788 VRLWAG
-3796 SRSSPGA
+3796 SGTGLGQS
-3803 GWRCLLSI
+3803 WTCLQSI
-3811 AHPAQVNGVAW
+3811 THPAVVNAVVW
-3822 CGLIGQGVRPLN
+3822 CSLAGQGPKPLN
-3834 MLATCCQ
+3834 MFATCCQ
-3841 NGLVSVWTVPQDASS
+3841 SGLVSVWTVPQDPSS
-3856 FPESTGSEG
+3856 YS
-3865 WRENEPKNKRKQ
+3865 
-3877 QSSSGPAGGAVCVF
+3877 QSSSACPDAWWESESKSKLMLEPQRCEGAVCVF
-3891 QLRGH
+3891 QLQGH
-3896 ITPVRTVAFS
+3896 LTPVRTVAFS

-3916 MGGLMNIWSLR
+3916 VGGLLNIWSLR
-3927 DGSVLQTVIAGS
+3927 DGSVLQTVVAGS
-3939 GAIQNIVWIPDVG
+3939 GAIHSTVWIPDVG

-3963 LVVNCS
+3963 LVVN
-3969 TDFMSSNHV
+3969 SSAESMANNHV
-3978 LATCRSAL
+3978 LATCRTAL
-3986 KKQGVLGLN
+3986 KKQGVVGLN
-3995 MAPCMRAFLERLPV
+3995 MAPCMRAFLERLPI

-4041 VGLHLDQ
+4041 VGLQLDA
-4048 LLCSPPVPPH
+4048 LLCHPPVPPH
-4058 LRLCPLE
+4058 LAHCPPE
-4065 PGASTWSPSEW
+4065 PGSSSTPSSGSWANSEW
-4076 AWLDCFS
+4076 AWLHCFS
-4083 TTVKAAE
+4083 TTVKTAE
-4090 ALARGNT
+4090 ALARRHT
-4097 FPEAFAVP
+4097 FPESFIVP

-4110 PKEEVALVMDNSKW
+4110 AKDKLALLMDNSKW
-4124 GSGMDEQIMS
+4124 VSGMDEQIMS
-4134 WATSRPEDWHLGGRC
+4134 WATSRPEDWHLGGKC

-4157 RHGQLAEAGRNLLVP
+4157 RHGQLAEAGRNILVP
-4172 TIAPSFSQAQ
+4172 SLAPSFSQAQ

-4200 LACGE
+4200 SACGE

-4218 LHVITVISALQGFVV
+4218 LHILTVISALQGFVV

-4326 KLPERVTALEGYQVG
+4326 KLPERVSALEGHQVG

-4355 DGMIVWAFGDGDYGK
+4355 DGMTVWAFGDGDYGK
-4370 LGLGNSTAKSSP
+4370 LGLGNATAKSSP

-4396 SCGTQFSVALGRD
+4396 ACGTQFSVALTKD
-4409 GNVYTF
+4409 GNMYTF

-4431 NRPQVVPAL
+4431 NRPQQVPAL
-4440 SGVFIEDVAV
+4440 MAVFIEDVAV
-4450 GAEHTLVLSS
+4450 GAEHTLALSS
-4460 TGEVYTWGTNSE
+4460 TGDVYVWGSNSE

-4484 EPTLVTSLQGKNV
+4484 EPTFISALQGKNIQ
-4497 NQISAGRCHS
+4497 QISAGRCHS
-4507 AAWTAPSAPPR
+4507 AAWSALPVPPR

-4525 LQLGLPVAVP
+4525 LQLGLPVCVP
-4535 PQYSSL
+4535 PQYSAL
-4541 REVSMEVVRARL
+4541 REVSMEALRARL

-4571 LSPNNQSCMSHYNA
+4571 LSPNNQSCTSRYNA

-4609 RSIGKTMVQGK
+4609 RAIGKTMVQGK

-4703 NASAEVGYNRDR
+4703 NAAAEVGYNRDR
-4715 FLLSPSACLEEHL
+4715 FLLNPSACLEEHL

-4751 LAPLVW
+4751 LAPMVW

-4786 IEDSGITEDNFH
+4786 LEDSGITEQNFH

-4827 SFSNRKEYVERA
+4827 TFSNRKEYVERA

-4846 IDRQVAAVR
+4846 MDRQVAAVR
-4855 EGMSWIIP
+4855 EGMSWIVP

-4877 MVCGMPEICVEV
+4877 MVCGLPEISVEV

-4896 REVDEQHTQVQWF
+4896 REVDEQQQLVQWF

-4914 DFSNEERVL
+4914 EFSNEERVL

-4952 PHDSLPTSQTCFFQ
+4952 PYDSLPTSQTCFFQ

-4975 AVMAERLRYAI
+4975 SVMAERLRYAI

>member
-1 MALMIPPVKLKWLE
+1 MMPPVKLKWLE
-15 HLNAS
+15 HLNSS
-20 WITEDSESIATREGV
+20 WIMEDSESIATREGV
-35 SVLYSKLLTN
+35 SLLYTKLISN
-45 KEAVLLP
+45 KEVVPLP

-64 DFERESLSSDE
+64 DFERESLSCDE
-75 QEHYLDALLSS
+75 QDHYLDALLNS
-86 QLALAKMVC
+86 QLALAKVVC

-124 KGKVKQQQH
+124 KGKVKQQQQ
-133 SPENSSGSADSH
+133 SPENSSGSADTLSI
-145 SVSERPRSST
+145 SERPRSST

-177 WVMPPPGPGG
+177 WMMPTMGPGLS
-187 PNLCNDVIHTAIDV
+187 LCNDVIRTAIDV
-201 VSSLPPLSLANE
+201 VNSLPPLSLANE

-228 TFLKGVTMPNTGA
+228 TFLKGVTVPNSGA
-241 DVLGRRLASELL
+241 DTLGRQLASELL
-253 LGLAAQRG
+253 LGLASQRG

-276 SAVVTAMDEGEKG
+276 SAFVSETDKSKTQMV
-289 KMAALS
+289 
-295 QEGLMGYDCFMNILM
+295 QEGMISCDCFMSILHH
-310 QMRRSLGSSADR
+310 MRRSLGSTADR
-322 SQWREPT
+322 SQWKEPT

-343 CLLEEVC
+343 CLFEEVC
-350 RMASDYSRTCASP
+350 QMASDYSRTCASP
-363 DSVQT
+363 DSIQT
-368 GEVPAVSETC
+368 GESPVVSETC

-401 PKLAPSFADAQ
+401 PKLAPCFSDAQ

-424 SSDGSV
+424 STDGSV

-449 STLKKLTFEPHRAIK
+449 STLKKLTFEPHRSIK

-474 HTLAFTTEGEVFSW
+474 HTLGFTTEGEVFSW

-505 YPKLIQGPLQGKAV
+505 YPKLVQGTLQGKVV

-530 AVSEDGELYTWGEGD
+530 AVTEDGELYTWGEGD

-556 RNIPTLVKDISNVGD
+556 RNIPTVVKDISNVGE

-612 VVESLQGMFIRKVC
+612 VVEALQGMFTRKVC

-658 ALRPKLTEELATT
+658 ALRPKLIEELAAT
-671 RVVDISIGDSH
+671 RIVDISIGDSH

-712 TKPKKVVGLDGVAIQ
+712 TKPKKVSGLDGVAIQ
-727 QVSAGTSHSL
+727 QISAGTSHSL

-764 SHLRSFLEHYCD
+764 FHLRSFLERYCEK
-776 GINSEV
+776 INSDV
-782 PPLPFPSSREHHNF
+782 PPPPFPSSREHHNF

-801 RLLSNHLALALA
+801 KMLSNHLALALA
-813 GGVATSILGRQAR
+813 GGVATSILGRQAG
-826 PLRNLLFRLMDSSV
+826 PLRNLLFRLMDASV
-840 PDEIQEAVMETLSVG
+840 PDEIQEVVIETLSVG

-882 NLSKGQ
+882 SLSKGQ

-905 ASLLGYSCP
+905 ASLLGYSSP
-914 PDSTETL
+914 SDSPDVTSL
-921 ASSNVG
+921 QMAYGSMS
-927 FGLPLDPPY
+927 DPNNA
-936 GAPGTNPDTHLA
+936 APGSHPDTHLA

-972 NSDKVLQGTSSSD
+972 NCDKSILGASSSEN
-985 SSQPAHLHELLC
+985 SQPAHLHELLC

-1008 INCVTEN
+1008 TNNISEN
-1015 SSSVSLLHKH
+1015 SSSVALLHKH
-1025 LQLLLPHATDIFS
+1025 LQLLLPHAKDIYI
-1038 RSAILLRESSWN
+1038 RSATLLKESPCN
-1050 GSVREK
+1050 GSVGEK
-1056 LRDVIYV
+1056 MRDVIYV

-1069 LCQIVNS
+1069 LCQLINA

-1082 SVARPLLSFLL
+1082 SIARPLLSFLL
-1093 DLLPPLDRLNR
+1093 DLLPPLDCLNR
-1104 LLPAATPLEDQ
+1104 LLPAAGLLEDQ
-1115 ELQWPLHGAPD
+1115 ELQWPLHGGPD
-1126 FVDPAGQPLAQPA
+1126 QVDPSGVSLPPPA

-1148 ERTAA
+1148 ERTVT
-1153 LLVGRCL
+1153 LLIGRCL
-1160 GGMLQGAPASL
+1160 GGMLQGSPTSP
-1171 EERDTAYWLKTPLFS
+1171 EEQDTIYWLKTPLFG
-1186 NGLEMD
+1186 NGIEMD
-1192 LPQLDNCISS
+1192 VPQLDKCMSA

-1207 LSGNEE
+1207 LSPNEE
-1213 QKPFDCPL
+1213 QKTFDYKL
-1221 RPDMSTL
+1221 RPEVSIL
-1228 VDLALGS
+1228 LDLAVGS
-1235 TKEPT
+1235 TKEP
-1240 NSLWVNMQDYATSK
+1240 SRCLWMSMQDYAISK
-1254 DWDNASLSNETLLD
+1254 DWDSATISNESLLD

-1290 EGRYHPCKTLAEVY
+1290 ESRFQPGKCLAEVY
-1304 RSVYKVRNRLLA
+1304 RCVYKVRSRLLA
-1316 CKNMELIQTCSS
+1316 CKNMELIQTRSS
-1328 SRERRI
+1328 SRERWV
-1334 SDNQDSLEMDPQ
+1334 SENQESADIGSLEN
-1346 EHSFTRTIDEEAELE
+1346 SFTRTIDEEAEME
-1361 ERTDREREE
+1361 EQAERDREE
-1370 GHQEQDEEEDERE
+1370 GHPEQDEEEEERDYE
-1383 HEVMT
+1383 LLT

-1395 FLSAREAARGRER
+1395 FLSAREVARSRER
-1408 ERASSSAGGG
+1408 DRMGLVSAGG
-1418 LSSGGPRG
+1418 S
-1426 GGGGGEDEAAVSHE
+1426 VSLARAE
-1440 EQQHLRDGCPG
+1440 EQPPELSQERRNSGTLT
-1451 LPEGQDLYTAACNS
+1451 EGQDLYTAACNS
-1465 VVHRCA
+1465 VIHRCA
-1471 LLVLGVSPVL
+1471 LLLLGVSPMFDQLENPVEDIQQQPTS
-1481 GDLGG
+1481 GVSH
-1486 QDEGHSAP
+1486 EGSVA
-1494 QSTSQGQQDA
+1494 
-1504 AGFMTRSES
+1504 MTRSES
-1513 LSAETHSVQSSP
+1513 LTAERKSVHTHP
-1525 SYRLM
+1525 NYRLI

-1545 EGYTL
+1545 EGYSM
-1550 SGRRNVDLDLAFSHK
+1550 SGRQNTDSDLASHS
-1565 KRGLLH
+1565 KRGSTAEH
-1571 GSPDSLADSW
+1571 TVSDSW
-1581 FRVKHSRAR
+1581 AR
-1590 LYGSPLYQS
+1590 LKHGREWMCGSSYGFETEL
-1599 YDESDLDLSR
+1599 EKCRNLSI
-1609 SAGVHALIENIVS
+1609 HTLIENALS
-1622 FISGD
+1622 FVSGD
-1627 VGNSPAFK
+1627 LGNPPGFK
-1635 EPEEAMST
+1635 EPEEGMSS
-1643 SPQGIILA
+1643 SPQACIIA
-1651 MEQQQNRAE
+1651 MEQQQLRAE

-1669 VVLISGMEEKGS
+1669 LVLLSGMEEKESMQTLGS
-1681 QAAGGVGGSGTGG
+1681 RQ
-1694 RPSPSAAFQSSSL
+1694 SPVAFQSSSL

-1719 FGLGTVGA
+1719 FGLSCVGQKRSTDS
-1727 GAMKGESVQLH
+1727 KGDSAYLH
-1738 HYQDGV
+1738 HYQDGIQ
-1744 KAAKRTLQ
+1744 ASKRS
-1752 MDIQTAVHKIYQQLS
+1752 IQKEIQKAVHKIYQQLS
-1767 VTLERALQAN
+1767 ATLDRALQAN
-1777 KHHIEAQQ
+1777 KHHVEAQQ

-1802 DVSLAISSG
+1802 DVSLAISTG
-1811 LLNVLSQLCGTETML
+1811 LLSVLSQLCGTDTML
-1826 GQPLQLLQK
+1826 GQPLQLL
-1835 PGVSQLSTAL
+1835 PRSGVSQLSTAL
-1845 KVASTRLLQILAIST
+1845 KVASTRLLQILAITT

-1866 LGPKVVQSLLD
+1866 LSPKVVQALLD

-1884 NLLSQAGVSLLPA
+1884 NLLSQAGVMA
-1897 SPKKAQDRL
+1897 SFSDEEEDRKAEIAGESDR
-1906 EKETEDGNDAEK
+1906 
-1918 KDFRALVRKQH
+1918 KDIRAALRKQR

-1966 IAAQKCC
+1966 IASQKCS

-1997 ACEASVEDHQMTQV
+1997 ACESSVEDDQMAQV

-2023 WEAPIAQAKHT
+2023 WEAPIAQAK
-2034 IQIKEKEQ
+2034 QAVKVKEKEQ
-2042 ELKLQG
+2042 ETKLQKQG
-2048 EVEEEDENLP
+2048 DLEEEEEDLP

-2067 KAQCCVVENGQ
+2067 KAQCCLVENGQ
-2078 GLTHGSGGKGYGLAS
+2078 ILTHGSGGKGYGLAS
-2093 TGISSGCY
+2093 TGVTSGCY

-2131 RTTSDMWLYRAYSG
+2131 RTTSDMWLFRAYSG
-2145 NLYHNGEQSLTLSS
+2145 NLYHNGEQTLTLPS
-2159 FTQGDYITCV
+2159 FTQGDFITCI
-2169 LDMEARTISFGK
+2169 LDMEARTVSFGK

-2194 ATELYPCVMF
+2194 AAELYPCVMF

-2231 PVCSPAATV
+2231 PICSPVATV
-2240 LAEASTQLIRV
+2240 LAESSVQLLRV
-2251 LHRADQWTHC
+2251 LHRTERWTTC
-2261 INGIMLERLHK
+2261 INKKMVERLHK
-2272 IKPCFRESSGCT
+2272 IKGCLRETCSK
-2284 AGGGQRLKKSRS
+2284 LKKSRS
-2296 VQSREEHDSQR
+2296 VQSREEHESR
-2307 DSPRDQEPQ
+2307 DEKEED
-2316 RGEEER
+2316 RGKH
-2322 GRQGHGSRQ
+2322 GRHGLAD
-2331 GHGGLGD
+2331 LGEAQ
-2338 LSDHHLRTLC
+2338 LKTLC
-2348 TEVWPVLAVIGGA
+2348 VEVWPVLAVIGGV
-2361 DAGLRVGGRCIH
+2361 DTGLRVGGRCVH
-2373 KQTGRHATLLGV
+2373 RQTGRHATLLGV

-2419 LEPCEPLPFDVARLR
+2419 LEPCDPPPFDVTRFR
-2434 GLTASLLL
+2434 GLTASTLL
-2442 DLTYLTSIHEDAGRL
+2442 DLTYLTGIHEDAGK
-2457 GARRHEKK
+2457 ASTKRHEKK
-2465 HRGGPHDNGTTTAN
+2465 QRHESEEKADIESKVESEN
-2479 SGDDANS
+2479 SA
-2486 KPGDWE
+2486 
-2492 QANQHRPTTE
+2492 
-2502 PRDGPAKGTVV
+2502 
-2513 MPTSDLRVSHSLE
+2513 DLRVQEETRASGAVAPKLETESVPFLSEPPLMDPQHHPADGKRKSHD
-2526 EVKAHA
+2526 HI
-2532 APNSKSESEISY
+2532 P
-2544 ALDCQHQGGGA
+2544 
-2555 LAGGPE
+2555 
-2561 TLYPAPQA
+2561 
-2569 PEGNRRKGHEG
+2569 
-2580 LSHGGRGH
+2580 RGH
-2588 DGPPSL
+2588 DV
-2594 GATQSE
+2594 AQSE
-2600 IHAVQLSY
+2600 IRAVQLSY
-2608 LYLGAMKAL
+2608 INLGAMKSL
-2617 SALLSCSKYAEL
+2617 GVLLSCSKYAEL
-2629 LLIPKVQSE
+2629 LLIPKVLAE
-2638 PTPSGHNADLNTG
+2638 NGHNSD
-2651 PTCGGGA
+2651 C
-2658 ASPVCQE
+2658 ASSPAVHE
-2665 EVEMRAALQFLMR
+2665 DVEMRAALQFLMR

-2698 LERAQAMIYKLV
+2698 LERAQSMIYKLV
-2710 VSGLLDDQ
+2710 VHGLLEEQ
-2718 GGGGKARPADQECE
+2718 FGGRIRQDLEQQTEESDPA
-2732 EGLESEQQ
+2732 QQ

-2799 PTTTL
+2799 PTTTV
-2804 LPTRRAQTPPVSSL
+2804 LPTRRAQTPPITSL
-2818 PTSPSD
+2818 PTSPTD
-2824 EVGRRQSLTSPDTQ
+2824 EMGRRQSLTSPDSQATRH
-2838 GSRPTNR
+2838 SIR
-2845 TGTSMSDPSSRLSTS
+2845 TALSDPSSRLSTS
-2860 PPPPAIAVPLLEMG
+2860 PPPPAVVVPLLEMG
-2874 FSLRQIT
+2874 FSIRQIK
-2881 KALEATGTRG
+2881 KAMEATGAR
-2891 EADAQNITVLAM
+2891 EADPQNITVLAM
-2903 WMIEHPGTEEEESH
+2903 WMIEHPDDEERFSGRTTE
-2917 PGGGGSDSS
+2917 
-2926 SCPGATA
+2926 SCQGIAVSGA
-2933 SGGGKSLDRSYL
+2933 GGKSSDTAYA
-2945 HSPGDIPSADAA
+2945 GDIPSADVPEM
-2957 DLEEGFSESPEG
+2957 DLCFCESPDNMEQSENAG
-2969 LDQDSASASSGP
+2969 SSNGQQ
-2981 TPRGRSAVSRKH
+2981 TRGRSTVTRRQK
-2993 RFDLA
+2993 FDLA

-3006 AGLYRSVQA
+3006 AGLYRTVQA
-3015 HRSQSRREG
+3015 HRNQGRREG
-3024 GALPQDPGTLYDFN
+3024 VSLQQEPGSLYDLN
-3038 LDEELEMDLDE
+3038 LDEELEIDLDDE
-3049 ETMEAMFGQDLA
+3049 AMEAMFGQDLA
-3061 SDSDILGMWIPEVLD
+3061 SDNDILGMWIPE
-3076 WPTWHVCETEERDEV
+3076 HVCDADDREEV
-3091 VVCELCEASV
+3091 VICELCEASV
-3101 ANFNQHMKKT
+3101 LSFNQHMKRY
-3111 HPGCGR
+3111 HPGCGH

-3144 YYLLCGSCRDRYLA
+3144 YYLLCGNCREKYLNL
-3158 VKSKARAPMTE
+3158 KSKRKATTE
-3169 RSVPGKR
+3169 K
-3176 YKGQAPDLL
+3176 YKGHAPDLI

-3202 EDDKLTGEEEFEL
+3202 EDEKLTGEEEFEL
-3215 LVGPLGLSERRLVPE
+3215 LAGPLGLNDRRIVPE
-3230 AVQFPDSDPLGASV
+3230 PVQFPDSDPLGASV

-3250 NSMEETLLQIGC
+3250 NSMEETLMQIGC
-3262 QGSVEKSSSGRV
+3262 HSALEKSSSGRV
-3274 TLGEQAASLQNP
+3274 TLGEQAAALVNP
-3286 HDRITALRRVTAAAQ
+3286 HDRVMALRRVIAAAQ

-3329 ESLGLTDIRT
+3329 EALGLTDIRT
-3339 LVRLMCLSAAGRAG
+3339 LVRLMCLAAAGRAG
-3353 LSSSPVAG
+3353 LSTSPSATLSS
-3361 SGSLERPRGST
+3361 SSERSRGLHSKT
-3372 KASKPMS
+3372 SKPIS

-3392 SNSPSAA
+3392 SSTPSAA
-3399 KLLVQLCTQ
+3399 RLLVQLCTQ

-3416 MNLTTVDDPIQRKF
+3416 MNLTTVDDPVQRKF
-3430 LPSFLRGVAEEN
+3430 LPSFLRGIAEES

-3453 QALVALLADKGARLG
+3453 QALVALLADKGAKLR
-3468 PNYDKTDT
+3468 PNYDKAEM
-3476 EKRAGLI
+3476 EKR
-3483 AHLYAHPSY
+3483 
-3492 NPTAV
+3492 

-3509 CLSSRLSSGHRQWA
+3509 CLSSRLSSQHRQWA

-3538 QSRPQTFA
+3538 QSTPQTFA

-3555 SSVKLEAHQSRVITC
+3555 SFTKLEAHQNRVMTSV
-3570 GWCSK
+3570 WCAK
-3575 KGLLATSGNDGTVR
+3575 KGLLATSGSDGTAR
-3589 VWNVTKNQY
+3589 VWNVSRNQY
-3598 TLQQTCIFNRA
+3598 SLQQTCIFHKMEGGA
-3609 EDSPDE
+3609 EDS
-3615 GGQCLGSPGDPSLSP
+3615 DPSLSP
-3630 LVWSVTGRFLA
+3630 VCWSVSGRYLA
-3641 AAMEKMVNIWQVNGG
+3641 GALEKMVNIWQVNGG
-3656 KGLLDVQP
+3656 KGLLDPQP
-3664 HWVSALA
+3664 HWVSALT
-3671 WPEGEAVSLWCGE
+3671 WPEEASRETWTSDTPE
-3684 PKDVLLVGRMDGSLG
+3684 FLLVGRMDGSLG
-3699 LLEVHDG
+3699 LIEVTDASSM
-3706 CTMHRTELEH
+3706 CRIELEH
-3716 CYRKDVAVMHIAW
+3716 CYRKDVAVTCVAW
-3729 YSEDRPFAV
+3729 FSEDRHFAV
-3738 GYADGKLLIGTRE
+3738 GYADGKLLIGSKE
-3751 PLEKGAIVVI
+3751 PMTKGGIVLI
-3761 DGHKESITSMK
+3761 DAHKDTFVSLK
-3772 WSPSGQILL
+3772 WDPTGQVLL
-3781 TCAKEDL
+3781 SCAKDDT
-3788 VKLWSSPG
+3788 VKLWGNTGG
-3796 SRSSPGA
+3796 SWKPFF
-3803 GWRCLLSI
+3803 CLS
-3811 AHPAQVNGVAW
+3811 HPSCVNTVAW
-3822 CGLIGQGVRPLN
+3822 CGLAGKSDCPQL
-3834 MLATCCQ
+3834 MLAAGCH
-3841 NGLVSVWTVPQDASS
+3841 NGLVCVWTIPRASLEGFQSRSAVPY
-3856 FPESTGSEG
+3856 E
-3865 WRENEPKNKRKQ
+3865 WREQPASKELFRKTE
-3877 QSSSGPAGGAVCVF
+3877 GVRCVYR
-3891 QLRGH
+3891 LRGH

-3916 MGGLMNIWSLR
+3916 LGGLVNIWSLR
-3927 DGSVLQTVIAGS
+3927 DGSVLQSVVTGS
-3939 GAIQNIVWIPDVG
+3939 GAITTTVWIPEVG
-3952 VAVCSNRSKDV
+3952 VAACSNRSKDV
-3963 LVVNCS
+3963 LVVNC
-3969 TDFMSSNHV
+3969 TPEWITSNHI
-3978 LATCRSAL
+3978 LATCRTAL
-3986 KKQGVLGLN
+3986 KQQGIVGLN
-3995 MAPCMRAFLERLPV
+3995 MAPCMQTFLERLPI
-4009 MLQEQYAYE
+4009 MLQEQYVYE
-4018 KPHVVCGEQL
+4018 KPHVVCGDQL

-4041 VGLHLDQ
+4041 VGLNLEQ
-4048 LLCSPPVPPH
+4048 LLCSPPIPPH
-4058 LRLCPLE
+4058 HHPM
-4065 PGASTWSPSEW
+4065 PVDSISWNPAEW
-4076 AWLDCFS
+4076 AWLECFS
-4083 TTVKAAE
+4083 TTIKAAE
-4090 ALARGNT
+4090 ALAKGAQ
-4097 FPEAFAVP
+4097 FPESFTIP

-4110 PKEEVALVMDNSKW
+4110 PEEELRLLMDNSKW
-4124 GSGMDEQIMS
+4124 INGTDEQIMS
-4134 WATSRPEDWHLGGRC
+4134 WATSRPEDWHLGGKC
-4149 DVFLWGAG
+4149 DVYLWGAG
-4157 RHGQLAEAGRNLLVP
+4157 RHGQLAEAGRNVMIP
-4172 TIAPSFSQAQ
+4172 SAASSFSPAQ
-4182 QVVCGQNCTF
+4182 QVICGQNCTF

-4218 LHVITVISALQGFVV
+4218 LHVLTVISALQGFVV

-4298 AVVTADGKLFSFG
+4298 AVVTADGKLFTFG

-4326 KLPERVTALEGYQVG
+4326 KLPERVTALEGFHIG

-4355 DGMIVWAFGDGDYGK
+4355 DGSIVWAFGDGDYGK

-4382 QKVDVLCGIGIKKV
+4382 QKVDVLCGTGIKKV
-4396 SCGTQFSVALGRD
+4396 ACGTQFSVALTKD
-4409 GNVYTF
+4409 GHVYTF

-4431 NRPQVVPAL
+4431 NRPQLVPSL
-4440 SGVFIEDVAV
+4440 LGIFIEDIAV
-4450 GAEHTLVLSS
+4450 GAEHTLALSS
-4460 TGEVYTWGTNSE
+4460 TGDVYAWGSNSE

-4484 EPTLVTSLQGKNV
+4484 EPTLVTALQGKNV
-4497 NQISAGRCHS
+4497 RQISAGRCHS
-4507 AAWTAPSAPPR
+4507 AAWTAAPVPPR
-4518 APGSSVP
+4518 APGVAVP
-4525 LQLGLPVAVP
+4525 LQLGLPDVIP
-4535 PQYSSL
+4535 PQYSTL
-4541 REVSMEVVRARL
+4541 KDICTHTVRARL

-4571 LSPNNQSCMSHYNA
+4571 LSPNNQSSTSHYNA

-4703 NASAEVGYNRDR
+4703 NATAEVGYNRDR
-4715 FLLSPSACLEEHL
+4715 FLFNPSAGLDEHL
-4728 LQFKFL
+4728 MQFKFL

-4786 IEDSGITEDNFH
+4786 IEDSGITEETFH

-4827 SFSNRKEYVERA
+4827 TFSNRKEYVDRA
-4839 IEYRLHE
+4839 IDYRLHE
-4846 IDRQVAAVR
+4846 MDRQVAAVR

-4871 ARQLEQ
+4871 ARHLEQ
-4877 MVCGMPEICVEV
+4877 MVCGMPEISVDV

-4896 REVDEQHTQVQWF
+4896 REVDEQHQLVQWF

-4914 DFSNEERVL
+4914 EFSNEERVL

-4975 AVMAERLRYAI
+4975 LVMAERLRYAI

>member
-1 MALMIPPVKLKWLE
+1 MAGMMPPVKLKWLE
-15 HLNAS
+15 HLNSS

-35 SVLYSKLLTN
+35 SLLYAKLISN
-45 KEAVLLP
+45 KEVVPLP

-64 DFERESLSSDE
+64 DFERESLSCDE
-75 QEHYLDALLSS
+75 QDHYLDALLSS
-86 QLALAKMVC
+86 QLALAKVVC

-112 RIFYALSNKYHD
+112 RVFYALSNKYHD

-133 SPENSSGSADSH
+133 SPENSSGSADTLLI
-145 SVSERPRSST
+145 SERPRSST

-177 WVMPPPGPGG
+177 WMMPAAGPGLS
-187 PNLCNDVIHTAIDV
+187 LCNDVIQTAIDV
-201 VSSLPPLSLANE
+201 VNSLPPLSLANE

-218 MGLDCLAQVT
+218 MGLDCLSQVT
-228 TFLKGVTMPNTGA
+228 SFLKGVTVLNSGA
-241 DVLGRRLASELL
+241 DILGRRLASELL
-253 LGLAAQRG
+253 LGLASQRG

-276 SAVVTAMDEGEKG
+276 SALVGETDKNKMLTA
-289 KMAALS
+289 
-295 QEGLMGYDCFMNILM
+295 QEGMISCDCFMSILQ

-343 CLLEEVC
+343 CLFEEVC
-350 RMASDYSRTCASP
+350 QMASDYSRTCASP
-363 DSVQT
+363 DSIQS
-368 GEVPAVSETC
+368 GENPVVSETC

-401 PKLAPSFADAQ
+401 PKLAPCFSDAQ

-424 SSDGSV
+424 STDGSV

-449 STLKKLTFEPHRAIK
+449 STLKKLTFEPHRSIK

-505 YPKLIQGPLQGKAV
+505 YPKLIQGTLQGKVV

-530 AVSEDGELYTWGEGD
+530 AVTEDGELYTWGEGD

-556 RNIPTLVKDISNVGD
+556 RNIPTLVKDISNVGE

-612 VVESLQGMFIRKVC
+612 VVEALQGMFTRKVC

-658 ALRPKLTEELATT
+658 ALRPKLIEELAAT
-671 RVVDISIGDSH
+671 RIVDISIGDSH

-712 TKPKKVVGLDGVAIQ
+712 TKPKKVSGLDGVAIQ
-727 QVSAGTSHSL
+727 QISAGTSHSL

-764 SHLRSFLEHYCD
+764 FHLRSFLERYCEK
-776 GINSEV
+776 INSEI
-782 PPLPFPSSREHHNF
+782 PPPPFPSSRDHHGF

-801 RLLSNHLALALA
+801 KMLSNHLALALA
-813 GGVATSILGRQAR
+813 GGVATSILGRQAG
-826 PLRNLLFRLMDSSV
+826 PLRNLLFRLMDASV
-840 PDEIQEAVMETLSVG
+840 PDEIQEVVIETLSVG

-882 NLSKGQ
+882 SLSKGQ

-905 ASLLGYSCP
+905 ASLLGYSTP
-914 PDSTETL
+914 SDSSDVTSLPMTSDPSY
-921 ASSNVG
+921 SSQG
-927 FGLPLDPPY
+927 SH
-936 GAPGTNPDTHLA
+936 PDTHLA

-972 NSDKVLQGTSSSD
+972 NSDKFIVGASSSEN
-985 SSQPAHLHELLC
+985 SQPAHLHELLC

-1008 INCVTEN
+1008 TNHISEN
-1015 SSSVSLLHKH
+1015 SSSVALLHKH
-1025 LQLLLPHATDIFS
+1025 LQLLLPHATDIYS
-1038 RSAILLRESSWN
+1038 RSATLLEESPWN
-1050 GSVREK
+1050 GSVGEK

-1069 LCQIVNS
+1069 LCQLVNA
-1076 LLLLPV
+1076 LLLLPA
-1082 SVARPLLSFLL
+1082 SVARPLLSYLL

-1104 LLPAATPLEDQ
+1104 LLPAAALLEDQ
-1115 ELQWPLHGAPD
+1115 ELQWPLHGGPEHI
-1126 FVDPAGQPLAQPA
+1126 DPGGVSLPAPA

-1148 ERTAA
+1148 ERTVA
-1153 LLVGRCL
+1153 LLIGRCL
-1160 GGMLQGAPASL
+1160 GGMLQGSPASP
-1171 EERDTAYWLKTPLFS
+1171 EEQDTNYWLKTPLFG
-1186 NGLEMD
+1186 NGIDMEV
-1192 LPQLDNCISS
+1192 PQLDKCMSA
-1202 LLEVA
+1202 LLEVS

-1213 QKPFDCPL
+1213 QKTFDYKL
-1221 RPDMSTL
+1221 RPEVSLL
-1228 VDLALGS
+1228 VDLAVGS
-1235 TKEPT
+1235 TKEPAQ
-1240 NSLWVNMQDYATSK
+1240 NLWISMQDYAISK
-1254 DWDNASLSNETLLD
+1254 DWDSATVSNESLLD

-1278 LKHTGLLSQACG
+1278 LKHTGLLSQATVDS
-1290 EGRYHPCKTLAEVY
+1290 RYQPEKSLAEVY
-1304 RSVYKVRNRLLA
+1304 RNVYKVRSRLLA

-1328 SRERRI
+1328 SRERWV
-1334 SDNQDSLEMDPQ
+1334 SENQESGDLGSQ
-1346 EHSFTRTIDEEAELE
+1346 ENSFTRTIDEEAEME
-1361 ERTDREREE
+1361 EQADRDREE
-1370 GHQEQDEEEDERE
+1370 GHTEQEEEDEERE
-1383 HEVMT
+1383 HEILT

-1395 FLSAREAARGRER
+1395 FLSARDVARNRER
-1408 ERASSSAGGG
+1408 DRMSTSSAAD
-1418 LSSGGPRG
+1418 SG
-1426 GGGGGEDEAAVSHE
+1426 
-1440 EQQHLRDGCPG
+1440 PG
-1451 LPEGQDLYTAACNS
+1451 LRADEQPQQLIQGRRDSRHLAEGQDLYTGACNS
-1465 VVHRCA
+1465 VIHRCA
-1471 LLVLGVSPVL
+1471 LLLLGVSPVIYHL
-1481 GDLGG
+1481 ENTSEDSHEQTVPGCS
-1486 QDEGHSAP
+1486 QEG
-1494 QSTSQGQQDA
+1494 TA
-1504 AGFMTRSES
+1504 AMTRSES
-1513 LSAETHSVQSSP
+1513 LTAERRSVHVHP
-1525 SYRLM
+1525 SYRLI

-1545 EGYTL
+1545 EGYLL
-1550 SGRRNVDLDLAFSHK
+1550 SARQNTDFDLTSHR
-1565 KRGLLH
+1565 KRG
-1571 GSPDSLADSW
+1571 SPTDPPTSDSW
-1581 FRVKHSRAR
+1581 SRLKHAR
-1590 LYGSPLYQS
+1590 EWPSSSASVFDSDVEYGKS
-1599 YDESDLDLSR
+1599 LS
-1609 SAGVHALIENIVS
+1609 VHTLVDNVLS
-1622 FISGD
+1622 FVSGD
-1627 VGNSPAFK
+1627 IGSSPGFK
-1635 EPEEAMST
+1635 EPEEGMSS
-1643 SPQGIILA
+1643 SPQACIVA
-1651 MEQQQNRAE
+1651 MEQQQLRAE

-1669 VVLISGMEEKGS
+1669 LVLLSGMEEKENMQSLGNR
-1681 QAAGGVGGSGTGG
+1681 QAPA
-1694 RPSPSAAFQSSSL
+1694 PFQSSSL

-1719 FGLGTVGA
+1719 FGLGTVGHV
-1727 GAMKGESVQLH
+1727 GTKGDSVHLH
-1738 HYQDGV
+1738 HYQDGIRAS
-1744 KAAKRTLQ
+1744 KNS
-1752 MDIQTAVHKIYQQLS
+1752 IQKEIQKAVHKIYQQLS
-1767 VTLERALQAN
+1767 ATLDRALQAN
-1777 KHHIEAQQ
+1777 KHHVEAQQ

-1802 DVSLAISSG
+1802 DVSLAISTG
-1811 LLNVLSQLCGTETML
+1811 LLSVLSQLCGTDTML
-1826 GQPLQLLQK
+1826 GQPLQLLPK
-1835 PGVSQLSTAL
+1835 SGVSQLSTAL
-1845 KVASTRLLQILAIST
+1845 KVASTRLLQILAITT

-1866 LGPKVVQSLLD
+1866 LSPKVVQSLLD

-1884 NLLSQAGVSLLPA
+1884 NLLAQAGVTLMSSCNA
-1897 SPKKAQDRL
+1897 EEEGDRKADLTGEIDR
-1906 EKETEDGNDAEK
+1906 
-1918 KDFRALVRKQH
+1918 KDFRASLRKQR

-1966 IAAQKCC
+1966 IASQKCS
-1973 SGVPLVGNLR
+1973 SGLPLVGNLR

-1997 ACEASVEDHQMTQV
+1997 ACEANVEDDQMAQV

-2023 WEAPIAQAKHT
+2023 WDAPIAQAKHS
-2034 IQIKEKEQ
+2034 IQIREKEQ
-2042 ELKLQG
+2042 ETKLNKTG
-2048 EVEEEDENLP
+2048 EVEEEEEDLP

-2067 KAQCCVVENGQ
+2067 KVQCCVVENGQ
-2078 GLTHGSGGKGYGLAS
+2078 ILTHGSGGKGYGLAS
-2093 TGISSGCY
+2093 TGVTSGCY

-2145 NLYHNGEQSLTLSS
+2145 NLYHNGEQTLTLPS
-2159 FTQGDYITCV
+2159 FTQGDFITCV
-2169 LDMEARTISFGK
+2169 LDMEARTVSFGK

-2194 ATELYPCVMF
+2194 AGELYPCVMF

-2231 PVCSPAATV
+2231 PICSPVATV
-2240 LAEASTQLIRV
+2240 LAESSVQLLRI
-2251 LHRADQWTHC
+2251 LHRTERWTYC
-2261 INGIMLERLHK
+2261 INKKMIERLQK
-2272 IKPCFRESSGCT
+2272 IKGCLRE
-2284 AGGGQRLKKSRS
+2284 AGSKLKKSRS
-2296 VQSREEHDSQR
+2296 VQSREENETR
-2307 DSPRDQEPQ
+2307 DDREEDKGKHGRHGLADLGEPQ
-2316 RGEEER
+2316 
-2322 GRQGHGSRQ
+2322 
-2331 GHGGLGD
+2331 
-2338 LSDHHLRTLC
+2338 LRTLC
-2348 TEVWPVLAVIGGA
+2348 VEVWPVLAVIGGV
-2361 DAGLRVGGRCIH
+2361 DTGLRVGGRCVH

-2419 LEPCEPLPFDVARLR
+2419 LEPCDPPPFDVTRFR
-2434 GLTASLLL
+2434 GLTASALL
-2442 DLTYLTSIHEDAGRL
+2442 DLTYLTGIHEEPGKV
-2457 GARRHEKK
+2457 GAKRHEKK
-2465 HRGGPHDNGTTTAN
+2465 HRHE
-2479 SGDDANS
+2479 SEEKGDI
-2486 KPGDWE
+2486 
-2492 QANQHRPTTE
+2492 E
-2502 PRDGPAKGTVV
+2502 PRGDADIATEVQITEDAKSNNIV
-2513 MPTSDLRVSHSLE
+2513 PKLE
-2526 EVKAHA
+2526 
-2532 APNSKSESEISY
+2532 NES
-2544 ALDCQHQGGGA
+2544 
-2555 LAGGPE
+2555 
-2561 TLYPAPQA
+2561 
-2569 PEGNRRKGHEG
+2569 
-2580 LSHGGRGH
+2580 
-2588 DGPPSL
+2588 GPPL
-2594 GATQSE
+2594 GETAQVDIQHHSTDGKRKSHDHIPRSHDVAQSE
-2600 IHAVQLSY
+2600 IRAVQLSY
-2608 LYLGAMKAL
+2608 INLGAMKSL
-2617 SALLSCSKYAEL
+2617 GTLLSCSKYAEL
-2629 LLIPKVQSE
+2629 LLIPKVLADN
-2638 PTPSGHNADLNTG
+2638 GHNSDCAS
-2651 PTCGGGA
+2651 
-2658 ASPVCQE
+2658 SPVVHE
-2665 EVEMRAALQFLMR
+2665 DVEMRAALQFLMR

-2710 VSGLLDDQ
+2710 VHGLLEEQFGSRLRQELEQQAEETDQ
-2718 GGGGKARPADQECE
+2718 A
-2732 EGLESEQQ
+2732 QQ

-2799 PTTTL
+2799 PTTTI
-2804 LPTRRAQTPPVSSL
+2804 LPTRRAQTPPITSL
-2818 PTSPSD
+2818 PTSPTD
-2824 EVGRRQSLTSPDTQ
+2824 EVGRRQSLTSPDSQPT
-2838 GSRPTNR
+2838 RHTNR
-2845 TGTSMSDPSSRLSTS
+2845 AALSDPSSRLSTS
-2860 PPPPAIAVPLLEMG
+2860 PPPPAVVVPLLEMG
-2874 FSLRQIT
+2874 FSIRQIK
-2881 KALEATGTRG
+2881 KAMEATGAR
-2891 EADAQNITVLAM
+2891 EADPQNITVLAM
-2903 WMIEHPGTEEEESH
+2903 WMIEHPDDEERFSGRTTEQ
-2917 PGGGGSDSS
+2917 
-2926 SCPGATA
+2926 CQGAVSTA
-2933 SGGGKSLDRSYL
+2933 HGGKSSDTAYT
-2945 HSPGDIPSADAA
+2945 GDISSSDPAEMEECFCGSPDS
-2957 DLEEGFSESPEG
+2957 LEHTENAG
-2969 LDQDSASASSGP
+2969 ASSGQQS
-2981 TPRGRSAVSRKH
+2981 RGRSTVTRRQK
-2993 RFDLA
+2993 FDLA

-3006 AGLYRSVQA
+3006 VQA
-3015 HRSQSRREG
+3015 HRNQGRREG
-3024 GALPQDPGTLYDFN
+3024 VSLQQDPGALYDLN
-3038 LDEELEMDLDE
+3038 LDEELEIDLDE
-3049 ETMEAMFGQDLA
+3049 EAMEAMFGQDLA
-3061 SDSDILGMWIPEVLD
+3061 SDNDILGIWIPEVLD
-3076 WPTWHVCETEERDEV
+3076 WPTWHVCETDDREEV
-3091 VVCELCEASV
+3091 VICELCEASV
-3101 ANFNQHMKKT
+3101 LSFNQHMKRY
-3111 HPGCGR
+3111 HPGCGH

-3144 YYLLCGSCRDRYLA
+3144 YYLLCSSCREKYLSLR
-3158 VKSKARAPMTE
+3158 SKRKATASE
-3169 RSVPGKR
+3169 K
-3176 YKGQAPDLL
+3176 YKGHAPDLI

-3192 EEDWDMLDVD
+3192 EEDWDMMDVD
-3202 EDDKLTGEEEFEL
+3202 EDEKLTGEEEFEL
-3215 LVGPLGLSERRLVPE
+3215 LAGPLGLNERRMVPE
-3230 AVQFPDSDPLGASV
+3230 PVQFPDSDPLGASV

-3250 NSMEETLLQIGC
+3250 NSMEETLMQIGC
-3262 QGSVEKSSSGRV
+3262 QGTLEKSSSGRI
-3274 TLGEQAASLQNP
+3274 TLGEQAAALVNP
-3286 HDRITALRRVTAAAQ
+3286 HDRVMALRRVIAAAQ

-3339 LVRLMCLSAAGRAG
+3339 LVRLMCLAAAGRAG
-3353 LSSSPVAG
+3353 LSTSPSTTLPSS
-3361 SGSLERPRGST
+3361 SERSRGLHSKT
-3372 KASKPMS
+3372 SKPIS

-3392 SNSPSAA
+3392 SSTPSAA
-3399 KLLVQLCTQ
+3399 RLLVQLCTQ

-3416 MNLTTVDDPIQRKF
+3416 VNLTTVDDPVQRKF
-3430 LPSFLRGVAEEN
+3430 LPSFLRGIAEEN

-3453 QALVALLADKGARLG
+3453 QALVALLADKGAKLR
-3468 PNYDKTDT
+3468 PNYDKAEM
-3476 EKRAGLI
+3476 EKR
-3483 AHLYAHPSY
+3483 
-3492 NPTAV
+3492 

-3509 CLSSRLSSGHRQWA
+3509 CLSSRLSSQHRQWA

-3538 QSRPQTFA
+3538 QTAPQTLA

-3555 SSVKLEAHQSRVITC
+3555 SFTKLEAHQNRVTASV
-3570 GWCSK
+3570 WCSK
-3575 KGLLATSGNDGTVR
+3575 KDLLATSGSDGTVR
-3589 VWNVTKNQY
+3589 VWNVSRTQY
-3598 TLQQTCIFNRA
+3598 SLQQTCVFHKM
-3609 EDSPDE
+3609 E
-3615 GGQCLGSPGDPSLSP
+3615 GSTEETDPSLS
-3630 LVWSVTGRFLA
+3630 LICWSVSGRYLA
-3641 AAMEKMVNIWQVNGG
+3641 GALEKTINIWQVNGG
-3656 KGLLDVQP
+3656 KGLVDAQP
-3664 HWVSALA
+3664 HWVSALT
-3671 WPEGEAVSLWCGE
+3671 WPEENSGAAWTSDAPES
-3684 PKDVLLVGRMDGSLG
+3684 LLVGRMDGSLG
-3699 LLEVHDG
+3699 LIEVTDASS
-3706 CTMHRTELEH
+3706 MQRMELEH
-3716 CYRKDVAVMHIAW
+3716 CYRKEVAVTCIAW
-3729 YSEDRPFAV
+3729 YSEDRSFAV
-3738 GYADGKLLIGTRE
+3738 GYSDGKLLIGNRDIA
-3751 PLEKGAIVVI
+3751 EKAGIVII
-3761 DGHKESITSMK
+3761 DAHKDMIVSMK
-3772 WSPSGQILL
+3772 WDPTGQMLL
-3781 TCAKEDL
+3781 TCAKEET
-3788 VKLWSSPG
+3788 VKLWGKSGLS
-3796 SRSSPGA
+3796 
-3803 GWRCLLSI
+3803 WKTLYCLS
-3811 AHPAQVNGVAW
+3811 HPSLVNTAAW
-3822 CGLIGQGVRPLN
+3822 CSLVGNGERPQL
-3834 MLATCCQ
+3834 MLGTGCQ
-3841 NGLVSVWTVPQDASS
+3841 SGLVCVWIIPQIPQEGVQPKSSASDDWKEQAIS
-3856 FPESTGSEG
+3856 KEMF
-3865 WRENEPKNKRKQ
+3865 RK
-3877 QSSSGPAGGAVCVF
+3877 VEYVRCVF
-3891 QLRGH
+3891 KLRGH

-3906 PDGLALVSGG
+3906 HDGLALVSGG
-3916 MGGLMNIWSLR
+3916 LGGLMNIWSLK
-3927 DGSVLQTVIAGS
+3927 DGSVLQSVVTGS
-3939 GAIQNIVWIPDVG
+3939 GAVTTTVWIPDVG
-3952 VAVCSNRSKDV
+3952 VAACSNRSKDV
-3963 LVVNCS
+3963 LVVNF
-3969 TDFMSSNHV
+3969 TPEWLSSNHV
-3978 LATCRSAL
+3978 LATCRTAL
-3986 KKQGVLGLN
+3986 KQQGIVGLN
-3995 MAPCMRAFLERLPV
+3995 MAPCMQTFLERLPV

-4018 KPHVVCGEQL
+4018 KPHVVCGDQL

-4041 VGLHLDQ
+4041 VGLNLDR
-4048 LLCSPPVPPH
+4048 LLCNPPVPPH
-4058 LRLCPLE
+4058 HYPSPPDPASWNPTEWVWLE
-4065 PGASTWSPSEW
+4065 
-4076 AWLDCFS
+4076 CFS
-4083 TTVKAAE
+4083 TTIKAAE
-4090 ALARGNT
+4090 ALARGSQ
-4097 FPEAFAVP
+4097 FPECFTVP

-4110 PKEEVALVMDNSKW
+4110 PEEELKLVMDNSKW
-4124 GSGMDEQIMS
+4124 NNGTDEQIMS
-4134 WATSRPEDWHLGGRC
+4134 WATSKPEDWHLGGKC

-4157 RHGQLAEAGRNLLVP
+4157 RHGQLAEAGRNVMIP
-4172 TIAPSFSQAQ
+4172 SGAGSFSQAQ
-4182 QVVCGQNCTF
+4182 QVICGQNCTF

-4218 LHVITVISALQGFVV
+4218 LHVLTVISALQGFVV

-4298 AVVTADGKLFSFG
+4298 AVVTADGKLFTFG

-4326 KLPERVTALEGYQVG
+4326 KLPERVTALEGLHIG

-4355 DGMIVWAFGDGDYGK
+4355 DGSLVWAFGDGDYGK

-4396 SCGTQFSVALGRD
+4396 ACGTQFSVALTKD
-4409 GNVYTF
+4409 GHVYTF

-4431 NRPQVVPAL
+4431 NRPQLVPVL
-4440 SGVFIEDVAV
+4440 LGIFIDDIAV
-4450 GAEHTLVLSS
+4450 GAEHTLALSAS
-4460 TGEVYTWGTNSE
+4460 GEVYAWGSNSE

-4484 EPTLVTSLQGKNV
+4484 EPTLVTALQGKNIR
-4497 NQISAGRCHS
+4497 QISAGRCHS
-4507 AAWTAPSAPPR
+4507 AAWTAAPVPPR
-4518 APGSSVP
+4518 APGVAVP
-4525 LQLGLPVAVP
+4525 LQLGLPDVIP
-4535 PQYSSL
+4535 PQYSCL
-4541 REVSMEVVRARL
+4541 KDICLHTVRARL

-4571 LSPNNQSCMSHYNA
+4571 LSPNNQSSASHYNA

-4703 NASAEVGYNRDR
+4703 NATAEVGYNRDR
-4715 FLLSPSACLEEHL
+4715 FLLNPSSGLDEHL
-4728 LQFKFL
+4728 MQFKFL

-4786 IEDSGITEDNFH
+4786 IEDSGITEENFH

-4827 SFSNRKEYVERA
+4827 TFSNRKEYVDRA
-4839 IEYRLHE
+4839 IDYRLHE
-4846 IDRQVAAVR
+4846 MDRQVAAVR

-4877 MVCGMPEICVEV
+4877 MVCGMPEISVDV

-4896 REVDEQHTQVQWF
+4896 REVDEQHQLVQWF

-4914 DFSNEERVL
+4914 EFSNEERVL

-4975 AVMAERLRYAI
+4975 PVMAERLRYAI

>member
-1 MALMIPPVKLKWLE
+1 MATMVPPVKLKWLE
-15 HLNAS
+15 HLNSS

-35 SVLYSKLLTN
+35 AVLYSKLVSN
-45 KEAVLLP
+45 KEVVPLP

-75 QEHYLDALLSS
+75 QDHYLDALLSS

-112 RIFYALSNKYHD
+112 RVFYALSNKYHD

-133 SPENSSGSADSH
+133 SPESSSGSADVH

-177 WVMPPPGPGG
+177 WMMPVSGPGLS
-187 PNLCNDVIHTAIDV
+187 LCNDVIHTAIEV

-218 MGLDCLAQVT
+218 MGLDCLSQVT
-228 TFLKGVTMPNTGA
+228 TFLKGVTIPNSGA
-241 DVLGRRLASELL
+241 DTLGRRLASELL

-261 SLRYLLEWIEMALAA
+261 SLRYLLEWIEMALGA
-276 SAVVTAMDEGEKG
+276 SAVVNSMEKS
-289 KMAALS
+289 KLLSS
-295 QEGLMGYDCFMNILM
+295 QEGMISFDCFMTILM

-343 CLLEEVC
+343 CLFEEVC

-363 DSVQT
+363 DSIQT
-368 GEVPAVSETC
+368 GDTPIVSETC

-401 PKLAPSFADAQ
+401 PKLAPSFSDAQ

-424 SSDGSV
+424 STDGSV

-449 STLKKLTFEPHRAIK
+449 STLKKLTFEPHRSIK

-505 YPKLIQGPLQGKAV
+505 YPKLIQGPLQGKVV

-530 AVSEDGELYTWGEGD
+530 AVTEDGELYTWGEGD

-556 RNIPTLVKDISNVGD
+556 RNIPTLVKDISNVGE

-612 VVESLQGMFIRKVC
+612 VIEALQGMFIRKVC

-658 ALRPKLTEELATT
+658 ALRPKLIEELAAT
-671 RVVDISIGDSH
+671 RIVDISIGDSH

-712 TKPKKVVGLDGVAIQ
+712 TKPKKVSGLDGIAIQ
-727 QVSAGTSHSL
+727 QISAGTSHSL

-764 SHLRSFLEHYCD
+764 SHLRSFLERYCD
-776 GINSEV
+776 KINSEI

-801 RLLSNHLALALA
+801 KLLSNHLALALA
-813 GGVATSILGRQAR
+813 GGVATSILGRQAG
-826 PLRNLLFRLMDSSV
+826 PLRNLLFRLMDSTV
-840 PDEIQEAVMETLSVG
+840 PDEIQEVVIETLSVG

-882 NLSKGQ
+882 SLSKGQ

-905 ASLLGYSCP
+905 ASLLGYSSP
-914 PDSTETL
+914 SDAADL
-921 ASSNVG
+921 SSVCTGYGN
-927 FGLPLDPPY
+927 LSDQPY
-936 GAPGTNPDTHLA
+936 GTQSCHPDTHLA

-972 NSDKVLQGTSSSD
+972 NSDKFLLGTSSSEN
-985 SSQPAHLHELLC
+985 SQPAHLHELLC
-997 SLQKQLLAYCH
+997 SLQKQLLAFCH
-1008 INCVTEN
+1008 INNISEN
-1015 SSSVSLLHKH
+1015 SSSVALLHKH
-1025 LQLLLPHATDIFS
+1025 LQLLLPHATDIYS
-1038 RSAILLRESSWN
+1038 RSANLLKESPWN
-1050 GSVREK
+1050 GSVGEK

-1082 SVARPLLSFLL
+1082 SVARPLLSYLL
-1093 DLLPPLDRLNR
+1093 DLLPPLDCLNR
-1104 LLPAATPLEDQ
+1104 LLPAAALLEDQ
-1115 ELQWPLHGAPD
+1115 ELQWPLHGGPELI
-1126 FVDPAGQPLAQPA
+1126 DPAGMPLPQPA

-1148 ERTAA
+1148 ERTIA
-1153 LLVGRCL
+1153 LLIGRCL
-1160 GGMLQGAPASL
+1160 GGMLQGSPVSP
-1171 EERDTAYWLKTPLFS
+1171 EEQDTAYWMKTPLFS
-1186 NGLEMD
+1186 DGVEMD
-1192 LPQLDNCISS
+1192 TPQLDKCMSC

-1213 QKPFDCPL
+1213 QKPFDYKL
-1221 RPDMSTL
+1221 RPEIAVF
-1228 VDLALGS
+1228 VDLALGCS
-1235 TKEPT
+1235 KEPAR
-1240 NSLWVNMQDYATSK
+1240 SLWISMQDYAISK
-1254 DWDNASLSNETLLD
+1254 DWDSATLSNESLLD

-1278 LKHTGLLSQACG
+1278 LKHTNLLSQACG
-1290 EGRYHPCKTLAEVY
+1290 ESRYQPGKSLSEVY
-1304 RSVYKVRNRLLA
+1304 RCVYKVRSRLLA
-1316 CKNMELIQTCSS
+1316 CKNLELIQTRSS
-1328 SRERRI
+1328 SRDRWI
-1334 SDNQDSLEMDPQ
+1334 SENQDSADVDPQ
-1346 EHSFTRTIDEEAELE
+1346 EHSFTRTIDEEAEME
-1361 ERTDREREE
+1361 EQAERDREE
-1370 GHQEQDEEEDERE
+1370 GHPEPEDEEEERE

-1395 FLSAREAARGRER
+1395 FLSAREVARSRDRDRMNSGAGSGARADDPPPQAQQER
-1408 ERASSSAGGG
+1408 R
-1418 LSSGGPRG
+1418 
-1426 GGGGGEDEAAVSHE
+1426 VST
-1440 EQQHLRDGCPG
+1440 D
-1451 LPEGQDLYTAACNS
+1451 LPEGQDVYTAACNS
-1465 VVHRCA
+1465 VIHRCA
-1471 LLVLGVSPVL
+1471 LLILGVSPVIEEL
-1481 GDLGG
+1481 QKRREEG
-1486 QDEGHSAP
+1486 QLQQP
-1494 QSTSQGQQDA
+1494 STSTSEG
-1504 AGFMTRSES
+1504 GGLMTRSES
-1513 LSAETHSVQSSP
+1513 LTAESRLVHASP
-1525 SYRLM
+1525 NYRLI

-1545 EGYTL
+1545 EGYAL
-1550 SGRRNVDLDLAFSHK
+1550 SGRRNVDLDLASSHR
-1565 KRGLLH
+1565 KRGPMHSQLE
-1571 GSPDSLADSW
+1571 SLSDSW
-1581 FRVKHSRAR
+1581 TRLKHNRDWLCS
-1590 LYGSPLYQS
+1590 SS
-1599 YDESDLDLSR
+1599 YSFESDFDLTKSL
-1609 SAGVHALIENIVS
+1609 GVHTLIENVVS
-1622 FISGD
+1622 FVSGD
-1627 VGNSPAFK
+1627 VGNAPGFK
-1635 EPEEAMST
+1635 EPEESMST
-1643 SPQGIILA
+1643 SPQASIIA
-1651 MEQQQNRAE
+1651 MEQQQLRAE

-1669 VVLISGMEEKGS
+1669 LVLLSGMEEKGS
-1681 QAAGGVGGSGTGG
+1681 ISLTGSRLSSG
-1694 RPSPSAAFQSSSL
+1694 FQSSTL

-1719 FGLGTVGA
+1719 FGLGTVGHA
-1727 GAMKGESVQLH
+1727 GAKGESGRLH
-1738 HYQDGV
+1738 HYQ
-1744 KAAKRTLQ
+1744 K
-1752 MDIQTAVHKIYQQLS
+1752 
-1767 VTLERALQAN
+1767 
-1777 KHHIEAQQ
+1777 
-1785 RLLLV
+1785 
-1790 TVFALSVRYQPV
+1790 
-1802 DVSLAISSG
+1802 
-1811 LLNVLSQLCGTETML
+1811 
-1826 GQPLQLLQK
+1826 
-1835 PGVSQLSTAL
+1835 
-1845 KVASTRLLQILAIST
+1845 
-1860 GTYADK
+1860 
-1866 LGPKVVQSLLD
+1866 
-1877 LLCSQLK
+1877 
-1884 NLLSQAGVSLLPA
+1884 
-1897 SPKKAQDRL
+1897 
-1906 EKETEDGNDAEK
+1906 
-1918 KDFRALVRKQH
+1918 
-1929 TAELHLGDFLVFLR
+1929 
-1943 RVVSS
+1943 
-1948 KAIQSKM
+1948 
-1955 ASPKWTEVLLN
+1955 
-1966 IAAQKCC
+1966 
-1973 SGVPLVGNLR
+1973 
-1983 TRLLALHVLEAVLP
+1983 
-1997 ACEASVEDHQMTQV
+1997 
-2011 VERLFSLLSDCM
+2011 
-2023 WEAPIAQAKHT
+2023 
-2034 IQIKEKEQ
+2034 
-2042 ELKLQG
+2042 QG
-2048 EVEEEDENLP
+2048 ELEEEDENLP

-2067 KAQCCVVENGQ
+2067 KAQCCIVENGQ
-2078 GLTHGSGGKGYGLAS
+2078 ILTHGSGGKGYGLAS
-2093 TGISSGCY
+2093 TGVTSGCY

-2145 NLYHNGEQSLTLSS
+2145 NLYHNGEQTLTLSS
-2159 FTQGDYITCV
+2159 FTQGDFITCV

-2194 ATELYPCVMF
+2194 AAELYPCVMF

-2231 PVCSPAATV
+2231 PICSPVAAV
-2240 LAEASTQLIRV
+2240 LAEATIQLIRI
-2251 LHRADQWTHC
+2251 LHRTDRWTYC
-2261 INGIMLERLHK
+2261 INKKMMERLHK
-2272 IKPCFRESSGCT
+2272 IKICIKES
-2284 AGGGQRLKKSRS
+2284 GQKLKKSRS
-2296 VQSREEHDSQR
+2296 VQSREENEMREEKENKEEEKGKHSRHGLADLS
-2307 DSPRDQEPQ
+2307 EPQ
-2316 RGEEER
+2316 
-2322 GRQGHGSRQ
+2322 
-2331 GHGGLGD
+2331 
-2338 LSDHHLRTLC
+2338 LRTLC
-2348 TEVWPVLAVIGGA
+2348 LEVWPVLAVIGGV
-2361 DAGLRVGGRCIH
+2361 DAGLRVGGRCVH

-2419 LEPCEPLPFDVARLR
+2419 LEPCEPLPFDVARFR
-2434 GLTASLLL
+2434 GLTASVLL
-2442 DLTYLTSIHEDAGRL
+2442 DLTYLTGIHEDMGKQSTK
-2457 GARRHEKK
+2457 RHEKK
-2465 HRGGPHDNGTTTAN
+2465 HRHESEEKGDVEQKIESESALDTRTGLTSDDVKGTT
-2479 SGDDANS
+2479 S
-2486 KPGDWE
+2486 
-2492 QANQHRPTTE
+2492 
-2502 PRDGPAKGTVV
+2502 
-2513 MPTSDLRVSHSLE
+2513 
-2526 EVKAHA
+2526 
-2532 APNSKSESEISY
+2532 SKSENEIASFS
-2544 ALDCQHQGGGA
+2544 LDSAVPGVESQHQI
-2555 LAGGPE
+2555 
-2561 TLYPAPQA
+2561 T
-2569 PEGNRRKGHEG
+2569 EGKRKNHEHM
-2580 LSHGGRGH
+2580 SKNH
-2588 DGPPSL
+2588 DI
-2594 GATQSE
+2594 AQSE
-2600 IHAVQLSY
+2600 IRAVQLSY
-2608 LYLGAMKAL
+2608 LYLGAMKSL
-2617 SALLSCSKYAEL
+2617 SALLGCSKYAEL
-2629 LLIPKVQSE
+2629 LLIPKVLAE
-2638 PTPSGHNADLNTG
+2638 NGHNSDCAS
-2651 PTCGGGA
+2651 
-2658 ASPVCQE
+2658 SPVVHE
-2665 EVEMRAALQFLMR
+2665 DVEMRAALQFLMR

-2710 VSGLLDDQ
+2710 VHGLLEDQ
-2718 GGGGKARPADQECE
+2718 FGGKIKQEIDQQAE
-2732 EGLESEQQ
+2732 ESDQAQQ

-2799 PTTTL
+2799 PTTTV
-2804 LPTRRAQTPPVSSL
+2804 LPTRRAQTPPISSL

-2824 EVGRRQSLTSPDTQ
+2824 EVGRRQSLTSPDSQ
-2838 GSRPTNR
+2838 SARPTNR
-2845 TGTSMSDPSSRLSTS
+2845 TALSDPSSRLSTS

-2874 FSLRQIT
+2874 FSLRQIA
-2881 KALEATGTRG
+2881 KAMEATGARG

-2903 WMIEHPGTEEEESH
+2903 WMIEHPGHEDEEEPQS
-2917 PGGGGSDSS
+2917 GSTADSRH
-2926 SCPGATA
+2926 GAA
-2933 SGGGKSLDRSYL
+2933 VAGSGGKSNDPCYL
-2945 HSPGDIPSADAA
+2945 QSPGDIPSADAA
-2957 DLEEGFSESPEG
+2957 EMEEGFSESADN
-2969 LDQDSASASSGP
+2969 LDHAENAASGSGP
-2981 TPRGRSAVSRKH
+2981 PARGRSAVTRRHK
-2993 RFDLA
+2993 FDLA

-3015 HRSQSRREG
+3015 HRNQSRREG
-3024 GALPQDPGTLYDFN
+3024 ISLQQDPGALYDFN
-3038 LDEELEMDLDE
+3038 LDEELEIDLDDE
-3049 ETMEAMFGQDLA
+3049 AMEAMFGQDLT
-3061 SDSDILGMWIPEVLD
+3061 SDNDILGMWIPE
-3076 WPTWHVCETEERDEV
+3076 HVCESEDREEV
-3091 VVCELCEASV
+3091 VVCELCECSV
-3101 ANFNQHMKKT
+3101 VNFNQHMKRN

-3144 YYLLCGSCRDRYLA
+3144 YYLLCGSCREKYLA
-3158 VKSKARAPMTE
+3158 LKTKSKATSSE
-3169 RSVPGKR
+3169 R
-3176 YKGQAPDLL
+3176 YKGQAPDLI

-3202 EDDKLTGEEEFEL
+3202 EDEKLTGEEEFEL
-3215 LVGPLGLSERRLVPE
+3215 LAGPLGLNDRRIVPE
-3230 AVQFPDSDPLGASV
+3230 PVQFPDSDPLGASV

-3250 NSMEETLLQIGC
+3250 NSMEETLMQIGC
-3262 QGSVEKSSSGRV
+3262 HGSVEKSSSGRI
-3274 TLGEQAASLQNP
+3274 TLGEQAAALANP
-3286 HDRITALRRVTAAAQ
+3286 HDRVVALRRVTAAAQ

-3339 LVRLMCLSAAGRAG
+3339 LVRLMCLAAAGRAG
-3353 LSSSPVAG
+3353 LSTSPSAVA
-3361 SGSLERPRGST
+3361 SASERSRGGHS
-3372 KASKPMS
+3372 KANKPIS

-3392 SNSPSAA
+3392 SNTPSAA

-3416 MNLTTVDDPIQRKF
+3416 VNLTTVDDPIQRKF
-3430 LPSFLRGVAEEN
+3430 LPSFLRGIAEEN

-3453 QALVALLADKGARLG
+3453 QALVALLADKGAKLR
-3468 PNYDKTDT
+3468 PNYDKSEV
-3476 EKRAGLI
+3476 EKK
-3483 AHLYAHPSY
+3483 
-3492 NPTAV
+3492 

-3509 CLSSRLSSGHRQWA
+3509 CLSSRLSSQHRQWA

-3538 QSRPQTFA
+3538 QTAPQTLA
-3546 DMAGDLRKC
+3546 DMGGDLRKC
-3555 SSVKLEAHQSRVITC
+3555 SFIKLEAHQNRVMTC
-3570 GWCSK
+3570 VWCNK
-3575 KGLLATSGNDGTVR
+3575 KGLLATSGNDGTIR
-3589 VWNVTKNQY
+3589 VWNVTKKQY
-3598 TLQQTCIFNRA
+3598 SLQQTCVFNRLEGDA
-3609 EDSPDE
+3609 EES
-3615 GGQCLGSPGDPSLSP
+3615 LGSPSDPSFSP
-3630 LVWSVTGRFLA
+3630 VSWSISGKYLA
-3641 AAMEKMVNIWQVNGG
+3641 GALEKMVNIWQVNGG
-3656 KGLLDVQP
+3656 KGLVDIQP

-3671 WPEGEAVSLWCGE
+3671 WPEEGPSTAWSGESPEL
-3684 PKDVLLVGRMDGSLG
+3684 LLVGRMDGSLG
-3699 LLEVHDG
+3699 LIEVVDVS
-3706 CTMHRTELEH
+3706 TMHRRELEH
-3716 CYRKDVAVMHIAW
+3716 CYRKDVSVTCIAW
-3729 YSEDRPFAV
+3729 FSEDRPFAV
-3738 GYADGKLLIGTRE
+3738 GYFDGKLLLGTKE
-3751 PLEKGAIVVI
+3751 PLEKGGIVLI
-3761 DGHKESITSMK
+3761 DAHKDTLTSMK
-3772 WSPSGQILL
+3772 WDPTGHILM
-3781 TCAKEDL
+3781 TCAKEEN
-3788 VKLWSSPG
+3788 VKLWGPISG
-3796 SRSSPGA
+3796 C
-3803 GWRCLLSI
+3803 WRCLHSLCHPSI
-3811 AHPAQVNGVAW
+3811 VNGIAW
-3822 CGLIGQGVRPLN
+3822 CSLPGKGSKLHLL
-3834 MLATCCQ
+3834 MATGCQ
-3841 NGLVSVWTVPQDASS
+3841 SGLVCVWRIPQDTTQTSVTS
-3856 FPESTGSEG
+3856 SEG
-3865 WRENEPKNKRKQ
+3865 WWDQESSCQDGYRK
-3877 QSSSGPAGGAVCVF
+3877 SVGAKCVY

-3906 PDGLALVSGG
+3906 SDGLALVSGG
-3916 MGGLMNIWSLR
+3916 LGGLMNIWSLR
-3927 DGSVLQTVIAGS
+3927 DGSVLQTVVIGS
-3939 GAIQNIVWIPDVG
+3939 GAIQTTVWIPDVG
-3952 VAVCSNRSKDV
+3952 VAACSNRSKDV
-3963 LVVNCS
+3963 LVVNC
-3969 TDFMSSNHV
+3969 TAEWTAANHV
-3978 LATCRSAL
+3978 LATCRTAL
-3986 KKQGVLGLN
+3986 KQQGILGLN
-3995 MAPCMRAFLERLPV
+3995 MAPCMRAFLERLPM

-4018 KPHVVCGEQL
+4018 KPHVVCGDQL

-4048 LLCSPPVPPH
+4048 LLCNPPVPPH
-4058 LRLCPLE
+4058 HQHCLPD
-4065 PGASTWSPSEW
+4065 PASWNPNEW
-4076 AWLDCFS
+4076 AWLECFS
-4083 TTVKAAE
+4083 TTIKAAE
-4090 ALARGNT
+4090 ALTNGAQ
-4097 FPEAFAVP
+4097 FPESFTVP

-4110 PKEEVALVMDNSKW
+4110 PEDELVLLMDNSKW
-4124 GSGMDEQIMS
+4124 INGMDEQIMS
-4134 WATSRPEDWHLGGRC
+4134 WATSRPEDWHLGGKC
-4149 DVFLWGAG
+4149 DVYLWGAG
-4157 RHGQLAEAGRNLLVP
+4157 RHGQLAEAGRNVMVP
-4172 TIAPSFSQAQ
+4172 AAAPSFSQAQ
-4182 QVVCGQNCTF
+4182 QVICGQNCTF

-4218 LHVITVISALQGFVV
+4218 LHVLTVISALQGFVV

-4298 AVVTADGKLFSFG
+4298 AVVTSDGKLFTFG

-4326 KLPERVTALEGYQVG
+4326 KLPERVTALEGYQIG

-4355 DGMIVWAFGDGDYGK
+4355 DGSMVWAFGDGDYGK

-4396 SCGTQFSVALGRD
+4396 ACGTQFSVALTKD
-4409 GNVYTF
+4409 GHVYTF

-4431 NRPQVVPAL
+4431 NRPQQIPVLAGVV
-4440 SGVFIEDVAV
+4440 IEDVAV
-4450 GAEHTLVLSS
+4450 GAEHTLALAS
-4460 TGEVYTWGTNSE
+4460 TGDVYAWGSNSE

-4484 EPTLVTSLQGKNV
+4484 EPTLVTVLQGKNV
-4497 NQISAGRCHS
+4497 RQISAGRCHS
-4507 AAWTAPSAPPR
+4507 AAWTAPPVPPR
-4518 APGSSVP
+4518 APGVSVP
-4525 LQLGLPVAVP
+4525 LQLGLPDTVP
-4535 PQYSSL
+4535 PQYGAL
-4541 REVSMEVVRARL
+4541 REVSIHTARARL

-4571 LSPNNQSCMSHYNA
+4571 LSPNNQNSTSHYNA

-4688 QELETGVVDLLIPSP
+4688 QELETGIVDLLIPSP
-4703 NASAEVGYNRDR
+4703 NATAEVGYNRDR
-4715 FLLSPSACLEEHL
+4715 FLFNPSACLDEHL
-4728 LQFKFL
+4728 MQFKFL

-4757 KQLCCIPL
+4757 KQLCCVPL

-4786 IEDSGITEDNFH
+4786 IEDSGITEESFH

-4827 SFSNRKEYVERA
+4827 TFSNRKEYVERA

-4846 IDRQVAAVR
+4846 MDRQVRGSHERFERFAFWC
-4855 EGMSWIIP
+4855 MS
-4863 VPLLSLLT
+4863 
-4871 ARQLEQ
+4871 
-4877 MVCGMPEICVEV
+4877 
-4889 LKKVVRY
+4889 
-4896 REVDEQHTQVQWF
+4896 
-4909 WQTLE
+4909 
-4914 DFSNEERVL
+4914 
-4923 FMRFVSGRSRLP
+4923 SR
-4935 ANTADI
+4935 
-4941 SQRFQIMKVDR
+4941 
-4952 PHDSLPTSQTCFFQ
+4952 C
-4966 LRLPPYSSQ
+4966 
-4975 AVMAERLRYAI
+4975 
-4986 NNCRSI
+4986 
-4992 DMDNYML
+4992 
-4999 SRNVDNA
+4999 
-5006 EGSDTDY
+5006 

>member
-15 HLNAS
+15 HLNSS
-20 WITEDSESIATREGV
+20 WITEDSESIATRDGV
-35 SVLYSKLLTN
+35 SLLYSKLLAN
-45 KEAVLLP
+45 KEVVLLP

-64 DFERESLSSDE
+64 DFERDSLSSDE

-95 SDSPFAG
+95 SDSPFAA
-102 ALRKRLLVLQ
+102 ALRKRVLVLQ

-133 SPENSSGSADSH
+133 SPESTSGSADLH

-177 WVMPPPGPGG
+177 WMMPPPPGG
-187 PNLCNDVIHTAIDV
+187 GGGQGASINLCNDVIHTAIDV

-228 TFLKGVTMPNTGA
+228 TFLKGVTMPNSGA
-241 DVLGRRLASELL
+241 DILGRRLASELL
-253 LGLAAQRG
+253 LGLASQRG
-261 SLRYLLEWIEMALAA
+261 SLRYLLDWIEMALAA
-276 SAVVTAMDEGEKG
+276 SAVVSSMEEG
-289 KMAALS
+289 ALLQS

-310 QMRRSLGSSADR
+310 QMRRSLGSTGDR

-329 RTSDGL
+329 RTPDGL

-343 CLLEEVC
+343 CLFEEVC
-350 RMASDYSRTCASP
+350 RMASDYSRTCVSP
-363 DSVQT
+363 DSIQT
-368 GEVPAVSETC
+368 GEAPVVSETC

-401 PKLAPSFADAQ
+401 PKLAASFADAQ

-505 YPKLIQGPLQGKAV
+505 YPKLIQGPLQGKVV

-545 FGRLGHGDSNS
+545 FGRLVFHQLFLFY
-556 RNIPTLVKDISNVGD
+556 RFLRKRI
-571 VSCGSSHTIALSK
+571 
-584 DGRTVWSFG
+584 R
-593 GGDNGKLGHG
+593 
-603 DTNRVYKPK
+603 PK
-612 VVESLQGMFIRKVC
+612 VVEALQGMFIRKVC

-658 ALRPKLTEELATT
+658 SLRPKMIEELATT

-727 QVSAGTSHSL
+727 QISAGTSHSL

-764 SHLRSFLEHYCD
+764 SHLRSFLERYCD
-776 GINSEV
+776 GINSDV

-826 PLRNLLFRLMDSSV
+826 PLRNLLFRLMDASV
-840 PDEIQEAVMETLSVG
+840 PDEIQEAVIETLSVG

-882 NLSKGQ
+882 SLSKGQ

-905 ASLLGYSCP
+905 ASLLGYSSP
-914 PDSTETL
+914 ADGPDAL
-921 ASSNVG
+921 SSG
-927 FGLPLDPPY
+927 PTFAGYPDPSY
-936 GAPGTNPDTHLA
+936 GTTGAPPDTHLA

-961 YTDQAFGELEK
+961 YTDQALGELEK
-972 NSDKVLQGTSSSD
+972 NSDKLQQRTSSSD
-985 SSQPAHLHELLC
+985 SSQPAHLHQLLC

-1008 INCVTEN
+1008 INAVTEN
-1015 SSSVSLLHKH
+1015 SSSVALLHKH

-1038 RSAILLRESSWN
+1038 RSAALLKESSWN
-1050 GSVREK
+1050 GSIREK
-1056 LRDVIYV
+1056 LQDVIFV

-1069 LCQIVNS
+1069 LCQIINS

-1082 SVARPLLSFLL
+1082 PVVRPLLSHLL

-1104 LLPAATPLEDQ
+1104 LLPAASPLEDQ
-1115 ELQWPLHGAPD
+1115 ELQWPLHGTSDVAETAAGTSLPAP
-1126 FVDPAGQPLAQPA
+1126 AL
-1139 QSWVWLVDL
+1139 SWVWLVDL
-1148 ERTAA
+1148 ERTVA

-1160 GGMLQGAPASL
+1160 GGMLQGAPTSL
-1171 EERDTAYWLKTPLFS
+1171 EEQDTAYWLKTPLFS

-1192 LPQLDNCISS
+1192 TAQLDSCISS
-1202 LLEVA
+1202 MLEAA

-1213 QKPFDCPL
+1213 QKPMDCPL
-1221 RPDMSTL
+1221 QPDLGVL

-1235 TKEPT
+1235 SKEPA
-1240 NSLWVNMQDYATSK
+1240 NSLWINMQDYALSK
-1254 DWDNASLSNETLLD
+1254 DWDNASLNNESLLD

-1278 LKHTGLLSQACG
+1278 LKHTGLLSPACG
-1290 EGRYHPCKTLAEVY
+1290 EGRYQPSKSLAEVY

-1316 CKNMELIQTCSS
+1316 CKNLDFIQTRSS

-1334 SDNQDSLEMDPQ
+1334 SDNQDSLDMDPQ

-1361 ERTDREREE
+1361 ERADRERED
-1370 GHQEQDEEEDERE
+1370 GHQNQDEEEEDRD

-1395 FLSAREAARGRER
+1395 FLSAREVARSRDR
-1408 ERASSSAGGG
+1408 ERASSSTG
-1418 LSSGGPRG
+1418 LGSGSGSGSRSG
-1426 GGGGGEDEAAVSHE
+1426 AAASGGGEE
-1440 EQQHLRDGCPG
+1440 EVALSQEERRGSGG

-1465 VVHRCA
+1465 VIHRCA
-1471 LLVLGVSPVL
+1471 LLLLGVSPVL
-1481 GDLGG
+1481 SELSK
-1486 QDEGHSAP
+1486 QNQEEGPAQSATGT
-1494 QSTSQGQQDA
+1494 QECL
-1504 AGFMTRSES
+1504 GFMTRSES
-1513 LSAETHSVQSSP
+1513 LSAESRSVQNSP
-1525 SYRLM
+1525 GYRLM

-1545 EGYTL
+1545 ESYSL

-1565 KRGLLH
+1565 KRGILH
-1571 GSPDSLADSW
+1571 SSPDSLAESW
-1581 FRVKHSRAR
+1581 FRSKLSHQRS
-1590 LYGSPLYQS
+1590 YGSAHS
-1599 YDESDLDLSR
+1599 YEESDLDLNR
-1609 SAGVHALIENIVS
+1609 SLGIHALIDNMVS

-1627 VGNSPAFK
+1627 VGLAPAFK
-1635 EPEEAMST
+1635 EPEEGMST
-1643 SPQGIILA
+1643 SPQAAILA
-1651 MEQQQNRAE
+1651 MEQQQSRAE

-1681 QAAGGVGGSGTGG
+1681 QPESADRS
-1694 RPSPSAAFQSSSL
+1694 SAAFQSSSL

-1719 FGLGTVGA
+1719 FGLGTVGS
-1727 GAMKGESVQLH
+1727 GGLKRESVQLH
-1738 HYQDGV
+1738 HYQDGI

-1752 MDIQTAVHKIYQQLS
+1752 MEIQTAVHKIYQQLS

-1826 GQPLQLLQK
+1826 GQPLQLLHK

-1845 KVASTRLLQILAIST
+1845 KVAATRLLQILAIST

-1866 LGPKVVQSLLD
+1866 LSPKVVQSLLD

-1884 NLLSQAGVSLLPA
+1884 NLLSQAGGG
-1897 SPKKAQDRL
+1897 RL
-1906 EKETEDGNDAEK
+1906 SVGKDEEDGKQDDSPESEK
-1918 KDFRALVRKQH
+1918 KDFRALIRKQH

-1973 SGVPLVGNLR
+1973 SGVPLVGNMR

-1997 ACEASVEDHQMTQV
+1997 ACDVNMEEDQLSQV

-2023 WEAPIAQAKHT
+2023 WEAPVAQAKHT
-2034 IQIKEKEQ
+2034 IQIKEKVQ

-2048 EVEEEDENLP
+2048 DAEEEDENLP
-2058 IQEVSFDPE
+2058 VQEVSFDPE

-2145 NLYHNGEQSLTLSS
+2145 NLYHNGEQPLTLSS
-2159 FTQGDYITCV
+2159 FTQGDFITCV

-2231 PVCSPAATV
+2231 PVCSPMATV
-2240 LAEASTQLIRV
+2240 LVEATTQLIRI
-2251 LHRADQWTHC
+2251 LHRTDHWTHR
-2261 INGIMLERLHK
+2261 INKIMIERLHK
-2272 IKPCFRESSGCT
+2272 IKPCFRDAAGASG
-2284 AGGGQRLKKSRS
+2284 GSGGQRLKKSRS
-2296 VQSREEHDSQR
+2296 VQSREEHDAQRESQET
-2307 DSPRDQEPQ
+2307 PTKT
-2316 RGEEER
+2316 EEDR
-2322 GRQGHGSRQ
+2322 GRHGRQ
-2331 GHGGLGD
+2331 HGLGE
-2338 LSDHHLRTLC
+2338 LSEQHLRSLC
-2348 TEVWPVLAVIGGA
+2348 TDVWPVLAVIGGA
-2361 DAGLRVGGRCIH
+2361 DAGLRVGGRCVH
-2373 KQTGRHATLLGV
+2373 RQTGRHATLLGV
-2385 VKEGSTSAKVQ
+2385 VKEGSSSAKVQ

-2419 LEPCEPLPFDVARLR
+2419 LEPCEPLPFDVGRLR

-2442 DLTYLTSIHEDAGRL
+2442 DLTYLTSIHEETATKL
-2457 GARRHEKK
+2457 GTRRHEKK
-2465 HRGGPHDNGTTTAN
+2465 HRNAASVGHDPIGTEDKPDGEGHGRMEQRASNGAAVAV
-2479 SGDDANS
+2479 SS
-2486 KPGDWE
+2486 E
-2492 QANQHRPTTE
+2492 
-2502 PRDGPAKGTVV
+2502 
-2513 MPTSDLRVSHSLE
+2513 LRVSHSLE
-2526 EVKAHA
+2526 EVKAHL
-2532 APNSKSESEISY
+2532 APNSKSESEISSV
-2544 ALDCQHQGGGA
+2544 AGGGN
-2555 LAGGPE
+2555 E
-2561 TLYPAPQA
+2561 TLFSSTPNT
-2569 PEGNRRKGHEG
+2569 EGGRKKGHEHG
-2580 LSHGGRGH
+2580 SRSHE
-2588 DGPPSL
+2588 PAAIS
-2594 GATQSE
+2594 TQSE

-2608 LYLGAMKAL
+2608 LYLGAMKTL

-2629 LLIPKVQSE
+2629 LLIPKVLPESA
-2638 PTPSGHNADLNTG
+2638 PSGHNADLNAG
-2651 PTCGGGA
+2651 APSSAAPT
-2658 ASPVCQE
+2658 SPVCQE
-2665 EVEMRAALQFLMR
+2665 EVDMRAALQFLMR

-2710 VSGLLDDQ
+2710 VNGLLEEPS
-2718 GGGGKARPADQECE
+2718 GGKTKLGVRSDP
-2732 EGLESEQQ
+2732 EGEGEVPEGEQL
-2740 AQTPVTTSPSASSTT
+2740 AQTPITTSPSASSTT

-2804 LPTRRAQTPPVSSL
+2804 VPTRRAQTPPVSSL

-2824 EVGRRQSLTSPDTQ
+2824 EVGRRQSLTSPDSQ
-2838 GSRPTNR
+2838 PSRPQNR
-2845 TGTSMSDPSSRLSTS
+2845 AGTSLSDPSSRLSTS

-2874 FSLRQIT
+2874 FTLRQIS
-2881 KALEATGTRG
+2881 KALEATGARG

-2903 WMIEHPGTEEEESH
+2903 WMIEHPGTDDERDEPH
-2917 PGGGGSDSS
+2917 ARNGTLGGDGSDS
-2926 SCPGATA
+2926 SCPGAMA
-2933 SGGGKSLDRSYL
+2933 STGGKSLERNSYL
-2945 HSPGDIPSADAA
+2945 CSPADVAGADASEM
-2957 DLEEGFSESPEG
+2957 EEGFSESPEG
-2969 LDQDSASASSGP
+2969 LEQDSASASSGAP
-2981 TPRGRSAVSRKH
+2981 IGRRSAAGRKH

-3015 HRSQSRREG
+3015 HHSQSRRDVS
-3024 GALPQDPGTLYDFN
+3024 ALQQQQQDPGALYDFN

-3061 SDSDILGMWIPEVLD
+3061 SDTDILGMWIPEVLD
-3076 WPTWHVCETEERDEV
+3076 WPTWHVCEADDRDEV
-3091 VVCELCEASV
+3091 VVCELCEANV
-3101 ANFNQHMKKT
+3101 ANFNQHMKKS

-3144 YYLLCGSCRDRYLA
+3144 YYLLCGSCREKYLA
-3158 VKSKARAPMTE
+3158 IKSKAR
-3169 RSVPGKR
+3169 VPAVER

-3202 EDDKLTGEEEFEL
+3202 EDEKLTGEEEFEL
-3215 LVGPLGLSERRLVPE
+3215 LSGPLGLSERRIVPE
-3230 AVQFPDSDPLGASV
+3230 PVQFPDSDPLGASI
-3244 AMVTAT
+3244 AMVTAS

-3262 QGSVEKSSSGRV
+3262 QTSVDKSSSGRM
-3274 TLGEQAASLQNP
+3274 TLGEQAAALLNP
-3286 HDRITALRRVTAAAQ
+3286 HDRVMALRRVTAAAQ

-3339 LVRLMCLSAAGRAG
+3339 LVRLMCLAAAGRAG
-3353 LSSSPVAG
+3353 LSTSPAAG
-3361 SGSLERPRGST
+3361 LGHSERPRGTS
-3372 KASKPMS
+3372 KASKPIS

-3392 SNSPSAA
+3392 SNSPNAA

-3442 KLVTSPNFVVT
+3442 KLITSPNFVVT
-3453 QALVALLADKGARLG
+3453 QALVALLADKGARLR
-3468 PNYDKTDT
+3468 PVYDKADL
-3476 EKRAGLI
+3476 EKR
-3483 AHLYAHPSY
+3483 
-3492 NPTAV
+3492 

-3509 CLSSRLSSGHRQWA
+3509 CLSSRLSSQHRQWA

-3538 QSRPQTFA
+3538 NQSRPQTFA

-3555 SSVKLEAHQSRVITC
+3555 SFIKLEAHQSRVITC
-3570 GWCSK
+3570 SWCSK

-3589 VWNVTKNQY
+3589 VWNVTKSQY
-3598 TLQQTCIFNRA
+3598 TLQQTCVFNKDDGSS
-3609 EDSPDE
+3609 EDGMS
-3615 GGQCLGSPGDPSLSP
+3615 GLGSPSDPCLSP
-3630 LVWSVTGRFLA
+3630 LAWSVTGRYLA
-3641 AAMEKMVNIWQVNGG
+3641 SAMEKMVNIWQVNGG

-3671 WPEGEAVSLWCGE
+3671 WPEEEAESLWCGE
-3684 PKDVLLVGRMDGSLG
+3684 PKDMLLVGRMDGSLG
-3699 LLEVHDG
+3699 LIEVLDAAD
-3706 CTMHRTELEH
+3706 MHRVELEH

-3729 YSEDRPFAV
+3729 FREDRPFAV
-3738 GYADGKLLIGTRE
+3738 GYADGKLLIGSKE

-3761 DGHKESITSMK
+3761 DAHKESITSMK
-3772 WSPSGQILL
+3772 WSPNGQILL
-3781 TCAKEDL
+3781 TCAKEET
-3788 VKLWSSPG
+3788 VKLWAAWDCDSGRG
-3796 SRSSPGA
+3796 S
-3803 GWRCLLSI
+3803 GWSCLQSLR
-3811 AHPAQVNGVAW
+3811 HPSLVNSVAW
-3822 CGLIGQGVRPLN
+3822 CGLSGRGPQPLS
-3834 MLATCCQ
+3834 MLAICCQ
-3841 NGLVSVWTVPQDASS
+3841 NGLVSVWTVPQEIRR
-3856 FPESTGSEG
+3856 FPEACMSDSEG
-3865 WRENEPKNKRKQ
+3865 VWEHDSKPKAMKPK
-3877 QSSSGPAGGAVCVF
+3877 V
-3891 QLRGH
+3891 
-3896 ITPVRTVAFS
+3896 
-3906 PDGLALVSGG
+3906 
-3916 MGGLMNIWSLR
+3916 LMNWTAASYLHLSETIWL
-3927 DGSVLQTVIAGS
+3927 TTKTKI
-3939 GAIQNIVWIPDVG
+3939 
-3952 VAVCSNRSKDV
+3952 V
-3963 LVVNCS
+3963 LVVK
-3969 TDFMSSNHV
+3969 
-3978 LATCRSAL
+3978 L
-3986 KKQGVLGLN
+3986 KKVLWVRCLDQ
-3995 MAPCMRAFLERLPV
+3995 V
-4009 MLQEQYAYE
+4009 LQRPGKVSVSFPLQ
-4018 KPHVVCGEQL
+4018 PHVVCGEQL

-4048 LLCSPPVPPH
+4048 LLCRPPVPPH
-4058 LRLCPLE
+4058 LRRCPPE
-4065 PGASTWSPSEW
+4065 SGTAVWTASEW
-4076 AWLDCFS
+4076 AWLDGFS
-4083 TTVKAAE
+4083 TTIKAAE
-4090 ALARGNT
+4090 ALARRAT
-4097 FPEAFAVP
+4097 FPDSFCVP

-4110 PKEEVALVMDNSKW
+4110 PKEEMVLVMDNGKW
-4124 GSGMDEQIMS
+4124 ASGMDEQIMS
-4134 WATSRPEDWHLGGRC
+4134 WATTRPEDWHLGGKC

-4172 TIAPSFSQAQ
+4172 TTAPSFSQAQ

-4192 VIQANGTV
+4192 VIQPNGSV

-4218 LHVITVISALQGFVV
+4218 LHVLTIISALQGFVV

-4298 AVVTADGKLFSFG
+4298 AVVTADGKLFTFG

-4326 KLPERVTALEGYQVG
+4326 KLPEKVASLDGYQVG
-4341 QVACGLNHTLAVSA
+4341 QVACGLNHTLVVSA
-4355 DGMIVWAFGDGDYGK
+4355 DGAMVWAFGDGDYGK

-4382 QKVDVLCGIGIKKV
+4382 QKVEVLCGVGIKKV
-4396 SCGTQFSVALGRD
+4396 ACGTQFSVALTKD
-4409 GNVYTF
+4409 GKVFTF

-4431 NRPQVVPAL
+4431 NRPQQVPAL
-4440 SGVFIEDVAV
+4440 SGIHIQDVAV

-4460 TGEVYTWGTNSE
+4460 GGDVYAWGSNSE

-4484 EPTLVTSLQGKNV
+4484 EPTLVTALQGKNI

-4507 AAWTAPSAPPR
+4507 AAWTAPCVPPR

-4525 LQLGLPVAVP
+4525 LQLGLPLAVP
-4535 PQYSSL
+4535 PQYSGL
-4541 REVSMEVVRARL
+4541 KEVSMEAVRARL

-4571 LSPNNQSCMSHYNA
+4571 LSPNYQSCTSHYNA

-4703 NASAEVGYNRDR
+4703 NATAEVGYNRDR
-4715 FLLSPSACLEEHL
+4715 FLFNPSACLEEHM

-4765 TLEDLE
+4765 QLEDLE

-4781 NSILH
+4781 KSILH
-4786 IEDSGITEDNFH
+4786 IEDSGITEDSFH

-4817 IIPGGNSIPL
+4817 IIPGGTSIPL
-4827 SFSNRKEYVERA
+4827 TFSNRKEYVERA

-4855 EGMSWIIP
+4855 EGMSWIVP

-4871 ARQLEQ
+4871 AKQLEQ
-4877 MVCGMPEICVEV
+4877 MVCGMPEICCDV

-4896 REVDEQHTQVQWF
+4896 REVDEQHSLVQWF

-4914 DFSNEERVL
+4914 EFSNEERVL

-4941 SQRFQIMKVDR
+4941 SQRFQIMRVDR
-4952 PHDSLPTSQTCFFQ
+4952 PYDSLPTSQTCFFQ

>member
-1 MALMIPPVKLKWLE
+1 MATMIPPVKLKWLE
-15 HLNAS
+15 HLNSS

-35 SVLYSKLLTN
+35 AVLYSKLVSN
-45 KEAVLLP
+45 KEVVPLP

-75 QEHYLDALLSS
+75 QDHYLDALLSS

-112 RIFYALSNKYHD
+112 RVFYALSNKYHD

-133 SPENSSGSADSH
+133 SPESSSGSADVH

-177 WVMPPPGPGG
+177 WMMPVSGPGLS
-187 PNLCNDVIHTAIDV
+187 LCNDVIHTAIEV

-218 MGLDCLAQVT
+218 MGLDCLSQVT
-228 TFLKGVTMPNTGA
+228 TFLKGVTIPNSGA
-241 DVLGRRLASELL
+241 DTLGRRLASELL

-261 SLRYLLEWIEMALAA
+261 SLRYLLEWIEMALGA
-276 SAVVTAMDEGEKG
+276 SAVVHTMEKS
-289 KMAALS
+289 KLLSS
-295 QEGLMGYDCFMNILM
+295 QEGMISFDCFMTILM

-343 CLLEEVC
+343 CLFEEVC

-363 DSVQT
+363 DSIQT
-368 GEVPAVSETC
+368 GDAPIVSETC

-401 PKLAPSFADAQ
+401 PKLAPSFSDAQ

-424 SSDGSV
+424 STDGSV

-449 STLKKLTFEPHRAIK
+449 STLKKLTFEPHRSIK

-505 YPKLIQGPLQGKAV
+505 YPKLIQGPLQGKVV

-530 AVSEDGELYTWGEGD
+530 AVTEDGELYTWGEGD

-556 RNIPTLVKDISNVGD
+556 RNIPTLVKDISNVGE

-612 VVESLQGMFIRKVC
+612 VIEALQGMFIRKVC

-658 ALRPKLTEELATT
+658 ALRPKLIEELAAT
-671 RVVDISIGDSH
+671 RIVDVSIGDSH

-712 TKPKKVVGLDGVAIQ
+712 TKPKKVSGLDGIAIQ
-727 QVSAGTSHSL
+727 QISAGTSHSL

-764 SHLRSFLEHYCD
+764 SHLRSFLERYCD
-776 GINSEV
+776 KINSEI
-782 PPLPFPSSREHHNF
+782 PPLPFPSSREHHSF

-801 RLLSNHLALALA
+801 KLLSNHLALALA
-813 GGVATSILGRQAR
+813 GGVATSILGRQAG
-826 PLRNLLFRLMDSSV
+826 PLRNLLFRLMDSTV
-840 PDEIQEAVMETLSVG
+840 PDEIQEVVIETLSVG

-882 NLSKGQ
+882 SLSKGQ

-905 ASLLGYSCP
+905 ASLLGYSSP
-914 PDSTETL
+914 SDATDL
-921 ASSNVG
+921 SSVCTGYGN
-927 FGLPLDPPY
+927 LSDQPY
-936 GAPGTNPDTHLA
+936 GTQSCHPDTHLA

-972 NSDKVLQGTSSSD
+972 NSDKFLLGTSSSEN
-985 SSQPAHLHELLC
+985 SQPAHLHELLC
-997 SLQKQLLAYCH
+997 SLQKQLLAFCH
-1008 INCVTEN
+1008 INNISEN
-1015 SSSVSLLHKH
+1015 SSSVALLHKH
-1025 LQLLLPHATDIFS
+1025 LQLLLPHATDIYS
-1038 RSAILLRESSWN
+1038 RSANLLKESPWN
-1050 GSVREK
+1050 GSVGQK

-1082 SVARPLLSFLL
+1082 SVARPLLSYLL
-1093 DLLPPLDRLNR
+1093 DLLPPLDCLNR
-1104 LLPAATPLEDQ
+1104 LLPAADLLEDQ
-1115 ELQWPLHGAPD
+1115 ELQWPLHGGPELI
-1126 FVDPAGQPLAQPA
+1126 DPAGLPLPQPA

-1148 ERTAA
+1148 ERTIA
-1153 LLVGRCL
+1153 LLIGRCL
-1160 GGMLQGAPASL
+1160 GGMLQGSPVSP
-1171 EERDTAYWLKTPLFS
+1171 EEQDTAYWMKTPLFS
-1186 NGLEMD
+1186 DGVEMD
-1192 LPQLDNCISS
+1192 TPQLDKCMSC

-1213 QKPFDCPL
+1213 QKPFDYKL
-1221 RPDMSTL
+1221 RPEIAVY
-1228 VDLALGS
+1228 VDLALGCS
-1235 TKEPT
+1235 KEPAR
-1240 NSLWVNMQDYATSK
+1240 SLWISMQDYAVSK
-1254 DWDNASLSNETLLD
+1254 DWDSATLSNESLLD

-1278 LKHTGLLSQACG
+1278 LKHTNLLSQACG
-1290 EGRYHPCKTLAEVY
+1290 ESRYQPGKHLSEVY
-1304 RSVYKVRNRLLA
+1304 RCVYKVRSRLLA
-1316 CKNMELIQTCSS
+1316 CKNLELIQTRSS
-1328 SRERRI
+1328 SRDRWI
-1334 SDNQDSLEMDPQ
+1334 SENQDSADVDPQ
-1346 EHSFTRTIDEEAELE
+1346 EHSFTRTIDEEAEME
-1361 ERTDREREE
+1361 EQAERDREE
-1370 GHQEQDEEEDERE
+1370 GHPEPEDEEEERE

-1395 FLSAREAARGRER
+1395 FLSAREVARSRDRDRMNSGAGSGARADDPPPQSQQER
-1408 ERASSSAGGG
+1408 R
-1418 LSSGGPRG
+1418 
-1426 GGGGGEDEAAVSHE
+1426 VST
-1440 EQQHLRDGCPG
+1440 D
-1451 LPEGQDLYTAACNS
+1451 LPEGQDVYTAACNS
-1465 VVHRCA
+1465 VIHRCA
-1471 LLVLGVSPVL
+1471 LLILGVSPVIDEL
-1481 GDLGG
+1481 QKRREEG
-1486 QDEGHSAP
+1486 QLQQP
-1494 QSTSQGQQDA
+1494 STSASEG
-1504 AGFMTRSES
+1504 GGLMTRSES
-1513 LSAETHSVQSSP
+1513 LTAESRLVHASP
-1525 SYRLM
+1525 NYRLM

-1550 SGRRNVDLDLAFSHK
+1550 SGRRNVDLDLAASQR
-1565 KRGLLH
+1565 KRGPMHSQLE
-1571 GSPDSLADSW
+1571 SLSDSW
-1581 FRVKHSRAR
+1581 ARLKHSRDW
-1590 LYGSPLYQS
+1590 LCNSS
-1599 YDESDLDLSR
+1599 YSFESDFDLTKSL
-1609 SAGVHALIENIVS
+1609 GVHTLIENVVS
-1622 FISGD
+1622 FVSGD
-1627 VGNSPAFK
+1627 VGNAPGFK
-1635 EPEEAMST
+1635 EPEESMST
-1643 SPQGIILA
+1643 SPQASIIA
-1651 MEQQQNRAE
+1651 MEQQQLRAE

-1669 VVLISGMEEKGS
+1669 LVLLSGMEEKGS
-1681 QAAGGVGGSGTGG
+1681 ISLAGSRLSSG
-1694 RPSPSAAFQSSSL
+1694 FQSSTL

-1719 FGLGTVGA
+1719 FGLGTVGHT
-1727 GAMKGESVQLH
+1727 GSKGESGRLH
-1738 HYQDGV
+1738 HYQDGIR
-1744 KAAKRTLQ
+1744 AAKRN
-1752 MDIQTAVHKIYQQLS
+1752 IQIEIQVAVHKIYQQLS
-1767 VTLERALQAN
+1767 ATLERALQAN

-1790 TVFALSVRYQPV
+1790 TVFALSVHYQPV
-1802 DVSLAISSG
+1802 DVSLAISTG
-1811 LLNVLSQLCGTETML
+1811 LLNVLSQLCGTDTML
-1826 GQPLQLLQK
+1826 GQPLQLLPK
-1835 PGVSQLSTAL
+1835 TGVSQLSTAL
-1845 KVASTRLLQILAIST
+1845 KVASTRLLQILAITT

-1866 LGPKVVQSLLD
+1866 LSPKVVQSLLD

-1884 NLLSQAGVSLLPA
+1884 NLLSQTGVLHMA
-1897 SPKKAQDRL
+1897 SFGEGEQEEGEEEEKKVDSSG
-1906 EKETEDGNDAEK
+1906 ETEK
-1918 KDFRALVRKQH
+1918 KDFRAALRKQH
-1929 TAELHLGDFLVFLR
+1929 AAELHLGDFLVFLR

-1966 IAAQKCC
+1966 IASQKCS
-1973 SGVPLVGNLR
+1973 SGIPLVGNLR

-1997 ACEASVEDHQMTQV
+1997 ACESGVEDDQMAQI

-2023 WEAPIAQAKHT
+2023 WETPIAQAKHA

-2042 ELKLQG
+2042 EIKLQKQG
-2048 EVEEEDENLP
+2048 ELEEEDENLP

-2067 KAQCCVVENGQ
+2067 KAQCCLVENGQ
-2078 GLTHGSGGKGYGLAS
+2078 ILTHGSGGKGYGLAS
-2093 TGISSGCY
+2093 TGVTSGCY

-2145 NLYHNGEQSLTLSS
+2145 NLYHNGEQTLTLSS
-2159 FTQGDYITCV
+2159 FTQGDFITCV

-2194 ATELYPCVMF
+2194 AAELYPCVMF

-2231 PVCSPAATV
+2231 PICSPVAAV
-2240 LAEASTQLIRV
+2240 LAEATIQLIRI
-2251 LHRADQWTHC
+2251 LHRTDRWTYC
-2261 INGIMLERLHK
+2261 INKKMMERLHK
-2272 IKPCFRESSGCT
+2272 IKICIKES
-2284 AGGGQRLKKSRS
+2284 GQKLKKSRS
-2296 VQSREEHDSQR
+2296 VQSREENEMREEKESK
-2307 DSPRDQEPQ
+2307 
-2316 RGEEER
+2316 EEEKGKHTR
-2322 GRQGHGSRQ
+2322 HG
-2331 GHGGLGD
+2331 LAD
-2338 LSDHHLRTLC
+2338 LSELQLRTLC
-2348 TEVWPVLAVIGGA
+2348 IEVWPVLAVIGGV
-2361 DAGLRVGGRCIH
+2361 DAGLRVGGRCVH

-2419 LEPCEPLPFDVARLR
+2419 LEPCEPLPFDVARFR
-2434 GLTASLLL
+2434 GLTASVLL
-2442 DLTYLTSIHEDAGRL
+2442 DLTYLTGIHEDMGKQSTK
-2457 GARRHEKK
+2457 RHEKK
-2465 HRGGPHDNGTTTAN
+2465 HRHESEEKGDVEQKPESESTLDMRTGLTSDDVKSQGTT
-2479 SGDDANS
+2479 S
-2486 KPGDWE
+2486 
-2492 QANQHRPTTE
+2492 
-2502 PRDGPAKGTVV
+2502 
-2513 MPTSDLRVSHSLE
+2513 
-2526 EVKAHA
+2526 
-2532 APNSKSESEISY
+2532 SKSENEIASFS
-2544 ALDCQHQGGGA
+2544 LDPTLPSVESQHQI
-2555 LAGGPE
+2555 
-2561 TLYPAPQA
+2561 T
-2569 PEGNRRKGHEG
+2569 EGKRKNHEHM
-2580 LSHGGRGH
+2580 SKNH
-2588 DGPPSL
+2588 DV
-2594 GATQSE
+2594 AQSE
-2600 IHAVQLSY
+2600 IRAVQLSY
-2608 LYLGAMKAL
+2608 LYLGAMKSL
-2617 SALLSCSKYAEL
+2617 SALLGCSKYAEL
-2629 LLIPKVQSE
+2629 LLIPKVLAE
-2638 PTPSGHNADLNTG
+2638 NGHNSDCAS
-2651 PTCGGGA
+2651 
-2658 ASPVCQE
+2658 SPVVHE
-2665 EVEMRAALQFLMR
+2665 DVEMRAALQFLMR

-2710 VSGLLDDQ
+2710 VHGLLEDQ
-2718 GGGGKARPADQECE
+2718 FGGKIKQEIDQQAEESDPA
-2732 EGLESEQQ
+2732 QQ

-2799 PTTTL
+2799 PTTTV
-2804 LPTRRAQTPPVSSL
+2804 LPTRRAQTPPISSL

-2824 EVGRRQSLTSPDTQ
+2824 EVGRRQSLTSPDSQ
-2838 GSRPTNR
+2838 SARPANR
-2845 TGTSMSDPSSRLSTS
+2845 TALSDPSSRLSTS

-2874 FSLRQIT
+2874 FSLRQIA
-2881 KALEATGTRG
+2881 KAMEATGARG

-2903 WMIEHPGTEEEESH
+2903 WMIEHPGHEDEEEPQS
-2917 PGGGGSDSS
+2917 GSTADSRH
-2926 SCPGATA
+2926 GAA
-2933 SGGGKSLDRSYL
+2933 VLGSGGKSNDPCYL
-2945 HSPGDIPSADAA
+2945 QSPGDIPSADAA
-2957 DLEEGFSESPEG
+2957 EMEEGFSESPDN
-2969 LDQDSASASSGP
+2969 LDHTENAASGSGP
-2981 TPRGRSAVSRKH
+2981 SARGRSAVTRRHK
-2993 RFDLA
+2993 FDLA

-3015 HRSQSRREG
+3015 HRNQSRREG
-3024 GALPQDPGTLYDFN
+3024 ISLQQDPGALYDFN
-3038 LDEELEMDLDE
+3038 LDEELEIDLDDE
-3049 ETMEAMFGQDLA
+3049 AMEAMFGQDLT
-3061 SDSDILGMWIPEVLD
+3061 SDNDILGMWIPEVLD
-3076 WPTWHVCETEERDEV
+3076 WPTWHVCESEDREEV
-3091 VVCELCEASV
+3091 VVCELCECSV
-3101 ANFNQHMKKT
+3101 VSFNQHMKRN

-3144 YYLLCGSCRDRYLA
+3144 YYLLCGTCREKYLA
-3158 VKSKARAPMTE
+3158 LKTKSKTT
-3169 RSVPGKR
+3169 S
-3176 YKGQAPDLL
+3176 
-3185 GKQDSVY
+3185 
-3192 EEDWDMLDVD
+3192 
-3202 EDDKLTGEEEFEL
+3202 
-3215 LVGPLGLSERRLVPE
+3215 SERPPE
-3230 AVQFPDSDPLGASV
+3230 DTSYLNDPLGASV

-3250 NSMEETLLQIGC
+3250 NSMEETLMQIGC
-3262 QGSVEKSSSGRV
+3262 HGSVEKSSSGRI
-3274 TLGEQAASLQNP
+3274 TLGEQAAALANP
-3286 HDRITALRRVTAAAQ
+3286 HDRVVALRRVTAAAQ

-3339 LVRLMCLSAAGRAG
+3339 LVRLMCLAAAGRAG
-3353 LSSSPVAG
+3353 LSTSPSAMA
-3361 SGSLERPRGST
+3361 STSERSRGGHS
-3372 KASKPMS
+3372 KANKPIS

-3392 SNSPSAA
+3392 SNAPSAA

-3416 MNLTTVDDPIQRKF
+3416 VNLTTVDDSIQRKF
-3430 LPSFLRGVAEEN
+3430 LPSFLRGIAEEN

-3453 QALVALLADKGARLG
+3453 QALVALLADKGAKLR
-3468 PNYDKTDT
+3468 PNYDKSEI
-3476 EKRAGLI
+3476 EKK
-3483 AHLYAHPSY
+3483 
-3492 NPTAV
+3492 

-3509 CLSSRLSSGHRQWA
+3509 CLSSRLSSQHRQWA

-3538 QSRPQTFA
+3538 QTTLQTLA
-3546 DMAGDLRKC
+3546 DMGGDLRKC
-3555 SSVKLEAHQSRVITC
+3555 SFIKLEAHQNRVMTC
-3570 GWCSK
+3570 VWCNK
-3575 KGLLATSGNDGTVR
+3575 KGLLATSGNDGTIR
-3589 VWNVTKNQY
+3589 VWNVTKKQY
-3598 TLQQTCIFNRA
+3598 SLQQTCVFNRLEGDA
-3609 EDSPDE
+3609 EES
-3615 GGQCLGSPGDPSLSP
+3615 LGSPSDPSFSP
-3630 LVWSVTGRFLA
+3630 VSWSISGKYLA
-3641 AAMEKMVNIWQVNGG
+3641 GALEKMVNIWQVNGG
-3656 KGLLDVQP
+3656 KGLVDIQP

-3671 WPEGEAVSLWCGE
+3671 WPEEGPAAAWSGESPEL
-3684 PKDVLLVGRMDGSLG
+3684 LLVGRMDGSLG
-3699 LLEVHDG
+3699 LIEVVDVS
-3706 CTMHRTELEH
+3706 TMHRRELEH
-3716 CYRKDVAVMHIAW
+3716 CYRKDVSVTCIAW
-3729 YSEDRPFAV
+3729 FSEDRPFAV
-3738 GYADGKLLIGTRE
+3738 GYFDGKLLLGTKE
-3751 PLEKGAIVVI
+3751 PLEKGGIVLI
-3761 DGHKESITSMK
+3761 DAHKDTLISMK
-3772 WSPSGQILL
+3772 WDPTGHILM
-3781 TCAKEDL
+3781 TCAKEDS
-3788 VKLWSSPG
+3788 VKLWSSISG
-3796 SRSSPGA
+3796 C
-3803 GWRCLLSI
+3803 WRCLHSLCHPSI
-3811 AHPAQVNGVAW
+3811 VNGIAW
-3822 CGLIGQGVRPLN
+3822 CRLPGKGSKLQLL
-3834 MLATCCQ
+3834 MATGCQ
-3841 NGLVSVWTVPQDASS
+3841 SGLVCVWRIPQDTTQTSVTSA
-3856 FPESTGSEG
+3856 EG
-3865 WRENEPKNKRKQ
+3865 WWDQESNCQDGCRK
-3877 QSSSGPAGGAVCVF
+3877 SSGAKCVY

-3906 PDGLALVSGG
+3906 SDGLALVSGG
-3916 MGGLMNIWSLR
+3916 LGGLMNIWSLR
-3927 DGSVLQTVIAGS
+3927 DGSVLQTVVIGS
-3939 GAIQNIVWIPDVG
+3939 GAIQTTVWIPEVG
-3952 VAVCSNRSKDV
+3952 VAACSNRSKDV
-3963 LVVNCS
+3963 LVVNC
-3969 TDFMSSNHV
+3969 TAEWAAANHV
-3978 LATCRSAL
+3978 LATCRTAL
-3986 KKQGVLGLN
+3986 KQQGVLGLN
-3995 MAPCMRAFLERLPV
+3995 MAPCMRAFLERLPM

-4018 KPHVVCGEQL
+4018 KPHVVCGDQL

-4048 LLCSPPVPPH
+4048 LLCNPPVPPH
-4058 LRLCPLE
+4058 HQNCLPD
-4065 PGASTWSPSEW
+4065 PASWNPNEW
-4076 AWLDCFS
+4076 AWLECFS
-4083 TTVKAAE
+4083 TTIKAAE
-4090 ALARGNT
+4090 ALTNGAQ
-4097 FPEAFAVP
+4097 FPESFTVP

-4110 PKEEVALVMDNSKW
+4110 PEDELVFLMDNSKW
-4124 GSGMDEQIMS
+4124 INGMDEQIMS
-4134 WATSRPEDWHLGGRC
+4134 WATSRPEDWHLGGKC
-4149 DVFLWGAG
+4149 DVYLWGAG
-4157 RHGQLAEAGRNLLVP
+4157 RHGQLAEAGRNVMVP
-4172 TIAPSFSQAQ
+4172 AAAPSFSQAQ
-4182 QVVCGQNCTF
+4182 QVICGQNCTF

-4218 LHVITVISALQGFVV
+4218 LHVLTVISALQGFVV

-4298 AVVTADGKLFSFG
+4298 AVVTSDGKLFTFG

-4326 KLPERVTALEGYQVG
+4326 KLPERVTALEGYQIG

-4355 DGMIVWAFGDGDYGK
+4355 DGSMVWAFGDGDYGK

-4382 QKVDVLCGIGIKKV
+4382 QKIDVLCGIGIKKV
-4396 SCGTQFSVALGRD
+4396 ACGTQFSVALTKD
-4409 GNVYTF
+4409 GHVYTF

-4431 NRPQVVPAL
+4431 NRPQQIPVLA
-4440 SGVFIEDVAV
+4440 GMIIEDVAV
-4450 GAEHTLVLSS
+4450 GAEHTLALASN
-4460 TGEVYTWGTNSE
+4460 GDVYAWGSNSE
-4472 GQLGLGHTNHVR
+4472 GQVNIYIALIHPPRPPKVLGLQ
-4484 EPTLVTSLQGKNV
+4484 VTGT
-4497 NQISAGRCHS
+4497 CHH
-4507 AAWTAPSAPPR
+4507 AQWVLPCC
-4518 APGSSVP
+4518 PG
-4525 LQLGLPVAVP
+4525 
-4535 PQYSSL
+4535 YT
-4541 REVSMEVVRARL
+4541 
-4553 RLLYHFSDLMYSS
+4553 
-4566 WRLLN
+4566 
-4571 LSPNNQSCMSHYNA
+4571 SHYNA

-4688 QELETGVVDLLIPSP
+4688 QELETGIVDLLIPSP
-4703 NASAEVGYNRDR
+4703 NATAEVGYNRDR
-4715 FLLSPSACLEEHL
+4715 FLFNPSACLDEHL
-4728 LQFKFL
+4728 MQFKFL

-4757 KQLCCIPL
+4757 KQLCCVPL

-4786 IEDSGITEDNFH
+4786 IEDSGITEESFH

-4827 SFSNRKEYVERA
+4827 TFSNRKEYVERA

-4846 IDRQVAAVR
+4846 MDRQVAAVR
-4855 EGMSWIIP
+4855 EGMSWIVP

-4871 ARQLEQ
+4871 AKQLEQ
-4877 MVCGMPEICVEV
+4877 MVCGMPEISVEV

-4896 REVDEQHTQVQWF
+4896 REVDEQHQLVQWF
-4909 WQTLE
+4909 WHTLE
-4914 DFSNEERVL
+4914 EFSNEERVL

-4952 PHDSLPTSQTCFFQ
+4952 PYDSLPTSQTCFFQ

-4975 AVMAERLRYAI
+4975 LVMAERLRYAI

>member
-1 MALMIPPVKLKWLE
+1 MATMVPPVKLKWLE
-15 HLNAS
+15 HLNSS

-35 SVLYSKLLTN
+35 SVLYSKLVSN
-45 KEAVLLP
+45 KEAVPLP

-75 QEHYLDALLSS
+75 QDHYLDALLSS

-112 RIFYALSNKYHD
+112 RVFYALSNKYHD

-133 SPENSSGSADSH
+133 SPESNSGSTDVH
-145 SVSERPRSST
+145 SISERPRSST

-177 WVMPPPGPGG
+177 WMMPASGPGL
-187 PNLCNDVIHTAIDV
+187 NLCNDVIHTAIEV

-218 MGLDCLAQVT
+218 MGLDCLSQVT
-228 TFLKGVTMPNTGA
+228 IFLKGVTVPNSGA
-241 DVLGRRLASELL
+241 DILGRRLASELL

-276 SAVVTAMDEGEKG
+276 SAVNTMEKNKMLLGPEGMISFE
-289 KMAALS
+289 
-295 QEGLMGYDCFMNILM
+295 CFMNILI

-329 RTSDGL
+329 RTSEGL

-343 CLLEEVC
+343 CLFEEVC

-363 DSVQT
+363 DSIQT
-368 GEVPAVSETC
+368 GDTPIVSETC

-401 PKLAPSFADAQ
+401 PKLAPSFSDAQ

-424 SSDGSV
+424 STDGSV

-505 YPKLIQGPLQGKAV
+505 YPKLIQGPLQGKVV

-524 GYRHSA
+524 GYRHSS
-530 AVSEDGELYTWGEGD
+530 AVTEDGELYTWGEGD

-556 RNIPTLVKDISNVGD
+556 RNIPTLIKDISNVGE

-612 VVESLQGMFIRKVC
+612 VIEALQGMFIRKVC
-626 AGSQSSLA
+626 AGSQSSLS

-658 ALRPKLTEELATT
+658 ALRPKLIEELAAT
-671 RVVDISIGDSH
+671 RIVDISIGDSH

-712 TKPKKVVGLDGVAIQ
+712 TKPKKVSGLDGVAIQ
-727 QVSAGTSHSL
+727 QISAGTSHSL

-764 SHLRSFLEHYCD
+764 SHLRSFLERYCD
-776 GINSEV
+776 KINSDV
-782 PPLPFPSSREHHNF
+782 PPPPFPSSREHHNF

-801 RLLSNHLALALA
+801 KLLSNHLALALA
-813 GGVATSILGRQAR
+813 GGVATSILGRQAG

-840 PDEIQEAVMETLSVG
+840 PDEIQEVVIETLSVG

-882 NLSKGQ
+882 SLSKGQ

-905 ASLLGYSCP
+905 ASLLGYSSP
-914 PDSTETL
+914 ADAIEASTL
-921 ASSNVG
+921 CLGYGSPSDQPYSSQG
-927 FGLPLDPPY
+927 SH
-936 GAPGTNPDTHLA
+936 PDTHLA

-972 NSDKVLQGTSSSD
+972 NSDKFLFGTSSSEN
-985 SSQPAHLHELLC
+985 SQPAHLHELLC

-1008 INCVTEN
+1008 INIVNEN
-1015 SSSVSLLHKH
+1015 SSSVPLLHKH

-1038 RSAILLRESSWN
+1038 RSATLLKESSRN
-1050 GSVREK
+1050 GSIGEK
-1056 LRDVIYV
+1056 LRDVVYV

-1082 SVARPLLSFLL
+1082 SVARPLLSYML
-1093 DLLPPLDRLNR
+1093 DLIPPLDCLNR
-1104 LLPAATPLEDQ
+1104 LLPAAALLEDQ
-1115 ELQWPLHGAPD
+1115 ELQWPLHGGLE
-1126 FVDPAGQPLAQPA
+1126 FIDPAGISLPQPA

-1148 ERTAA
+1148 ERTVA
-1153 LLVGRCL
+1153 LLIGRCL
-1160 GGMLQGAPASL
+1160 GGMLQGSPLSP
-1171 EERDTAYWLKTPLFS
+1171 EEQDTAYWLKTPLFG
-1186 NGLEMD
+1186 NGVEMD
-1192 LPQLDNCISS
+1192 IPQLDKCMSC

-1213 QKPFDCPL
+1213 QKPFDYKL
-1221 RPDMSTL
+1221 RPE
-1228 VDLALGS
+1228 VAVFIDLALGS
-1235 TKEPT
+1235 TKEPAH
-1240 NSLWVNMQDYATSK
+1240 SLWISMQDYAVSK
-1254 DWDNASLSNETLLD
+1254 DWDSAAVNNESLLD

-1278 LKHTGLLSQACG
+1278 LKHTNLLNQACG
-1290 EGRYHPCKTLAEVY
+1290 ESRYQPGKALAEVY
-1304 RSVYKVRNRLLA
+1304 RCVYKVRSRLLA
-1316 CKNMELIQTCSS
+1316 CKNMELIHTRSS
-1328 SRERRI
+1328 SRDRWMSE
-1334 SDNQDSLEMDPQ
+1334 NQEIADVDPQ
-1346 EHSFTRTIDEEAELE
+1346 EHSFTRTIDEEAEME
-1361 ERTDREREE
+1361 EQAERDREE
-1370 GHQEQDEEEDERE
+1370 GHPDQEDEEEERE

-1395 FLSAREAARGRER
+1395 FLSAREVARSRDRDRLTISSVTGTGSRIDDQPTQLLPER
-1408 ERASSSAGGG
+1408 RDSAD
-1418 LSSGGPRG
+1418 L
-1426 GGGGGEDEAAVSHE
+1426 
-1440 EQQHLRDGCPG
+1440 Q
-1451 LPEGQDLYTAACNS
+1451 EGQDVYTAACNS
-1465 VVHRCA
+1465 VIHRCA
-1471 LLVLGVSPVL
+1471 LLILGVSPVVEEL
-1481 GDLGG
+1481 QKPKEEG
-1486 QDEGHSAP
+1486 QHQHP
-1494 QSTSQGQQDA
+1494 STSTSEGTA
-1504 AGFMTRSES
+1504 LMTRSES
-1513 LSAETHSVQSSP
+1513 LTAESHLVHASP
-1525 SYRLM
+1525 NYRM
-1530 KSRSESDLSQ
+1530 IKSRSESDLSQ

-1545 EGYTL
+1545 EGYSL
-1550 SGRRNVDLDLAFSHK
+1550 SGRRNIDLGLASSHRKRGTLLSQVDLLN
-1565 KRGLLH
+1565 
-1571 GSPDSLADSW
+1571 DSW
-1581 FRVKHSRAR
+1581 TRLKHSRDWI
-1590 LYGSPLYQS
+1590 YNSCS
-1599 YDESDLDLSR
+1599 FEESDFDLSK
-1609 SAGVHALIENIVS
+1609 SLGVYTLIENIVS
-1622 FISGD
+1622 FVSGD
-1627 VGNSPAFK
+1627 VGNTPGFK
-1635 EPEEAMST
+1635 EPEESMST
-1643 SPQGIILA
+1643 SPQACIIA
-1651 MEQQQNRAE
+1651 MEQQQLRAE

-1669 VVLISGMEEKGS
+1669 LVLLCSMEEKSNAPVMGS
-1681 QAAGGVGGSGTGG
+1681 WQGPG
-1694 RPSPSAAFQSSSL
+1694 FQSSSL

-1719 FGLGTVGA
+1719 FGLGTVGHA
-1727 GAMKGESVQLH
+1727 GTKGESVRLH
-1738 HYQDGV
+1738 HYQDGIR
-1744 KAAKRTLQ
+1744 AAKRS
-1752 MDIQTAVHKIYQQLS
+1752 IQIEIQIAVHKIYQQLS
-1767 VTLERALQAN
+1767 AILERALQAN

-1802 DVSLAISSG
+1802 DVSLAISTG
-1811 LLNVLSQLCGTETML
+1811 LLNVLSQLCGTDTML
-1826 GQPLQLLQK
+1826 GQPLQLLPK
-1835 PGVSQLSTAL
+1835 SGVSQLSTAL
-1845 KVASTRLLQILAIST
+1845 KVASTRLLQILAITT
-1860 GTYADK
+1860 GTHADK
-1866 LGPKVVQSLLD
+1866 LSPKVVQSLLD

-1884 NLLSQAGVSLLPA
+1884 NLLSQAGVLLMV
-1897 SPKKAQDRL
+1897 SFGEEDEVKKEHFIGD
-1906 EKETEDGNDAEK
+1906 TEK
-1918 KDFRALVRKQH
+1918 KDFRAAMRKQH
-1929 TAELHLGDFLVFLR
+1929 IAELHLGDFLVFLR

-1966 IAAQKCC
+1966 IASQKCC
-1973 SGVPLVGNLR
+1973 SGIPLVGNLR

-1997 ACEASVEDHQMTQV
+1997 ACESSVEDDQMAQV
-2011 VERLFSLLSDCM
+2011 IERLFSLLSDCM
-2023 WEAPIAQAKHT
+2023 WETPVAQAKHA
-2034 IQIKEKEQ
+2034 IQIKEREQ
-2042 ELKLQG
+2042 EVKLQKQG
-2048 EVEEEDENLP
+2048 EPEEEDENLP

-2067 KAQCCVVENGQ
+2067 KAQCCLVENGQ
-2078 GLTHGSGGKGYGLAS
+2078 ILTHGSGGKGYGLAS
-2093 TGISSGCY
+2093 TGVTSGCY

-2145 NLYHNGEQSLTLSS
+2145 NLYHNGEQTLTLSS
-2159 FTQGDYITCV
+2159 FTQGDFITCV

-2194 ATELYPCVMF
+2194 AAELHPCVMF

-2231 PVCSPAATV
+2231 PICSPVAAV
-2240 LAEASTQLIRV
+2240 LAEATVQLIRI
-2251 LHRADQWTHC
+2251 LHRTDRWTHC
-2261 INGIMLERLHK
+2261 INKKMIERLHK
-2272 IKPCFRESSGCT
+2272 IKTCLKE
-2284 AGGGQRLKKSRS
+2284 AGQKLKKSRS
-2296 VQSREEHDSQR
+2296 VQSREE
-2307 DSPRDQEPQ
+2307 QEENK
-2316 RGEEER
+2316 EEEKSKHSR
-2322 GRQGHGSRQ
+2322 HG
-2331 GHGGLGD
+2331 LAD
-2338 LSDHHLRTLC
+2338 LSELQLKILC
-2348 TEVWPVLAVIGGA
+2348 VEVWPVLAVLGGV
-2361 DAGLRVGGRCIH
+2361 DAGLRVGGRCVH

-2401 ITISFP
+2401 ITIS
-2407 TFWSPSDTPLYN
+2407 DTPLYN
-2419 LEPCEPLPFDVARLR
+2419 LEPCEPLPFDVSRFR
-2434 GLTASLLL
+2434 GLTASMLL
-2442 DLTYLTSIHEDAGRL
+2442 DLTYLTGIHEDL
-2457 GARRHEKK
+2457 GKQSTKRHEKK
-2465 HRGGPHDNGTTTAN
+2465 HRHESEEKADNEQKTE
-2479 SGDDANS
+2479 GDS
-2486 KPGDWE
+2486 
-2492 QANQHRPTTE
+2492 
-2502 PRDGPAKGTVV
+2502 V
-2513 MPTSDLRVSHSLE
+2513 SDLRPAQSFDEGKGHGTTGSKSENEIASFSVETTQFSLESQHHSLE
-2526 EVKAHA
+2526 GKRKNHEHA
-2532 APNSKSESEISY
+2532 LRN
-2544 ALDCQHQGGGA
+2544 
-2555 LAGGPE
+2555 
-2561 TLYPAPQA
+2561 
-2569 PEGNRRKGHEG
+2569 
-2580 LSHGGRGH
+2580 H
-2588 DGPPSL
+2588 DII
-2594 GATQSE
+2594 QSE
-2600 IHAVQLSY
+2600 IRAVQLSY
-2608 LYLGAMKAL
+2608 LYLGAMKSL
-2617 SALLSCSKYAEL
+2617 SVLLSCSKYAEL
-2629 LLIPKVQSE
+2629 LLIPKVLAE
-2638 PTPSGHNADLNTG
+2638 NGHNSDCAS
-2651 PTCGGGA
+2651 
-2658 ASPVCQE
+2658 SPVVHE
-2665 EVEMRAALQFLMR
+2665 DVEMRAALQFLMR

-2689 IKRALGLAD
+2689 IKRVLGLVD

-2710 VSGLLDDQ
+2710 VHGLLEDQ
-2718 GGGGKARPADQECE
+2718 FGSRIKQDVDQQVED
-2732 EGLESEQQ
+2732 SDHTQQ

-2776 TVPASESPG
+2776 TVPAAESPG

-2799 PTTTL
+2799 PTTMV

-2818 PTSPSD
+2818 PTSPTD
-2824 EVGRRQSLTSPDTQ
+2824 EVGRRQSLTSPDSQPT
-2838 GSRPTNR
+2838 RPTNR
-2845 TGTSMSDPSSRLSTS
+2845 TALSDPSSRLSTS

-2874 FSLRQIT
+2874 FSLRQIA
-2881 KALEATGTRG
+2881 KAMEATGARG
-2891 EADAQNITVLAM
+2891 EADTQNITVLAM
-2903 WMIEHPGTEEEESH
+2903 WMIEHPGNEDDEEPRSGGATDSCQGAIV
-2917 PGGGGSDSS
+2917 PGG
-2926 SCPGATA
+2926 T
-2933 SGGGKSLDRSYL
+2933 GKSSDQSYL
-2945 HSPGDIPSADAA
+2945 QSPGEIPSADSAE
-2957 DLEEGFSESPEG
+2957 LEECFCDSSDG
-2969 LDQDSASASSGP
+2969 LDNTENAAASSGHP
-2981 TPRGRSAVSRKH
+2981 SRSRTAVTRRQK
-2993 RFDLA
+2993 FDLA
-2998 ARTLLARA
+2998 ARTLLAGA
-3006 AGLYRSVQA
+3006 VGLYRSVQA
-3015 HRSQSRREG
+3015 HRNQSRREG
-3024 GALPQDPGTLYDFN
+3024 ISLQQDPGALYDCN
-3038 LDEELEMDLDE
+3038 LDEELEIDLDDE
-3049 ETMEAMFGQDLA
+3049 AMEAMFGQDLA
-3061 SDSDILGMWIPEVLD
+3061 SDNDILGMWIPEVLD
-3076 WPTWHVCETEERDEV
+3076 WPTWHVCESEDREEM

-3101 ANFNQHMKKT
+3101 VSFNQHMKRN

-3144 YYLLCGSCRDRYLA
+3144 YYLLCGSCREKFLA
-3158 VKSKARAPMTE
+3158 SKSKTKASTSE
-3169 RSVPGKR
+3169 R
-3176 YKGQAPDLL
+3176 YKGQAPDLI

-3202 EDDKLTGEEEFEL
+3202 EDEKLTGEEEFEFL
-3215 LVGPLGLSERRLVPE
+3215 AGPLGLNDRRMVPE
-3230 AVQFPDSDPLGASV
+3230 PVQFLDSDPLGASV
-3244 AMVTAT
+3244 AMITAT
-3250 NSMEETLLQIGC
+3250 NSMEETLMQIGC
-3262 QGSVEKSSSGRV
+3262 HGSVERGSSGRI
-3274 TLGEQAASLQNP
+3274 TLGEQAAALVNP
-3286 HDRITALRRVTAAAQ
+3286 HDRVMALRRVTAATQ

-3339 LVRLMCLSAAGRAG
+3339 LVRLMCLAAAGRAG
-3353 LSSSPVAG
+3353 LSTSLSSL
-3361 SGSLERPRGST
+3361 SSSMERSRGVHSKT
-3372 KASKPMS
+3372 SKPIS

-3392 SNSPSAA
+3392 SNTPSAA

-3416 MNLTTVDDPIQRKF
+3416 VNLTTVDDPIQRKF
-3430 LPSFLRGVAEEN
+3430 LPSFLRGIAEEN
-3442 KLVTSPNFVVT
+3442 KLVTSPSFVVT
-3453 QALVALLADKGARLG
+3453 QALVALLADKGAKLR
-3468 PNYDKTDT
+3468 PNSDKAES
-3476 EKRAGLI
+3476 EKR
-3483 AHLYAHPSY
+3483 
-3492 NPTAV
+3492 

-3509 CLSSRLSSGHRQWA
+3509 CLSSRLSSQQRQWA
-3523 AQQLVR
+3523 SQQLVR

-3538 QSRPQTFA
+3538 QTSPQTFA
-3546 DMAGDLRKC
+3546 DISGDLRKC
-3555 SSVKLEAHQSRVITC
+3555 SFIKLEAHQNRVITC
-3570 GWCSK
+3570 IWCNK
-3575 KGLLATSGNDGTVR
+3575 KALLATSGNDGTIR

-3598 TLQQTCIFNRA
+3598 SLQQTCVFNKDNCS
-3609 EDSPDE
+3609 EETLSN
-3615 GGQCLGSPGDPSLSP
+3615 LGSPSDP
-3630 LVWSVTGRFLA
+3630 VAVCWSVSGKYLA
-3641 AAMEKMVNIWQVNGG
+3641 GAFEKMINIWQVNGG
-3656 KGLLDVQP
+3656 KGLVDIQP

-3671 WPEGEAVSLWCGE
+3671 WPEEGPAVTGTSDNLE
-3684 PKDVLLVGRMDGSLG
+3684 MLLVGRLDGSLG
-3699 LLEVHDG
+3699 LIEVVDAS
-3706 CTMHRTELEH
+3706 TMHCRELEH
-3716 CYRKDVAVMHIAW
+3716 CYRKEVAVTCIAW
-3729 YSEDRPFAV
+3729 LSEDRQFAV
-3738 GYADGKLLIGTRE
+3738 GYTDGKLIIGTTE
-3751 PLEKGAIVVI
+3751 SLEKGGIVLI
-3761 DGHKESITSMK
+3761 DAHKNNLVSMK
-3772 WSPSGQILL
+3772 WDPTGQILM
-3781 TCAKEDL
+3781 TCAKEET
-3788 VKLWSSPG
+3788 VKLWKSI
-3796 SRSSPGA
+3796 A
-3803 GWRCLLSI
+3803 GCWRCSYSLS
-3811 AHPAQVNGVAW
+3811 HPSVVNGVAW
-3822 CGLIGQGVRPLN
+3822 CSLPGKGTFLQL
-3834 MLATCCQ
+3834 MLATGCQ
-3841 NGLVSVWTVPQDASS
+3841 NGLVCVWTIPQDAVVMLQSNSS
-3856 FPESTGSEG
+3856 SSEG
-3865 WRENEPKNKRKQ
+3865 WWDQESNGKMKE
-3877 QSSSGPAGGAVCVF
+3877 GCIYAGEAKCVYK
-3891 QLRGH
+3891 LRGH
-3896 ITPVRTVAFS
+3896 MTPVRTVSFS
-3906 PDGLALVSGG
+3906 SDGLALVSGG
-3916 MGGLMNIWSLR
+3916 LGGLMNIWSLR
-3927 DGSVLQTVIAGS
+3927 DGSVLQTVVTGS
-3939 GAIQNIVWIPDVG
+3939 GAIQTTVWIPDVG
-3952 VAVCSNRSKDV
+3952 VAACSNRSKDV
-3963 LVVNCS
+3963 LVVNC
-3969 TDFMSSNHV
+3969 TPEWIVSNHV
-3978 LATCRSAL
+3978 LATCRTAL
-3986 KKQGVLGLN
+3986 KQQGVLGLN
-3995 MAPCMRAFLERLPV
+3995 MAPCMRAFLERLPI

-4018 KPHVVCGEQL
+4018 KPHVVCGDQL
-4028 VHSPYMQC
+4028 VHSAYMQC

-4048 LLCSPPVPPH
+4048 LLSSPPVPPH
-4058 LRLCPLE
+4058 HKLCPPDPSNWNPTEWSWLE
-4065 PGASTWSPSEW
+4065 
-4076 AWLDCFS
+4076 CFS
-4083 TTVKAAE
+4083 TTIKAAE
-4090 ALARGNT
+4090 ALAKGAQ
-4097 FPEAFAVP
+4097 FPDSFSVP

-4110 PKEEVALVMDNSKW
+4110 PEDELRFLMDNSKW
-4124 GSGMDEQIMS
+4124 INRMDEQIMS
-4134 WATSRPEDWHLGGRC
+4134 WATSRPEDWHLGGKC
-4149 DVFLWGAG
+4149 DVYLWGAG
-4157 RHGQLAEAGRNLLVP
+4157 RHGQLAEAGRNVMVP
-4172 TIAPSFSQAQ
+4172 TTAPSFSQAQ
-4182 QVVCGQNCTF
+4182 QVICGQNCTF

-4218 LHVITVISALQGFVV
+4218 LHVLTVISALQGFVV

-4285 EEVVQMSCGFKHS
+4285 EEVAQMSCGFKHS
-4298 AVVTADGKLFSFG
+4298 AVVTADGKLFTFG

-4326 KLPERVTALEGYQVG
+4326 KLPERVTALEGYQIG

-4355 DGMIVWAFGDGDYGK
+4355 DGSMVWAFGDGDYGK

-4382 QKVDVLCGIGIKKV
+4382 QKVDVLCGTGIKKV
-4396 SCGTQFSVALGRD
+4396 ACGTQFSVALTKD
-4409 GNVYTF
+4409 GHVYTF

-4431 NRPQVVPAL
+4431 NRPQQVPVL
-4440 SGVFIEDVAV
+4440 SGIFIEDIAV
-4450 GAEHTLVLSS
+4450 GTEHTLALSS
-4460 TGEVYTWGTNSE
+4460 AGDVYAWGSNSE

-4484 EPTLVTSLQGKNV
+4484 EPTLTTVLQGKNV
-4497 NQISAGRCHS
+4497 RQISAGRCHS
-4507 AAWTAPSAPPR
+4507 AAWTAAPVPPR
-4518 APGSSVP
+4518 APGVSVP
-4525 LQLGLPVAVP
+4525 LQLGLPDVIP
-4535 PQYSSL
+4535 PQYGSL
-4541 REVSMEVVRARL
+4541 KEVNAHTVRARL

-4571 LSPNNQSCMSHYNA
+4571 LSPNNQNSTSHYNA

-4680 DDTITEMC
+4680 DDTITEIC
-4688 QELETGVVDLLIPSP
+4688 QELETGVVDMLIPSP
-4703 NASAEVGYNRDR
+4703 NATAEVGYNRDR
-4715 FLLSPSACLEEHL
+4715 FLFNPSACLEEHFM
-4728 LQFKFL
+4728 QFKFL

-4751 LAPLVW
+4751 LAPMVW

-4765 TLEDLE
+4765 ILEDLE

-4786 IEDSGITEDNFH
+4786 IEDSGITEENFH
-4798 EMIPLD
+4798 EMIPID

-4827 SFSNRKEYVERA
+4827 TFSNRKEYVERA

-4846 IDRQVAAVR
+4846 MDRQVAAVR
-4855 EGMSWIIP
+4855 EGMSWIVP

-4871 ARQLEQ
+4871 AKQLEQ
-4877 MVCGMPEICVEV
+4877 MVCGMPEISVDV

-4896 REVDEQHTQVQWF
+4896 REVDEQHQLVQWF

-4914 DFSNEERVL
+4914 EFSNEERVL

-4952 PHDSLPTSQTCFFQ
+4952 PYDSLPTSQTCFFQ

-4975 AVMAERLRYAI
+4975 PIMAERLRYAI

>member
-1 MALMIPPVKLKWLE
+1 MVPPVKLKWLE
-15 HLNAS
+15 HLNSS

-35 SVLYSKLLTN
+35 AVLYSKLVSN
-45 KEAVLLP
+45 KEVVPLP

-75 QEHYLDALLSS
+75 QDHYLDALLSS

-112 RIFYALSNKYHD
+112 RVFYALSNKYHD

-133 SPENSSGSADSH
+133 SPESSSGSADVH

-177 WVMPPPGPGG
+177 WMMPVSGPGLS
-187 PNLCNDVIHTAIDV
+187 LCNDVIHTAIEV

-218 MGLDCLAQVT
+218 MGLDCLSQVT
-228 TFLKGVTMPNTGA
+228 TFLKGVTIPNSGA
-241 DVLGRRLASELL
+241 DTLGRRLASELL

-261 SLRYLLEWIEMALAA
+261 SLRYLLEWIEMALGA
-276 SAVVTAMDEGEKG
+276 SAVVNSMEKS
-289 KMAALS
+289 KLLSS
-295 QEGLMGYDCFMNILM
+295 QEGMISFDCFMTILM

-343 CLLEEVC
+343 CLFEEVC

-363 DSVQT
+363 DSIQT
-368 GEVPAVSETC
+368 GDTPIVSETC

-401 PKLAPSFADAQ
+401 PKLAPSFSDAQ

-424 SSDGSV
+424 STDGSV

-449 STLKKLTFEPHRAIK
+449 STLKKLTFEPHRSIK

-505 YPKLIQGPLQGKAV
+505 YPKLIQGPLQGKVV

-530 AVSEDGELYTWGEGD
+530 AVTEDGELYTWGEGD

-556 RNIPTLVKDISNVGD
+556 RNIPTLVKDISNVGE

-612 VVESLQGMFIRKVC
+612 VIEALQGMFIRKVC

-658 ALRPKLTEELATT
+658 ALRPKLIEELAAT
-671 RVVDISIGDSH
+671 RIVDISIGDSH

-712 TKPKKVVGLDGVAIQ
+712 TKPKKVSGLDGIAIQ
-727 QVSAGTSHSL
+727 QISAGTSHSL

-764 SHLRSFLEHYCD
+764 SHLRSFLERYCD
-776 GINSEV
+776 KINSEI

-801 RLLSNHLALALA
+801 KLLSNHLALALA
-813 GGVATSILGRQAR
+813 GGVATSILGRQAG
-826 PLRNLLFRLMDSSV
+826 PLRNLLFRLMDSTV
-840 PDEIQEAVMETLSVG
+840 PDEIQEVVIETLSVG

-882 NLSKGQ
+882 SLSKGQ

-905 ASLLGYSCP
+905 ASLLGYSSP
-914 PDSTETL
+914 SDAADL
-921 ASSNVG
+921 SSVCTGYGN
-927 FGLPLDPPY
+927 LSDQPY
-936 GAPGTNPDTHLA
+936 GTQSCHPDTHLA

-972 NSDKVLQGTSSSD
+972 NSDKFLLGTSSSEN
-985 SSQPAHLHELLC
+985 SQPAHLHELLC
-997 SLQKQLLAYCH
+997 SLQKQLLAFCH
-1008 INCVTEN
+1008 INNISEN
-1015 SSSVSLLHKH
+1015 SSSVALLHKH
-1025 LQLLLPHATDIFS
+1025 LQLLLPHATDIYS
-1038 RSAILLRESSWN
+1038 RSAKLLKESPWN
-1050 GSVREK
+1050 GSVGEK
-1056 LRDVIYV
+1056 LR
-1063 SAAGSM
+1063 
-1069 LCQIVNS
+1069 
-1076 LLLLPV
+1076 V
-1082 SVARPLLSFLL
+1082 SVARPLLSYLL
-1093 DLLPPLDRLNR
+1093 DLLPPLDCLNR
-1104 LLPAATPLEDQ
+1104 LLPAAALLEDQ
-1115 ELQWPLHGAPD
+1115 ELQWPLHGGPELI
-1126 FVDPAGQPLAQPA
+1126 DPAGMPLPQPA

-1148 ERTAA
+1148 ERTIA
-1153 LLVGRCL
+1153 LLIGRCL
-1160 GGMLQGAPASL
+1160 GGMLQGSPVSP
-1171 EERDTAYWLKTPLFS
+1171 EEQDTAYWMKTPLFS
-1186 NGLEMD
+1186 DGVEMD
-1192 LPQLDNCISS
+1192 TPQLDKCMSC

-1213 QKPFDCPL
+1213 QKPFDYKL
-1221 RPDMSTL
+1221 RPEIAVF
-1228 VDLALGS
+1228 VDLALGCS
-1235 TKEPT
+1235 KEPAR
-1240 NSLWVNMQDYATSK
+1240 SLWISMQDYAISK
-1254 DWDNASLSNETLLD
+1254 DWDSATLSNESLLD

-1278 LKHTGLLSQACG
+1278 LKHTNLLSQACG
-1290 EGRYHPCKTLAEVY
+1290 E
-1304 RSVYKVRNRLLA
+1304 
-1316 CKNMELIQTCSS
+1316 
-1328 SRERRI
+1328 SRQI
-1334 SDNQDSLEMDPQ
+1334 SENQDSADVDPQ
-1346 EHSFTRTIDEEAELE
+1346 EHSFTRTIDEEAEME
-1361 ERTDREREE
+1361 EQAERDREE
-1370 GHQEQDEEEDERE
+1370 GHPEPEDEEEERE

-1395 FLSAREAARGRER
+1395 FLSAREVARSRDRDRMNSGAGSGARADDPPPQAQQER
-1408 ERASSSAGGG
+1408 R
-1418 LSSGGPRG
+1418 
-1426 GGGGGEDEAAVSHE
+1426 VST
-1440 EQQHLRDGCPG
+1440 D
-1451 LPEGQDLYTAACNS
+1451 LPEGQDVYTAACNS
-1465 VVHRCA
+1465 VIHRCA
-1471 LLVLGVSPVL
+1471 LLILGVSPVIEEL
-1481 GDLGG
+1481 QKRREEG
-1486 QDEGHSAP
+1486 QLQQP
-1494 QSTSQGQQDA
+1494 STSTSEG
-1504 AGFMTRSES
+1504 GGLMTRSES
-1513 LSAETHSVQSSP
+1513 LTAESRLVHASP
-1525 SYRLM
+1525 NYRLI

-1545 EGYTL
+1545 EGYAL
-1550 SGRRNVDLDLAFSHK
+1550 SGRRNVDLDLASSHR
-1565 KRGLLH
+1565 KRGPMHSQLE
-1571 GSPDSLADSW
+1571 SLSDSW
-1581 FRVKHSRAR
+1581 TRLKHNRDWLCS
-1590 LYGSPLYQS
+1590 SS
-1599 YDESDLDLSR
+1599 YSFESDFDLTKSL
-1609 SAGVHALIENIVS
+1609 GVHTLIENVVS
-1622 FISGD
+1622 FVSGD
-1627 VGNSPAFK
+1627 VGNAPGFK
-1635 EPEEAMST
+1635 EPEESMST
-1643 SPQGIILA
+1643 SPQASIIA
-1651 MEQQQNRAE
+1651 MEQQQLRAE
-1660 LRLEALHQI
+1660 
-1669 VVLISGMEEKGS
+1669 
-1681 QAAGGVGGSGTGG
+1681 
-1694 RPSPSAAFQSSSL
+1694 
-1707 LTSVRLQFLAGC
+1707 
-1719 FGLGTVGA
+1719 
-1727 GAMKGESVQLH
+1727 
-1738 HYQDGV
+1738 DGIR
-1744 KAAKRTLQ
+1744 AAKRN
-1752 MDIQTAVHKIYQQLS
+1752 IQIEIQVAVHKIYQQLS
-1767 VTLERALQAN
+1767 ATLERALQAN

-1790 TVFALSVRYQPV
+1790 TVFALSVHYQPV
-1802 DVSLAISSG
+1802 DVSLAISTG
-1811 LLNVLSQLCGTETML
+1811 LLNVLSQLCGTDTML
-1826 GQPLQLLQK
+1826 GQPLQLLPK
-1835 PGVSQLSTAL
+1835 TGVSQLSTAL
-1845 KVASTRLLQILAIST
+1845 KVASTRLLQILAITT

-1866 LGPKVVQSLLD
+1866 LSPKVVQSLLD

-1884 NLLSQAGVSLLPA
+1884 NLLSQAGVLLMA
-1897 SPKKAQDRL
+1897 SFGEGEEDEEGKKIDSSG
-1906 EKETEDGNDAEK
+1906 ETEK
-1918 KDFRALVRKQH
+1918 RDFR
-1929 TAELHLGDFLVFLR
+1929 G
-1943 RVVSS
+1943 
-1948 KAIQSKM
+1948 I
-1955 ASPKWTEVLLN
+1955 
-1966 IAAQKCC
+1966 
-1973 SGVPLVGNLR
+1973 PLVGNLR

-1997 ACEASVEDHQMTQV
+1997 ACESGVEDDQMAQV

-2023 WEAPIAQAKHT
+2023 WETPIAQAKHA

-2042 ELKLQG
+2042 EIKLQKQG
-2048 EVEEEDENLP
+2048 ELEEEDENLP

-2067 KAQCCVVENGQ
+2067 KAQCCIVENGQ
-2078 GLTHGSGGKGYGLAS
+2078 ILTHGSGGKGYGLAS
-2093 TGISSGCY
+2093 TGVTSGCY

-2145 NLYHNGEQSLTLSS
+2145 NLYHNGEQTLTLSS
-2159 FTQGDYITCV
+2159 FTQGDFITCV

-2194 ATELYPCVMF
+2194 AAELYPCVMF

-2231 PVCSPAATV
+2231 PICSPVAAV
-2240 LAEASTQLIRV
+2240 LAEATIQLIRI
-2251 LHRADQWTHC
+2251 LHRTDRWTYC
-2261 INGIMLERLHK
+2261 INKKMMERLHK
-2272 IKPCFRESSGCT
+2272 IKICIKES
-2284 AGGGQRLKKSRS
+2284 GQKLKKSRS
-2296 VQSREEHDSQR
+2296 VQSREENEMREEKENKEEEKGKHSRHGLADLS
-2307 DSPRDQEPQ
+2307 EPQ
-2316 RGEEER
+2316 
-2322 GRQGHGSRQ
+2322 
-2331 GHGGLGD
+2331 
-2338 LSDHHLRTLC
+2338 LRTLC
-2348 TEVWPVLAVIGGA
+2348 LEVWPVLAVIGGV
-2361 DAGLRVGGRCIH
+2361 DAGLRVGGRCVH

-2419 LEPCEPLPFDVARLR
+2419 LEPCEPLPFDVARFR
-2434 GLTASLLL
+2434 GLTASVLL
-2442 DLTYLTSIHEDAGRL
+2442 DLTYLTGIHEDMGKQSTK
-2457 GARRHEKK
+2457 RHEKK
-2465 HRGGPHDNGTTTAN
+2465 HRHESEEKGDVEQKIESESALDTRTGLTSDDVKGTT
-2479 SGDDANS
+2479 S
-2486 KPGDWE
+2486 
-2492 QANQHRPTTE
+2492 
-2502 PRDGPAKGTVV
+2502 
-2513 MPTSDLRVSHSLE
+2513 
-2526 EVKAHA
+2526 
-2532 APNSKSESEISY
+2532 SKSENEIASFS
-2544 ALDCQHQGGGA
+2544 LDSAVPGVESQHQI
-2555 LAGGPE
+2555 
-2561 TLYPAPQA
+2561 T
-2569 PEGNRRKGHEG
+2569 EGKRKNHEHM
-2580 LSHGGRGH
+2580 SKNH
-2588 DGPPSL
+2588 DI
-2594 GATQSE
+2594 AQSE
-2600 IHAVQLSY
+2600 IRAVQLSY
-2608 LYLGAMKAL
+2608 LYLGAMKSL
-2617 SALLSCSKYAEL
+2617 SALLGCSKYAEL
-2629 LLIPKVQSE
+2629 LLIPKVLAE
-2638 PTPSGHNADLNTG
+2638 NGHNSDCAS
-2651 PTCGGGA
+2651 
-2658 ASPVCQE
+2658 SPVVHE
-2665 EVEMRAALQFLMR
+2665 DVEMRAALQFLMR

-2710 VSGLLDDQ
+2710 VHGLLEDQ
-2718 GGGGKARPADQECE
+2718 FGGKIKQEIDQQAE
-2732 EGLESEQQ
+2732 ESDQAQQ

-2799 PTTTL
+2799 PTTTV
-2804 LPTRRAQTPPVSSL
+2804 LPTRRAQTPPISSL

-2824 EVGRRQSLTSPDTQ
+2824 EVGRRQSLTSPDSQ
-2838 GSRPTNR
+2838 SARPTNR
-2845 TGTSMSDPSSRLSTS
+2845 TALSDPSSRLSTS

-2874 FSLRQIT
+2874 FSLRQIA
-2881 KALEATGTRG
+2881 KAMEATGARG

-2903 WMIEHPGTEEEESH
+2903 WMIEHPGHEDEEEPQS
-2917 PGGGGSDSS
+2917 GSTADSRH
-2926 SCPGATA
+2926 GAA
-2933 SGGGKSLDRSYL
+2933 VAGSGGKSNDPCYL
-2945 HSPGDIPSADAA
+2945 QSPGDIPSADAA
-2957 DLEEGFSESPEG
+2957 EMEEGFSESADN
-2969 LDQDSASASSGP
+2969 LDHAENAASGSGP
-2981 TPRGRSAVSRKH
+2981 PARGRSAVTRRHK
-2993 RFDLA
+2993 FDLA

-3015 HRSQSRREG
+3015 HRNQSRREG
-3024 GALPQDPGTLYDFN
+3024 ISLQQDPGALYDFN
-3038 LDEELEMDLDE
+3038 LDEELEIDLDDE
-3049 ETMEAMFGQDLA
+3049 AMEAMFGQDLT
-3061 SDSDILGMWIPEVLD
+3061 SDNDILGMWIPEVLD
-3076 WPTWHVCETEERDEV
+3076 WPTWHVCESEDREEV
-3091 VVCELCEASV
+3091 VVCELCECSV
-3101 ANFNQHMKKT
+3101 VNFNQHMKRN

-3144 YYLLCGSCRDRYLA
+3144 YYLLCGSCREKYLA
-3158 VKSKARAPMTE
+3158 LKTKSKATSSE
-3169 RSVPGKR
+3169 R
-3176 YKGQAPDLL
+3176 YKGQAPDLI

-3202 EDDKLTGEEEFEL
+3202 EDEKLTGEEEFEL
-3215 LVGPLGLSERRLVPE
+3215 LAGPLGLNDRRIVPE
-3230 AVQFPDSDPLGASV
+3230 PVQFPDSDPLGASV

-3250 NSMEETLLQIGC
+3250 NSMEETLMQIGC
-3262 QGSVEKSSSGRV
+3262 HGSVEKSSSGRI
-3274 TLGEQAASLQNP
+3274 TLGEQAAALANP
-3286 HDRITALRRVTAAAQ
+3286 HDRVVALRRVTAAAQ

-3339 LVRLMCLSAAGRAG
+3339 LVRLMCLAAAGRAG
-3353 LSSSPVAG
+3353 LSTSPSAVA
-3361 SGSLERPRGST
+3361 SASERSRGGHS
-3372 KASKPMS
+3372 KANKPIS

-3392 SNSPSAA
+3392 SNTPSAA

-3416 MNLTTVDDPIQRKF
+3416 VNLTTVDDPIQRKF
-3430 LPSFLRGVAEEN
+3430 LPSFLRGIAEEN

-3453 QALVALLADKGARLG
+3453 QALVALLADKGAKLR
-3468 PNYDKTDT
+3468 PNYDKSEV
-3476 EKRAGLI
+3476 EKK
-3483 AHLYAHPSY
+3483 
-3492 NPTAV
+3492 

-3509 CLSSRLSSGHRQWA
+3509 CLSSRLSSQHRQWA

-3538 QSRPQTFA
+3538 QTAPQTLA
-3546 DMAGDLRKC
+3546 DMGGDLRKC
-3555 SSVKLEAHQSRVITC
+3555 SFIKLEAHQNRVMTC
-3570 GWCSK
+3570 VWCNK
-3575 KGLLATSGNDGTVR
+3575 KGLLATSGNDGTIR
-3589 VWNVTKNQY
+3589 VWNVTKKQY
-3598 TLQQTCIFNRA
+3598 SLQQTCVFNRLEGDA
-3609 EDSPDE
+3609 EES
-3615 GGQCLGSPGDPSLSP
+3615 LGSPSDPSFSP
-3630 LVWSVTGRFLA
+3630 VSWSISGKYLA
-3641 AAMEKMVNIWQVNGG
+3641 GALEKMVNIWQVNGG
-3656 KGLLDVQP
+3656 KGLVDIQP

-3671 WPEGEAVSLWCGE
+3671 WPEEGPSTAWSGESPEL
-3684 PKDVLLVGRMDGSLG
+3684 LLVGRMDGSLG
-3699 LLEVHDG
+3699 LIEVVDVS
-3706 CTMHRTELEH
+3706 TMHRRELEH
-3716 CYRKDVAVMHIAW
+3716 CYRKDVSVTCIAW
-3729 YSEDRPFAV
+3729 FSEDRPFAV
-3738 GYADGKLLIGTRE
+3738 GYFDGKLLLGTKE
-3751 PLEKGAIVVI
+3751 PLEKGGIVLI
-3761 DGHKESITSMK
+3761 DAHKDTLTSMK
-3772 WSPSGQILL
+3772 WDPTGHILM
-3781 TCAKEDL
+3781 TCAKEEN
-3788 VKLWSSPG
+3788 VKLWGPISG
-3796 SRSSPGA
+3796 C
-3803 GWRCLLSI
+3803 WRCLHSLCHPSI
-3811 AHPAQVNGVAW
+3811 VNGIAW
-3822 CGLIGQGVRPLN
+3822 CSLPGKGSKLHLL
-3834 MLATCCQ
+3834 MATGCQ
-3841 NGLVSVWTVPQDASS
+3841 SGLVCVWRIPQDTTQTSVTS
-3856 FPESTGSEG
+3856 SEG
-3865 WRENEPKNKRKQ
+3865 WWDQESSCQDGYRK
-3877 QSSSGPAGGAVCVF
+3877 SVGAKCVY

-3906 PDGLALVSGG
+3906 SDGLALVSGG
-3916 MGGLMNIWSLR
+3916 LGGLMNIWSLR
-3927 DGSVLQTVIAGS
+3927 DGSVLQTVVIGS
-3939 GAIQNIVWIPDVG
+3939 GAIQTTVWIPDVG
-3952 VAVCSNRSKDV
+3952 VAACSNRSKDV
-3963 LVVNCS
+3963 LVVNC
-3969 TDFMSSNHV
+3969 TAEWTAANHV
-3978 LATCRSAL
+3978 LATCRTAL
-3986 KKQGVLGLN
+3986 KQQGILGLN
-3995 MAPCMRAFLERLPV
+3995 MAPCMRAFLERLPM

-4018 KPHVVCGEQL
+4018 KPHVVCGDQL

-4048 LLCSPPVPPH
+4048 LLCNPPVPPH
-4058 LRLCPLE
+4058 HQHCLPD
-4065 PGASTWSPSEW
+4065 PASWNPNEW
-4076 AWLDCFS
+4076 AWLECFS
-4083 TTVKAAE
+4083 TTIKAAE
-4090 ALARGNT
+4090 ALTNGAQ
-4097 FPEAFAVP
+4097 FPESFTVP

-4110 PKEEVALVMDNSKW
+4110 PEDELVLLMDNSKW
-4124 GSGMDEQIMS
+4124 INGMDEQIMS
-4134 WATSRPEDWHLGGRC
+4134 WATSRPEDWHLGGKC
-4149 DVFLWGAG
+4149 DVYLWGAG
-4157 RHGQLAEAGRNLLVP
+4157 RHGQLAEAGRNVMVP
-4172 TIAPSFSQAQ
+4172 AAAPSFSQAQ
-4182 QVVCGQNCTF
+4182 QVICGQNCTF

-4218 LHVITVISALQGFVV
+4218 LHVLTVISALQGFVV

-4298 AVVTADGKLFSFG
+4298 AVVTSDGKLFTFG

-4326 KLPERVTALEGYQVG
+4326 KLPERVTALEGYQIG
-4341 QVACGLNHTLAVSA
+4341 QARNNTLFFLQVACGLNHTLAVSA
-4355 DGMIVWAFGDGDYGK
+4355 DGSMVWAFGDGDYGK

-4396 SCGTQFSVALGRD
+4396 ACGTQFSVALTKD
-4409 GNVYTF
+4409 GHVYTF

-4431 NRPQVVPAL
+4431 NRPQQIPVLAGVV
-4440 SGVFIEDVAV
+4440 IEDVAV
-4450 GAEHTLVLSS
+4450 GAEHTLALAS
-4460 TGEVYTWGTNSE
+4460 TGDVYAWGSNSE

-4484 EPTLVTSLQGKNV
+4484 EPTLVTVLQGKNV
-4497 NQISAGRCHS
+4497 RQISAGRCHS
-4507 AAWTAPSAPPR
+4507 AAWTAPPVPPR
-4518 APGSSVP
+4518 APGVSVP
-4525 LQLGLPVAVP
+4525 LQLGLPDTVP
-4535 PQYSSL
+4535 PQYGAL
-4541 REVSMEVVRARL
+4541 REVSIHTARARL

-4571 LSPNNQSCMSHYNA
+4571 LSPNNQNSTSHYNA

-4688 QELETGVVDLLIPSP
+4688 QELETGIVDLLIPSP
-4703 NASAEVGYNRDR
+4703 NATAEVGYNRDR
-4715 FLLSPSACLEEHL
+4715 FLFNPSACLDEHL
-4728 LQFKFL
+4728 MQFKFL

-4757 KQLCCIPL
+4757 KQLCCVPL

-4786 IEDSGITEDNFH
+4786 IEDSGITEESFH

-4827 SFSNRKEYVERA
+4827 TFSNRKEYVERA

-4846 IDRQVAAVR
+4846 MDRQQVAAVR
-4855 EGMSWIIP
+4855 EGMSWIVP

-4871 ARQLEQ
+4871 AKQLEQ
-4877 MVCGMPEICVEV
+4877 MVCGMPEISVEV

-4896 REVDEQHTQVQWF
+4896 REVDEQHQLVQWF
-4909 WQTLE
+4909 WHTLE
-4914 DFSNEERVL
+4914 EFSNEERVL

-4952 PHDSLPTSQTCFFQ
+4952 PYDSLPTSQTCFFQ

-4975 AVMAERLRYAI
+4975 LVMAERLRYAI

>member
-1 MALMIPPVKLKWLE
+1 MALTIPPVKLKWLE
-15 HLNAS
+15 HLNSS

-35 SVLYSKLLTN
+35 SVLYSKLLAN
-45 KEAVLLP
+45 KEVVLLP

-64 DFERESLSSDE
+64 DFERECLSSDE
-75 QEHYLDALLSS
+75 QEHYLDALLGS

-95 SDSPFAG
+95 SDSPFAA
-102 ALRKRLLVLQ
+102 ALRKRVLVLQ

-133 SPENSSGSADSH
+133 SPENTSGSADQH
-145 SVSERPRSST
+145 CVSERPRSST

-177 WVMPPPGPGG
+177 WMMPPPPGPCGSAGG
-187 PNLCNDVIHTAIDV
+187 NLNLCNDVIRTAIDV

-218 MGLDCLAQVT
+218 MGLDSLAQVT
-228 TFLKGVTMPNTGA
+228 TFLKGVTMPNSGA
-241 DVLGRRLASELL
+241 DILGRRLASELL
-253 LGLAAQRG
+253 LGLASQRG
-261 SLRYLLEWIEMALAA
+261 SLRYLLEWIEMALVA
-276 SAVVTAMDEGEKG
+276 SAVVSTMEQSK
-289 KMAALS
+289 ALQS
-295 QEGLMGYDCFMNILM
+295 QEGLIGYDCFMNILM

-329 RTSDGL
+329 RNPDGL

-343 CLLEEVC
+343 CLFEEVC
-350 RMASDYSRTCASP
+350 RMASDYSRTCVSP
-363 DSVQT
+363 DSIQT
-368 GEVPAVSETC
+368 GETPVVSETC

-401 PKLAPSFADAQ
+401 PKLAASFADAQ

-505 YPKLIQGPLQGKAV
+505 YPKLIQGPLQGKVV
-519 VCVSA
+519 VCVAA

-530 AVSEDGELYTWGEGD
+530 AVSEEGELYTWGEGD

-556 RNIPTLVKDISNVGD
+556 RNIPTLVKDISNVGE
-571 VSCGSSHTIALSK
+571 VSCGSSHSIALSK

-612 VVESLQGMFIRKVC
+612 VVEALQGMFIRKVC

-658 ALRPKLTEELATT
+658 ALRPKLIEELATT

-712 TKPKKVVGLDGVAIQ
+712 TKPKKVVGLDGVTVQ
-727 QVSAGTSHSL
+727 QISAGTSHSL

-764 SHLRSFLEHYCD
+764 SHLRSFLDRYCD

-840 PDEIQEAVMETLSVG
+840 PDEIQEAVIETLSVG

-882 NLSKGQ
+882 SLSKGQ

-905 ASLLGYSCP
+905 ASLLGYSVPADGPEVLTCGLGFTAS
-914 PDSTETL
+914 PDPDYS
-921 ASSNVG
+921 
-927 FGLPLDPPY
+927 
-936 GAPGTNPDTHLA
+936 APAGHPDTHLA

-972 NSDKVLQGTSSSD
+972 NSDKLQQGMSSSD
-985 SSQPAHLHELLC
+985 SSQPAHLHQLLC

-1008 INCVTEN
+1008 TNNVTEN
-1015 SSSVSLLHKH
+1015 SSSVALLHKH

-1038 RSAILLRESSWN
+1038 RSATLIKESSWN

-1056 LRDVIYV
+1056 LQDVIFV

-1082 SVARPLLSFLL
+1082 SVARPLLSHLL

-1104 LLPAATPLEDQ
+1104 LLPAASPLEDQ
-1115 ELQWPLHGAPD
+1115 ELQWPLHGTSD
-1126 FVDPAGQPLAQPA
+1126 FAEPGSGMSLPQPA
-1139 QSWVWLVDL
+1139 LSWVWLVDL
-1148 ERTAA
+1148 ERTVA

-1160 GGMLQGAPASL
+1160 GGMLQGAPTSL
-1171 EERDTAYWLKTPLFS
+1171 EEHDTAYWLKTPLFS

-1192 LPQLDNCISS
+1192 IPQLDASISS
-1202 LLEVA
+1202 LLEAA
-1207 LSGNEE
+1207 LSDNEE
-1213 QKPFDCPL
+1213 QKPFDCTV
-1221 RPDMSTL
+1221 RPDLSVL

-1235 TKEPT
+1235 SKEPS
-1240 NSLWVNMQDYATSK
+1240 NSLWISMQDYAISK
-1254 DWDNASLSNETLLD
+1254 DWDSASLSNESLLD
-1268 TVSRFVLAAL
+1268 TVSRFALSAL
-1278 LKHTGLLSQACG
+1278 LKHTGLLKQAHG
-1290 EGRYHPCKTLAEVY
+1290 EGRDHPSKSLAEVY
-1304 RSVYKVRNRLLA
+1304 RSVYMVRNRLLA
-1316 CKNMELIQTCSS
+1316 CKNMDFIQTRSS

-1334 SDNQDSLEMDPQ
+1334 SDNQDSLDMDPQ

-1361 ERTDREREE
+1361 ERADREREE
-1370 GHQEQDEEEDERE
+1370 GHQEQDDEEEDRE

-1395 FLSAREAARGRER
+1395 FLSAREVARSRER
-1408 ERASSSAGGG
+1408 ERATSAGVASSSVSRTAVAGV
-1418 LSSGGPRG
+1418 GP
-1426 GGGGGEDEAAVSHE
+1426 GGEEDAILSLEGRRDSAV
-1440 EQQHLRDGCPG
+1440 

-1465 VVHRCA
+1465 VIHRCA
-1471 LLVLGVSPVL
+1471 LLILGVSPVL
-1481 GDLGG
+1481 GELTKQNQEEG
-1486 QDEGHSAP
+1486 Q
-1494 QSTSQGQQDA
+1494 TA
-1504 AGFMTRSES
+1504 AGNQDCLSFMTRSES
-1513 LSAETHSVQSSP
+1513 LSAESRSVQSSP
-1525 SYRLM
+1525 SYRLI
-1530 KSRSESDLSQ
+1530 KSRSESDISQ

-1545 EGYTL
+1545 EGYNL

-1565 KRGLLH
+1565 KRGLLYS
-1571 GSPDSLADSW
+1571 SPDSLAESW
-1581 FRVKHSRAR
+1581 FRAKLSRQR
-1590 LYGSPLYQS
+1590 S
-1599 YDESDLDLSR
+1599 YSSAYSYEESDLDLNR
-1609 SAGVHALIENIVS
+1609 SLGIHALIENMIS
-1622 FISGD
+1622 FVSGD
-1627 VGNSPAFK
+1627 VGLTPAFK
-1635 EPEEAMST
+1635 EPEESMST
-1643 SPQGIILA
+1643 SPQATILA
-1651 MEQQQNRAE
+1651 MEQQQSRAE

-1669 VVLISGMEEKGS
+1669 VVLIAGMEEKGC
-1681 QAAGGVGGSGTGG
+1681 QPGNTD
-1694 RPSPSAAFQSSSL
+1694 RPCGAFQSSSL

-1719 FGLGTVGA
+1719 FGLGTVGN
-1727 GAMKGESVQLH
+1727 GGQKRESVQLH

-1744 KAAKRTLQ
+1744 KAAKRSLQ
-1752 MDIQTAVHKIYQQLS
+1752 LEIQTAVHKIYQQLS

-1811 LLNVLSQLCGTETML
+1811 LLGVLSQLCGTETML
-1826 GQPLQLLQK
+1826 GQPLQLLHK

-1866 LGPKVVQSLLD
+1866 LSPKVVQSLLD

-1884 NLLSQAGVSLLPA
+1884 NLLSQAGVSIL
-1897 SPKKAQDRL
+1897 SSEQHQDS
-1906 EKETEDGNDAEK
+1906 KQEDSADSEK
-1918 KDFRALVRKQH
+1918 KDFRALLRKQH

-1997 ACEASVEDHQMTQV
+1997 ACEANMEDDQMTQV

-2023 WEAPIAQAKHT
+2023 WEAPIAQAKHSV
-2034 IQIKEKEQ
+2034 QMKEKVH
-2042 ELKLQG
+2042 ELKFQG
-2048 EVEEEDENLP
+2048 DSEEEEENLP
-2058 IQEVSFDPE
+2058 VQEVSFDPE

-2145 NLYHNGEQSLTLSS
+2145 NLYHNGEQTLTLTS

-2231 PVCSPAATV
+2231 PVCSPMATV
-2240 LAEASTQLIRV
+2240 LAEATTQLIRI
-2251 LHRADQWTHC
+2251 LHRTDDWTHR
-2261 INGIMLERLHK
+2261 INKTMIERLYK
-2272 IKPCFRESSGCT
+2272 IKPCFRESATHASGS
-2284 AGGGQRLKKSRS
+2284 GVGQRLKKSRS
-2296 VQSREEHDSQR
+2296 VQSREEHETQRESQENPMR
-2307 DSPRDQEPQ
+2307 T
-2316 RGEEER
+2316 EEER
-2322 GRQGHGSRQ
+2322 GRHGRQ
-2331 GHGGLGD
+2331 HGLGE
-2338 LSDHHLRTLC
+2338 LSEHLLRTLC

-2361 DAGLRVGGRCIH
+2361 DAGLRVGGRCVH

-2419 LEPCEPLPFDVARLR
+2419 LEPCEPLPFDVARFR

-2442 DLTYLTSIHEDAGRL
+2442 DLTYLISVHEETAAKL
-2457 GARRHEKK
+2457 SARRHDKR
-2465 HRGGPHDNGTTTAN
+2465 HRNAHSTGH
-2479 SGDDANS
+2479 
-2486 KPGDWE
+2486 E
-2492 QANQHRPTTE
+2492 PTTNNNNNDDDDKADNEMPNHKE
-2502 PRDGPAKGTVV
+2502 PRENVGKGSCSLPNATA
-2513 MPTSDLRVSHSLE
+2513 SDLRVSHSLD
-2526 EVKAHA
+2526 EVKSHV
-2532 APNSKSESEISY
+2532 APNSKSDGGISSVVV
-2544 ALDCQHQGGGA
+2544 GGV
-2555 LAGGPE
+2555 GGND
-2561 TLYPAPQA
+2561 TLFSVAPHA
-2569 PEGNRRKGHEG
+2569 PLEGNKKRGHEHASR
-2580 LSHGGRGH
+2580 SHE
-2588 DGPPSL
+2588 PYPSL
-2594 GATQSE
+2594 IATQSE

-2608 LYLGAMKAL
+2608 LYLGAMKTL
-2617 SALLSCSKYAEL
+2617 SVLLSCSKYAEL
-2629 LLIPKVQSE
+2629 LLIPKVLPDS
-2638 PTPSGHNADLNTG
+2638 SGHNADLNASA
-2651 PTCGGGA
+2651 GA
-2658 ASPVCQE
+2658 QSTAATSPICQE

-2678 HMVKRAVMRSP
+2678 HMVKRAVLRSP

-2710 VSGLLDDQ
+2710 VNGLLEEPC
-2718 GGGGKARPADQECE
+2718 GGKGKPGVRN
-2732 EGLESEQQ
+2732 ESEVEGDGPEGEQLV
-2740 AQTPVTTSPSASSTT
+2740 QTPVTTSPSASSTT

-2799 PTTTL
+2799 PTTSL
-2804 LPTRRAQTPPVSSL
+2804 GPSRRAQTPPVSSL

-2824 EVGRRQSLTSPDTQ
+2824 DIGRRQSLTSPDSQPT
-2838 GSRPTNR
+2838 RPQNR
-2845 TGTSMSDPSSRLSTS
+2845 AGTSLSDPSSRLSTS

-2881 KALEATGTRG
+2881 KALEATGSLEKCARG

-2903 WMIEHPGTEEEESH
+2903 WMIEHPGTDDEHEEPRGSGV
-2917 PGGGGSDSS
+2917 GGEVSDTA
-2926 SCPGATA
+2926 CPGATA
-2933 SGGGKSLDRSYL
+2933 FVGSKSRDRSSYVC
-2945 HSPGDIPSADAA
+2945 SPGDIVSADASEM
-2957 DLEEGFSESPEG
+2957 EEGFSESPEG
-2969 LDQDSASASSGP
+2969 QEQDSAASSGVAL
-2981 TPRGRSAVSRKH
+2981 RGRAAVSRKH
-2993 RFDLA
+2993 HFDLA
-2998 ARTLLARA
+2998 ARRLFARA

-3015 HRSQSRREG
+3015 HHSQSRREV
-3024 GALPQDPGTLYDFN
+3024 PSHQQQQQQQQQQDPGALYDFN
-3038 LDEELEMDLDE
+3038 LLDEELEMDLDE
-3049 ETMEAMFGQDLA
+3049 ETMEVMFGQDLA
-3061 SDSDILGMWIPEVLD
+3061 SESDILGMWIPEVLD
-3076 WPTWHVCETEERDEV
+3076 WPTWHVCETDDRDEV
-3091 VVCELCEASV
+3091 VVCELCEANV
-3101 ANFNQHMKKT
+3101 ANFNQHMKKS

-3144 YYLLCGSCRDRYLA
+3144 YYLLCGACREKYLA
-3158 VKSKARAPMTE
+3158 IKSKAK
-3169 RSVPGKR
+3169 VPVVER

-3192 EEDWDMLDVD
+3192 EDWDMMDVD
-3202 EDDKLTGEEEFEL
+3202 EDEKLTGEEEFEL
-3215 LVGPLGLSERRLVPE
+3215 LAGPLGLNERRTVPE

-3262 QGSVEKSSSGRV
+3262 QTSVDKSSSGRV
-3274 TLGEQAASLQNP
+3274 TLGEQAAALQNP
-3286 HDRITALRRVTAAAQ
+3286 HDRVMALRRVTAAAQ

-3339 LVRLMCLSAAGRAG
+3339 LVRLMCLAAAGRAG
-3353 LSSSPVAG
+3353 LSTSPTVG
-3361 SGSLERPRGST
+3361 SGHAERPRGAA
-3372 KASKPMS
+3372 KASKPIS

-3392 SNSPSAA
+3392 SNSPNAA

-3416 MNLTTVDDPIQRKF
+3416 MNLTTVDDPVQRKF
-3430 LPSFLRGVAEEN
+3430 LPSFLRGMAEEN
-3442 KLVTSPNFVVT
+3442 KLITSPNFVVT
-3453 QALVALLADKGARLG
+3453 QALVALLADKGAKLR
-3468 PNYDKTDT
+3468 PSYDKADM

-3483 AHLYAHPSY
+3483 AHLYAHPSH
-3492 NPTAV
+3492 NPSAV

-3509 CLSSRLSSGHRQWA
+3509 CLSSRLSSQHRQWA

-3555 SSVKLEAHQSRVITC
+3555 SLIKLEAHQSRVLTC
-3570 GWCSK
+3570 GWCKK

-3589 VWNVTKNQY
+3589 VWNVTKSQY
-3598 TLQQTCIFNRA
+3598 TLQQTCIFNKDDGSL
-3609 EDSPDE
+3609 EE
-3615 GGQCLGSPGDPSLSP
+3615 GRSGFGSPSDFCLSP
-3630 LVWSVTGRFLA
+3630 LAWSVTGKYLA
-3641 AAMEKMVNIWQVNGG
+3641 SAMEKMVNIWQVNGG

-3671 WPEGEAVSLWCGE
+3671 WPEEEPQSLWSGE
-3684 PKDVLLVGRMDGSLG
+3684 PTDMLLVGRMDGSLG
-3699 LLEVHDG
+3699 LIEVLD
-3706 CTMHRTELEH
+3706 CSSLRRTELEH
-3716 CYRKDVAVMHIAW
+3716 CYRKDVAVMNIAW
-3729 YSEDRPFAV
+3729 YSEDKPFAV
-3738 GYADGKLLIGTRE
+3738 GYADGKLLIGSKE
-3751 PLEKGAIVVI
+3751 PLEQRAIVVI
-3761 DGHKESITSMK
+3761 DAHKESVTNMK
-3772 WSPSGQILL
+3772 WSPTGQILM
-3781 TCAKEDL
+3781 TCAKEET
-3788 VKLWSSPG
+3788 VKLWASPDTSSDLG
-3796 SRSSPGA
+3796 TD
-3803 GWRCLLSI
+3803 WRCLMSLRQPSL
-3811 AHPAQVNGVAW
+3811 VNGVAW
-3822 CGLIGQGVRPLN
+3822 CSLPGRGPKPLS
-3834 MLATCCQ
+3834 MLAICCQ
-3841 NGLVSVWTVPQDASS
+3841 NGLVSVWTVPQAISD
-3856 FPESTGSEG
+3856 FPESSSSDSEG
-3865 WRENEPKNKRKQ
+3865 WWEKEANPKLT
-3877 QSSSGPAGGAVCVF
+3877 SSQWSQDGATCVF
-3891 QLRGH
+3891 QLKGH
-3896 ITPVRTVAFS
+3896 ITPVKMVAFS
-3906 PDGLALVSGG
+3906 PDGLSLASGG
-3916 MGGLMNIWSLR
+3916 VGGLMNIWSLR
-3927 DGSVLQTVIAGS
+3927 DGSVVQTVVAGS

-3969 TDFMSSNHV
+3969 KDFMSSNHV
-3978 LATCRSAL
+3978 LATCRTAL
-3986 KKQGVLGLN
+3986 KKQGVVGLN

-4028 VHSPYMQC
+4028 IHSPYMQC

-4048 LLCSPPVPPH
+4048 LLCCPPLPPS
-4058 LRLCPLE
+4058 LRHCPPE
-4065 PGASTWSPSEW
+4065 SGSAVWSASEW

-4090 ALARGNT
+4090 ALARGAT
-4097 FPEAFAVP
+4097 FPDSFTVP

-4110 PKEEVALVMDNSKW
+4110 PNDEMALLMDNSKW
-4124 GSGMDEQIMS
+4124 ISGMDEQIMS
-4134 WATSRPEDWHLGGRC
+4134 WAISRPEDWHLGGKC
-4149 DVFLWGAG
+4149 DVYLWGAG
-4157 RHGQLAEAGRNLLVP
+4157 RHGQLAEAGRNILVP
-4172 TIAPSFSQAQ
+4172 TVAPSFSQAQ

-4192 VIQANGTV
+4192 VIQPNGTV

-4218 LHVITVISALQGFVV
+4218 LHVLTVISALQGFVV

-4298 AVVTADGKLFSFG
+4298 AAVTADGKLFTFG

-4326 KLPERVTALEGYQVG
+4326 KLPEKVTALEGYQVG
-4341 QVACGLNHTLAVSA
+4341 QVACGLNHTLVISA
-4355 DGMIVWAFGDGDYGK
+4355 DGMMVWAFGDGDYGK

-4382 QKVDVLCGIGIKKV
+4382 QKVEMLCGLGIKKV
-4396 SCGTQFSVALGRD
+4396 ACGTQFSVALTKD
-4409 GNVYTF
+4409 GKVFTF
-4415 GQDRLI
+4415 GKDRLI
-4421 GLPEGRARNH
+4421 GLPEARARNH
-4431 NRPQVVPAL
+4431 NRPQQVPAL
-4440 SGVFIEDVAV
+4440 SGVHIQDVAA

-4460 TGEVYTWGTNSE
+4460 AGDVYTWGSNLE

-4484 EPTLVTSLQGKNV
+4484 EPTLVTALQGKNI
-4497 NQISAGRCHS
+4497 NQITAGRCHS
-4507 AAWTAPSAPPR
+4507 AAWTAPSVPPR

-4525 LQLGLPVAVP
+4525 LQLGLPGAVP
-4535 PQYSSL
+4535 PQYAVL
-4541 REVSMEVVRARL
+4541 REVSMEAVRARL

-4571 LSPNNQSCMSHYNA
+4571 LSPNNQSCTSHYNA

-4703 NASAEVGYNRDR
+4703 NATAEVGYNRDR
-4715 FLLSPSACLEEHL
+4715 FILNPSACLDEHM

-4765 TLEDLE
+4765 LREDLE

-4781 NSILH
+4781 KSILH
-4786 IEDSGITEDNFH
+4786 IEDSGITEENFH

-4827 SFSNRKEYVERA
+4827 TFSNRKEYVERA

-4855 EGMSWIIP
+4855 EGMSWIVP

-4871 ARQLEQ
+4871 AKQLEQ
-4877 MVCGMPEICVEV
+4877 MVCGMPEICCDV

-4896 REVDEQHTQVQWF
+4896 REVDEQHSLVQWF
-4909 WQTLE
+4909 WQTLDE
-4914 DFSNEERVL
+4914 FSNEERVL

-4952 PHDSLPTSQTCFFQ
+4952 PYDSLPTSQTCFFQ

>member
-1 MALMIPPVKLKWLE
+1 MATMIPPVKLKWLE
-15 HLNAS
+15 HLNSS

-35 SVLYSKLLTN
+35 AVLYSKLVSN
-45 KEAVLLP
+45 KEVVPLP

-75 QEHYLDALLSS
+75 QDHYLDALLSS

-112 RIFYALSNKYHD
+112 RVFYALSNKYHD

-133 SPENSSGSADSH
+133 SPESSSGSADVH

-177 WVMPPPGPGG
+177 WMMPVSGPGLS
-187 PNLCNDVIHTAIDV
+187 LCNDVIHTAIEV

-218 MGLDCLAQVT
+218 MGLDCLSQVT
-228 TFLKGVTMPNTGA
+228 TFLKGVTIPNSGA
-241 DVLGRRLASELL
+241 DTLGRRLASELL

-261 SLRYLLEWIEMALAA
+261 SLRYLLEWIEMALGA
-276 SAVVTAMDEGEKG
+276 SAVVHTMEKS
-289 KMAALS
+289 KLLSS
-295 QEGLMGYDCFMNILM
+295 QEGMISFDCFMTILM

-343 CLLEEVC
+343 CLFEEVC

-363 DSVQT
+363 DSIQT
-368 GEVPAVSETC
+368 GDAPIVSETC

-401 PKLAPSFADAQ
+401 PKLAPSFSDAQ

-424 SSDGSV
+424 STDGSV

-449 STLKKLTFEPHRAIK
+449 STLKKLTFEPHRSIK

-505 YPKLIQGPLQGKAV
+505 YPKLIQGPLQGKVV

-530 AVSEDGELYTWGEGD
+530 AVTEDGELYTWGEGD

-556 RNIPTLVKDISNVGD
+556 RNIPTLVKDISNVGE

-612 VVESLQGMFIRKVC
+612 VIEALQGMFIRKVC

-658 ALRPKLTEELATT
+658 ALRPKLIEELAAT
-671 RVVDISIGDSH
+671 RIVDVSIGDSH

-712 TKPKKVVGLDGVAIQ
+712 TKPKKVSGLDGIAIQ
-727 QVSAGTSHSL
+727 QISAGTSHSL

-764 SHLRSFLEHYCD
+764 SHLRSFLERYCD
-776 GINSEV
+776 KINSEI
-782 PPLPFPSSREHHNF
+782 PPLPFPSSREHHSF

-801 RLLSNHLALALA
+801 KLLSNHLALALA
-813 GGVATSILGRQAR
+813 GGVATSILGRQAG
-826 PLRNLLFRLMDSSV
+826 PLRNLLFRLMDSTV
-840 PDEIQEAVMETLSVG
+840 PDEIQEVVIETLSVG

-882 NLSKGQ
+882 SLSKGQ

-905 ASLLGYSCP
+905 ASLLGYSSP
-914 PDSTETL
+914 SDAADL
-921 ASSNVG
+921 SSVCTGYGN
-927 FGLPLDPPY
+927 LSDQPY
-936 GAPGTNPDTHLA
+936 GTQSCHPDTHLA

-972 NSDKVLQGTSSSD
+972 NSDKFLLGTSSSEN
-985 SSQPAHLHELLC
+985 SQPAHLHELLC
-997 SLQKQLLAYCH
+997 SLQKQLLAFCH
-1008 INCVTEN
+1008 INNISEN
-1015 SSSVSLLHKH
+1015 SSSVALLHKH
-1025 LQLLLPHATDIFS
+1025 LQLLLPHATDIYS
-1038 RSAILLRESSWN
+1038 RSANLLKESPWN
-1050 GSVREK
+1050 GSVGEK

-1082 SVARPLLSFLL
+1082 SVARPLLSYLL
-1093 DLLPPLDRLNR
+1093 DLLPPLDCLNR
-1104 LLPAATPLEDQ
+1104 LLPAADLLEDQ
-1115 ELQWPLHGAPD
+1115 ELQWPLHGGPELI
-1126 FVDPAGQPLAQPA
+1126 DPAGLPLPQPA

-1148 ERTAA
+1148 ERTIA
-1153 LLVGRCL
+1153 LLIGRCL
-1160 GGMLQGAPASL
+1160 GGMLQGSPVSP
-1171 EERDTAYWLKTPLFS
+1171 EEQDTAYWMKTPLFS
-1186 NGLEMD
+1186 DGVEMD
-1192 LPQLDNCISS
+1192 TPQLDKCMSC

-1213 QKPFDCPL
+1213 QKPFDYKL
-1221 RPDMSTL
+1221 RPEIAVY
-1228 VDLALGS
+1228 VDLALGCS
-1235 TKEPT
+1235 KEPAR
-1240 NSLWVNMQDYATSK
+1240 SLWISMQDYAVSK
-1254 DWDNASLSNETLLD
+1254 DWDSATLSNESLLD

-1278 LKHTGLLSQACG
+1278 LKHTNLLSQACG
-1290 EGRYHPCKTLAEVY
+1290 ESRYQPGKHLSEVY
-1304 RSVYKVRNRLLA
+1304 RCVYKVRSRLLA
-1316 CKNMELIQTCSS
+1316 CKNLELIQTRSS
-1328 SRERRI
+1328 SRDRWLSE
-1334 SDNQDSLEMDPQ
+1334 NQDSADVDPQ
-1346 EHSFTRTIDEEAELE
+1346 EHSFTRTIDEEAEME
-1361 ERTDREREE
+1361 EQAERDREE
-1370 GHQEQDEEEDERE
+1370 GHPEPEDEEEERE

-1395 FLSAREAARGRER
+1395 FLSAREVARSRDRDRMNSGAGSGARADDPPPQSQQER
-1408 ERASSSAGGG
+1408 R
-1418 LSSGGPRG
+1418 
-1426 GGGGGEDEAAVSHE
+1426 VST
-1440 EQQHLRDGCPG
+1440 D
-1451 LPEGQDLYTAACNS
+1451 LPEGQDVYTAACNS
-1465 VVHRCA
+1465 VIHRCA
-1471 LLVLGVSPVL
+1471 LLILGVSPVIEEL
-1481 GDLGG
+1481 QKRREEG
-1486 QDEGHSAP
+1486 QLQQP
-1494 QSTSQGQQDA
+1494 STSASEG
-1504 AGFMTRSES
+1504 GGLMTRSES
-1513 LSAETHSVQSSP
+1513 LTAESRLVHTSP
-1525 SYRLM
+1525 NYRLI

-1550 SGRRNVDLDLAFSHK
+1550 SGRRNVDLDLAASHR
-1565 KRGLLH
+1565 KRGPMHSQLE
-1571 GSPDSLADSW
+1571 SLSDSW
-1581 FRVKHSRAR
+1581 ARLKHSRDW
-1590 LYGSPLYQS
+1590 LCNSS
-1599 YDESDLDLSR
+1599 YSFESDFDLTKSL
-1609 SAGVHALIENIVS
+1609 GVHTLIENVVS
-1622 FISGD
+1622 FVSGD
-1627 VGNSPAFK
+1627 VGNAPGFK
-1635 EPEEAMST
+1635 EPEESMST
-1643 SPQGIILA
+1643 SPQASIIA
-1651 MEQQQNRAE
+1651 MEQQQLRAE

-1669 VVLISGMEEKGS
+1669 LVLLSGMEEKGS
-1681 QAAGGVGGSGTGG
+1681 ISLAGSRLSSG
-1694 RPSPSAAFQSSSL
+1694 FQSSTL

-1719 FGLGTVGA
+1719 FGLGTVGHT
-1727 GAMKGESVQLH
+1727 GAKGESGRLH
-1738 HYQDGV
+1738 HYQDGIR
-1744 KAAKRTLQ
+1744 AAKRN
-1752 MDIQTAVHKIYQQLS
+1752 IQIEIQVAVHKIYQQLS
-1767 VTLERALQAN
+1767 ATLERALQAN

-1790 TVFALSVRYQPV
+1790 TVFALSVHYQPV
-1802 DVSLAISSG
+1802 DVSLAISTG
-1811 LLNVLSQLCGTETML
+1811 LLNVLSQLCGTDTML
-1826 GQPLQLLQK
+1826 GQPLQLLPK
-1835 PGVSQLSTAL
+1835 TGVSQLSTAL
-1845 KVASTRLLQILAIST
+1845 KVASTRLLQILAITT

-1866 LGPKVVQSLLD
+1866 LSPKVVQSLLD

-1884 NLLSQAGVSLLPA
+1884 NLLSQTGVLHMA
-1897 SPKKAQDRL
+1897 SFGEGEQ
-1906 EKETEDGNDAEK
+1906 EDGEEEEKKVDSSGETEK
-1918 KDFRALVRKQH
+1918 KDFRAALRKQH
-1929 TAELHLGDFLVFLR
+1929 AAELHLGDFLVFLR

-1966 IAAQKCC
+1966 IASQKCS
-1973 SGVPLVGNLR
+1973 SGIPLVGNLR

-1997 ACEASVEDHQMTQV
+1997 ACESGVEDDQMAQI

-2023 WEAPIAQAKHT
+2023 WETPIAQAKHA

-2042 ELKLQG
+2042 EIKLQKQG
-2048 EVEEEDENLP
+2048 ELEEEDENLP

-2067 KAQCCVVENGQ
+2067 KAQCCLVENGQ
-2078 GLTHGSGGKGYGLAS
+2078 ILTHGSGGKGYGLAS
-2093 TGISSGCY
+2093 TGVTSGCY

-2145 NLYHNGEQSLTLSS
+2145 NLYHNGEQTLTLSS
-2159 FTQGDYITCV
+2159 FTQGDFITCV

-2194 ATELYPCVMF
+2194 AAELYPCVMF

-2231 PVCSPAATV
+2231 PICSPVAAV
-2240 LAEASTQLIRV
+2240 LAEATIQLIRI
-2251 LHRADQWTHC
+2251 LHRTDRWTYC
-2261 INGIMLERLHK
+2261 INKKMMERLHK
-2272 IKPCFRESSGCT
+2272 IKICIKES
-2284 AGGGQRLKKSRS
+2284 GQKLKKSRS
-2296 VQSREEHDSQR
+2296 VQSREENEMREEKESK
-2307 DSPRDQEPQ
+2307 
-2316 RGEEER
+2316 EEEKGKHTR
-2322 GRQGHGSRQ
+2322 HG
-2331 GHGGLGD
+2331 LAD
-2338 LSDHHLRTLC
+2338 LSELQLRTLC
-2348 TEVWPVLAVIGGA
+2348 IEVWPVLAVIGGV
-2361 DAGLRVGGRCIH
+2361 DAGLRVGGRCVH

-2419 LEPCEPLPFDVARLR
+2419 LEPCEPLPFDVARFR
-2434 GLTASLLL
+2434 GLTASVLL
-2442 DLTYLTSIHEDAGRL
+2442 DLTYLTGIHEDMGKQSTK
-2457 GARRHEKK
+2457 RHEKK
-2465 HRGGPHDNGTTTAN
+2465 HRHE
-2479 SGDDANS
+2479 SEEKGDVEQ
-2486 KPGDWE
+2486 KPESESTLDMRTGL
-2492 QANQHRPTTE
+2492 
-2502 PRDGPAKGTVV
+2502 
-2513 MPTSDLRVSHSLE
+2513 TSDD
-2526 EVKAHA
+2526 VKSQSTTS
-2532 APNSKSESEISY
+2532 SKSENEIASFS
-2544 ALDCQHQGGGA
+2544 LDPTLPSVESQHQI
-2555 LAGGPE
+2555 
-2561 TLYPAPQA
+2561 T
-2569 PEGNRRKGHEG
+2569 EGKRKNHEHM
-2580 LSHGGRGH
+2580 SKNH
-2588 DGPPSL
+2588 DV
-2594 GATQSE
+2594 AQSE
-2600 IHAVQLSY
+2600 IRAVQLSY
-2608 LYLGAMKAL
+2608 LYLGAMKSL
-2617 SALLSCSKYAEL
+2617 SALLGCSKYAEL
-2629 LLIPKVQSE
+2629 LLIPKVLAE
-2638 PTPSGHNADLNTG
+2638 NGHNSDCAS
-2651 PTCGGGA
+2651 
-2658 ASPVCQE
+2658 SPVVHE
-2665 EVEMRAALQFLMR
+2665 DVEMRAALQFLMR

-2710 VSGLLDDQ
+2710 VHGLLEDQ
-2718 GGGGKARPADQECE
+2718 FGGKIKQEIDQQAEESDPA
-2732 EGLESEQQ
+2732 QQ

-2799 PTTTL
+2799 PTTTV
-2804 LPTRRAQTPPVSSL
+2804 LPTRRAQTPPISSL

-2824 EVGRRQSLTSPDTQ
+2824 EVGRRQSLTSPDSQ
-2838 GSRPTNR
+2838 SARPANR
-2845 TGTSMSDPSSRLSTS
+2845 TALSDPSSRLSTS

-2874 FSLRQIT
+2874 FSLRQIA
-2881 KALEATGTRG
+2881 KAMEATGARG

-2903 WMIEHPGTEEEESH
+2903 WMIEHPGHEDEEEPQS
-2917 PGGGGSDSS
+2917 GSTADSRH
-2926 SCPGATA
+2926 GAA
-2933 SGGGKSLDRSYL
+2933 VLGSGGKSNDPCYL
-2945 HSPGDIPSADAA
+2945 QSPGDIPSADAA
-2957 DLEEGFSESPEG
+2957 EMEEGFSESPDN
-2969 LDQDSASASSGP
+2969 LDHTENAASGSGP
-2981 TPRGRSAVSRKH
+2981 SARGRSAVTRRHK
-2993 RFDLA
+2993 FDLA

-3015 HRSQSRREG
+3015 HRNQSRREG
-3024 GALPQDPGTLYDFN
+3024 ISLQQDPGALYDFN
-3038 LDEELEMDLDE
+3038 LDEELEIDLDDE
-3049 ETMEAMFGQDLA
+3049 AMEAMFGQDLT
-3061 SDSDILGMWIPEVLD
+3061 SDNDILGMWIPEVLD
-3076 WPTWHVCETEERDEV
+3076 WPTWHVCESEDREEV
-3091 VVCELCEASV
+3091 VVCELCECSV
-3101 ANFNQHMKKT
+3101 VSFNQHMKRN

-3144 YYLLCGSCRDRYLA
+3144 YYLLCGTCREKYLALKTKSKSTSTERYLEI
-3158 VKSKARAPMTE
+3158 VPPEDTSYLKS
-3169 RSVPGKR
+3169 
-3176 YKGQAPDLL
+3176 
-3185 GKQDSVY
+3185 
-3192 EEDWDMLDVD
+3192 W
-3202 EDDKLTGEEEFEL
+3202 EL
-3215 LVGPLGLSERRLVPE
+3215 
-3230 AVQFPDSDPLGASV
+3230 DPLGASV

-3250 NSMEETLLQIGC
+3250 NSMEETLMQIGC
-3262 QGSVEKSSSGRV
+3262 HGSVEKSSSGRI
-3274 TLGEQAASLQNP
+3274 TLGEQAAALANP
-3286 HDRITALRRVTAAAQ
+3286 HDRVVALRRVTAAAQ

-3339 LVRLMCLSAAGRAG
+3339 LVRLMCLAAAGRAG
-3353 LSSSPVAG
+3353 LSTSPSAMA
-3361 SGSLERPRGST
+3361 STSERSRGGHS
-3372 KASKPMS
+3372 KANKPIS

-3392 SNSPSAA
+3392 SNAPSAA

-3416 MNLTTVDDPIQRKF
+3416 VNLTTVDDSVQRKF
-3430 LPSFLRGVAEEN
+3430 LPSFLRGIAEEN

-3453 QALVALLADKGARLG
+3453 QALVALLADKGAKLR
-3468 PNYDKTDT
+3468 PNYDKSEV
-3476 EKRAGLI
+3476 EKK
-3483 AHLYAHPSY
+3483 
-3492 NPTAV
+3492 

-3509 CLSSRLSSGHRQWA
+3509 CLSSRLSSQHRQWA

-3538 QSRPQTFA
+3538 QTTLQTLA
-3546 DMAGDLRKC
+3546 DMGGDLRKC
-3555 SSVKLEAHQSRVITC
+3555 SFIKLEAHQNRVMTC
-3570 GWCSK
+3570 VWCNK
-3575 KGLLATSGNDGTVR
+3575 KGLLATSGNDGTIR
-3589 VWNVTKNQY
+3589 VWNVTKKQY
-3598 TLQQTCIFNRA
+3598 SLQQTCVFNRLEGDA
-3609 EDSPDE
+3609 EES
-3615 GGQCLGSPGDPSLSP
+3615 LGSPSDPSFSP
-3630 LVWSVTGRFLA
+3630 VSWSISGKYLA
-3641 AAMEKMVNIWQVNGG
+3641 GALEKMVNIWQVNGG
-3656 KGLLDVQP
+3656 KGLVDIQP

-3671 WPEGEAVSLWCGE
+3671 WPEEGPATAWSGESPEL
-3684 PKDVLLVGRMDGSLG
+3684 LLVGRMDGSLG
-3699 LLEVHDG
+3699 LIEVVDVS
-3706 CTMHRTELEH
+3706 TMHRRELEH
-3716 CYRKDVAVMHIAW
+3716 CYRKDVSVTCIAW
-3729 YSEDRPFAV
+3729 FSEDRPFAV
-3738 GYADGKLLIGTRE
+3738 GYFDGKLLLGTKE
-3751 PLEKGAIVVI
+3751 PLEKGGIVLI
-3761 DGHKESITSMK
+3761 DAHKDTLTSMK
-3772 WSPSGQILL
+3772 WDPTGHILM
-3781 TCAKEDL
+3781 TCAKEDS
-3788 VKLWSSPG
+3788 VKLWG
-3796 SRSSPGA
+3796 SISGC
-3803 GWRCLLSI
+3803 WRCLHSLCHPSI
-3811 AHPAQVNGVAW
+3811 VNGIAW
-3822 CGLIGQGVRPLN
+3822 CRLPGKGSKLQLL
-3834 MLATCCQ
+3834 MATGCQ
-3841 NGLVSVWTVPQDASS
+3841 SGLVCVWRIPQDTTQTNVTSA
-3856 FPESTGSEG
+3856 EG
-3865 WRENEPKNKRKQ
+3865 WWDHESNCQDGYRK
-3877 QSSSGPAGGAVCVF
+3877 SSGAKCVY

-3906 PDGLALVSGG
+3906 SDGLALVSGG
-3916 MGGLMNIWSLR
+3916 LGGLMNIWSLR
-3927 DGSVLQTVIAGS
+3927 DGSVLQTVVIGS
-3939 GAIQNIVWIPDVG
+3939 GAIQTTVWIPEVG
-3952 VAVCSNRSKDV
+3952 VAACSNRSKDV
-3963 LVVNCS
+3963 LVVNC
-3969 TDFMSSNHV
+3969 TAEWAAANHV
-3978 LATCRSAL
+3978 LATCRTAL
-3986 KKQGVLGLN
+3986 KQQGVLGLN
-3995 MAPCMRAFLERLPV
+3995 MAPCMRAFLERLPM

-4018 KPHVVCGEQL
+4018 KPHVVCGDQL

-4048 LLCSPPVPPH
+4048 LLCNPPVPPH
-4058 LRLCPLE
+4058 HQNCLPD
-4065 PGASTWSPSEW
+4065 PASWNPNEW
-4076 AWLDCFS
+4076 AWLECFS
-4083 TTVKAAE
+4083 TTIKAAE
-4090 ALARGNT
+4090 ALTNGAQ
-4097 FPEAFAVP
+4097 FPESFTVP

-4110 PKEEVALVMDNSKW
+4110 PEDELVFLMDNSKW
-4124 GSGMDEQIMS
+4124 INGMDEQIMS
-4134 WATSRPEDWHLGGRC
+4134 WATSRPEDWHLGGKC
-4149 DVFLWGAG
+4149 DVYLWGAG
-4157 RHGQLAEAGRNLLVP
+4157 RHGQLAEAGRNVMVP
-4172 TIAPSFSQAQ
+4172 AAAPSFSQAQ
-4182 QVVCGQNCTF
+4182 QVICGQNCTF

-4218 LHVITVISALQGFVV
+4218 LHVLTVISALQGFVV

-4298 AVVTADGKLFSFG
+4298 AVVTSDGKLFTFG

-4326 KLPERVTALEGYQVG
+4326 KLPERVTALEGYQIG

-4355 DGMIVWAFGDGDYGK
+4355 DGSMVWAFGDGDYGK

-4382 QKVDVLCGIGIKKV
+4382 QKIDVLCGIGIKKV
-4396 SCGTQFSVALGRD
+4396 ACGTQFSVALTKD
-4409 GNVYTF
+4409 GHVYTF

-4431 NRPQVVPAL
+4431 NRPQQIPVLA
-4440 SGVFIEDVAV
+4440 GVIIEDVAV
-4450 GAEHTLVLSS
+4450 GAEHTLALASN
-4460 TGEVYTWGTNSE
+4460 GDVYAWGSNSE

-4484 EPTLVTSLQGKNV
+4484 EPTLVTGLQGKNV
-4497 NQISAGRCHS
+4497 RQISAGRCHS
-4507 AAWTAPSAPPR
+4507 AAWTAPPVPPR
-4518 APGSSVP
+4518 RSAHHSLPKCWDYRHEP
-4525 LQLGLPVAVP
+4525 LRPAKI
-4535 PQYSSL
+4535 
-4541 REVSMEVVRARL
+4541 
-4553 RLLYHFSDLMYSS
+4553 MYVLQNST
-4566 WRLLN
+4566 
-4571 LSPNNQSCMSHYNA
+4571 SHYNA

-4688 QELETGVVDLLIPSP
+4688 QELETGIVDLLIPSP
-4703 NASAEVGYNRDR
+4703 NATAEVGYNRDR
-4715 FLLSPSACLEEHL
+4715 FLFNPSACLDEHL
-4728 LQFKFL
+4728 MQFKFL

-4757 KQLCCIPL
+4757 KQLCCVPL

-4786 IEDSGITEDNFH
+4786 IEDSGITEESFH

-4827 SFSNRKEYVERA
+4827 TFSNRKEYVERA

-4846 IDRQVAAVR
+4846 MDRQVAAVR
-4855 EGMSWIIP
+4855 EGMSWIVP

-4871 ARQLEQ
+4871 AKQLEQ
-4877 MVCGMPEICVEV
+4877 MVCGMPEISVEV

-4896 REVDEQHTQVQWF
+4896 REVDEQHQLVQWF
-4909 WQTLE
+4909 WHTLE
-4914 DFSNEERVL
+4914 EFSNEERVL

-4952 PHDSLPTSQTCFFQ
+4952 PYDSLPTSQTCFFQ

-4975 AVMAERLRYAI
+4975 LVMAERLRYAI

>member
-1 MALMIPPVKLKWLE
+1 MATMIPPVKLKWLE
-15 HLNAS
+15 HLNSS

-35 SVLYSKLLTN
+35 AVLYSKLVSN
-45 KEAVLLP
+45 KEVVPLP

-75 QEHYLDALLSS
+75 QDHYLDALLSS

-112 RIFYALSNKYHD
+112 RVFYALSNKYHD

-133 SPENSSGSADSH
+133 SPESSSGSADVH

-177 WVMPPPGPGG
+177 WMMPVSGPGLS
-187 PNLCNDVIHTAIDV
+187 LCNDVIHTAIEV

-218 MGLDCLAQVT
+218 MGLDCLSQVT
-228 TFLKGVTMPNTGA
+228 TFLKGVTIPNSGA
-241 DVLGRRLASELL
+241 DTLGRRLASELL

-261 SLRYLLEWIEMALAA
+261 SLRYLLEWIEMALGA
-276 SAVVTAMDEGEKG
+276 SAVVHTMEKS
-289 KMAALS
+289 KLLSS
-295 QEGLMGYDCFMNILM
+295 QEGMISFDCFMTILM

-343 CLLEEVC
+343 CLFEEVC

-363 DSVQT
+363 DSIQT
-368 GEVPAVSETC
+368 GDAPIVSETC

-401 PKLAPSFADAQ
+401 PKLAPSFSDAQ

-424 SSDGSV
+424 STDGSV

-449 STLKKLTFEPHRAIK
+449 STLKKLTFEPHRSIK

-505 YPKLIQGPLQGKAV
+505 YPKLIQGPLQGKVV

-530 AVSEDGELYTWGEGD
+530 AVTEDGELYTWGEGD

-556 RNIPTLVKDISNVGD
+556 RNIPTLVKDISNVGE

-612 VVESLQGMFIRKVC
+612 VIEALQGMFIRKVC

-658 ALRPKLTEELATT
+658 ALRPKLIEELAAT
-671 RVVDISIGDSH
+671 RIVDVSIGDSH

-712 TKPKKVVGLDGVAIQ
+712 TKPKKVSGLDGIAIQ
-727 QVSAGTSHSL
+727 QISAGTSHSL

-764 SHLRSFLEHYCD
+764 SHLRSFLERYCD
-776 GINSEV
+776 KINSEI
-782 PPLPFPSSREHHNF
+782 PPLPFPSSREHHSF

-801 RLLSNHLALALA
+801 KLLSNHLALALA
-813 GGVATSILGRQAR
+813 GGVATSILGRQAG
-826 PLRNLLFRLMDSSV
+826 PLRNLLFRLMDSTV
-840 PDEIQEAVMETLSVG
+840 PDEIQEVVIETLSVG

-882 NLSKGQ
+882 SLSKGQ

-905 ASLLGYSCP
+905 ASLLGYSSP
-914 PDSTETL
+914 SDATDL
-921 ASSNVG
+921 SSVCTGYGN
-927 FGLPLDPPY
+927 LSDQPY
-936 GAPGTNPDTHLA
+936 GTQSCHPDTHLA

-972 NSDKVLQGTSSSD
+972 NSDKFLLGTSSSEN
-985 SSQPAHLHELLC
+985 SQPAHLHELLC
-997 SLQKQLLAYCH
+997 SLQKQLLAFCH
-1008 INCVTEN
+1008 INNISEN
-1015 SSSVSLLHKH
+1015 SSSVALLHKH
-1025 LQLLLPHATDIFS
+1025 LQLLLPHATDIYS
-1038 RSAILLRESSWN
+1038 RSANLLKESPWN
-1050 GSVREK
+1050 GSVGQK

-1082 SVARPLLSFLL
+1082 SVARPLLSYLL
-1093 DLLPPLDRLNR
+1093 DLLPPLDCLNR
-1104 LLPAATPLEDQ
+1104 LLPAADLLEDQ
-1115 ELQWPLHGAPD
+1115 ELQWPLHGGPELI
-1126 FVDPAGQPLAQPA
+1126 DPAGLPLPQPA

-1148 ERTAA
+1148 ERTIA
-1153 LLVGRCL
+1153 LLIGRCL
-1160 GGMLQGAPASL
+1160 GGMLQGSPVSP
-1171 EERDTAYWLKTPLFS
+1171 EEQDTAYWMKTPLFS
-1186 NGLEMD
+1186 DGVEMD
-1192 LPQLDNCISS
+1192 TPQLDKCMSC

-1213 QKPFDCPL
+1213 QKPFDYKL
-1221 RPDMSTL
+1221 RPEIAVY
-1228 VDLALGS
+1228 VDLALGCS
-1235 TKEPT
+1235 KEPAR
-1240 NSLWVNMQDYATSK
+1240 SLWISMQDYAVSK
-1254 DWDNASLSNETLLD
+1254 DWDSATLSNESLLD

-1278 LKHTGLLSQACG
+1278 LKHTNLLSQACG
-1290 EGRYHPCKTLAEVY
+1290 ESRYQPGKHLSEVY
-1304 RSVYKVRNRLLA
+1304 RCVYKVRSRLLA
-1316 CKNMELIQTCSS
+1316 CKNLELIQTRSS
-1328 SRERRI
+1328 SRDRWI
-1334 SDNQDSLEMDPQ
+1334 SENQDSADVDPQ
-1346 EHSFTRTIDEEAELE
+1346 EHSFTRTIDEEAEME
-1361 ERTDREREE
+1361 EQAERDREE
-1370 GHQEQDEEEDERE
+1370 GHPEPEDEEEERE

-1395 FLSAREAARGRER
+1395 FLSAREVARSRDRDRMNSGAGSGARADDPPPQSQQER
-1408 ERASSSAGGG
+1408 R
-1418 LSSGGPRG
+1418 
-1426 GGGGGEDEAAVSHE
+1426 VST
-1440 EQQHLRDGCPG
+1440 D
-1451 LPEGQDLYTAACNS
+1451 LPEGQDVYTAACNS
-1465 VVHRCA
+1465 VIHRCA
-1471 LLVLGVSPVL
+1471 LLILGVSPVIDEL
-1481 GDLGG
+1481 QKRREEG
-1486 QDEGHSAP
+1486 QLQQP
-1494 QSTSQGQQDA
+1494 STSASEG
-1504 AGFMTRSES
+1504 GGLMTRSES
-1513 LSAETHSVQSSP
+1513 LTAESRLVHASP
-1525 SYRLM
+1525 NYRLM

-1550 SGRRNVDLDLAFSHK
+1550 SGRRNVDLDLAASQR
-1565 KRGLLH
+1565 KRGPMHSQLE
-1571 GSPDSLADSW
+1571 SLSDSW
-1581 FRVKHSRAR
+1581 ARLKHSRDW
-1590 LYGSPLYQS
+1590 LCNSS
-1599 YDESDLDLSR
+1599 YSFESDFDLTKSL
-1609 SAGVHALIENIVS
+1609 GVHTLIENVVS
-1622 FISGD
+1622 FVSGD
-1627 VGNSPAFK
+1627 VGNAPGFK
-1635 EPEEAMST
+1635 EPEESMST
-1643 SPQGIILA
+1643 SPQASIIA
-1651 MEQQQNRAE
+1651 MEQQQLRAE

-1669 VVLISGMEEKGS
+1669 LVLLSGMEEKGS
-1681 QAAGGVGGSGTGG
+1681 ISLAGSRLSSG
-1694 RPSPSAAFQSSSL
+1694 FQSSTL

-1719 FGLGTVGA
+1719 FGLGTVGHT
-1727 GAMKGESVQLH
+1727 GSKGESGRLH
-1738 HYQDGV
+1738 HYQDGIR
-1744 KAAKRTLQ
+1744 AAKRN
-1752 MDIQTAVHKIYQQLS
+1752 IQIEIQVAVHKIYQQLS
-1767 VTLERALQAN
+1767 ATLERALQAN

-1790 TVFALSVRYQPV
+1790 TVFALSVHYQPV
-1802 DVSLAISSG
+1802 DVSLAISTG
-1811 LLNVLSQLCGTETML
+1811 LLNVLSQLCGTDTML
-1826 GQPLQLLQK
+1826 GQPLQLLPK
-1835 PGVSQLSTAL
+1835 TGVSQLSTAL
-1845 KVASTRLLQILAIST
+1845 KVASTRLLQILAITT

-1866 LGPKVVQSLLD
+1866 LSPKVVQSLLD

-1884 NLLSQAGVSLLPA
+1884 NLLSQTGVLHMA
-1897 SPKKAQDRL
+1897 SFGEGEQEEGEEEEKKVDSSG
-1906 EKETEDGNDAEK
+1906 ETEK
-1918 KDFRALVRKQH
+1918 KDFRAALRKQH
-1929 TAELHLGDFLVFLR
+1929 AAELHLGDFLVFLR

-1966 IAAQKCC
+1966 IASQKCS
-1973 SGVPLVGNLR
+1973 SGIPLVGNLR

-1997 ACEASVEDHQMTQV
+1997 ACESGVEDDQMAQI

-2023 WEAPIAQAKHT
+2023 WETPIAQAKHA

-2042 ELKLQG
+2042 QIKLQKQG
-2048 EVEEEDENLP
+2048 ELEEEDENLP

-2067 KAQCCVVENGQ
+2067 KAQCCLVENGQ
-2078 GLTHGSGGKGYGLAS
+2078 ILTHGSGGKGYGLAS
-2093 TGISSGCY
+2093 TGVTSGCY

-2145 NLYHNGEQSLTLSS
+2145 NLYHNGEQTLTLSS
-2159 FTQGDYITCV
+2159 FTQGDFITCV

-2194 ATELYPCVMF
+2194 AAELYPCVMF

-2231 PVCSPAATV
+2231 PICSPVAAV
-2240 LAEASTQLIRV
+2240 LAEATIQLIRI
-2251 LHRADQWTHC
+2251 LHRTDRWTYC
-2261 INGIMLERLHK
+2261 INKKMMERLHK
-2272 IKPCFRESSGCT
+2272 IKICIKES
-2284 AGGGQRLKKSRS
+2284 GQKLKKSRS
-2296 VQSREEHDSQR
+2296 VQSREENEMREEKESK
-2307 DSPRDQEPQ
+2307 
-2316 RGEEER
+2316 EEEKGKHTR
-2322 GRQGHGSRQ
+2322 HG
-2331 GHGGLGD
+2331 LAD
-2338 LSDHHLRTLC
+2338 LSELQLRTLC
-2348 TEVWPVLAVIGGA
+2348 IEVWPVLAVIGGV
-2361 DAGLRVGGRCIH
+2361 DAGLRVGGRCVH

-2401 ITISFP
+2401 ITIS
-2407 TFWSPSDTPLYN
+2407 DTPLYN
-2419 LEPCEPLPFDVARLR
+2419 LEPCEPLPFDVARFR
-2434 GLTASLLL
+2434 GLTASVLL
-2442 DLTYLTSIHEDAGRL
+2442 DLTYLTGIHEDMGKQSTK
-2457 GARRHEKK
+2457 RHEKK
-2465 HRGGPHDNGTTTAN
+2465 HRHESEEKGDVEQKPESESTLDMRTGLTSDDVKSQGTT
-2479 SGDDANS
+2479 S
-2486 KPGDWE
+2486 
-2492 QANQHRPTTE
+2492 
-2502 PRDGPAKGTVV
+2502 
-2513 MPTSDLRVSHSLE
+2513 
-2526 EVKAHA
+2526 
-2532 APNSKSESEISY
+2532 SKSENEIASFS
-2544 ALDCQHQGGGA
+2544 LDPTLPSVESQHQI
-2555 LAGGPE
+2555 
-2561 TLYPAPQA
+2561 T
-2569 PEGNRRKGHEG
+2569 EGKRKNHEHM
-2580 LSHGGRGH
+2580 SKNH
-2588 DGPPSL
+2588 DV
-2594 GATQSE
+2594 AQSE
-2600 IHAVQLSY
+2600 IRAVQLSY
-2608 LYLGAMKAL
+2608 LYLGAMKSL
-2617 SALLSCSKYAEL
+2617 SALLGCSKYAEL
-2629 LLIPKVQSE
+2629 LLIPKVLAE
-2638 PTPSGHNADLNTG
+2638 NGHNSDCAS
-2651 PTCGGGA
+2651 
-2658 ASPVCQE
+2658 SPVVHE
-2665 EVEMRAALQFLMR
+2665 DVEMRAALQFLMR

-2710 VSGLLDDQ
+2710 VHGLLEDQ
-2718 GGGGKARPADQECE
+2718 FGGKIKQEIDQQAEESDPA
-2732 EGLESEQQ
+2732 QQ

-2799 PTTTL
+2799 PTTTV
-2804 LPTRRAQTPPVSSL
+2804 LPTRRAQTPPISSL

-2824 EVGRRQSLTSPDTQ
+2824 EVGRRQSLTSPDSQ
-2838 GSRPTNR
+2838 SARPANR
-2845 TGTSMSDPSSRLSTS
+2845 TALSDPSSRLSTS

-2874 FSLRQIT
+2874 FSLRQIA
-2881 KALEATGTRG
+2881 KAMEATGARG

-2903 WMIEHPGTEEEESH
+2903 WMIEHPGHEDEEEPQS
-2917 PGGGGSDSS
+2917 GSTADSRH
-2926 SCPGATA
+2926 GAA
-2933 SGGGKSLDRSYL
+2933 VLGSGGKSNDPCYL
-2945 HSPGDIPSADAA
+2945 QSPGDIPSADAA
-2957 DLEEGFSESPEG
+2957 EMEEGFSESPDN
-2969 LDQDSASASSGP
+2969 LDHTENAASGSGP
-2981 TPRGRSAVSRKH
+2981 SARGRSAVTRRHK
-2993 RFDLA
+2993 FDLA

-3015 HRSQSRREG
+3015 HRNQSRREG
-3024 GALPQDPGTLYDFN
+3024 ISLQQDPGALYDFN
-3038 LDEELEMDLDE
+3038 LDEELEIDLDDE
-3049 ETMEAMFGQDLA
+3049 AMEAMFGQDLT
-3061 SDSDILGMWIPEVLD
+3061 SDNDILGMWIPE
-3076 WPTWHVCETEERDEV
+3076 HVCESEDREEV
-3091 VVCELCEASV
+3091 VVCELCECSV
-3101 ANFNQHMKKT
+3101 VSFNQHMKRN

-3144 YYLLCGSCRDRYLA
+3144 YYLLCGTCREKYLA
-3158 VKSKARAPMTE
+3158 LKTKSKTTSSE
-3169 RSVPGKR
+3169 R
-3176 YKGQAPDLL
+3176 YKGQAPDLI

-3202 EDDKLTGEEEFEL
+3202 EDEKLTGEEEFEL
-3215 LVGPLGLSERRLVPE
+3215 LAGPLGLNDRRIVPE
-3230 AVQFPDSDPLGASV
+3230 PVQFPDSDPLGASV

-3250 NSMEETLLQIGC
+3250 NSMEETLMQIGC
-3262 QGSVEKSSSGRV
+3262 HGSVEKSSSGRI
-3274 TLGEQAASLQNP
+3274 TLGEQAAALANP
-3286 HDRITALRRVTAAAQ
+3286 HDRVVALRRVTAAAQ

-3339 LVRLMCLSAAGRAG
+3339 LVRLMCLAAAGRAG
-3353 LSSSPVAG
+3353 LSTSPSAMA
-3361 SGSLERPRGST
+3361 STSERSRGGHS
-3372 KASKPMS
+3372 KANKPIS

-3392 SNSPSAA
+3392 SNAPSAA

-3416 MNLTTVDDPIQRKF
+3416 VNLTTVDDSIQRKF
-3430 LPSFLRGVAEEN
+3430 LPSFLRGIAEEN

-3453 QALVALLADKGARLG
+3453 QALVALLADKGAKLR
-3468 PNYDKTDT
+3468 PNYDKSEI
-3476 EKRAGLI
+3476 EKK
-3483 AHLYAHPSY
+3483 
-3492 NPTAV
+3492 

-3509 CLSSRLSSGHRQWA
+3509 CLSSRLSSQHRQWA

-3538 QSRPQTFA
+3538 QTTLQTLA
-3546 DMAGDLRKC
+3546 DMGGDLRKC
-3555 SSVKLEAHQSRVITC
+3555 SFIKLEAHQNRVMTC
-3570 GWCSK
+3570 VWCNK
-3575 KGLLATSGNDGTVR
+3575 KGLLATSGNDGTIR
-3589 VWNVTKNQY
+3589 VWNVTKKQY
-3598 TLQQTCIFNRA
+3598 SLQQTCVFNRLEGDA
-3609 EDSPDE
+3609 EES
-3615 GGQCLGSPGDPSLSP
+3615 LGSPSDPSFSP
-3630 LVWSVTGRFLA
+3630 VSWSISGKYLA
-3641 AAMEKMVNIWQVNGG
+3641 GALEKMVNIWQVNGG
-3656 KGLLDVQP
+3656 KGLVDIQP

-3671 WPEGEAVSLWCGE
+3671 WPEEGPAAAWSGESPEL
-3684 PKDVLLVGRMDGSLG
+3684 LLVGRMDGSLG
-3699 LLEVHDG
+3699 LIEVVDVS
-3706 CTMHRTELEH
+3706 TMHRRELEH
-3716 CYRKDVAVMHIAW
+3716 CYRKDVSVTCIAW
-3729 YSEDRPFAV
+3729 FSEDRPFAV
-3738 GYADGKLLIGTRE
+3738 GYFDGKLLLGTKE
-3751 PLEKGAIVVI
+3751 PLEKGGIVLI
-3761 DGHKESITSMK
+3761 DAHKDTLISMK
-3772 WSPSGQILL
+3772 WDPTGHILM
-3781 TCAKEDL
+3781 TCAKEDS
-3788 VKLWSSPG
+3788 VKLWSSISG
-3796 SRSSPGA
+3796 C
-3803 GWRCLLSI
+3803 WRCLHSLCHPSI
-3811 AHPAQVNGVAW
+3811 VNGIAW
-3822 CGLIGQGVRPLN
+3822 CRLPGKGSKLQLL
-3834 MLATCCQ
+3834 MATGCQ
-3841 NGLVSVWTVPQDASS
+3841 SGLVCVWRIPQDTTQTSVTSA
-3856 FPESTGSEG
+3856 EG
-3865 WRENEPKNKRKQ
+3865 WWDQESNCQDGCRK
-3877 QSSSGPAGGAVCVF
+3877 SSGAKCVY

-3906 PDGLALVSGG
+3906 SDGLALVSGG
-3916 MGGLMNIWSLR
+3916 LGGLMNIWSLR
-3927 DGSVLQTVIAGS
+3927 DGSVLQTVVIGS
-3939 GAIQNIVWIPDVG
+3939 GAIQTTVWIPEVG
-3952 VAVCSNRSKDV
+3952 VAACSNRSKDV
-3963 LVVNCS
+3963 LVVNC
-3969 TDFMSSNHV
+3969 TAEWAAANHV
-3978 LATCRSAL
+3978 LATCRTAL
-3986 KKQGVLGLN
+3986 KQQGVLGLN
-3995 MAPCMRAFLERLPV
+3995 MAPCMRAFLERLPM

-4018 KPHVVCGEQL
+4018 KPHVVCGDQL

-4048 LLCSPPVPPH
+4048 LLCNPPVPPH
-4058 LRLCPLE
+4058 HQNCLPD
-4065 PGASTWSPSEW
+4065 PASWNPNEW
-4076 AWLDCFS
+4076 AWLECFS
-4083 TTVKAAE
+4083 TTIKAAE
-4090 ALARGNT
+4090 ALTNGAQ
-4097 FPEAFAVP
+4097 FPESFTVP

-4110 PKEEVALVMDNSKW
+4110 PEDELVFLMDNSKW
-4124 GSGMDEQIMS
+4124 INGMDEQIMS
-4134 WATSRPEDWHLGGRC
+4134 WATSRPEDWHLGGKC
-4149 DVFLWGAG
+4149 DVYLWGAG
-4157 RHGQLAEAGRNLLVP
+4157 RHGQLAEAGRNVMVP
-4172 TIAPSFSQAQ
+4172 AAAPSFSQAQ
-4182 QVVCGQNCTF
+4182 QVICGQNCTF

-4218 LHVITVISALQGFVV
+4218 LHVLTVISALQGFVV

-4298 AVVTADGKLFSFG
+4298 AVVTSDGKLFTFG

-4326 KLPERVTALEGYQVG
+4326 KLPERVTALEGYQIG

-4355 DGMIVWAFGDGDYGK
+4355 DGSMVWAFGDGDYGK

-4382 QKVDVLCGIGIKKV
+4382 QKIDVLCGIGIKKV
-4396 SCGTQFSVALGRD
+4396 ACGTQFSVALTKD
-4409 GNVYTF
+4409 GHVYTF

-4431 NRPQVVPAL
+4431 NRPQQIPVLA
-4440 SGVFIEDVAV
+4440 GMIIEDVAV
-4450 GAEHTLVLSS
+4450 GAEHTLALASN
-4460 TGEVYTWGTNSE
+4460 GDVYAWGSNSE

-4484 EPTLVTSLQGKNV
+4484 EPTLVTGLQGKNV
-4497 NQISAGRCHS
+4497 RQISAGRCHS
-4507 AAWTAPSAPPR
+4507 AAWTAPPVPPR
-4518 APGSSVP
+4518 APGVSVP
-4525 LQLGLPVAVP
+4525 LQLGLPDTLP
-4535 PQYSSL
+4535 PQYGAL
-4541 REVSMEVVRARL
+4541 REVSIHTVRARL

-4571 LSPNNQSCMSHYNA
+4571 LSPNNQNSTSHYNA

-4688 QELETGVVDLLIPSP
+4688 QELETGIVDLLIPSP
-4703 NASAEVGYNRDR
+4703 NATAEVGYNRDR
-4715 FLLSPSACLEEHL
+4715 FLFNPSACLDEHL
-4728 LQFKFL
+4728 MQFKFL

-4757 KQLCCIPL
+4757 KQLCCVPL

-4786 IEDSGITEDNFH
+4786 IEDSGITEESFH

-4827 SFSNRKEYVERA
+4827 TFSNRKEYVERA

-4846 IDRQVAAVR
+4846 MDRQ
-4855 EGMSWIIP
+4855 P
-4863 VPLLSLLT
+4863 
-4871 ARQLEQ
+4871 
-4877 MVCGMPEICVEV
+4877 
-4889 LKKVVRY
+4889 Y
-4896 REVDEQHTQVQWF
+4896 
-4909 WQTLE
+4909 
-4914 DFSNEERVL
+4914 
-4923 FMRFVSGRSRLP
+4923 
-4935 ANTADI
+4935 
-4941 SQRFQIMKVDR
+4941 
-4952 PHDSLPTSQTCFFQ
+4952 DSLPTSQTCFFQ

-4975 AVMAERLRYAI
+4975 LVMAERLRYAI

>member
-1 MALMIPPVKLKWLE
+1 MATMVPPVKLKWLE
-15 HLNAS
+15 HLNSS

-35 SVLYSKLLTN
+35 AVLYAKLVSN
-45 KEAVLLP
+45 KEVVPLP

-75 QEHYLDALLSS
+75 QDHYLDALLSS

-133 SPENSSGSADSH
+133 SPESSSGSTDIH

-177 WVMPPPGPGG
+177 WMMPASGTGLS
-187 PNLCNDVIHTAIDV
+187 LCNDVIHTAIEV

-213 SKIPP
+213 SKIPA
-218 MGLDCLAQVT
+218 MGLDCLSQVT
-228 TFLKGVTMPNTGA
+228 TFLKGVTIPNSGA
-241 DVLGRRLASELL
+241 DTLGRRLASELL

-261 SLRYLLEWIEMALAA
+261 SLRYLLEWIEMALSA
-276 SAVVTAMDEGEKG
+276 SAVVNTMEKTRT
-289 KMAALS
+289 LQT
-295 QEGLMGYDCFMNILM
+295 QEGMISFDCFMNILM

-329 RTSDGL
+329 RTSEGL

-343 CLLEEVC
+343 CLFEEVC

-368 GEVPAVSETC
+368 GDTPVVSETC

-401 PKLAPSFADAQ
+401 PKLAPSFSDAQ

-424 SSDGSV
+424 STDGSV

-449 STLKKLTFEPHRAIK
+449 STLKKLTFEPHRSIK

-505 YPKLIQGPLQGKAV
+505 YPKLIQGPLQGKVV

-530 AVSEDGELYTWGEGD
+530 AVTEDGELYTWGEGD

-556 RNIPTLVKDISNVGD
+556 RNIPTLVKDISNVGE

-612 VVESLQGMFIRKVC
+612 VIEALQGMFIRKVC

-658 ALRPKLTEELATT
+658 ALRPKLIEELAAT
-671 RVVDISIGDSH
+671 RIVDISIGDSH

-712 TKPKKVVGLDGVAIQ
+712 TKPKKVSGLDGVAIQ
-727 QVSAGTSHSL
+727 QISAGTSHSL

-764 SHLRSFLEHYCD
+764 SHLRSFLEQYCD
-776 GINSEV
+776 KINT
-782 PPLPFPSSREHHNF
+782 
-796 LKLCL
+796 
-801 RLLSNHLALALA
+801 
-813 GGVATSILGRQAR
+813 GGVATSILGRQAG

-840 PDEIQEAVMETLSVG
+840 PDEIQEVVIETLSVG

-882 NLSKGQ
+882 SLSKGQ

-905 ASLLGYSCP
+905 ASLLGYSSP
-914 PDSTETL
+914 SDATDV
-921 ASSNVG
+921 SSLCIAYGNIA
-927 FGLPLDPPY
+927 DPTY
-936 GAPGTNPDTHLA
+936 GVQSNHPDTHLA

-972 NSDKVLQGTSSSD
+972 NSDKFLLGTSSSEN
-985 SSQPAHLHELLC
+985 SQPAHLHELLC

-1008 INCVTEN
+1008 I
-1015 SSSVSLLHKH
+1015 SSVSE
-1025 LQLLLPHATDIFS
+1025 LLLPHATDIYS
-1038 RSAILLRESSWN
+1038 RSATLLKESSWN
-1050 GSVREK
+1050 GSVGEK

-1082 SVARPLLSFLL
+1082 SVARPLLSYLL
-1093 DLLPPLDRLNR
+1093 DLLSPLDRLNR
-1104 LLPAATPLEDQ
+1104 LLPAAVLLEDQ
-1115 ELQWPLHGAPD
+1115 ELQWPLHGGTEL
-1126 FVDPAGQPLAQPA
+1126 VDPAGVPLPQPA

-1148 ERTAA
+1148 ERTVA
-1153 LLVGRCL
+1153 LLIGRCL
-1160 GGMLQGAPASL
+1160 GGMLQGSPVSP
-1171 EERDTAYWLKTPLFS
+1171 EEQDTAYWLKTPLFS
-1186 NGLEMD
+1186 DGVEMD
-1192 LPQLDNCISS
+1192 VPQLDKSMSS

-1213 QKPFDCPL
+1213 QKPFDYKLCPEI
-1221 RPDMSTL
+1221 SVF
-1228 VDLALGS
+1228 VDLALGCA
-1235 TKEPT
+1235 KEPAR
-1240 NSLWVNMQDYATSK
+1240 SLWISMQDYAISK
-1254 DWDNASLSNETLLD
+1254 DWDSATLSSESLLD

-1278 LKHTGLLSQACG
+1278 LKHTNLLSQASG
-1290 EGRYHPCKTLAEVY
+1290 ESRYQPGKALVEVY
-1304 RSVYKVRNRLLA
+1304 RCVYKVRSRLLA
-1316 CKNMELIQTCSS
+1316 CKNMELIQTRSS
-1328 SRERRI
+1328 SRDRWMSENPES
-1334 SDNQDSLEMDPQ
+1334 SDIDAQ
-1346 EHSFTRTIDEEAELE
+1346 ESSFTRTIDEEAEME
-1361 ERTDREREE
+1361 EQAEREREE
-1370 GHQEQDEEEDERE
+1370 GHPDQEEEEEERE

-1388 AGKIFQC
+1388 AGTREV
-1395 FLSAREAARGRER
+1395 ARSRDRER
-1408 ERASSSAGGG
+1408 INGGAGARVDDQPPQSQQER
-1418 LSSGGPRG
+1418 R
-1426 GGGGGEDEAAVSHE
+1426 VS
-1440 EQQHLRDGCPG
+1440 RD
-1451 LPEGQDLYTAACNS
+1451 LPEGQDVYTAACNS
-1465 VVHRCA
+1465 VIHRCA
-1471 LLVLGVSPVL
+1471 LLILGVSPVIEEL
-1481 GDLGG
+1481 QKRREEG
-1486 QDEGHSAP
+1486 QLQQPSSGISEGI
-1494 QSTSQGQQDA
+1494 GL
-1504 AGFMTRSES
+1504 MTRSES
-1513 LSAETHSVQSSP
+1513 LTAESRSVHSTSS
-1525 SYRLM
+1525 YKLM

-1545 EGYTL
+1545 EGYSL
-1550 SGRRNVDLDLAFSHK
+1550 SGRRNVDLDLASSHR
-1565 KRGLLH
+1565 KRGAIH
-1571 GSPDSLADSW
+1571 SPIEALSDSW
-1581 FRVKHSRAR
+1581 TRLKHRDW
-1590 LYGSPLYQS
+1590 LYSSS
-1599 YDESDLDLSR
+1599 YLFGESDFDFTKSI
-1609 SAGVHALIENIVS
+1609 GVHTLIENVIS
-1622 FISGD
+1622 FVSGD
-1627 VGNSPAFK
+1627 VGSSPGFK
-1635 EPEEAMST
+1635 EPEESMST
-1643 SPQGIILA
+1643 SPQAYIIA
-1651 MEQQQNRAE
+1651 MEQQQQRAE
-1660 LRLEALHQI
+1660 IL
-1669 VVLISGMEEKGS
+1669 VLLSGMEEKSSTPSIGS
-1681 QAAGGVGGSGTGG
+1681 RQGLG
-1694 RPSPSAAFQSSSL
+1694 FQSSSL

-1719 FGLGTVGA
+1719 FGLGTVGHA
-1727 GAMKGESVQLH
+1727 GSKGESIRLH
-1738 HYQDGV
+1738 HYQDGIR
-1744 KAAKRTLQ
+1744 AAKRN
-1752 MDIQTAVHKIYQQLS
+1752 IQTEIQVAVHKIYQQLS
-1767 VTLERALQAN
+1767 ATLERALQAN

-1790 TVFALSVRYQPV
+1790 TVFALSVHYQPV
-1802 DVSLAISSG
+1802 DVSLAISTG
-1811 LLNVLSQLCGTETML
+1811 LLNVLSQLCGTDTML
-1826 GQPLQLLQK
+1826 GQPLQLLPK
-1835 PGVSQLSTAL
+1835 TGVSQLSTAL
-1845 KVASTRLLQILAIST
+1845 KVASTRLLQILAITT

-1866 LGPKVVQSLLD
+1866 LSPKVVQSLLD

-1884 NLLSQAGVSLLPA
+1884 NLLSQAGVMLMA
-1897 SPKKAQDRL
+1897 SFGEKEDGEQEQEDEKKADLNGESER
-1906 EKETEDGNDAEK
+1906 
-1918 KDFRALVRKQH
+1918 KDFR
-1929 TAELHLGDFLVFLR
+1929 
-1943 RVVSS
+1943 
-1948 KAIQSKM
+1948 
-1955 ASPKWTEVLLN
+1955 
-1966 IAAQKCC
+1966 
-1973 SGVPLVGNLR
+1973 
-1983 TRLLALHVLEAVLP
+1983 
-1997 ACEASVEDHQMTQV
+1997 
-2011 VERLFSLLSDCM
+2011 
-2023 WEAPIAQAKHT
+2023 
-2034 IQIKEKEQ
+2034 
-2042 ELKLQG
+2042 
-2048 EVEEEDENLP
+2048 DENLP

-2067 KAQCCVVENGQ
+2067 KAQCCIVENGQ
-2078 GLTHGSGGKGYGLAS
+2078 ILTHGSGGKGYGLAS
-2093 TGISSGCY
+2093 TGVTSGCY

-2145 NLYHNGEQSLTLSS
+2145 NLYHNGEQTLTLTS
-2159 FTQGDYITCV
+2159 FTQGDFITCV

-2194 ATELYPCVMF
+2194 AAELYPCVMF

-2231 PVCSPAATV
+2231 PICSPVATV
-2240 LAEASTQLIRV
+2240 LAEATIQLIRI
-2251 LHRADQWTHC
+2251 LHRTDRWTHC
-2261 INGIMLERLHK
+2261 INKKMMERLHK
-2272 IKPCFRESSGCT
+2272 IKMCLKEAS
-2284 AGGGQRLKKSRS
+2284 QKLKKSRS
-2296 VQSREEHDSQR
+2296 VQSREENEVR
-2307 DSPRDQEPQ
+2307 DEKESK
-2316 RGEEER
+2316 EEEKSKHSSR
-2322 GRQGHGSRQ
+2322 HG
-2331 GHGGLGD
+2331 LAE
-2338 LSDHHLRTLC
+2338 LSELQLKTLC
-2348 TEVWPVLAVIGGA
+2348 MEVWPVLAVIGGV
-2361 DAGLRVGGRCIH
+2361 DAGLRVGGRCVH
-2373 KQTGRHATLLGV
+2373 RQTGRHATLLGV

-2401 ITISFP
+2401 ITIS
-2407 TFWSPSDTPLYN
+2407 DTPLYN
-2419 LEPCEPLPFDVARLR
+2419 LEPCEPLPFDVARFR
-2434 GLTASLLL
+2434 GLTATVLL
-2442 DLTYLTSIHEDAGRL
+2442 DLTYLTGIHEDTGKQSAK
-2457 GARRHEKK
+2457 RHEKK
-2465 HRGGPHDNGTTTAN
+2465 HKHDSEDKGEVDQKTE
-2479 SGDDANS
+2479 GDSMSEAQCLPS
-2486 KPGDWE
+2486 
-2492 QANQHRPTTE
+2492 A
-2502 PRDGPAKGTVV
+2502 
-2513 MPTSDLRVSHSLE
+2513 E
-2526 EVKAHA
+2526 EVKGHGATT
-2532 APNSKSESEISY
+2532 SKFENESASFS
-2544 ALDCQHQGGGA
+2544 LD
-2555 LAGGPE
+2555 
-2561 TLYPAPQA
+2561 
-2569 PEGNRRKGHEG
+2569 
-2580 LSHGGRGH
+2580 SI
-2588 DGPPSL
+2588 SL
-2594 GATQSE
+2594 GMEGQHSNAEGKRKNHEHTSKNHDVVQSE
-2600 IHAVQLSY
+2600 IRAVQLSY
-2608 LYLGAMKAL
+2608 LYLGAMKSL
-2617 SALLSCSKYAEL
+2617 STLLSCSKYAEL
-2629 LLIPKVQSE
+2629 LLIPKVLAE
-2638 PTPSGHNADLNTG
+2638 SGHNSD
-2651 PTCGGGA
+2651 C
-2658 ASPVCQE
+2658 ASSPIVHE
-2665 EVEMRAALQFLMR
+2665 DVEMRTALQFLMR

-2710 VSGLLDDQ
+2710 VHGLLEDQ
-2718 GGGGKARPADQECE
+2718 CGSKIKQELDQQTE
-2732 EGLESEQQ
+2732 ENDQAQQ

-2785 VMPLSLLRQMFSSY
+2785 VLPLSLLRQMFSSY
-2799 PTTTL
+2799 PTTTV
-2804 LPTRRAQTPPVSSL
+2804 LPTRRAQTPPISSL

-2824 EVGRRQSLTSPDTQ
+2824 EVGRRQSLTSPDSQ
-2838 GSRPTNR
+2838 SARPANR
-2845 TGTSMSDPSSRLSTS
+2845 TALSDPSSRLSTS

-2881 KALEATGTRG
+2881 KAMEATGARG

-2903 WMIEHPGTEEEESH
+2903 WMIEHPGNEEDEEPQSEDAADSRH
-2917 PGGGGSDSS
+2917 STVVSGGS
-2926 SCPGATA
+2926 
-2933 SGGGKSLDRSYL
+2933 GKSSDQCYL
-2945 HSPGDIPSADAA
+2945 QSPGDIPSADAPEM
-2957 DLEEGFSESPEG
+2957 EEGFNESHDNMDHGENA
-2969 LDQDSASASSGP
+2969 ASGSGP
-2981 TPRGRSAVSRKH
+2981 TSRGRSAVTRRHK
-2993 RFDLA
+2993 FDLA

-3015 HRSQSRREG
+3015 HRNQSRREG
-3024 GALPQDPGTLYDFN
+3024 ISLPQDPGAFYDFN
-3038 LDEELEMDLDE
+3038 LDEELEIDLDDE
-3049 ETMEAMFGQDLA
+3049 AMEAMFGQDLA
-3061 SDSDILGMWIPEVLD
+3061 SDNDILGMWIPE
-3076 WPTWHVCETEERDEV
+3076 HVCESEDREEV
-3091 VVCELCEASV
+3091 VVCELCESSV
-3101 ANFNQHMKKT
+3101 VSFNQHMKRN

-3127 GSYVDGWFG
+3127 GSYVDGWF
-3136 GECGSGNP
+3136 
-3144 YYLLCGSCRDRYLA
+3144 
-3158 VKSKARAPMTE
+3158 
-3169 RSVPGKR
+3169 
-3176 YKGQAPDLL
+3176 
-3185 GKQDSVY
+3185 
-3192 EEDWDMLDVD
+3192 EDWDMLDVD
-3202 EDDKLTGEEEFEL
+3202 EDEKLMGEEEFEL
-3215 LVGPLGLSERRLVPE
+3215 LAGPLGLNDRRIVPE
-3230 AVQFPDSDPLGASV
+3230 PVQFPDSDPLGASV

-3250 NSMEETLLQIGC
+3250 NSMEETLMQIGC
-3262 QGSVEKSSSGRV
+3262 HGSIEKSSSGRI
-3274 TLGEQAASLQNP
+3274 TLGEQAAALVNP
-3286 HDRITALRRVTAAAQ
+3286 HDRVMALRRVTAAAQ

-3339 LVRLMCLSAAGRAG
+3339 LVRLMCLAAAGRAG
-3353 LSSSPVAG
+3353 LSTSPCTV
-3361 SGSLERPRGST
+3361 SGSSERTRGIHS
-3372 KASKPMS
+3372 KMSKPIS

-3392 SNSPSAA
+3392 SNTPSAA

-3416 MNLTTVDDPIQRKF
+3416 VNLTTVDDPVQRKF
-3430 LPSFLRGVAEEN
+3430 LPSFLRGIAEEN

-3453 QALVALLADKGARLG
+3453 QALVALLADKGAKLR
-3468 PNYDKTDT
+3468 PNYDKAEV
-3476 EKRAGLI
+3476 EKKGII

-3492 NPTAV
+3492 DPSAV

-3509 CLSSRLSSGHRQWA
+3509 CLSSRLSSQHRQWA

-3538 QSRPQTFA
+3538 QSSPQTLA
-3546 DMAGDLRKC
+3546 DMGGDLRKC
-3555 SSVKLEAHQSRVITC
+3555 SFIKLEAHQNRVTTC
-3570 GWCSK
+3570 VWCNK
-3575 KGLLATSGNDGTVR
+3575 KGLLATSGNDGTIR
-3589 VWNVTKNQY
+3589 VWNVTKKQY
-3598 TLQQTCIFNRA
+3598 SLQQTCVFTKLEGEA
-3609 EDSPDE
+3609 EE
-3615 GGQCLGSPGDPSLSP
+3615 NLGSPSDPALSLAC
-3630 LVWSVTGRFLA
+3630 WSVSGRYLA
-3641 AAMEKMVNIWQVNGG
+3641 GALEKMVNIWQVN
-3656 KGLLDVQP
+3656 
-3664 HWVSALA
+3664 A
-3671 WPEGEAVSLWCGE
+3671 WPEEGPAAAWTGEVPEL
-3684 PKDVLLVGRMDGSLG
+3684 LLVGRMDGSLG
-3699 LLEVHDG
+3699 LIEVLDAS
-3706 CTMHRTELEH
+3706 TMHRVELEH
-3716 CYRKDVAVMHIAW
+3716 CYRKDVSVTCLAW
-3729 YSEDRPFAV
+3729 FSEDKPFAI
-3738 GYADGKLLIGTRE
+3738 GYLDGKLLIGTKE
-3751 PLEKGAIVVI
+3751 PLEKGGIVLV
-3761 DGHKESITSMK
+3761 DAHKDTILSMK
-3772 WSPSGQILL
+3772 WDPTGRILM
-3781 TCAKEDL
+3781 TCAKEES
-3788 VKLWSSPG
+3788 VKLWG
-3796 SRSSPGA
+3796 YMG
-3803 GWRCLLSI
+3803 GCWRHLYSLSHQ
-3811 AHPAQVNGVAW
+3811 AVVTTVAW
-3822 CGLIGQGVRPLN
+3822 CGLPGKGPKPQLLLAIG
-3834 MLATCCQ
+3834 CQ
-3841 NGLVSVWTVPQDASS
+3841 NGLLCVWTVPQDELVLLQSNLNS
-3856 FPESTGSEG
+3856 SEG
-3865 WRENEPKNKRKQ
+3865 WWDEEPSGKDAYRK
-3877 QSSSGPAGGAVCVF
+3877 SAETKCLY
-3891 QLRGH
+3891 QLKGH
-3896 ITPVRTVAFS
+3896 ITPVRTVTFS
-3906 PDGLALVSGG
+3906 SDGLTLVSGG
-3916 MGGLMNIWSLR
+3916 LGGLMNIWSLR
-3927 DGSVLQTVIAGS
+3927 DGSVLQSVVIGS
-3939 GAIQNIVWIPDVG
+3939 GAIQTTVWIPEVG
-3952 VAVCSNRSKDV
+3952 VAACSSRSKDV
-3963 LVVNCS
+3963 LVVNCTS
-3969 TDFMSSNHV
+3969 EWISGNHV
-3978 LATCRSAL
+3978 LATCRTAL
-3986 KKQGVLGLN
+3986 KHQGILGLN
-3995 MAPCMRAFLERLPV
+3995 MAPCMRAFLERLPI

-4018 KPHVVCGEQL
+4018 KPYVVCGDQL
-4028 VHSPYMQC
+4028 VHSPYLQC

-4048 LLCSPPVPPH
+4048 LLCNPPVPPH
-4058 LRLCPLE
+4058 HQTCLPDPL
-4065 PGASTWSPSEW
+4065 TWNPTEW
-4076 AWLDCFS
+4076 AWLECFS
-4083 TTVKAAE
+4083 TTIKAAE
-4090 ALARGNT
+4090 SLAKGAT
-4097 FPEAFAVP
+4097 FPESFTVP
-4105 DLEPV
+4105 DLEP
-4110 PKEEVALVMDNSKW
+4110 DNGKW
-4124 GSGMDEQIMS
+4124 INGMDEQIMS
-4134 WATSRPEDWHLGGRC
+4134 WATSRPEDWHLGGKC
-4149 DVFLWGAG
+4149 EVYLWGAG
-4157 RHGQLAEAGRNLLVP
+4157 RHGQLAEAGRNVMVP
-4172 TIAPSFSQAQ
+4172 ISAPSFSQGQ
-4182 QVVCGQNCTF
+4182 QVICGQNCTF

-4218 LHVITVISALQGFVV
+4218 LHVLTVISALQGFVV

-4298 AVVTADGKLFSFG
+4298 AVVTADGKLFTFG

-4326 KLPERVTALEGYQVG
+4326 KLPERVTALEGYQIG
-4341 QVACGLNHTLAVSA
+4341 EVACGLNHTIVVST
-4355 DGMIVWAFGDGDYGK
+4355 DGSMVWAFGDGDYGK

-4382 QKVDVLCGIGIKKV
+4382 QKVDILCGIGIKKV
-4396 SCGTQFSVALGRD
+4396 ACGTQFSVALTKD
-4409 GNVYTF
+4409 GHVYTF

-4431 NRPQVVPAL
+4431 NRPQQVPAL
-4440 SGVFIEDVAV
+4440 SGIFIEDIAV
-4450 GAEHTLVLSS
+4450 GAEHTLALSAS
-4460 TGEVYTWGTNSE
+4460 GDVYAWGSNSE

-4484 EPTLVTSLQGKNV
+4484 EPTLITSLQGKSIR
-4497 NQISAGRCHS
+4497 QISAGRCHS
-4507 AAWTAPSAPPR
+4507 AAWTCPPVPPR
-4518 APGSSVP
+4518 APGVSVP
-4525 LQLGLPVAVP
+4525 LQLGLPDAVP
-4535 PQYSSL
+4535 PQYGAL
-4541 REVSMEVVRARL
+4541 KEVSIHTVRARL

-4571 LSPNNQSCMSHYNA
+4571 LSPNNQNSTSHYNA

-4703 NASAEVGYNRDR
+4703 NATAEVGYNRDR
-4715 FLLSPSACLEEHL
+4715 WEISPDRLTHDRVKDASGTAHPVAFCVVTLSFDGLVMSFPVSGAHKAALPTSSLCLASFPRFLFNPSACLEEHL
-4728 LQFKFL
+4728 MQFKFL

-4786 IEDSGITEDNFH
+4786 IEDSGITEENFH

-4827 SFSNRKEYVERA
+4827 TFSNRKEYVERA

-4846 IDRQVAAVR
+4846 MDRQAFIKKQVWIIAKLIGLSGVTELRLFELQVAAVR

-4871 ARQLEQ
+4871 AKQLEQ
-4877 MVCGMPEICVEV
+4877 MVCGMPEISVEV

-4896 REVDEQHTQVQWF
+4896 REVDEQHQLVQWF
-4909 WQTLE
+4909 WHTLE
-4914 DFSNEERVL
+4914 EFSNEERVL

-4952 PHDSLPTSQTCFFQ
+4952 PYDSLPTSQTCFFQ

-4975 AVMAERLRYAI
+4975 LIMAERLRYAI

>member
-15 HLNAS
+15 HLNSS

-35 SVLYSKLLTN
+35 SVLYSKLLAN
-45 KEAVLLP
+45 KEVVLLP

-75 QEHYLDALLSS
+75 QEHYLDALLGS

-95 SDSPFAG
+95 SDSPFAA

-133 SPENSSGSADSH
+133 SPDNGSGSADMH
-145 SVSERPRSST
+145 TVSERPRSST

-177 WVMPPPGPGG
+177 WMMPPPPNPSGHPGG
-187 PNLCNDVIHTAIDV
+187 NVNLCNNVIHTAIDV

-228 TFLKGVTMPNTGA
+228 SFLKGVTMPNSGA
-241 DVLGRRLASELL
+241 DILGRRLASELL
-253 LGLAAQRG
+253 LGLASQRG
-261 SLRYLLEWIEMALAA
+261 SLRYLLEWIEMGLAA
-276 SAVVTAMDEGEKG
+276 SAVVCSMEKSTV
-289 KMAALS
+289 LQN
-295 QEGLMGYDCFMNILM
+295 QEGLIGYDCFMNILM

-322 SQWREPT
+322 SQWREPL

-335 CSLYEAAL
+335 CSLYEASL
-343 CLLEEVC
+343 CLFEEVC
-350 RMASDYSRTCASP
+350 RMASDYSRTCVSP
-363 DSVQT
+363 DSIQT
-368 GEVPAVSETC
+368 GDSPLVSETC

-449 STLKKLTFEPHRAIK
+449 STLKKLTFEPHRSVK

-505 YPKLIQGPLQGKAV
+505 YPKLIQGPLQGKVV

-530 AVSEDGELYTWGEGD
+530 AVSEGGELYTWGEGD

-556 RNIPTLVKDISNVGD
+556 RNIPTLVKDISNVGE

-612 VVESLQGMFIRKVC
+612 VVEALQGMFIRKVC

-658 ALRPKLTEELATT
+658 SLRPKLIEELATT
-671 RVVDISIGDSH
+671 RLVDISIGDSH

-712 TKPKKVVGLDGVAIQ
+712 TKPKKVVGLDGVAVQ
-727 QVSAGTSHSL
+727 QISAGTSHSL

-776 GINSEV
+776 GINSDV
-782 PPLPFPSSREHHNF
+782 PPLPFPSSREHQNF

-813 GGVATSILGRQAR
+813 GGVATSILGGQAR

-840 PDEIQEAVMETLSVG
+840 PDEIQEAVIETLSVG

-867 ELLHSLLPQGPDRWE
+867 ELLHALLPQGPDRWE
-882 NLSKGQ
+882 SLSKGQ

-914 PDSTETL
+914 GDGPEAL
-921 ASSNVG
+921 SSVLG
-927 FGLPLDPPY
+927 FGGAQEASY
-936 GAPGTNPDTHLA
+936 GSAASHPDTHLA

-961 YTDQAFGELEK
+961 YTDRAFGELEK
-972 NSDKVLQGTSSSD
+972 NSDKLQQGMSSSD
-985 SSQPAHLHELLC
+985 SSQPAHLHQLLC

-1008 INCVTEN
+1008 INSVNEN
-1015 SSSVSLLHKH
+1015 SSSVALLHKH
-1025 LQLLLPHATDIFS
+1025 LQLLLPHAKDIFS
-1038 RSAILLRESSWN
+1038 RSSALIKESSWN
-1050 GSVREK
+1050 GSIREK
-1056 LRDVIYV
+1056 LQEVIYM

-1076 LLLLPV
+1076 LLLLSV
-1082 SVARPLLSFLL
+1082 SVARPLLGYLL
-1093 DLLPPLDRLNR
+1093 DLLSPLDRLNR
-1104 LLPAATPLEDQ
+1104 LLPAASPLEDQ
-1115 ELQWPLHGAPD
+1115 ELHWPLHGTPD
-1126 FVDPAGQPLAQPA
+1126 FAEPAVGASLAQPA
-1139 QSWVWLVDL
+1139 LSWVWLVDL

-1160 GGMLQGAPASL
+1160 GGMLQGEPTSL
-1171 EERDTAYWLKTPLFS
+1171 EEHDTDYWLRTPLFS

-1192 LPQLDNCISS
+1192 TKLLDPCITSF
-1202 LLEVA
+1202 LEAA

-1213 QKPFDCPL
+1213 QKPLDCTL
-1221 RPDMSTL
+1221 CPDLSVL
-1228 VDLALGS
+1228 ADLALGS
-1235 TKEPT
+1235 TKEPS
-1240 NSLWVNMQDYATSK
+1240 NSLWVNMQDYALSK
-1254 DWDNASLSNETLLD
+1254 DWDNASLSNESLLD

-1278 LKHTGLLSQACG
+1278 LKHTALLGQACG
-1290 EGRYHPCKTLAEVY
+1290 EGRYQPCKALAEVY

-1316 CKNMELIQTCSS
+1316 CKNMDFIQTRSS
-1328 SRERRI
+1328 SRETRI
-1334 SDNQDSLEMDPQ
+1334 SENQDSLDADPQ
-1346 EHSFTRTIDEEAELE
+1346 EFSFQHTIDEVE
-1361 ERTDREREE
+1361 EREEREDRERDQ
-1370 GHQEQDEEEDERE
+1370 GHQEQDDEEEDRD

-1388 AGKIFQC
+1388 AGT
-1395 FLSAREAARGRER
+1395 REAARGRER
-1408 ERASSSAGGG
+1408 ERASSS
-1418 LSSGGPRG
+1418 G
-1426 GGGGGEDEAAVSHE
+1426 GGGGGGSGGLGPCSGSRGGEEEAPGSQE
-1440 EQQHLRDGCPG
+1440 ERRGSAGP
-1451 LPEGQDLYTAACNS
+1451 PEGQDLYTAACNS
-1465 VVHRCA
+1465 VIHRCA
-1471 LLVLGVSPVL
+1471 LLLLGVSPVL
-1481 GDLGG
+1481 GDPSRQGLEEEQVQSAGG
-1486 QDEGHSAP
+1486 GAQEGLI
-1494 QSTSQGQQDA
+1494 
-1504 AGFMTRSES
+1504 FMTRSES
-1513 LSAETHSVQSSP
+1513 LSAESHSVQSSP
-1525 SYRLM
+1525 SFRLL
-1530 KSRSESDLSQ
+1530 KTRSESDLSQ

-1545 EGYTL
+1545 ESCAL

-1565 KRGLLH
+1565 KRGLLYS
-1571 GSPDSLADSW
+1571 SPDSLAESW
-1581 FRVKHSRAR
+1581 FRAKLSRKR
-1590 LYGSPLYQS
+1590 S
-1599 YDESDLDLSR
+1599 YSSALSYEDSELELSR
-1609 SAGVHALIENIVS
+1609 SLGVHALIDNMVS

-1627 VGNSPAFK
+1627 VGLAPAFR
-1635 EPEEAMST
+1635 EPDEGMST
-1643 SPQGIILA
+1643 SPQATVLA
-1651 MEQQQNRAE
+1651 MEQQQRRAE

-1681 QAAGGVGGSGTGG
+1681 QEGPVLG
-1694 RPSPSAAFQSSSL
+1694 RSSAAFQSSTL

-1719 FGLGTVGA
+1719 FGLGTVGT
-1727 GAMKGESVQLH
+1727 GGLKGDVQLH

-1744 KAAKRTLQ
+1744 KAAKRSLQ

-1826 GQPLQLLQK
+1826 GQPLQLLHK

-1884 NLLSQAGVSLLPA
+1884 NLLSQAGVSLL
-1897 SPKKAQDRL
+1897 SSGRDQEDTKQD
-1906 EKETEDGNDAEK
+1906 DGADADK
-1918 KDFRALVRKQH
+1918 KDIRALLRKQH

-1948 KAIQSKM
+1948 QAIQAKM

-1997 ACEASVEDHQMTQV
+1997 ACEANVEDDQITQV

-2023 WEAPIAQAKHT
+2023 WEAPVARAKHT
-2034 IQIKEKEQ
+2034 IQVKESVQ

-2048 EVEEEDENLP
+2048 DAEEEDENLP

-2067 KAQCCVVENGQ
+2067 KAQCCVVENSQ

-2145 NLYHNGEQSLTLSS
+2145 NLYHNSEQTLTLSS
-2159 FTQGDYITCV
+2159 FTQGDFITCV

-2231 PVCSPAATV
+2231 PVCSPVATV
-2240 LAEASTQLIRV
+2240 LAEATTQLIRI
-2251 LHRADQWTHC
+2251 LHRSDHWTHR
-2261 INGIMLERLHK
+2261 INKVMVERLHT
-2272 IKPCFRESSGCT
+2272 IKACFRESAT
-2284 AGGGQRLKKSRS
+2284 GGGQRLKKSRS
-2296 VQSREEHDSQR
+2296 VQSREEHDAQRESQDAAAAAAAAR
-2307 DSPRDQEPQ
+2307 Q
-2316 RGEEER
+2316 EER
-2322 GRQGHGSRQ
+2322 GRQGR
-2331 GHGGLGD
+2331 LGE
-2338 LSDHHLRTLC
+2338 LSEQHLRTLC
-2348 TEVWPVLAVIGGA
+2348 TEVWPVLAVIGGT
-2361 DAGLRVGGRCIH
+2361 DGGLRVGGRCVH

-2419 LEPCEPLPFDVARLR
+2419 LEPCEPMPFDVARFR
-2434 GLTASLLL
+2434 GLTAALLL
-2442 DLTYLTSIHEDAGRL
+2442 DITYLTSVQEDAAAAKL
-2457 GARRHEKK
+2457 GLRRHDKR
-2465 HRGGPHDNGTTTAN
+2465 HRSATSAGPESAG
-2479 SGDDANS
+2479 SDDRPEA
-2486 KPGDWE
+2486 E
-2492 QANQHRPTTE
+2492 QQQQQQQRQQRA
-2502 PRDGPAKGTVV
+2502 DSAKDPAPLVAV
-2513 MPTSDLRVSHSLE
+2513 PASDLRVSHSLD
-2526 EVKAHA
+2526 EVKTHA
-2532 APNSKSESEISY
+2532 APNSLSDNDISLY
-2544 ALDCQHQGGGA
+2544 ATGSPQQPPQ
-2555 LAGGPE
+2555 AGGPVASE
-2561 TLYPAPQA
+2561 SVLAPGSPHQ
-2569 PEGNRRKGHEG
+2569 PPGGEGIRRRVHE
-2580 LSHGGRGH
+2580 HGGRGH
-2588 DGPPSL
+2588 DASL
-2594 GATQSE
+2594 SAQSE
-2600 IHAVQLSY
+2600 MHAVQLSY
-2608 LYLGAMKAL
+2608 LYLGAMKTL
-2617 SALLSCSKYAEL
+2617 SSLLSCSKYAEL
-2629 LLIPKVQSE
+2629 LLIPKVLPEAAASR
-2638 PTPSGHNADLNTG
+2638 HNADLNSNSG
-2651 PTCGGGA
+2651 PA
-2658 ASPVCQE
+2658 ATATSPVCQE
-2665 EVEMRAALQFLMR
+2665 EVEMRAALQYLMR

-2689 IKRALGLAD
+2689 IKRALGLGD
-2698 LERAQAMIYKLV
+2698 LERAQAMVYKLV
-2710 VSGLLDDQ
+2710 VGGLLEEPSGAKAK
-2718 GGGGKARPADQECE
+2718 GGGVRTEP
-2732 EGLESEQQ
+2732 EGEGEGTEGDPL

-2776 TVPASESPG
+2776 TAPPTESPG

-2799 PTTTL
+2799 PTTTV
-2804 LPTRRAQTPPVSSL
+2804 LPNRCAQTPPVSSL

-2824 EVGRRQSLTSPDTQ
+2824 EVCRRQSLTSPDTQ
-2838 GSRPTNR
+2838 PSRNQNR
-2845 TGTSMSDPSSRLSTS
+2845 TGTSLSDPSSRLSTS
-2860 PPPPAIAVPLLEMG
+2860 PPPPAIVPLLEMG
-2874 FSLRQIT
+2874 FSLKQIT
-2881 KALEATGTRG
+2881 KALEATGARG

-2903 WMIEHPGTEEEESH
+2903 WMIENPGTEEEDGQRSTG
-2917 PGGGGSDSS
+2917 GGGGS
-2926 SCPGATA
+2926 CHGAT
-2933 SGGGKSLDRSYL
+2933 GKSLDRTPYL
-2945 HSPGDIPSADAA
+2945 CSPGDMSTADPSE
-2957 DLEEGFSESPEG
+2957 LEEGFSESPDVLE
-2969 LDQDSASASSGP
+2969 QESASASSGP
-2981 TPRGRSAVSRKH
+2981 PTRGRSAVSRKH

-3015 HRSQSRREG
+3015 HQSQSRREVS
-3024 GALPQDPGTLYDFN
+3024 ALQQQQDPGALYDFS

-3061 SDSDILGMWIPEVLD
+3061 SDTDILGMWIPEVLD

-3101 ANFNQHMKKT
+3101 ANFNQHMKKS

-3144 YYLLCGSCRDRYLA
+3144 YYLLCGGCREKYLA
-3158 VKSKARAPMTE
+3158 AKSKAKVP
-3169 RSVPGKR
+3169 SVER

-3202 EDDKLTGEEEFEL
+3202 EDEKLTGEEEFEML
-3215 LVGPLGLSERRLVPE
+3215 AGPLGLGERRLVPE

-3274 TLGEQAASLQNP
+3274 TLGEQAAAIQSP
-3286 HDRITALRRVTAAAQ
+3286 HDRVMALRRVTAAAQ

-3339 LVRLMCLSAAGRAG
+3339 LVRLMCLAAAGRAG
-3353 LSSSPVAG
+3353 LSTSPPTG
-3361 SGSLERPRGST
+3361 SGPAERPRGAS
-3372 KASKPMS
+3372 KASKPIS

-3392 SNSPSAA
+3392 SNSPNAA

-3453 QALVALLADKGARLG
+3453 QALVALLADKGARLR
-3468 PNYDKTDT
+3468 PAYDKTDI
-3476 EKRAGLI
+3476 EKRGLI

-3492 NPTAV
+3492 NAPAV
-3497 GPLELA
+3497 GALELA

-3509 CLSSRLSSGHRQWA
+3509 CLSSRLSSQHRQWA

-3538 QSRPQTFA
+3538 CHAQPLTLA

-3555 SSVKLEAHQSRVITC
+3555 PMVKLEAHQSRVITL
-3570 GWCSK
+3570 GWCST
-3575 KGLLATSGNDGTVR
+3575 KGLLATSGSDGTAR
-3589 VWNVTKNQY
+3589 LWNVTKNQY
-3598 TLQQTCIFNRA
+3598 TLQQTCVFNKT
-3609 EDSPDE
+3609 DSSSEE
-3615 GGQCLGSPGDPSLSP
+3615 GLNSLGSPGEHCLASLA
-3630 LVWSVTGRFLA
+3630 WSLNGKYLA
-3641 AAMEKMVNIWQVNGG
+3641 SAMEKMVNIWQVNGG
-3656 KGLLDVQP
+3656 KGILDVQP

-3684 PKDVLLVGRMDGSLG
+3684 PKDLLLVGRMDGSLG
-3699 LLEVHDG
+3699 LIEVLDAS
-3706 CTMHRTELEH
+3706 TMQRTELGH
-3716 CYRKDVAVMHIAW
+3716 CCRKDVAVMQIAW
-3729 YSEDRPFAV
+3729 FSEDKPFAV
-3738 GYADGKLLIGTRE
+3738 GYADGKLLIGSKE

-3761 DGHKESITSMK
+3761 DAHKESITSMK
-3772 WSPSGQILL
+3772 WDASGRLLL
-3781 TCAKEDL
+3781 TCAKEET
-3788 VKLWSSPG
+3788 VKLWASPDSESG
-3796 SRSSPGA
+3796 SRS
-3803 GWRCLLSI
+3803 GWYCLQSLS
-3811 AHPAQVNGVAW
+3811 HPSVVNSVAW
-3822 CGLIGQGVRPLN
+3822 CSLPGRAPKPRS

-3841 NGLVSVWTVPQDASS
+3841 NGLVLVWTVPQNPSDFPDSCSS
-3856 FPESTGSEG
+3856 GSEG
-3865 WRENEPKNKRKQ
+3865 CWENEQKPKFKYWRR
-3877 QSSSGPAGGAVCVF
+3877 SGRGAHCVF
-3891 QLRGH
+3891 QLKGH

-3906 PDGLALVSGG
+3906 PDGLALASGG
-3916 MGGLMNIWSLR
+3916 VGGLMNIWSLR
-3927 DGSVLQTVIAGS
+3927 NGSVLQTVVAGS

-3969 TDFMSSNHV
+3969 PEFMASNHV
-3978 LATCRSAL
+3978 LATCRSAMRR
-3986 KKQGVLGLN
+3986 QGVVGLN
-3995 MAPCMRAFLERLPV
+3995 MAPCMRAFLERLPI
-4009 MLQEQYAYE
+4009 MLQEQYTYE

-4048 LLCSPPVPPH
+4048 LLCQPPVAPH
-4058 LRLCPLE
+4058 LRHCATPE
-4065 PGASTWSPSEW
+4065 SGTAVWCASDW

-4090 ALARGNT
+4090 ALARGAT
-4097 FPEAFAVP
+4097 FPESFSVP
-4105 DLEPV
+4105 DMEPV
-4110 PKEEVALVMDNSKW
+4110 PRDEMALLMDNSKW
-4124 GSGMDEQIMS
+4124 ASGLDEQIMS
-4134 WATSRPEDWHLGGRC
+4134 WATFRPEDWHLGGKC
-4149 DVFLWGAG
+4149 DVYLWGAG
-4157 RHGQLAEAGRNLLVP
+4157 RHGQLAEAGRNILVP
-4172 TIAPSFSQAQ
+4172 ITAPSFSQAQ

-4192 VIQANGTV
+4192 VIQPNGTV

-4218 LHVITVISALQGFVV
+4218 LHVLTVVSALQGFVV

-4298 AVVTADGKLFSFG
+4298 AVVTADGKMFSFG

-4326 KLPERVTALEGYQVG
+4326 KLPEKVSALEGYQVG

-4355 DGMIVWAFGDGDYGK
+4355 DGMMVWAFGDGDYGK

-4396 SCGTQFSVALGRD
+4396 TCGTQFSVALAKD
-4409 GNVYTF
+4409 GSVYTF

-4431 NRPQVVPAL
+4431 NRPQQVPAL
-4440 SGVFIEDVAV
+4440 SGVFIQDIAV

-4460 TGEVYTWGTNSE
+4460 TGEVYTWGSNSE

-4484 EPTLVTSLQGKNV
+4484 EPTLATALQGKSIS
-4497 NQISAGRCHS
+4497 QISAGRCHS
-4507 AAWTAPSAPPR
+4507 AAWTAPCVPLR

-4525 LQLGLPVAVP
+4525 LQLGLPGTVP
-4535 PQYSSL
+4535 PQYSGL
-4541 REVSMEVVRARL
+4541 REVSMEAVRARL

-4571 LSPNNQSCMSHYNA
+4571 LSPNNQSCTSRYNA

-4703 NASAEVGYNRDR
+4703 NATAEVGYNRDR
-4715 FLLSPSACLEEHL
+4715 FLLSPSACLDEHL

-4751 LAPLVW
+4751 LAPMVW

-4765 TLEDLE
+4765 LLEDLE

-4786 IEDSGITEDNFH
+4786 IEDSGITEENFH

-4827 SFSNRKEYVERA
+4827 TFPNRKEYVERA

-4855 EGMSWIIP
+4855 EGMSWIVP

-4871 ARQLEQ
+4871 AKQLEQ
-4877 MVCGMPEICVEV
+4877 MVCGMPEICCDV

-4896 REVDEQHTQVQWF
+4896 REVDEHHALVQWF
-4909 WQTLE
+4909 WQTLGE
-4914 DFSNEERVL
+4914 FSNEERVL

-4952 PHDSLPTSQTCFFQ
+4952 PYDSLPTSQTCFFQ

-4999 SRNVDNA
+4999 SRNVDNT